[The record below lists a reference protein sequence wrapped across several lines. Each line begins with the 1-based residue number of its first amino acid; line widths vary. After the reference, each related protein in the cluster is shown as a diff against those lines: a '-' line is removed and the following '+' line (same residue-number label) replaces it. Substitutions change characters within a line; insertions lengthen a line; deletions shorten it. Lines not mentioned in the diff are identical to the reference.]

1 MAFKKAGLISK
12 FISKGSFKLNKIS
25 KKIFKLNPILKREKP
40 LKRHKK
46 TKSIKKPFNKNKSFL
61 KASVL
66 LIGALGGLPHLRAS
80 ECRYWSWWSGYH
92 DKIESGSNSPTHNS
106 YCLFSSTQGSGTY
119 YLNTLTTYSAGGA
132 SFTQKFNNG
141 TLNVGGNIRFG
152 GTGVNGVNVGYITGT
167 YDAQTINFNSSRITT
182 GNSLSDG
189 GGATLNFNATNRITI
204 NQASFDNSDA
214 GAQHSYMNFKG
225 SNINVSGSSFTDD
238 TNGGFSFSGNNNNS
252 AISFNKTKFNQGTY
266 NFTNSANLSFN
277 NSNFN
282 QSTYNFN
289 SLQSTFNNS
298 TFNQGTYNFTDN
310 TSFNNDTFNQGTY
323 NFNTSKVSFSG
334 ANTLNS
340 SSPFASL
347 KGSVS
352 FGSGAV
358 FNLNQTLNANQTYD
372 ILTTN
377 GTIQYGVYQSYLW
390 DLINYKGDKAISHV
404 EVGNNTYDVTFDIN
418 GQDETLQETFS
429 NKSITTQF
437 LGDDLQAKAKATYQQ
452 DLNNSQSALSNAT
465 NDNKIASADTGYTNN
480 QNTTIKQDAQNL
492 EHTSQQIAKDEQALQ
507 GDLNKLKQLAN
518 SSFNEQAFNQ
528 AQSKEQQD
536 EQTLQNEE
544 NTFSSEQEGLEKAL
558 ANAKEQQEQQQ
569 AQATYQQDLNNSQ
582 SALSNATNDN
592 KIASA
597 DTDYTKNQN
606 TAIKQD
612 AQNLENT
619 SQQITQDQK
628 DLEQDLDKLQ
638 QLANSKTG
646 FNEQAFNQAQSTE
659 QQDEQTLQNEEETF
673 SSEQEGLEKALA
685 NAKHT
690 SPTPTKHTAQNNPPN
705 KVSPPTQNLPTTN
718 VWNGVYNFQNQT
730 YSKKG
735 IYYIDPNLSGQSGQS
750 GNTLSTYGYLDWFT
764 LKNKFSVN
772 ANNGTLIIGNNTESA
787 NTKGLIWIG
796 DDKGLVYYNT
806 GTFNAANIY
815 LTSNLKTGNGFSGE
829 GATLNFNATNRITI
843 NQASFDNSDAGAQ
856 HSYMNFKGS
865 NINVSGSSFTDDTN
879 GGFSFSGNN
888 NNSAISF
895 NKTKFNQGTYN
906 FTNSANLSFNN
917 SNFNQSTYNF
927 NSLQSTFNNSTF
939 NQGTYNFTDNTS
951 FNNDTFNQG
960 TYNFN
965 TSKVSFSGAN
975 TLNSS
980 SPFASLKGS
989 VSFGSG
995 AVFNLNQTLN
1005 ANQTYDILT
1014 TNGTIQYGVYQ
1025 SYLWDLINY
1034 KGDKAISHVEVGNNT
1049 YDVTFDINGQDE
1061 TLQETF
1067 SNKSIT
1073 TQFLGDDLQAKAKAT
1088 YQQDL
1093 NNSQSA
1099 LSNAT
1104 NDNKI
1109 ASADTGYTNNQNT
1122 TIKQDAQNLEHTSQ
1136 QIAKDEQALQG
1147 DLNKLKQL
1155 ANSSFNEQ
1163 AFNQAQSKE
1172 QQDEQTL
1179 QNEEETFSSEQEGLE
1194 KALANAKPASPTPTP
1209 TPTPT
1214 PSPTPNPTPTKHTA
1228 PNKVPPT
1235 PPTQNLPT
1243 TNVWNGVYWLQNQT
1257 YSQKGVYYIDPNLS
1271 GQSGQS
1277 ANTLSTYTANLLGR
1291 SFGVNIQNGTLIIGN
1306 NTESVNDNGLIWIGH
1321 GGFGYIIGTFNAANI
1336 YLTNNFKTGEGVSG
1350 SDGGGANITFKASDN
1365 ITMDGL
1371 NYNDA
1376 ETVTKMIQT
1385 GASQH
1390 SYATFDATNNI
1401 SVTNSSFSDMTWG
1414 KFSFNAKNISFS
1426 NASFSG
1432 FTNPGGSSVISA
1444 NAANSLSFNNS
1455 RLNGGA
1461 VYNLWANSLIFN
1473 NTQAVFN
1480 VLYSR
1485 GTSNFNATTQL
1496 LGNTSFTLS
1505 SQSLLNF
1512 NGDTTLQNNANITLG
1527 NKSQTAFKNSLT
1539 LDNNSNLS
1547 LDNQSVLNASGA
1559 SAFNNQASLNIYN
1572 GSQATFNSLFFNGA
1586 TLSLNANSKLNA
1598 SSASFSNNTTIN
1610 LDDSVLSVSNASSLN
1625 ANINFQG
1632 ASQAT
1637 FGGNTTIDA
1646 ASFNFDSASSL
1657 SFNNL
1662 TANGALN
1669 FNGYAPSLSK
1679 ALMSVSGQF
1688 VLGNNGDINLSDIN
1702 IFDNITKSVTYNIL
1716 NAQKGITG
1724 ISGANGY
1731 EKILFYGMKIQ
1742 NATYSD
1748 NNNIQTWSFINPL
1761 NSSQIIQESIK
1772 NGDLTIEVLNNPNS
1786 ASNTIFNI
1794 APELYNYQAS
1804 KQNPTGYSYDYSDNQ
1819 AGTYYLTSNIKGL
1832 FTPKGSQTPQT
1843 PGTYSPFN
1851 QPLNSLNIYNKG
1863 FSSGNLKTLLGILSQ
1878 NSATLKEMIE
1888 TNQLDNITSINEVLQ
1903 LLDRIKITPA
1913 QKQALLE
1920 TINHLTDN
1928 INQTFS
1934 NGNLVIGAT
1943 QDHVTNSTSSIW
1955 FGGNGYSSPCALDS
1969 ATCSSFRNTYLGQL
1983 LGSTSPYLGYIN
1995 ADFKAKS
2002 IYITG
2007 TLGSG
2012 NAFESGGSAD
2022 ITFQSANN
2030 LVLNK
2035 ANIEAQ
2041 ATDNI
2046 FNLLGQEGID
2056 KIFNQGNLANV
2067 LSQMAMEKIKQAGGL
2082 GNFVENALIPLSKE
2096 LPSSLQNETLGQLIG
2111 QNNLDNLLNNSGVMN
2126 AIQNII
2132 SKKLSIF
2139 GNFVT
2144 PSIIENYLAKQS
2156 LKSMLDDKGLL
2167 NFIGGY
2173 MDASELSS
2181 ILSVI
2186 LKDITNPPT
2195 SLQKDIGVVANDL
2208 LDEFLGQDVVKKLES
2223 QGLVSN
2229 IINNIISQGGLSGIY
2244 NQGLGSVLPP
2254 SLQNAL
2260 KENDLGALLSPRG
2273 LHDFW
2278 QKGYFNFLSNGY
2290 VFVNNSSFSNAT
2302 GGSLNFV
2309 ANKSIIFNGDN
2320 TIDFS
2325 KYQGAL
2331 IFASNGVSNINI
2343 TTLNAT
2349 NGLSLN
2355 AGLNNVSVQKG
2366 EICINLANCP
2376 TTKNSSSTNSSV
2388 TPTNESLSVRA
2399 NNFTFLGVIASNGAI
2414 DLSQVKNNSV
2424 IGTLNLNENATLQA
2438 NNLTIANAF
2447 NNASNST
2454 ANINGDFTLNQQA
2467 TLSTNASG
2475 LNVMGNFNSYGDLVF
2490 NLSHSVS
2497 HAIINAQGIATIM
2510 TNYNNPLIQF
2520 NTSSK
2525 ETGAYTLID
2534 SAKAIYYGYN
2544 DQITGGS
2551 SLDNYLKLYTLINI
2565 NGKHMVM
2572 TDNGLT
2578 YNGQAVSIKDGGLI
2592 VGFKDSQNQYIY
2604 TSILYNKVKIA
2615 VSNAPINN
2623 LQAPT
2628 LKQYIAQIQGIQGV
2642 DSIEQAGGTQAINWL
2657 NKIFE
2662 TKGSP
2667 LFAPYYLESHST
2679 KDLTTIAGDIANT
2692 LEVIANPNFK
2702 NDATNILQ
2710 INTYTQQMSRLAKL
2724 SDTSTFAS
2732 ADFHERLEALK
2743 NKRFAD
2749 AIPNAMDVILKYS
2762 QRNRVKNNVWATGV
2776 GGASFINGGTGT
2788 LYGIN
2793 VGYDRFIK
2801 GVIVGGY
2808 AAYGYSGFHAN
2819 ITQSGSSNVNMG
2831 VYSRAFIKRSELT
2844 MSLNETWGY
2853 NKTFINSYDPL
2864 LSIINQSYRYNTWTT
2879 DAKINYGYDFMFKDK
2894 SVIFKPQ
2901 IGLAYYYIGMSGLR
2915 GIMDDPI
2922 YNQFRANADP
2932 NKKSVLTIN
2941 FALESRHYFNKNSYY
2956 FVIADVGRDL
2966 FINSMGDKMVRF
2978 IGNNTLSYRDG
2989 GRYNTFASI
2998 ITGGEI
3004 RLFKTFYVNAG
3015 IGARFGLDYKDI
3027 NITGNIGMRYAF

>member
-1 MAFKKAGLISK
+1 M
-12 FISKGSFKLNKIS
+12 
-25 KKIFKLNPILKREKP
+25 
-40 LKRHKK
+40 
-46 TKSIKKPFNKNKSFL
+46 
-61 KASVL
+61 
-66 LIGALGGLPHLRAS
+66 GGLSHLRAS
-80 ECRYWSWWSGYH
+80 ECRYWSWSYWSYQ
-92 DKIESGSNSPTHNS
+92 DNIESGPNSPTHNS
-106 YCLFSSTQGSGTY
+106 YCLFSSAQGSGTY

-132 SFTQKFNNG
+132 SFTQKFNGG
-141 TLNVGGNIRFG
+141 TLDIGGNIRFG
-152 GTGVNGVNVGYITGT
+152 GTGINGGNVGYITGT
-167 YDAQTINFNSSRITT
+167 YDAQTINFNSSHLTT
-182 GNSLSDG
+182 GNSYADG
-189 GGATLNFNATNRITI
+189 GGATLNFNAANNITI
-204 NQASFDNSDA
+204 NQASLDNSHA
-214 GAQHSYMNFKG
+214 GTQKSYMNFKG

-238 TNGGFSFSGNNNNS
+238 TDGGFSFSGSDNHS
-252 AISFNKTKFNQGTY
+252 AISFNQTSFNQGTY
-266 NFTNSANLSFN
+266 HFNSA
-277 NSNFN
+277 
-282 QSTYNFN
+282 QSA
-289 SLQSTFNNS
+289 FNNS
-298 TFNQGTYNFTDN
+298 TFNQGTYDFNDN
-310 TSFNNDTFNQGTY
+310 TSFNNDTFNQGSY
-323 NFNTSKVSFSG
+323 SFNTSKVSFSG

-352 FGSGAV
+352 FNSGAI
-358 FNLNQTLNANQTYD
+358 FNLNQTLNNNQTYD

-377 GTIQYGVYQSYLW
+377 GAIQYGVYQSYLW

-418 GQDETLQETFS
+418 GQDETLQETF
-429 NKSITTQF
+429 NNQSIITQF
-437 LGDDLQAKAKATYQQ
+437 LGDDLQQQAQQTYQE
-452 DLNNSQSALSNAT
+452 DLTNSQSALNNAAS
-465 NDNKIASADTGYTNN
+465 DSKIANSDTDYTNN
-480 QNTTIKQDAQNL
+480 KNATIKEDAKNL
-492 EHTSQQIAKDEQALQ
+492 EHTNQQIAQDEQALEK
-507 GDLNKLKQLAN
+507 DLAQIKQLAN
-518 SSFNEQAFNQ
+518 STTGFNEQAFNQ
-528 AQSKEQQD
+528 VQKQEQQD

-544 NTFSSEQEGLEKAL
+544 KTFNAEQEGLKQAI
-558 ANAKEQQEQQQ
+558 ANAKP
-569 AQATYQQDLNNSQ
+569 
-582 SALSNATNDN
+582 
-592 KIASA
+592 ASP
-597 DTDYTKNQN
+597 TPSPT
-606 TAIKQD
+606 
-612 AQNLENT
+612 
-619 SQQITQDQK
+619 
-628 DLEQDLDKLQ
+628 
-638 QLANSKTG
+638 
-646 FNEQAFNQAQSTE
+646 
-659 QQDEQTLQNEEETF
+659 
-673 SSEQEGLEKALA
+673 
-685 NAKHT
+685 
-690 SPTPTKHTAQNNPPN
+690 PTPTKHTAPNTPPN
-705 KVSPPTQNLPTTN
+705 KVPPTPPTQNLPKTN
-718 VWNGVYNFQNQT
+718 VWNGVYWLQNQT
-730 YSKKG
+730 YSKQG

-750 GNTLSTYGYLDWFT
+750 GNTLSTYTANLFGRS
-764 LKNKFSVN
+764 FSVN
-772 ANNGTLIIGNNTESA
+772 T
-787 NTKGLIWIG
+787 
-796 DDKGLVYYNT
+796 
-806 GTFNAANIY
+806 
-815 LTSNLKTGNGFSGE
+815 
-829 GATLNFNATNRITI
+829 
-843 NQASFDNSDAGAQ
+843 
-856 HSYMNFKGS
+856 
-865 NINVSGSSFTDDTN
+865 
-879 GGFSFSGNN
+879 
-888 NNSAISF
+888 
-895 NKTKFNQGTYN
+895 
-906 FTNSANLSFNN
+906 
-917 SNFNQSTYNF
+917 
-927 NSLQSTFNNSTF
+927 
-939 NQGTYNFTDNTS
+939 
-951 FNNDTFNQG
+951 
-960 TYNFN
+960 
-965 TSKVSFSGAN
+965 
-975 TLNSS
+975 
-980 SPFASLKGS
+980 
-989 VSFGSG
+989 
-995 AVFNLNQTLN
+995 
-1005 ANQTYDILT
+1005 
-1014 TNGTIQYGVYQ
+1014 
-1025 SYLWDLINY
+1025 
-1034 KGDKAISHVEVGNNT
+1034 
-1049 YDVTFDINGQDE
+1049 
-1061 TLQETF
+1061 
-1067 SNKSIT
+1067 
-1073 TQFLGDDLQAKAKAT
+1073 
-1088 YQQDL
+1088 
-1093 NNSQSA
+1093 
-1099 LSNAT
+1099 
-1104 NDNKI
+1104 
-1109 ASADTGYTNNQNT
+1109 
-1122 TIKQDAQNLEHTSQ
+1122 
-1136 QIAKDEQALQG
+1136 
-1147 DLNKLKQL
+1147 
-1155 ANSSFNEQ
+1155 
-1163 AFNQAQSKE
+1163 
-1172 QQDEQTL
+1172 
-1179 QNEEETFSSEQEGLE
+1179 
-1194 KALANAKPASPTPTP
+1194 
-1209 TPTPT
+1209 
-1214 PSPTPNPTPTKHTA
+1214 
-1228 PNKVPPT
+1228 
-1235 PPTQNLPT
+1235 
-1243 TNVWNGVYWLQNQT
+1243 
-1257 YSQKGVYYIDPNLS
+1257 
-1271 GQSGQS
+1271 
-1277 ANTLSTYTANLLGR
+1277 
-1291 SFGVNIQNGTLIIGN
+1291 QNGTLIIGN

-1321 GGFGYIIGTFNAANI
+1321 GGFGYITGTFNAANI
-1336 YLTNNFKTGEGVSG
+1336 YLTNNFKTGEGVSN

-1390 SYATFDATNNI
+1390 SYAAFDALNNI

-1414 KFSFNAKNISFS
+1414 KFSFSAKNISFS

-1444 NAANSLSFNNS
+1444 NAANSLSFINS

-1461 VYNLWANSLIFN
+1461 IYNLQANSLIFN

-1496 LGNTSFTLS
+1496 LGNTNFTLS

-1527 NKSQTAFKNSLT
+1527 NKSQAAFKNSLT

-1547 LDNQSVLNASGA
+1547 LDNQSVLNANNT

-1572 GSQATFNSLFFNGA
+1572 GSQATFKSLFFNGG
-1586 TLSLNANSKLNA
+1586 TLSLNASSKLNA
-1598 SSASFSNNTTIN
+1598 SNASFSNNTTIN
-1610 LDDSVLSVSNASSLN
+1610 LDDSVLSASNTSSLN

-1632 ASQAT
+1632 ASQAD
-1637 FGGNTTIDA
+1637 FGGNTTIDT

-1657 SFNNL
+1657 NFNNL

-1669 FNGYAPSLSK
+1669 FNGYAPSLTK

-1702 IFDNITKSVTYNIL
+1702 IFDNITKSVPYNIL

-1748 NNNIQTWSFINPL
+1748 NHNIQTWSFINPL

-1804 KQNPTGYSYDYSDNQ
+1804 KQNPTGYSYDYSDDQ

-1832 FTPKGSQTPQT
+1832 FTPKGSQTPQA

-1863 FSSGNLKTLLGILSQ
+1863 FSSENLKTLLGILSQ
-1878 NSATLKEMIE
+1878 NSAALKEMIE
-1888 TNQLDNITSINEVLQ
+1888 SNQLDNITNINEVLQ
-1903 LLDRIKITPA
+1903 LLDKIKITQV

-1928 INQTFS
+1928 INQTFN
-1934 NGNLVIGAT
+1934 NGNLIIGAT
-1943 QDHVTNSTSSIW
+1943 QDNVTNSTSSIW

-1983 LGSTSPYLGYIN
+1983 LLGSTSPYLGYIN
-1995 ADFKAKS
+1995 ANFKAKS

-2007 TLGSG
+2007 TIGSG

-2022 ITFQSANN
+2022 VTFQSANN

-2046 FNLLGQEGID
+2046 FNLLGQKGID

-2067 LSQMAMEKIKQAGGL
+2067 LSQVAMEKIKQAGGL
-2082 GNFVENALIPLSKE
+2082 GNFIENALSPLSKE
-2096 LPSSLQNETLGQLIG
+2096 LPASLQSETLGQLIG
-2111 QNNLDNLLNNSGVMN
+2111 QNNLDDLLNNSGVMN

-2173 MDASELSS
+2173 IDASELSS
-2181 ILSVI
+2181 ILSVV

-2208 LDEFLGQDVVKKLES
+2208 LNEFLGQDVVKKLES

-2229 IINNIISQGGLSGIY
+2229 IINNIISQGGLSGVY

-2331 IFASNGVSNINI
+2331 IFASNDVSNINI

-2376 TTKNSSSTNSSV
+2376 TTKNSSTSSSV

-2414 DLSQVKNNSV
+2414 DLSQVTNNSV
-2424 IGTLNLNENATLQA
+2424 IDTLNLNENATLQA
-2438 NNLTIANAF
+2438 NNLTITNAF

-2454 ANINGDFTLNQQA
+2454 ANINGNFTLNQQA
-2467 TLSTNASG
+2467 TLSTNANG

-2490 NLSHSVS
+2490 NLSHSAS
-2497 HAIINAQGIATIM
+2497 HAIINAQGTATLM
-2510 TNYNNPLIQF
+2510 ANSNNPLIQF

-2525 ETGAYTLID
+2525 EVGTYTLID

-2544 DQITGGS
+2544 NQITGGS
-2551 SLDNYLKLYTLINI
+2551 SLDNYLKLYALIDI

-2578 YNGQAVSIKDGGLI
+2578 YNGQAVNIKDGGLV

-2615 VSNAPINN
+2615 VSNDPINN

-2628 LKQYIAQIQGIQGV
+2628 LKQYIAQIQGVQSV
-2642 DSIEQAGGTQAINWL
+2642 DSIDQAGGNQAINWL

-2692 LEVIANPNFK
+2692 LEVIANPDFK

-2724 SDTSTFAS
+2724 SDTSTFARS
-2732 ADFHERLEALK
+2732 DFLERLEALK

-2762 QRNRVKNNVWATGV
+2762 QRNRVKNNIWATGV

-2808 AAYGYSGFHAN
+2808 AAYGYSGFHGN

-2864 LSIINQSYRYNTWTT
+2864 LSIINQSYKYDTWTT

-2901 IGLAYYYIGMSGLR
+2901 IGLAYYYIGLSGLR

>member
-1 MAFKKAGLISK
+1 MAFKKVRLISK

-25 KKIFKLNPILKREKP
+25 KKIFKLNQILKREKP
-40 LKRHKK
+40 LKCHEK
-46 TKSIKKPFNKNKSFL
+46 TKSVKKPFNQSKSFL

-66 LIGALGGLPHLRAS
+66 LIGALGGLSHIRAN
-80 ECRYWSWWSGYH
+80 ECRYWSWSSWGYQ
-92 DKIESGSNSPTHNS
+92 DNIESGPNSPTHNS

-132 SFTQKFNNG
+132 SFTQKFNGG

-152 GTGVNGVNVGYITGT
+152 GTGINGGDVGYITGT

-182 GNSLSDG
+182 GNSYSTG
-189 GGATLNFNATNRITI
+189 GGATLNFNATNNITI
-204 NQASFDNSDA
+204 NQAGFDNGDA
-214 GAQHSYMNFKG
+214 GTQHSYMNFSG
-225 SNINVSGSSFTDD
+225 SNINVSASSFTDD
-238 TNGGFSFSGNNNNS
+238 TNGGFSFSGNGTNS
-252 AISFNKTKFNQGTY
+252 NLSFNQTSFNQGTY
-266 NFTNSANLSFN
+266 DFSNSATLSFN
-277 NSNFN
+277 HSNFN
-282 QSTYNFN
+282 QGTYHFN
-289 SLQSTFNNS
+289 SAQSAFNND
-298 TFNQGTYNFTDN
+298 TFNQGTYDFSNN
-310 TSFNNDTFNQGTY
+310 ASFNNDTFNQGTY
-323 NFNTSKVSFSG
+323 SFNTSQVSFSG
-334 ANTLNS
+334 INTLNS

-352 FGSGAV
+352 FGSDAI
-358 FNLNQTLNANQTYD
+358 FNLNQTLNNNQIYD

-404 EVGNNTYDVTFDIN
+404 GVGNNTYDVTFDIN
-418 GQDETLQETFS
+418 GQDETLQETFNS
-429 NKSITTQF
+429 QSIITQF
-437 LGDDLQAKAKATYQQ
+437 LGDDLQQQAQKTYQQ
-452 DLNNSQSALSNAT
+452 DLSNSQSALNNAT
-465 NDNKIASADTGYTNN
+465 SDNKIANSDTDYTKN
-480 QNTTIKQDAQNL
+480 QNATIATDAQNL
-492 EHTSQQIAKDEQALQ
+492 EHTSQQIVKDEQALQ
-507 GDLNKLKQLAN
+507 G
-518 SSFNEQAFNQ
+518 
-528 AQSKEQQD
+528 
-536 EQTLQNEE
+536 
-544 NTFSSEQEGLEKAL
+544 
-558 ANAKEQQEQQQ
+558 
-569 AQATYQQDLNNSQ
+569 
-582 SALSNATNDN
+582 
-592 KIASA
+592 
-597 DTDYTKNQN
+597 
-606 TAIKQD
+606 
-612 AQNLENT
+612 
-619 SQQITQDQK
+619 
-628 DLEQDLDKLQ
+628 DLDKLQ

-646 FNEQAFNQAQSTE
+646 FNEQAFNQAQ
-659 QQDEQTLQNEEETF
+659 D
-673 SSEQEGLEKALA
+673 
-685 NAKHT
+685 
-690 SPTPTKHTAQNNPPN
+690 
-705 KVSPPTQNLPTTN
+705 
-718 VWNGVYNFQNQT
+718 
-730 YSKKG
+730 
-735 IYYIDPNLSGQSGQS
+735 
-750 GNTLSTYGYLDWFT
+750 
-764 LKNKFSVN
+764 
-772 ANNGTLIIGNNTESA
+772 
-787 NTKGLIWIG
+787 
-796 DDKGLVYYNT
+796 
-806 GTFNAANIY
+806 
-815 LTSNLKTGNGFSGE
+815 
-829 GATLNFNATNRITI
+829 
-843 NQASFDNSDAGAQ
+843 
-856 HSYMNFKGS
+856 
-865 NINVSGSSFTDDTN
+865 
-879 GGFSFSGNN
+879 
-888 NNSAISF
+888 
-895 NKTKFNQGTYN
+895 
-906 FTNSANLSFNN
+906 
-917 SNFNQSTYNF
+917 
-927 NSLQSTFNNSTF
+927 
-939 NQGTYNFTDNTS
+939 
-951 FNNDTFNQG
+951 
-960 TYNFN
+960 
-965 TSKVSFSGAN
+965 
-975 TLNSS
+975 
-980 SPFASLKGS
+980 
-989 VSFGSG
+989 
-995 AVFNLNQTLN
+995 
-1005 ANQTYDILT
+1005 
-1014 TNGTIQYGVYQ
+1014 
-1025 SYLWDLINY
+1025 
-1034 KGDKAISHVEVGNNT
+1034 
-1049 YDVTFDINGQDE
+1049 
-1061 TLQETF
+1061 
-1067 SNKSIT
+1067 
-1073 TQFLGDDLQAKAKAT
+1073 
-1088 YQQDL
+1088 
-1093 NNSQSA
+1093 
-1099 LSNAT
+1099 
-1104 NDNKI
+1104 
-1109 ASADTGYTNNQNT
+1109 
-1122 TIKQDAQNLEHTSQ
+1122 
-1136 QIAKDEQALQG
+1136 
-1147 DLNKLKQL
+1147 
-1155 ANSSFNEQ
+1155 
-1163 AFNQAQSKE
+1163 KE

-1179 QNEEETFSSEQEGLE
+1179 QNEEKTFNAEQEGL
-1194 KALANAKPASPTPTP
+1194 KQAIANAKHTSPTPA
-1209 TPTPT
+1209 
-1214 PSPTPNPTPTKHTA
+1214 PTKHTA
-1228 PNKVPPT
+1228 QNTPPSQVPPT

-1243 TNVWNGVYWLQNQT
+1243 TNVWDGVYNLQNQT
-1257 YSQKGVYYIDPNLS
+1257 YSNKGIYYIDPNLS

-1277 ANTLSTYTANLLGR
+1277 ANTLSTYTANLFGR

-1321 GGFGYIIGTFNAANI
+1321 GGFGYITGTFNAANI
-1336 YLTNNFKTGEGVSG
+1336 YLTNNFKTGEGVSN

-1390 SYATFDATNNI
+1390 SYAAFDALNNI

-1414 KFSFNAKNISFS
+1414 KFSFSAKNISFS

-1432 FTNPGGSSVISA
+1432 FTNPGGSSVIST
-1444 NAANSLSFNNS
+1444 NAANSLSFVNS

-1461 VYNLWANSLIFN
+1461 IYNLQANSLIFN

-1496 LGNTSFTLS
+1496 LGNTNFTLS

-1527 NKSQTAFKNSLT
+1527 NKSQAAFKNSLT

-1547 LDNQSVLNASGA
+1547 LDNQSVLNANGT

-1572 GSQATFNSLFFNGA
+1572 GSQATFNSLFFNGG

-1598 SSASFSNNTTIN
+1598 SNASFSNNTTIN
-1610 LDDSVLSVSNASSLN
+1610 LDDSVLSANNTSSLN

-1632 ASQAT
+1632 ASQAD
-1637 FGGNTTIDA
+1637 FGGNTTIDI

-1669 FNGYAPSLSK
+1669 FNGYAPSLTK
-1679 ALMSVSGQF
+1679 DLMSVSGQF

-1742 NATYSD
+1742 NATYRG

-1761 NSSQIIQESIK
+1761 NSSQIIQESVK

-1804 KQNPTGYSYDYSDNQ
+1804 KQNPTGYDYDYSDNQ

-1832 FTPKGSQTPQT
+1832 FTPKGSQIPQT

-1888 TNQLDNITSINEVLQ
+1888 SNQLDNITNINEVLQ
-1903 LLDRIKITPA
+1903 LLDKIKITPA

-1920 TINHLTDN
+1920 IINHLTDN

-1934 NGNLVIGAT
+1934 NGNLIIGAT
-1943 QDHVTNSTSSIW
+1943 QDNVTNSTSSIW

-2002 IYITG
+2002 VYITG
-2007 TLGSG
+2007 TVGSG

-2022 ITFQSANN
+2022 VTFQSANN

-2082 GNFVENALIPLSKE
+2082 GNFIENALSPLSKE
-2096 LPSSLQNETLGQLIG
+2096 LPASLQNETLGQLIG
-2111 QNNLDNLLNNSGVMN
+2111 QNNLDDLLNNSGVMN

-2173 MDASELSS
+2173 IDASELSS
-2181 ILSVI
+2181 ILSVV

-2208 LDEFLGQDVVKKLES
+2208 LNEFLGQDVVKKLES
-2223 QGLVSN
+2223 QGLVNN
-2229 IINNIISQGGLSGIY
+2229 IINNIISQGGLSGVY

-2331 IFASNGVSNINI
+2331 IFASNDVSNINI

-2366 EICINLANCP
+2366 EICVNLANCP
-2376 TTKNSSSTNSSV
+2376 TTKNSSSANSSV

-2414 DLSQVKNNSV
+2414 DLSQVTNNSV

-2438 NNLTIANAF
+2438 NNLTITNAF

-2467 TLSTNASG
+2467 TLSTNSSG
-2475 LNVMGNFNSYGDLVF
+2475 LNVMGNFNSYGGLVF

-2497 HAIINAQGIATIM
+2497 HAIINAQGNATIM
-2510 TNYNNPLIQF
+2510 ANNNNPLIQF

-2525 ETGAYTLID
+2525 ETGTYTLID

-2551 SLDNYLKLYTLINI
+2551 SLDNYLKLYTLIDI

-2578 YNGQAVSIKDGGLI
+2578 YNGQAVNIKDGGLI

-2615 VSNAPINN
+2615 VSNDPINN

-2628 LKQYIAQIQGIQGV
+2628 LKQYIAQIQGVQSV
-2642 DSIEQAGGTQAINWL
+2642 DSIDQVGGAQAINWL

-2667 LFAPYYLESHST
+2667 LFAPYYLESHSA

-2692 LEVIANPNFK
+2692 LEVIANPDFK

-2724 SDTSTFAS
+2724 SDTSTFARS
-2732 ADFHERLEALK
+2732 DFLERLEALK

-2793 VGYDRFIK
+2793 IGYDRFIK

-2864 LSIINQSYRYNTWTT
+2864 LSIINQSYKYDTWTT

-2901 IGLAYYYIGMSGLR
+2901 IGLAYYYIGLSGLR

-2932 NKKSVLTIN
+2932 NNKSVLTIN

>member
-1 MAFKKAGLISK
+1 MAFKKARLISK
-12 FISKGSFKLNKIS
+12 FISKGSFKLSKIS
-25 KKIFKLNPILKREKP
+25 KKIFKLNQILKREKP

-46 TKSIKKPFNKNKSFL
+46 TKSIKKPFFNKNKSFL

-66 LIGALGGLPHLRAS
+66 LIGALGGLSHLRAS

-106 YCLFSSTQGSGTY
+106 YCLFSSAQGSGTY

-132 SFTQKFNNG
+132 SFTQKFNGG
-141 TLNVGGNIRFG
+141 TLDIGGNIRFG
-152 GTGVNGVNVGYITGT
+152 GTGINGGDVGYITGT
-167 YDAQTINFNSSRITT
+167 YDAQTINFNSSHLTT
-182 GNSLSDG
+182 GNSYADG
-189 GGATLNFNATNRITI
+189 GGATLNFNAANNITI

-214 GAQHSYMNFKG
+214 GTQKSYMNFKG
-225 SNINVSGSSFTDD
+225 SNIKVSGSSFTDD
-238 TNGGFSFSGNNNNS
+238 TDGGFSFSGNSNNS
-252 AISFNKTKFNQGTY
+252 TISFNQTSFNQGTY
-266 NFTNSANLSFN
+266 NFSNSASSSFDNSSFN
-277 NSNFN
+277 
-282 QSTYNFN
+282 QGTYHFN
-289 SLQSTFNNS
+289 SAQSTFENS
-298 TFNQGTYNFTDN
+298 NFNQGTYNFNDN
-310 TSFNNDTFNQGTY
+310 TSFDNDTFNQGTY
-323 NFNTSKVSFSG
+323 SFNTNKVSFSG
-334 ANTLNS
+334 INTLNS

-352 FGSGAV
+352 FGSDAI
-358 FNLNQTLNANQTYD
+358 FNLNQTLNSNQTYD

-377 GTIQYGVYQSYLW
+377 GAIQYGVYQSYLW

-418 GQDETLQETFS
+418 GQDETLQETF
-429 NKSITTQF
+429 NNQSIITQF
-437 LGDDLQAKAKATYQQ
+437 LGDDLQQQAQKTYQEDVANSQ
-452 DLNNSQSALSNAT
+452 NALNNVTS
-465 NDNKIASADTGYTNN
+465 DNTIASNDTSYT
-480 QNTTIKQDAQNL
+480 QSKNTAVAKDAQGL
-492 EHTSQQIAKDEQALQ
+492 ENTNQEIQQDEQALEK
-507 GDLNKLKQLAN
+507 DLAQIKQLAN
-518 SSFNEQAFNQ
+518 S
-528 AQSKEQQD
+528 
-536 EQTLQNEE
+536 T
-544 NTFSSEQEGLEKAL
+544 
-558 ANAKEQQEQQQ
+558 
-569 AQATYQQDLNNSQ
+569 
-582 SALSNATNDN
+582 
-592 KIASA
+592 
-597 DTDYTKNQN
+597 
-606 TAIKQD
+606 
-612 AQNLENT
+612 
-619 SQQITQDQK
+619 
-628 DLEQDLDKLQ
+628 
-638 QLANSKTG
+638 TG
-646 FNEQAFNQAQSTE
+646 FSEQAFNQAQSTE
-659 QQDEQTLQNEEETF
+659 QQDEQTLQNDENAF
-673 SSEQEGLEKALA
+673 NSEQEGLKQAIQQAQAKQQKQKQEQQQAQKTYQQDLSNSQSALNNAASDSKIANSDTDYTNNKNTTIKEDAKNLEHTNQQIAQDEQALEKDLAQIKQLANSTTGFNEQAFNQAQKQEQQDEQTLQNDENAFNSEQEGLKQAIQQAQAKQQKQKQEQQQAQKTYQQDLSNSQSTLNNAASDSKIANSDTGYTKSSNPTINKDAQGLEHTNQQIAQDEQALEKDLAQIKQLANSTTGFSEQAFNTAQKQEQQDEQTLQNDEKTFNAEQEGLEQAIA
-685 NAKHT
+685 NAKHANPT
-690 SPTPTKHTAQNNPPN
+690 PSPTPTPTKHTAQNTPPN
-705 KVSPPTQNLPTTN
+705 KVPPTPPTQNLPTTN
-718 VWNGVYNFQNQT
+718 VWNGVYNLQNQT
-730 YSKKG
+730 YSNKG

-750 GNTLSTYGYLDWFT
+750 GNTLSTY
-764 LKNKFSVN
+764 
-772 ANNGTLIIGNNTESA
+772 
-787 NTKGLIWIG
+787 
-796 DDKGLVYYNT
+796 
-806 GTFNAANIY
+806 
-815 LTSNLKTGNGFSGE
+815 
-829 GATLNFNATNRITI
+829 
-843 NQASFDNSDAGAQ
+843 
-856 HSYMNFKGS
+856 
-865 NINVSGSSFTDDTN
+865 
-879 GGFSFSGNN
+879 
-888 NNSAISF
+888 
-895 NKTKFNQGTYN
+895 
-906 FTNSANLSFNN
+906 
-917 SNFNQSTYNF
+917 
-927 NSLQSTFNNSTF
+927 
-939 NQGTYNFTDNTS
+939 
-951 FNNDTFNQG
+951 
-960 TYNFN
+960 
-965 TSKVSFSGAN
+965 
-975 TLNSS
+975 
-980 SPFASLKGS
+980 
-989 VSFGSG
+989 
-995 AVFNLNQTLN
+995 
-1005 ANQTYDILT
+1005 
-1014 TNGTIQYGVYQ
+1014 
-1025 SYLWDLINY
+1025 
-1034 KGDKAISHVEVGNNT
+1034 
-1049 YDVTFDINGQDE
+1049 
-1061 TLQETF
+1061 
-1067 SNKSIT
+1067 
-1073 TQFLGDDLQAKAKAT
+1073 
-1088 YQQDL
+1088 
-1093 NNSQSA
+1093 
-1099 LSNAT
+1099 
-1104 NDNKI
+1104 
-1109 ASADTGYTNNQNT
+1109 
-1122 TIKQDAQNLEHTSQ
+1122 
-1136 QIAKDEQALQG
+1136 
-1147 DLNKLKQL
+1147 
-1155 ANSSFNEQ
+1155 
-1163 AFNQAQSKE
+1163 
-1172 QQDEQTL
+1172 
-1179 QNEEETFSSEQEGLE
+1179 
-1194 KALANAKPASPTPTP
+1194 
-1209 TPTPT
+1209 
-1214 PSPTPNPTPTKHTA
+1214 
-1228 PNKVPPT
+1228 
-1235 PPTQNLPT
+1235 
-1243 TNVWNGVYWLQNQT
+1243 
-1257 YSQKGVYYIDPNLS
+1257 
-1271 GQSGQS
+1271 
-1277 ANTLSTYTANLLGR
+1277 TANLFGR

-1306 NTESVNDNGLIWIGH
+1306 NTESANDNGLIWIGH
-1321 GGFGYIIGTFNAANI
+1321 GGFGYITGTFNAANI
-1336 YLTNNFKTGEGVSG
+1336 YLTNNFKTGEGVSN

-1390 SYATFDATNNI
+1390 SYAAFDATNNI

-1414 KFSFNAKNISFS
+1414 KFSFSAKNISFS

-1432 FTNPGGSSVISA
+1432 FTNPGGSSTISA
-1444 NAANSLSFNNS
+1444 NASNSLSFINS

-1461 VYNLWANSLIFN
+1461 IYNLQANSLIFN

-1496 LGNTSFTLS
+1496 LGNTNFTLS

-1512 NGDTTLQNNANITLG
+1512 NGDITLQNNANITLG
-1527 NKSQTAFKNSLT
+1527 NKSQAAFKNSLT

-1547 LDNQSVLNASGA
+1547 LDNQSVLNANNT

-1572 GSQATFNSLFFNGA
+1572 GSQATFSSLFFNGG
-1586 TLSLNANSKLNA
+1586 TLSLNASSKLNA

-1610 LDDSVLSVSNASSLN
+1610 LDDSVLNANNTSALN

-1632 ASQAT
+1632 ASQAD
-1637 FGGNTTIDA
+1637 FGGNTTIDT

-1669 FNGYAPSLSK
+1669 FNGYAPSLTK

-1819 AGTYYLTSNIKGL
+1819 VGTYYLTSNIKGL
-1832 FTPKGSQTPQT
+1832 FTPKGSQTPQA

-1851 QPLNSLNIYNKG
+1851 QPLSSLNIYNKG
-1863 FSSGNLKTLLGILSQ
+1863 FSSENLKTLLGILSQ
-1878 NSATLKEMIE
+1878 NSAALKEMIE
-1888 TNQLDNITSINEVLQ
+1888 SNQLDNITNINEVLQ
-1903 LLDRIKITPA
+1903 LLDKIKITQA

-1934 NGNLVIGAT
+1934 NGNLIIGAT
-1943 QDHVTNSTSSIW
+1943 QDNVTNSTSSIW

-2007 TLGSG
+2007 TLGSA

-2022 ITFQSANN
+2022 VTFQSANN

-2067 LSQMAMEKIKQAGGL
+2067 LSQVAMEKIKQAGGL
-2082 GNFVENALIPLSKE
+2082 GNFIENALSPLSKE
-2096 LPSSLQNETLGQLIG
+2096 LPSSLQDETLGQLIG
-2111 QNNLDNLLNNSGVMN
+2111 QNNLDDLLNNSGVMN

-2173 MDASELSS
+2173 IDASELSS
-2181 ILSVI
+2181 ILSVV

-2208 LDEFLGQDVVKKLES
+2208 LNEFLGQDVVKKLES

-2229 IINNIISQGGLSGIY
+2229 IINNIISQGGLSGVY

-2290 VFVNNSSFSNAT
+2290 IFVNNSSFSNAT

-2325 KYQGAL
+2325 KYQGTL

-2366 EICINLANCP
+2366 EICVNLANCP
-2376 TTKNSSSTNSSV
+2376 TTKNSSTSSSV

-2399 NNFTFLGVIASNGAI
+2399 NNFTFLGTIASNGAI

-2424 IGTLNLNENATLQA
+2424 IGTLNLNENAALQA
-2438 NNLTIANAF
+2438 NDLTITNAF

-2454 ANINGDFTLNQQA
+2454 ANINGNFTLNQQA

-2497 HAIINAQGIATIM
+2497 HAIINAQGSATIM
-2510 TNYNNPLIQF
+2510 ANNNNPLIQF

-2525 ETGAYTLID
+2525 ETGTYTLID

-2551 SLDNYLKLYTLINI
+2551 SLDNYLKLYTLIDI
-2565 NGKHMVM
+2565 NGKRMVM
-2572 TDNGLT
+2572 ADNGLT

-2615 VSNAPINN
+2615 VSNDPINN

-2628 LKQYIAQIQGIQGV
+2628 LKQYIAQIQGVQSV
-2642 DSIEQAGGTQAINWL
+2642 DSIDQAGGNQAINWL

-2732 ADFHERLEALK
+2732 ADFHEHLEALK

-2808 AAYGYSGFHAN
+2808 VAYGYSGFHGN

-2864 LSIINQSYRYNTWTT
+2864 LSIINQSYRYDTWTT

-2901 IGLAYYYIGMSGLR
+2901 VGLAYYYIGLSGLR

>member
-1 MAFKKAGLISK
+1 MAFKKARLISR

-25 KKIFKLNPILKREKP
+25 KKIFKLNQILKREKP

-61 KASVL
+61 KASIL
-66 LIGALGGLPHLRAS
+66 LIGALGGLSHLRAN
-80 ECRYWSWWSGYH
+80 ECRYWSWSSWSYQ
-92 DKIESGSNSPTHNS
+92 DNIESGPNSPTHNS

-152 GTGVNGVNVGYITGT
+152 GTGINGGDVGYITGT
-167 YDAQTINFNSSRITT
+167 YDAQTINFNSSHLTT
-182 GNSLSDG
+182 GNSYADG
-189 GGATLNFNATNRITI
+189 GGATLNFNTTNNITI

-214 GAQHSYMNFKG
+214 GTQKSYMNFKG
-225 SNINVSGSSFTDD
+225 SNIKVSGSSFTDD
-238 TNGGFSFSGNNNNS
+238 TDGGFSFSGNNNNS
-252 AISFNKTKFNQGTY
+252 VISFNQTNFNQGTY
-266 NFTNSANLSFN
+266 NFNNNASSSFG

-282 QSTYNFN
+282 QGTYHFN
-289 SLQSTFNNS
+289 SAQSTFENS
-298 TFNQGTYNFTDN
+298 NFNQGTYNFN
-310 TSFNNDTFNQGTY
+310 NNASFNNDTFNQGIY
-323 NFNTSKVSFSG
+323 SFNTNKVSFSG
-334 ANTLNS
+334 INTLNS

-352 FGSGAV
+352 FGSNAI
-358 FNLNQTLNANQTYD
+358 FNLNQTLNNNQTYN

-377 GTIQYGVYQSYLW
+377 GAIQYGVYQSYLW

-418 GQDETLQETFS
+418 EQDETLQETF
-429 NKSITTQF
+429 NKQSIITQF
-437 LGDDLQAKAKATYQQ
+437 LGDDLQQQAQQTYQEDVANSQ
-452 DLNNSQSALSNAT
+452 NALNNVTS
-465 NDNKIASADTGYTNN
+465 DNTIANNDTGYTQSKND
-480 QNTTIKQDAQNL
+480 TVAKDAQGL
-492 EHTSQQIAKDEQALQ
+492 ENTNQKIQQDEQALEK
-507 GDLNKLKQLAN
+507 DLAQIKQLAN
-518 SSFNEQAFNQ
+518 STTGFNEQAFNT
-528 AQSKEQQD
+528 AQKQEQQD
-536 EQTLQNEE
+536 EQTLQNDE
-544 NTFSSEQEGLEKAL
+544 NAFNTEQEGLE
-558 ANAKEQQEQQQ
+558 Q
-569 AQATYQQDLNNSQ
+569 A
-582 SALSNATNDN
+582 
-592 KIASA
+592 I
-597 DTDYTKNQN
+597 
-606 TAIKQD
+606 
-612 AQNLENT
+612 
-619 SQQITQDQK
+619 
-628 DLEQDLDKLQ
+628 
-638 QLANSKTG
+638 
-646 FNEQAFNQAQSTE
+646 
-659 QQDEQTLQNEEETF
+659 
-673 SSEQEGLEKALA
+673 A
-685 NAKHT
+685 NAKH
-690 SPTPTKHTAQNNPPN
+690 
-705 KVSPPTQNLPTTN
+705 VS
-718 VWNGVYNFQNQT
+718 
-730 YSKKG
+730 
-735 IYYIDPNLSGQSGQS
+735 
-750 GNTLSTYGYLDWFT
+750 
-764 LKNKFSVN
+764 
-772 ANNGTLIIGNNTESA
+772 
-787 NTKGLIWIG
+787 
-796 DDKGLVYYNT
+796 
-806 GTFNAANIY
+806 
-815 LTSNLKTGNGFSGE
+815 
-829 GATLNFNATNRITI
+829 
-843 NQASFDNSDAGAQ
+843 
-856 HSYMNFKGS
+856 
-865 NINVSGSSFTDDTN
+865 
-879 GGFSFSGNN
+879 
-888 NNSAISF
+888 
-895 NKTKFNQGTYN
+895 
-906 FTNSANLSFNN
+906 
-917 SNFNQSTYNF
+917 
-927 NSLQSTFNNSTF
+927 
-939 NQGTYNFTDNTS
+939 
-951 FNNDTFNQG
+951 
-960 TYNFN
+960 
-965 TSKVSFSGAN
+965 
-975 TLNSS
+975 
-980 SPFASLKGS
+980 
-989 VSFGSG
+989 
-995 AVFNLNQTLN
+995 
-1005 ANQTYDILT
+1005 
-1014 TNGTIQYGVYQ
+1014 
-1025 SYLWDLINY
+1025 
-1034 KGDKAISHVEVGNNT
+1034 
-1049 YDVTFDINGQDE
+1049 
-1061 TLQETF
+1061 
-1067 SNKSIT
+1067 
-1073 TQFLGDDLQAKAKAT
+1073 
-1088 YQQDL
+1088 
-1093 NNSQSA
+1093 
-1099 LSNAT
+1099 
-1104 NDNKI
+1104 
-1109 ASADTGYTNNQNT
+1109 
-1122 TIKQDAQNLEHTSQ
+1122 
-1136 QIAKDEQALQG
+1136 
-1147 DLNKLKQL
+1147 
-1155 ANSSFNEQ
+1155 
-1163 AFNQAQSKE
+1163 
-1172 QQDEQTL
+1172 
-1179 QNEEETFSSEQEGLE
+1179 
-1194 KALANAKPASPTPTP
+1194 
-1209 TPTPT
+1209 PT
-1214 PSPTPNPTPTKHTA
+1214 PSPTPTPTKHTA
-1228 PNKVPPT
+1228 PNTPPNKVSPTPT

-1243 TNVWNGVYWLQNQT
+1243 TNVWNGVYNLQNQT
-1257 YSQKGVYYIDPNLS
+1257 YSQKGIYYIDPNLS

-1277 ANTLSTYTANLLGR
+1277 ANTLNTYTANLFGR

-1306 NTESVNDNGLIWIGH
+1306 DTESVNDNGLIWIGH
-1321 GGFGYIIGTFNAANI
+1321 GGFGYITGTFNAANI
-1336 YLTNNFKTGEGVSG
+1336 YLTNNFKTGEGVSN

-1390 SYATFDATNNI
+1390 SYATFDALNNI

-1414 KFSFNAKNISFS
+1414 KFSFSAKNISFS

-1432 FTNPGGSSVISA
+1432 FTNPGGSSTISA

-1461 VYNLWANSLIFN
+1461 IYNLWANSLIFN

-1527 NKSQTAFKNSLT
+1527 DKSQAAFKNSLT
-1539 LDNNSNLS
+1539 LNNNSNLS
-1547 LDNQSVLNASGA
+1547 LDNQSVLNANGA

-1572 GSQATFNSLFFNGA
+1572 GSQATFNSLFFNGG
-1586 TLSLNANSKLNA
+1586 TLSLNASSKLNA

-1610 LDDSVLSVSNASSLN
+1610 LDDSVLSASNTSSLN

-1632 ASQAT
+1632 ASQAD
-1637 FGGNTTIDA
+1637 FGDNTTIDT

-1669 FNGYAPSLSK
+1669 FNGYAPSLTK

-1742 NATYSD
+1742 NATYSG

-1832 FTPKGSQTPQT
+1832 FTPKGSQTPQA

-1851 QPLNSLNIYNKG
+1851 QPLSSLNIYNKG
-1863 FSSGNLKTLLGILSQ
+1863 FSSENLKTLLGILSQ

-1888 TNQLDNITSINEVLQ
+1888 SNQLDNITNINEVLQ
-1903 LLDRIKITPA
+1903 LLDKIKITQT

-1920 TINHLTDN
+1920 TINHLADN
-1928 INQTFS
+1928 INQTFN

-1943 QDHVTNSTSSIW
+1943 QDNVTNSTSSIW
-1955 FGGNGYSSPCALDS
+1955 FGGNGYSSPCTLDS

-2022 ITFQSANN
+2022 VTFQSANN

-2046 FNLLGQEGID
+2046 FNLLGQKGID

-2067 LSQMAMEKIKQAGGL
+2067 LSQVAMEKIKQAGGL
-2082 GNFVENALIPLSKE
+2082 GNFIENALSPLSKE
-2096 LPSSLQNETLGQLIG
+2096 LPASLQDETLGQLIG
-2111 QNNLDNLLNNSGVMN
+2111 QNNLDDLLNNSGVMN
-2126 AIQNII
+2126 EIQNII

-2173 MDASELSS
+2173 IDASELSS
-2181 ILSVI
+2181 ILSVV

-2208 LDEFLGQDVVKKLES
+2208 LNEFLGQDVVKKLEG

-2229 IINNIISQGGLSGIY
+2229 IINNIISQGGLSGVY

-2331 IFASNGVSNINI
+2331 IFASNSVSNINI

-2366 EICINLANCP
+2366 EICVNLANCP

-2399 NNFTFLGVIASNGAI
+2399 NNFTFLGTIASNGAI
-2414 DLSQVKNNSV
+2414 DLSQVTNNSV

-2447 NNASNST
+2447 NNTSNST
-2454 ANINGDFTLNQQA
+2454 ANINGNFTLNQQA
-2467 TLSTNASG
+2467 ILSTNASG
-2475 LNVMGNFNSYGDLVF
+2475 LNVMGNFNSYGNLVF
-2490 NLSHSVS
+2490 NLIHSVS
-2497 HAIINAQGIATIM
+2497 HAIINAQGSATIM
-2510 TNYNNPLIQF
+2510 ANNNNPLIQF

-2525 ETGAYTLID
+2525 EAGTYTLID
-2534 SAKAIYYGYN
+2534 STKAIYYGYN

-2551 SLDNYLKLYTLINI
+2551 SLDNYLKLYALIDI

-2572 TDNGLT
+2572 TGNGLT
-2578 YNGQAVSIKDGGLI
+2578 YNGQAVNIKDGGLV
-2592 VGFKDSQNQYIY
+2592 VGFKDSQNQYVY

-2615 VSNAPINN
+2615 VSNDPINN

-2628 LKQYIAQIQGIQGV
+2628 LKQYIAQIQGTQGV
-2642 DSIEQAGGTQAINWL
+2642 DSIDQAGGSQAIDWL

-2667 LFAPYYLESHST
+2667 LFAPYYLESHSV

-2692 LEVIANPNFK
+2692 LEVIANPDFK

-2724 SDTSTFAS
+2724 SDTSTFARS
-2732 ADFHERLEALK
+2732 DFLERLEALK

-2864 LSIINQSYRYNTWTT
+2864 LSIINQSYKYDTWTT

-2901 IGLAYYYIGMSGLR
+2901 IGLAYYYIGLSGLR
-2915 GIMDDPI
+2915 GIMDNPI

>member
-1 MAFKKAGLISK
+1 M
-12 FISKGSFKLNKIS
+12 
-25 KKIFKLNPILKREKP
+25 
-40 LKRHKK
+40 
-46 TKSIKKPFNKNKSFL
+46 
-61 KASVL
+61 
-66 LIGALGGLPHLRAS
+66 GGLSHLRAS
-80 ECRYWSWWSGYH
+80 ECRYWSWSSWSYH
-92 DKIESGSNSPTHNS
+92 DNIESGSNSPTHNS
-106 YCLFSSTQGSGTY
+106 YCLFNSTQGSGTY

-141 TLNVGGNIRFG
+141 ALDVGGNIRFG
-152 GTGVNGVNVGYITGT
+152 GTGVNGGNLGYITGT

-182 GNSLSDG
+182 GNSFSTG
-189 GGATLNFNATNRITI
+189 GGATLNFNAANHITI
-204 NQASFDNSDA
+204 NQASFDNGDA
-214 GAQHSYMNFKG
+214 GTQHSYMNFSS
-225 SNINVSGSSFTDD
+225 SNINVSASSFTDD
-238 TNGGFSFSGNNNNS
+238 TNGGFSFSGNGANS
-252 AISFNKTKFNQGTY
+252 NLSFDKTNFNQGTY
-266 NFTNSANLSFN
+266 KFTNSANLNFN
-277 NSNFN
+277 NSA
-282 QSTYNFN
+282 
-289 SLQSTFNNS
+289 
-298 TFNQGTYNFTDN
+298 FNQGTYNFTDN
-310 TSFNNDTFNQGTY
+310 TGLNFNNDTFNQGAY
-323 NFNTSKVSFSG
+323 SFNASKVSFSG

-352 FGSGAV
+352 FGSDAI
-358 FNLNQTLNANQTYD
+358 FNLNQTLNSNQTYD

-377 GTIQYGVYQSYLW
+377 KTIQYGVYQSYLW

-404 EVGNNTYDVTFDIN
+404 EVGSNTYDVTFDIN
-418 GQDETLQETFS
+418 GQDETLQETF
-429 NKSITTQF
+429 NNQSITTQF
-437 LGDDLQAKAKATYQQ
+437 LGDDLQAKAQKTYQQ
-452 DLNNSQSALSNAT
+452 DLSNSQTALNNAAS
-465 NDNKIASADTGYTNN
+465 DNKIASSDTGYTNN
-480 QNTTIKQDAQNL
+480 QNTTIKKDAQNL
-492 EHTSQQIAKDEQALQ
+492 ENTSQQITQDKQALQ
-507 GDLNKLKQLAN
+507 GDLDKLQQLAN
-518 SSFNEQAFNQ
+518 TPTGFNQQAFKN
-528 AQSKEQQD
+528 AQSTEQQD

-544 NTFSSEQEGLEKAL
+544 KTFSSEQEGLEKAL
-558 ANAKEQQEQQQ
+558 ANAKVP
-569 AQATYQQDLNNSQ
+569 TPSPTP
-582 SALSNATNDN
+582 SPT
-592 KIASA
+592 
-597 DTDYTKNQN
+597 
-606 TAIKQD
+606 
-612 AQNLENT
+612 
-619 SQQITQDQK
+619 
-628 DLEQDLDKLQ
+628 
-638 QLANSKTG
+638 
-646 FNEQAFNQAQSTE
+646 
-659 QQDEQTLQNEEETF
+659 
-673 SSEQEGLEKALA
+673 
-685 NAKHT
+685 
-690 SPTPTKHTAQNNPPN
+690 PTPTKHTAPN
-705 KVSPPTQNLPTTN
+705 
-718 VWNGVYNFQNQT
+718 
-730 YSKKG
+730 
-735 IYYIDPNLSGQSGQS
+735 
-750 GNTLSTYGYLDWFT
+750 
-764 LKNKFSVN
+764 
-772 ANNGTLIIGNNTESA
+772 
-787 NTKGLIWIG
+787 
-796 DDKGLVYYNT
+796 
-806 GTFNAANIY
+806 
-815 LTSNLKTGNGFSGE
+815 
-829 GATLNFNATNRITI
+829 
-843 NQASFDNSDAGAQ
+843 
-856 HSYMNFKGS
+856 
-865 NINVSGSSFTDDTN
+865 
-879 GGFSFSGNN
+879 
-888 NNSAISF
+888 
-895 NKTKFNQGTYN
+895 
-906 FTNSANLSFNN
+906 
-917 SNFNQSTYNF
+917 
-927 NSLQSTFNNSTF
+927 
-939 NQGTYNFTDNTS
+939 
-951 FNNDTFNQG
+951 
-960 TYNFN
+960 
-965 TSKVSFSGAN
+965 
-975 TLNSS
+975 
-980 SPFASLKGS
+980 
-989 VSFGSG
+989 
-995 AVFNLNQTLN
+995 
-1005 ANQTYDILT
+1005 
-1014 TNGTIQYGVYQ
+1014 
-1025 SYLWDLINY
+1025 
-1034 KGDKAISHVEVGNNT
+1034 
-1049 YDVTFDINGQDE
+1049 
-1061 TLQETF
+1061 
-1067 SNKSIT
+1067 
-1073 TQFLGDDLQAKAKAT
+1073 
-1088 YQQDL
+1088 
-1093 NNSQSA
+1093 
-1099 LSNAT
+1099 
-1104 NDNKI
+1104 
-1109 ASADTGYTNNQNT
+1109 
-1122 TIKQDAQNLEHTSQ
+1122 
-1136 QIAKDEQALQG
+1136 
-1147 DLNKLKQL
+1147 
-1155 ANSSFNEQ
+1155 
-1163 AFNQAQSKE
+1163 
-1172 QQDEQTL
+1172 
-1179 QNEEETFSSEQEGLE
+1179 
-1194 KALANAKPASPTPTP
+1194 TP
-1209 TPTPT
+1209 
-1214 PSPTPNPTPTKHTA
+1214 

-1243 TNVWNGVYWLQNQT
+1243 TNVWSGVYWLQNQT
-1257 YSQKGVYYIDPNLS
+1257 YSKQGVYYIDPNLS

-1277 ANTLSTYTANLLGR
+1277 GNTLSTYTANLLGR

-1321 GGFGYIIGTFNAANI
+1321 GGFGYITGTFNAANI

-1390 SYATFDATNNI
+1390 SYAAFDATNNI

-1444 NAANSLSFNNS
+1444 NATNSLSFNNS

-1496 LGNTSFTLS
+1496 LGNTSFALS

-1527 NKSQTAFKNSLT
+1527 NKSQAAFKNSLT

-1547 LDNQSVLNASGA
+1547 LDNQSVLNANGS

-1572 GSQATFNSLFFNGA
+1572 GSQATFNSLFFNGGI
-1586 TLSLNANSKLNA
+1586 LSLNANSKLNA
-1598 SSASFSNNTTIN
+1598 SSTSFSNNTTIN
-1610 LDDSVLSVSNASSLN
+1610 LDDSVLSASNTSSLN

-1632 ASQAT
+1632 ASQAN
-1637 FGGNTTIDA
+1637 FGGNTTIDT

-1669 FNGYAPSLSK
+1669 FNGYAPSLTK

-1832 FTPKGSQTPQT
+1832 FTPKGSQTPQI

-1888 TNQLDNITSINEVLQ
+1888 SNQLDNITNINEVLQ
-1903 LLDRIKITPA
+1903 LLDKIKITPA

-1943 QDHVTNSTSSIW
+1943 QDNVTNSTSSIW

-2022 ITFQSANN
+2022 VTFQSANN

-2067 LSQMAMEKIKQAGGL
+2067 LSQVAMEKIKQAGGL
-2082 GNFVENALIPLSKE
+2082 GNFVENALSPLSKE
-2096 LPSSLQNETLGQLIG
+2096 LPTSLQNETLGQLIG

-2173 MDASELSS
+2173 IDASELSS

-2208 LDEFLGQDVVKKLES
+2208 LNEFLGQDVVKKLEG

-2229 IINNIISQGGLSGIY
+2229 IINNIISQGGLSGVY

-2399 NNFTFLGVIASNGAI
+2399 NNFTFLGTIASNGAI

-2438 NNLTIANAF
+2438 NNLTITNAF

-2454 ANINGDFTLNQQA
+2454 ANINGSFTLNQQA

-2490 NLSHSVS
+2490 NLSHSAS
-2497 HAIINAQGIATIM
+2497 HAIISAQGVATIM
-2510 TNYNNPLIQF
+2510 ANNNNPLIQF

-2525 ETGAYTLID
+2525 ETNTYTLID

-2544 DQITGGS
+2544 DQITGGN
-2551 SLDNYLKLYTLINI
+2551 SLADYLKLYTLIDI
-2565 NGKHMVM
+2565 NGKRMVM
-2572 TDNGLT
+2572 SNNGLT
-2578 YNGQAVSIKDGGLI
+2578 YNDQAVNIKDGGLI

-2615 VSNAPINN
+2615 VSNDPINN

-2628 LKQYIAQIQGIQGV
+2628 LKQYIAQIQGAQGV
-2642 DSIEQAGGTQAINWL
+2642 DSIDQAGGTQAINWL

-2692 LEVIANPNFK
+2692 LEVIANPDFK

-2732 ADFHERLEALK
+2732 TDFHERLEALK

-2793 VGYDRFIK
+2793 IGYDRFIK

-2864 LSIINQSYRYNTWTT
+2864 LSIINQSYKYNTWTT

-2901 IGLAYYYIGMSGLR
+2901 IGLAYYYIGLSGLR

>member
-1 MAFKKAGLISK
+1 MAFKKVGLISK

-25 KKIFKLNPILKREKP
+25 KKIFKLNLILKREKP
-40 LKRHKK
+40 LSHKK
-46 TKSIKKPFNKNKSFL
+46 TKSVKKPFNKNRSFL

-66 LIGALGGLPHLRAS
+66 LIGALGGLSHLRAS
-80 ECRYWSWWSGYH
+80 ECRYWSWSSWSYH
-92 DKIESGSNSPTHNS
+92 DNIESGSNSPTHNS
-106 YCLFSSTQGSGTY
+106 YCLFNSAQGSGTY

-152 GTGVNGVNVGYITGT
+152 GTGVNGGNLGYITGT

-182 GNSLSDG
+182 GNSFSTG
-189 GGATLNFNATNRITI
+189 GGATLNFNATNHITI
-204 NQASFDNSDA
+204 NQASFDNGDA
-214 GAQHSYMNFKG
+214 GTQHSYMNFSG
-225 SNINVSGSSFTDD
+225 SNINVSSSSFTDD
-238 TNGGFSFSGNNNNS
+238 TNGGFSFSGNGTNS
-252 AISFNKTKFNQGTY
+252 NLSFNKTNFNQGTY
-266 NFTNSANLSFN
+266 NFNSAQSVFE
-277 NSNFN
+277 NSN
-282 QSTYNFN
+282 
-289 SLQSTFNNS
+289 
-298 TFNQGTYNFTDN
+298 FNQGTYNFTDN
-310 TSFNNDTFNQGTY
+310 TGLNFNNDTFNQGTY
-323 NFNTSKVSFSG
+323 SFNASKVSFSG

-352 FGSGAV
+352 FGSGAI
-358 FNLNQTLNANQTYD
+358 FNLNQTLNSNQTYD

-377 GTIQYGVYQSYLW
+377 KTIQYGVYQSYLW

-404 EVGNNTYDVTFDIN
+404 EVGSNTYDVTFDIN

-429 NKSITTQF
+429 NQSITTQF
-437 LGDDLQAKAKATYQQ
+437 LGDDLQAKAQVTYQQ
-452 DLNNSQSALSNAT
+452 DLSNSQTALNNAT
-465 NDNKIASADTGYTNN
+465 SDNKIASNDIGYTNN
-480 QNTTIKQDAQNL
+480 QNTTIKKDAQ
-492 EHTSQQIAKDEQALQ
+492 S
-507 GDLNKLKQLAN
+507 
-518 SSFNEQAFNQ
+518 
-528 AQSKEQQD
+528 
-536 EQTLQNEE
+536 
-544 NTFSSEQEGLEKAL
+544 
-558 ANAKEQQEQQQ
+558 
-569 AQATYQQDLNNSQ
+569 
-582 SALSNATNDN
+582 
-592 KIASA
+592 
-597 DTDYTKNQN
+597 
-606 TAIKQD
+606 
-612 AQNLENT
+612 LENT
-619 SQQITQDQK
+619 SQQITQDKQALEK
-628 DLEQDLDKLQ
+628 DLANIK
-638 QLANSKTG
+638 QLANAPTG
-646 FNEQAFNQAQSTE
+646 FNKQAFNQAQSTE
-659 QQDEQTLQNEEETF
+659 QQDEQILQNKENTF
-673 SSEQEGLEKALA
+673 NAEQEGLEKAIA
-685 NAKHT
+685 NAKPASPT
-690 SPTPTKHTAQNNPPN
+690 PSPTPTPTKHTAQNNPPN

-718 VWNGVYNFQNQT
+718 VWNGVYWLQNKT
-730 YSKKG
+730 YSKQG
-735 IYYIDPNLSGQSGQS
+735 VYYIDPNLSGQSGQS
-750 GNTLSTYGYLDWFT
+750 GNTL
-764 LKNKFSVN
+764 N
-772 ANNGTLIIGNNTESA
+772 
-787 NTKGLIWIG
+787 
-796 DDKGLVYYNT
+796 
-806 GTFNAANIY
+806 
-815 LTSNLKTGNGFSGE
+815 
-829 GATLNFNATNRITI
+829 
-843 NQASFDNSDAGAQ
+843 
-856 HSYMNFKGS
+856 
-865 NINVSGSSFTDDTN
+865 
-879 GGFSFSGNN
+879 
-888 NNSAISF
+888 
-895 NKTKFNQGTYN
+895 
-906 FTNSANLSFNN
+906 
-917 SNFNQSTYNF
+917 
-927 NSLQSTFNNSTF
+927 
-939 NQGTYNFTDNTS
+939 
-951 FNNDTFNQG
+951 
-960 TYNFN
+960 
-965 TSKVSFSGAN
+965 
-975 TLNSS
+975 
-980 SPFASLKGS
+980 
-989 VSFGSG
+989 
-995 AVFNLNQTLN
+995 
-1005 ANQTYDILT
+1005 
-1014 TNGTIQYGVYQ
+1014 
-1025 SYLWDLINY
+1025 
-1034 KGDKAISHVEVGNNT
+1034 
-1049 YDVTFDINGQDE
+1049 
-1061 TLQETF
+1061 
-1067 SNKSIT
+1067 
-1073 TQFLGDDLQAKAKAT
+1073 
-1088 YQQDL
+1088 
-1093 NNSQSA
+1093 
-1099 LSNAT
+1099 
-1104 NDNKI
+1104 
-1109 ASADTGYTNNQNT
+1109 
-1122 TIKQDAQNLEHTSQ
+1122 
-1136 QIAKDEQALQG
+1136 
-1147 DLNKLKQL
+1147 
-1155 ANSSFNEQ
+1155 
-1163 AFNQAQSKE
+1163 
-1172 QQDEQTL
+1172 
-1179 QNEEETFSSEQEGLE
+1179 
-1194 KALANAKPASPTPTP
+1194 
-1209 TPTPT
+1209 
-1214 PSPTPNPTPTKHTA
+1214 
-1228 PNKVPPT
+1228 
-1235 PPTQNLPT
+1235 
-1243 TNVWNGVYWLQNQT
+1243 
-1257 YSQKGVYYIDPNLS
+1257 
-1271 GQSGQS
+1271 
-1277 ANTLSTYTANLLGR
+1277 TYTANLLGR

-1321 GGFGYIIGTFNAANI
+1321 GGFGYITGTFNAANI

-1390 SYATFDATNNI
+1390 SYAAFDATNNI

-1414 KFSFNAKNISFS
+1414 KFSFSAKDISFS

-1512 NGDTTLQNNANITLG
+1512 NSDTTLQNNANITLG
-1527 NKSQTAFKNSLT
+1527 NKSQATFKNSLT

-1547 LDNQSVLNASGA
+1547 LDNQSVLNANGA

-1572 GSQATFNSLFFNGA
+1572 GSQATFNSLFFNGGII
-1586 TLSLNANSKLNA
+1586 SLNANSKLNA

-1610 LDDSVLSVSNASSLN
+1610 LDDSVLSASSASSLN

-1632 ASQAT
+1632 ASQAN
-1637 FGGNTTIDA
+1637 FGGNTTIDT

-1669 FNGYAPSLSK
+1669 FNGYAPSLTK

-1688 VLGNNGDINLSDIN
+1688 VLGDNGDINLSDIN

-1804 KQNPTGYSYDYSDNQ
+1804 KQNPTGYSYDYSGNQ

-1878 NSATLKEMIE
+1878 NSATLKEMIKS
-1888 TNQLDNITSINEVLQ
+1888 NQLDNITSINEVLQ
-1903 LLDRIKITPA
+1903 LLDKIKITPA

-1943 QDHVTNSTSSIW
+1943 QDNVTNSTSSIW

-2007 TLGSG
+2007 TVGSG

-2022 ITFQSANN
+2022 VTFQSANN
-2030 LVLNK
+2030 LVLDK

-2067 LSQMAMEKIKQAGGL
+2067 LSQVAMEKIKQAGGL
-2082 GNFVENALIPLSKE
+2082 GNFVENALSPLSKE
-2096 LPSSLQNETLGQLIG
+2096 LPTSLQNETLGQLIG

-2156 LKSMLDDKGLL
+2156 LKSMLDDDKGLL

-2173 MDASELSS
+2173 IDASELSS

-2208 LDEFLGQDVVKKLES
+2208 LNEFLGQDVVKKLES

-2229 IINNIISQGGLSGIY
+2229 IINNIISQGGLNGIY

-2399 NNFTFLGVIASNGAI
+2399 NNFTFLGTIASNGAI

-2438 NNLTIANAF
+2438 NNLTITNAF

-2454 ANINGDFTLNQQA
+2454 ANINGNFTLNQQA

-2490 NLSHSVS
+2490 NLSHSAS
-2497 HAIINAQGIATIM
+2497 HAIISAQGVATIM
-2510 TNYNNPLIQF
+2510 ANNNNPLIQF
-2520 NTSSK
+2520 NASSK

-2544 DQITGGS
+2544 DQITGGN
-2551 SLDNYLKLYTLINI
+2551 SLADYLKLYTLIDI
-2565 NGKHMVM
+2565 NGKYMVM

-2578 YNGQAVSIKDGGLI
+2578 YNGQAVNIKDGGLV

-2615 VSNAPINN
+2615 VSNDPINN

-2628 LKQYIAQIQGIQGV
+2628 LKQYIAQIQGAQGV

-2692 LEVIANPNFK
+2692 LEVIANPDFK

-2732 ADFHERLEALK
+2732 TDFHERLEALK

-2864 LSIINQSYRYNTWTT
+2864 LSIINQSYKYNTWTT

-2901 IGLAYYYIGMSGLR
+2901 IGLAYYYIGLSGLR

-2989 GRYNTFASI
+2989 ARYNTFASI

>member
-1 MAFKKAGLISK
+1 MVFKKARLISNL
-12 FISKGSFKLNKIS
+12 ISKGSFKLNKIS
-25 KKIFKLNPILKREKP
+25 KKIFKLNQILKREKP
-40 LKRHKK
+40 LKCHKK
-46 TKSIKKPFNKNKSFL
+46 TKSIEKPFNKNKSFL

-66 LIGALGGLPHLRAS
+66 LIGVLGGLSHLRAN
-80 ECRYWSWWSGYH
+80 ECRYWSWSSWSYQ
-92 DKIESGSNSPTHNS
+92 DNIESGPNSPTHNS
-106 YCLFSSTQGSGTY
+106 YCLFSSAQGSGTY
-119 YLNTLTTYSAGGA
+119 YLNTLTTYSVGGA
-132 SFTQKFNNG
+132 SFTQKFNGG

-152 GTGVNGVNVGYITGT
+152 GTGINGGDVGYITGT
-167 YDAQTINFNSSRITT
+167 YDAQTINFNSSHLTN
-182 GNSLSDG
+182 GNSYADG
-189 GGATLNFNATNRITI
+189 GGATLNFNATNNLTI

-214 GAQHSYMNFKG
+214 GTQKSYMNFKG
-225 SNINVSGSSFTDD
+225 SNIKVSGSSFKDD
-238 TNGGFSFSGNNNNS
+238 TDGGFSFSGNNNNS
-252 AISFNKTKFNQGTY
+252 VISFNQTSFNQGTYHFNNSASSSFDNSSFNQGTYHFNSAQSTFENSNFNQGTY
-266 NFTNSANLSFN
+266 NFNGNASF
-277 NSNFN
+277 
-282 QSTYNFN
+282 
-289 SLQSTFNNS
+289 
-298 TFNQGTYNFTDN
+298 D
-310 TSFNNDTFNQGTY
+310 NDTFNQGTY
-323 NFNTSKVSFSG
+323 SFNTNKVSFSG
-334 ANTLNS
+334 INTLNS

-352 FGSGAV
+352 FNSNAI
-358 FNLNQTLNANQTYD
+358 FNLNQTLNNNQTYD

-377 GTIQYGVYQSYLW
+377 GAIQYGVYQSYLW

-404 EVGNNTYDVTFDIN
+404 GVGNNTYDVTFDIN
-418 GQDETLQETFS
+418 GQDETLQETF
-429 NKSITTQF
+429 NNQSITTQF
-437 LGDDLQAKAKATYQQ
+437 LGDDLQQQAQQTYQQ
-452 DLNNSQSALSNAT
+452 DLSDSQSALNNAAS
-465 NDNKIASADTGYTNN
+465 DNKIANSDTDYTQSKNA
-480 QNTTIKQDAQNL
+480 TIAKDAQGL
-492 EHTSQQIAKDEQALQ
+492 ENTNQKIAQDEQALEK
-507 GDLNKLKQLAN
+507 DLAQIKQLAN
-518 SSFNEQAFNQ
+518 S
-528 AQSKEQQD
+528 
-536 EQTLQNEE
+536 T
-544 NTFSSEQEGLEKAL
+544 
-558 ANAKEQQEQQQ
+558 
-569 AQATYQQDLNNSQ
+569 
-582 SALSNATNDN
+582 
-592 KIASA
+592 
-597 DTDYTKNQN
+597 
-606 TAIKQD
+606 
-612 AQNLENT
+612 
-619 SQQITQDQK
+619 
-628 DLEQDLDKLQ
+628 
-638 QLANSKTG
+638 TG
-646 FNEQAFNQAQSTE
+646 FNEQAFNQAQKQE
-659 QQDEQTLQNEEETF
+659 QQDEQTLQNDENAF
-673 SSEQEGLEKALA
+673 NAEQEGLEQAIQQAQAQKQEQEQQEAQKTYQQDLSNSQSTLNKVANDNTIANNDTSYTQSKNTTIAKDAQNLENTNQKIAQDEQALEKDLTQIKQLANSTTGFNEQAFTQAQKQEQQDEQTLQNDENAFNTKQEGLEQAIA
-685 NAKHT
+685 NAKHV
-690 SPTPTKHTAQNNPPN
+690 SPTPNPTKHTVSNTPPSQ
-705 KVSPPTQNLPTTN
+705 VPPTPTQNPPAES
-718 VWNGVYNFQNQT
+718 VWSGVYWLQNKT
-730 YSKKG
+730 YSNKG

-750 GNTLSTYGYLDWFT
+750 GNTLSTY
-764 LKNKFSVN
+764 
-772 ANNGTLIIGNNTESA
+772 
-787 NTKGLIWIG
+787 
-796 DDKGLVYYNT
+796 
-806 GTFNAANIY
+806 
-815 LTSNLKTGNGFSGE
+815 
-829 GATLNFNATNRITI
+829 
-843 NQASFDNSDAGAQ
+843 
-856 HSYMNFKGS
+856 
-865 NINVSGSSFTDDTN
+865 
-879 GGFSFSGNN
+879 
-888 NNSAISF
+888 
-895 NKTKFNQGTYN
+895 
-906 FTNSANLSFNN
+906 
-917 SNFNQSTYNF
+917 
-927 NSLQSTFNNSTF
+927 
-939 NQGTYNFTDNTS
+939 
-951 FNNDTFNQG
+951 
-960 TYNFN
+960 
-965 TSKVSFSGAN
+965 
-975 TLNSS
+975 
-980 SPFASLKGS
+980 
-989 VSFGSG
+989 
-995 AVFNLNQTLN
+995 
-1005 ANQTYDILT
+1005 
-1014 TNGTIQYGVYQ
+1014 
-1025 SYLWDLINY
+1025 
-1034 KGDKAISHVEVGNNT
+1034 
-1049 YDVTFDINGQDE
+1049 
-1061 TLQETF
+1061 
-1067 SNKSIT
+1067 
-1073 TQFLGDDLQAKAKAT
+1073 
-1088 YQQDL
+1088 
-1093 NNSQSA
+1093 
-1099 LSNAT
+1099 
-1104 NDNKI
+1104 
-1109 ASADTGYTNNQNT
+1109 
-1122 TIKQDAQNLEHTSQ
+1122 
-1136 QIAKDEQALQG
+1136 
-1147 DLNKLKQL
+1147 
-1155 ANSSFNEQ
+1155 
-1163 AFNQAQSKE
+1163 
-1172 QQDEQTL
+1172 
-1179 QNEEETFSSEQEGLE
+1179 
-1194 KALANAKPASPTPTP
+1194 
-1209 TPTPT
+1209 
-1214 PSPTPNPTPTKHTA
+1214 
-1228 PNKVPPT
+1228 
-1235 PPTQNLPT
+1235 
-1243 TNVWNGVYWLQNQT
+1243 
-1257 YSQKGVYYIDPNLS
+1257 
-1271 GQSGQS
+1271 
-1277 ANTLSTYTANLLGR
+1277 TANLFGR
-1291 SFGVNIQNGTLIIGN
+1291 SFGVNANNGTLIIGN

-1321 GGFGYIIGTFNAANI
+1321 GGFGYITGTFNAANI
-1336 YLTNNFKTGEGVSG
+1336 YLTNNFKTGEGVSN

-1371 NYNDA
+1371 NYNNA

-1390 SYATFDATNNI
+1390 SYTTFDATNNI

-1414 KFSFNAKNISFS
+1414 KFSFSAKNISFS

-1432 FTNPGGSSVISA
+1432 FTNPGGSSTISA
-1444 NAANSLSFNNS
+1444 NATNSLSFINS

-1461 VYNLWANSLIFN
+1461 IYNLQANSLIFN

-1527 NKSQTAFKNSLT
+1527 NKSQAAFKNSLT

-1547 LDNQSVLNASGA
+1547 LDNQSVLNANGA

-1572 GSQATFNSLFFNGA
+1572 GSQAAFNSLFFNGG

-1610 LDDSVLSVSNASSLN
+1610 LDDSVLSANNTSSLN

-1632 ASQAT
+1632 ASQAD
-1637 FGGNTTIDA
+1637 FGGNTIIDT

-1657 SFNNL
+1657 NFNNL

-1669 FNGYAPSLSK
+1669 FNGYALSLTK
-1679 ALMSVSGQF
+1679 ALMNVSGQF

-1832 FTPKGSQTPQT
+1832 FTPKGSQTPQA

-1863 FSSGNLKTLLGILSQ
+1863 FSSENLKTLLGILSQ
-1878 NSATLKEMIE
+1878 NSAALKEMIE
-1888 TNQLDNITSINEVLQ
+1888 SNQLDNITNINEVLQ
-1903 LLDRIKITPA
+1903 LLDKIKITQA

-1943 QDHVTNSTSSIW
+1943 QDNVTNSTSSIW
-1955 FGGNGYSSPCALDS
+1955 FGGNGYSSPCMLDS

-2022 ITFQSANN
+2022 VTFQSANN

-2082 GNFVENALIPLSKE
+2082 GNFIENALSPLSKE
-2096 LPSSLQNETLGQLIG
+2096 LPASLQNETLGQLIG

-2126 AIQNII
+2126 EIQNII

-2173 MDASELSS
+2173 IDASELSS
-2181 ILSVI
+2181 ILGVI

-2208 LDEFLGQDVVKKLES
+2208 LNEFLGQDVVKKLES

-2229 IINNIISQGGLSGIY
+2229 IINNVISQGGLSGVY

-2325 KYQGAL
+2325 KYQGTL

-2399 NNFTFLGVIASNGAI
+2399 NNFTFLGAITSNGAI

-2438 NNLTIANAF
+2438 NNLTITNAF

-2454 ANINGDFTLNQQA
+2454 ANINGNFTLNQQA

-2490 NLSHSVS
+2490 NISHSVS
-2497 HAIINAQGIATIM
+2497 HAIINAQGSATIM
-2510 TNYNNPLIQF
+2510 ANDNNPLIQF

-2525 ETGAYTLID
+2525 EAGTYTLID

-2544 DQITGGS
+2544 NQITGGS
-2551 SLDNYLKLYTLINI
+2551 SLDNYLKLYALIDI

-2578 YNGQAVSIKDGGLI
+2578 YNGQAVSVKDGGLV

-2615 VSNAPINN
+2615 ISNDPINN

-2628 LKQYIAQIQGIQGV
+2628 LKQYIAQIQGVQSV
-2642 DSIEQAGGTQAINWL
+2642 DSIDQAGGNQAINWL

-2667 LFAPYYLESHST
+2667 LFAPYYLESHSA

-2864 LSIINQSYRYNTWTT
+2864 LSIINQSYRYDTWTT

-2901 IGLAYYYIGMSGLR
+2901 VGLAYYYIGLSGLR

-2989 GRYNTFASI
+2989 SRYNTFASI

>member
-1 MAFKKAGLISK
+1 MAFKKVRLISK

-25 KKIFKLNPILKREKP
+25 KKIFKLNQILKREKP
-40 LKRHKK
+40 LEHHKK
-46 TKSIKKPFNKNKSFL
+46 TKSIKKPFSKNKSFL

-66 LIGALGGLPHLRAS
+66 LIGALGGLSHLRAS
-80 ECRYWSWWSGYH
+80 ECRYWSWSSWGYH
-92 DKIESGSNSPTHNS
+92 DNIESGPNSPTHNS
-106 YCLFSSTQGSGTY
+106 YCLFSSAQGSGTY
-119 YLNTLTTYSAGGA
+119 YLSTLTTYSTGGA
-132 SFTQKFNNG
+132 SFTQKFNGG
-141 TLNVGGNIRFG
+141 TLDIGGNIRFG
-152 GTGVNGVNVGYITGT
+152 GTGGNGGDLGYITGT
-167 YDAQTINFNSSRITT
+167 YGAQTIDFNSSRITT
-182 GNSLSDG
+182 GNSFSTG
-189 GGATLNFNATNRITI
+189 GGATLNFNATNNITI

-214 GAQHSYMNFKG
+214 GTQKSYMNFKG
-225 SNINVSGSSFTDD
+225 SNINVSGSSFKDN
-238 TNGGFSFSGNNNNS
+238 TNGGFSFSGSNNHS
-252 AISFNKTKFNQGTY
+252 TISFNQTNFNQGTY
-266 NFTNSANLSFN
+266 NFSNSTTLSFN
-277 NSNFN
+277 HSA
-282 QSTYNFN
+282 
-289 SLQSTFNNS
+289 
-298 TFNQGTYNFTDN
+298 FNQGTYHFNSAQSAFENSSFNQGTYDFSN
-310 TSFNNDTFNQGTY
+310 NASFNNDTFNQGTY
-323 NFNTSKVSFSG
+323 NFNTSQVSFSG
-334 ANTLNS
+334 INTLNS

-352 FGSGAV
+352 FGSDAV
-358 FNLNQTLNANQTYD
+358 FNLNQTLNSNQTYD

-404 EVGNNTYDVTFDIN
+404 GVGHNTYDVTFDVN
-418 GQDETLQETFS
+418 GQDETLQETF
-429 NKSITTQF
+429 NKQSITTQF
-437 LGDDLQAKAKATYQQ
+437 LGDDLQ
-452 DLNNSQSALSNAT
+452 
-465 NDNKIASADTGYTNN
+465 
-480 QNTTIKQDAQNL
+480 
-492 EHTSQQIAKDEQALQ
+492 
-507 GDLNKLKQLAN
+507 
-518 SSFNEQAFNQ
+518 
-528 AQSKEQQD
+528 
-536 EQTLQNEE
+536 
-544 NTFSSEQEGLEKAL
+544 
-558 ANAKEQQEQQQ
+558 QQ
-569 AQATYQQDLNNSQ
+569 AQKTYQEDISDSKSALNNAAS
-582 SALSNATNDN
+582 DN
-592 KIASA
+592 EIAKN

-606 TAIKQD
+606 ATISTD

-619 SQQITQDQK
+619 SQQITQDQQA
-628 DLEQDLDKLQ
+628 LEQDLKNLKS
-638 QLANSKTG
+638 LANSTG

-659 QQDEQTLQNEEETF
+659 QQALQNLQNDENTF
-673 SSEQEGLEKALA
+673 NTEQEGLKQAI
-685 NAKHT
+685 AKHT
-690 SPTPTKHTAQNNPPN
+690 SPTPAPTKHTAQNTPPN
-705 KVSPPTQNLPTTN
+705 KVPPTPPTQNLPATN
-718 VWNGVYNFQNQT
+718 VWNGVYNLQNQT
-730 YSKKG
+730 YSKQG

-750 GNTLSTYGYLDWFT
+750 GNTLSTY
-764 LKNKFSVN
+764 
-772 ANNGTLIIGNNTESA
+772 
-787 NTKGLIWIG
+787 
-796 DDKGLVYYNT
+796 
-806 GTFNAANIY
+806 
-815 LTSNLKTGNGFSGE
+815 
-829 GATLNFNATNRITI
+829 
-843 NQASFDNSDAGAQ
+843 
-856 HSYMNFKGS
+856 
-865 NINVSGSSFTDDTN
+865 
-879 GGFSFSGNN
+879 
-888 NNSAISF
+888 
-895 NKTKFNQGTYN
+895 
-906 FTNSANLSFNN
+906 
-917 SNFNQSTYNF
+917 
-927 NSLQSTFNNSTF
+927 
-939 NQGTYNFTDNTS
+939 
-951 FNNDTFNQG
+951 
-960 TYNFN
+960 
-965 TSKVSFSGAN
+965 
-975 TLNSS
+975 
-980 SPFASLKGS
+980 
-989 VSFGSG
+989 
-995 AVFNLNQTLN
+995 
-1005 ANQTYDILT
+1005 
-1014 TNGTIQYGVYQ
+1014 
-1025 SYLWDLINY
+1025 
-1034 KGDKAISHVEVGNNT
+1034 
-1049 YDVTFDINGQDE
+1049 
-1061 TLQETF
+1061 
-1067 SNKSIT
+1067 
-1073 TQFLGDDLQAKAKAT
+1073 
-1088 YQQDL
+1088 
-1093 NNSQSA
+1093 
-1099 LSNAT
+1099 
-1104 NDNKI
+1104 
-1109 ASADTGYTNNQNT
+1109 
-1122 TIKQDAQNLEHTSQ
+1122 
-1136 QIAKDEQALQG
+1136 
-1147 DLNKLKQL
+1147 
-1155 ANSSFNEQ
+1155 
-1163 AFNQAQSKE
+1163 
-1172 QQDEQTL
+1172 
-1179 QNEEETFSSEQEGLE
+1179 
-1194 KALANAKPASPTPTP
+1194 
-1209 TPTPT
+1209 
-1214 PSPTPNPTPTKHTA
+1214 
-1228 PNKVPPT
+1228 
-1235 PPTQNLPT
+1235 
-1243 TNVWNGVYWLQNQT
+1243 
-1257 YSQKGVYYIDPNLS
+1257 
-1271 GQSGQS
+1271 
-1277 ANTLSTYTANLLGR
+1277 TANLFGR

-1321 GGFGYIIGTFNAANI
+1321 GGFGYITGTFNAANI
-1336 YLTNNFKTGEGVSG
+1336 YLTNNFKTGEGVSN

-1390 SYATFDATNNI
+1390 SYAAFDAVNNI
-1401 SVTNSSFSDMTWG
+1401 SVTDSSFSDMTWG
-1414 KFSFNAKNISFS
+1414 KFSFSAKNISFS

-1432 FTNPGGSSVISA
+1432 FTNPGGSSVISV
-1444 NAANSLSFNNS
+1444 NAANSLSFSNS

-1461 VYNLWANSLIFN
+1461 IYNLQANSLIFN

-1496 LGNTSFTLS
+1496 LGNTNFTLS

-1527 NKSQTAFKNSLT
+1527 NKSQAAFKNSLT

-1547 LDNQSVLNASGA
+1547 LDNQSVLNADGA

-1572 GSQATFNSLFFNGA
+1572 GSQATFNSLFFNGG
-1586 TLSLNANSKLNA
+1586 TLSLNASSKLNA
-1598 SSASFSNNTTIN
+1598 SSANFSNNTTIN
-1610 LDDSVLSVSNASSLN
+1610 LDDSVLSANNTSSLN

-1632 ASQAT
+1632 ASQAD
-1637 FGGNTTIDA
+1637 FGGNTTIDT

-1669 FNGYAPSLSK
+1669 FNGYAPSLTK

-1742 NATYSD
+1742 NAAYSD
-1748 NNNIQTWSFINPL
+1748 NHNIQTWSFINPL

-1804 KQNPTGYSYDYSDNQ
+1804 KQNPTGYDYDYSDNQ

-1851 QPLNSLNIYNKG
+1851 QPLDSLNIYNKG
-1863 FSSGNLKTLLGILSQ
+1863 FSSENLKTLLGILSQ

-1888 TNQLDNITSINEVLQ
+1888 SNQLDNITNINEVLQ
-1903 LLDRIKITPA
+1903 LLDKIKITPA

-1920 TINHLTDN
+1920 TINHLADN
-1928 INQTFS
+1928 INQTFN
-1934 NGNLVIGAT
+1934 NGNLIIGAT
-1943 QDHVTNSTSSIW
+1943 QDNVTNSTSSIW

-2002 IYITG
+2002 VYITG
-2007 TLGSG
+2007 TVGSG

-2022 ITFQSANN
+2022 VTFQSANN

-2067 LSQMAMEKIKQAGGL
+2067 LSQVAMEKIKQAGGL
-2082 GNFVENALIPLSKE
+2082 GNFIENALSPLSKE
-2096 LPSSLQNETLGQLIG
+2096 LPASLQNETLGQLIG

-2173 MDASELSS
+2173 IDASELSS
-2181 ILSVI
+2181 ILSVV

-2208 LDEFLGQDVVKKLES
+2208 LNEFLGQDVVKKLES
-2223 QGLVSN
+2223 QGLVNN
-2229 IINNIISQGGLSGIY
+2229 IINNIISQGGLSGVY

-2331 IFASNGVSNINI
+2331 IFASNDVSNINI

-2366 EICINLANCP
+2366 EICVNLANCP
-2376 TTKNSSSTNSSV
+2376 TTKNSSSANSSV

-2414 DLSQVKNNSV
+2414 DLSQVKNDSV

-2438 NNLTIANAF
+2438 NNLTITNAF

-2454 ANINGDFTLNQQA
+2454 ANINGNFTLNQQA
-2467 TLSTNASG
+2467 TLSTNSSG
-2475 LNVMGNFNSYGDLVF
+2475 LNVMGNFNSYGGLVF
-2490 NLSHSVS
+2490 NLSHSAS
-2497 HAIINAQGIATIM
+2497 HAIINAQGSATIM
-2510 TNYNNPLIQF
+2510 ANNNNPLIQF

-2525 ETGAYTLID
+2525 ETTTYTLID

-2551 SLDNYLKLYTLINI
+2551 SLDNYLKLYTLIDI

-2572 TDNGLT
+2572 AGNGLT
-2578 YNGQAVSIKDGGLI
+2578 YNGQAVNIKDGGLV

-2615 VSNAPINN
+2615 VSNDPINN

-2628 LKQYIAQIQGIQGV
+2628 LKQYIAQIQGVQSV
-2642 DSIEQAGGTQAINWL
+2642 DSIDQAGGSQAINWL

-2692 LEVIANPNFK
+2692 LEVIANPDFK

-2724 SDTSTFAS
+2724 SDTSTFARS
-2732 ADFHERLEALK
+2732 DFLERLEALK

-2864 LSIINQSYRYNTWTT
+2864 LSIINQSYKYDTWTT

-2901 IGLAYYYIGMSGLR
+2901 IGLAYYYIGLSGLR

-2932 NKKSVLTIN
+2932 NNKSVLTIN

>member
-25 KKIFKLNPILKREKP
+25 KKIFKLNLILKREKP
-40 LKRHKK
+40 LSHKK
-46 TKSIKKPFNKNKSFL
+46 TKSVKKPFNKNKSFL

-66 LIGALGGLPHLRAS
+66 LIGALGGLSHLRAS
-80 ECRYWSWWSGYH
+80 ECRYWSWSSWSYH
-92 DKIESGSNSPTHNS
+92 DNIESGSNSPTHNS
-106 YCLFSSTQGSGTY
+106 YCLFNSTQGSGTY
-119 YLNTLTTYSAGGA
+119 YLNTLTTYSPGGA

-141 TLNVGGNIRFG
+141 TLDVGGNIRFG
-152 GTGVNGVNVGYITGT
+152 GTGVNGGDVGYITGT

-182 GNSLSDG
+182 GNSFSTG
-189 GGATLNFNATNRITI
+189 GGATLNFNATNHITI

-214 GAQHSYMNFKG
+214 GTQHSYMNFSG
-225 SNINVSGSSFTDD
+225 SNINVSASGFTDD
-238 TNGGFSFSGNNNNS
+238 TNGGFSFSGNGANSNLSFNQTSFNQGTYKFTNSANLNFNNS
-252 AISFNKTKFNQGTY
+252 AFNQGTY
-266 NFTNSANLSFN
+266 NFNSAQSVFE
-277 NSNFN
+277 NSN
-282 QSTYNFN
+282 
-289 SLQSTFNNS
+289 
-298 TFNQGTYNFTDN
+298 FNQGTYNFTDN
-310 TSFNNDTFNQGTY
+310 ASFNNDTFNQGTY

-352 FGSGAV
+352 FGSGAI
-358 FNLNQTLNANQTYD
+358 FNLNQTLNSNQTYD

-377 GTIQYGVYQSYLW
+377 KTIQYGVYQSYLW

-404 EVGNNTYDVTFDIN
+404 GVGNNTYDVTFDIN
-418 GQDETLQETFS
+418 GQDETLQETF
-429 NKSITTQF
+429 NNQSITTQF
-437 LGDDLQAKAKATYQQ
+437 LGDDLQQQAQKTYQE
-452 DLNNSQSALSNAT
+452 DVTNSQSTLKNAT
-465 NDNKIASADTGYTNN
+465 NDNKIA
-480 QNTTIKQDAQNL
+480 
-492 EHTSQQIAKDEQALQ
+492 
-507 GDLNKLKQLAN
+507 N
-518 SSFNEQAFNQ
+518 S
-528 AQSKEQQD
+528 
-536 EQTLQNEE
+536 
-544 NTFSSEQEGLEKAL
+544 
-558 ANAKEQQEQQQ
+558 
-569 AQATYQQDLNNSQ
+569 
-582 SALSNATNDN
+582 
-592 KIASA
+592 
-597 DTDYTKNQN
+597 DTDYTNNKN
-606 TAIKQD
+606 TAIATD
-612 AQNLENT
+612 AQSLENT
-619 SQQITQDQK
+619 SQQIAQDQK
-628 DLEQDLDKLQ
+628 DLEQDLAKLK
-638 QLANSKTG
+638 QLANAPTG
-646 FNEQAFNQAQSTE
+646 FNQQAFKNAQSTE
-659 QQDEQTLQNEEETF
+659 QQDEQTLQNEENTF
-673 SSEQEGLEKALA
+673 NSEQEGLKQAIA
-685 NAKHT
+685 NAKPT
-690 SPTPTKHTAQNNPPN
+690 SPTPSPTPTPTKHTAPN
-705 KVSPPTQNLPTTN
+705 
-718 VWNGVYNFQNQT
+718 
-730 YSKKG
+730 
-735 IYYIDPNLSGQSGQS
+735 
-750 GNTLSTYGYLDWFT
+750 
-764 LKNKFSVN
+764 
-772 ANNGTLIIGNNTESA
+772 
-787 NTKGLIWIG
+787 
-796 DDKGLVYYNT
+796 
-806 GTFNAANIY
+806 
-815 LTSNLKTGNGFSGE
+815 
-829 GATLNFNATNRITI
+829 
-843 NQASFDNSDAGAQ
+843 
-856 HSYMNFKGS
+856 
-865 NINVSGSSFTDDTN
+865 
-879 GGFSFSGNN
+879 
-888 NNSAISF
+888 
-895 NKTKFNQGTYN
+895 
-906 FTNSANLSFNN
+906 
-917 SNFNQSTYNF
+917 
-927 NSLQSTFNNSTF
+927 
-939 NQGTYNFTDNTS
+939 
-951 FNNDTFNQG
+951 
-960 TYNFN
+960 
-965 TSKVSFSGAN
+965 
-975 TLNSS
+975 
-980 SPFASLKGS
+980 
-989 VSFGSG
+989 
-995 AVFNLNQTLN
+995 
-1005 ANQTYDILT
+1005 
-1014 TNGTIQYGVYQ
+1014 
-1025 SYLWDLINY
+1025 
-1034 KGDKAISHVEVGNNT
+1034 
-1049 YDVTFDINGQDE
+1049 
-1061 TLQETF
+1061 
-1067 SNKSIT
+1067 
-1073 TQFLGDDLQAKAKAT
+1073 
-1088 YQQDL
+1088 
-1093 NNSQSA
+1093 
-1099 LSNAT
+1099 
-1104 NDNKI
+1104 
-1109 ASADTGYTNNQNT
+1109 
-1122 TIKQDAQNLEHTSQ
+1122 
-1136 QIAKDEQALQG
+1136 
-1147 DLNKLKQL
+1147 
-1155 ANSSFNEQ
+1155 
-1163 AFNQAQSKE
+1163 
-1172 QQDEQTL
+1172 
-1179 QNEEETFSSEQEGLE
+1179 
-1194 KALANAKPASPTPTP
+1194 TP
-1209 TPTPT
+1209 
-1214 PSPTPNPTPTKHTA
+1214 

-1243 TNVWNGVYWLQNQT
+1243 TNVWSGVYWLQNQT
-1257 YSQKGVYYIDPNLS
+1257 YSKQGVYYIDPNLS

-1321 GGFGYIIGTFNAANI
+1321 GGFGYITGTFNAANI
-1336 YLTNNFKTGEGVSG
+1336 YLTNNFKTGEGVSN

-1390 SYATFDATNNI
+1390 SYAAFDATNNI

-1444 NAANSLSFNNS
+1444 NATNSLSFNNS

-1485 GTSNFNATTQL
+1485 GASNFNATTQL
-1496 LGNTSFTLS
+1496 LGNTNFTLS

-1527 NKSQTAFKNSLT
+1527 NKSQAAFKNSLT

-1547 LDNQSVLNASGA
+1547 LDNQSVLNANGA
-1559 SAFNNQASLNIYN
+1559 STFNNQASLNIYN
-1572 GSQATFNSLFFNGA
+1572 GSQATFNSLFFNGG

-1610 LDDSVLSVSNASSLN
+1610 LDDSVLSVSNTSSLN

-1632 ASQAT
+1632 ASQAN
-1637 FGGNTTIDA
+1637 FGGNTTIDT

-1657 SFNNL
+1657 GFNNL

-1669 FNGYAPSLSK
+1669 FNGYAPSLTK

-1804 KQNPTGYSYDYSDNQ
+1804 KQNPTGYSYDYSDDQ

-1888 TNQLDNITSINEVLQ
+1888 SNQLDNITSINEVLQ
-1903 LLDRIKITPA
+1903 LLDKIKITPA

-1928 INQTFS
+1928 INQTFN

-1943 QDHVTNSTSSIW
+1943 QDNVTNSTSSIW

-2007 TLGSG
+2007 TLGSA

-2022 ITFQSANN
+2022 VTFQSANN

-2067 LSQMAMEKIKQAGGL
+2067 LSQVAMEKIKQAGGL
-2082 GNFVENALIPLSKE
+2082 GNFVENALSPLSKE

-2126 AIQNII
+2126 EIQNII

-2173 MDASELSS
+2173 IDASELSS

-2208 LDEFLGQDVVKKLES
+2208 LNEFLGQDVVKKLES
-2223 QGLVSN
+2223 QGLVSS
-2229 IINNIISQGGLSGIY
+2229 IINNIISQGGLSGVY
-2244 NQGLGSVLPP
+2244 NQGLGSVLPL

-2331 IFASNGVSNINI
+2331 IFASNNVSNINI

-2388 TPTNESLSVRA
+2388 TPTDESLSVRA
-2399 NNFTFLGVIASNGAI
+2399 NNFTFLGTIASNGAI

-2438 NNLTIANAF
+2438 NNLTITNAF

-2497 HAIINAQGIATIM
+2497 HAIINAQGNATIM
-2510 TNYNNPLIQF
+2510 ANNNNPLIQF

-2525 ETGAYTLID
+2525 ETTTYTLID

-2551 SLDNYLKLYTLINI
+2551 SLDNYLKLYTLIDI
-2565 NGKHMVM
+2565 NGKRMVM

-2578 YNGQAVSIKDGGLI
+2578 YNDQAVNIKDGGLI

-2615 VSNAPINN
+2615 VSNDPINN

-2628 LKQYIAQIQGIQGV
+2628 LKQYIAQIQGTQGV
-2642 DSIEQAGGTQAINWL
+2642 DSIDQAGGTQAINWL

-2793 VGYDRFIK
+2793 IGYDKFIK

-2831 VYSRAFIKRSELT
+2831 VYSRAFIKKSELT

-2864 LSIINQSYRYNTWTT
+2864 LSIINQSYKYDTWTT

-2901 IGLAYYYIGMSGLR
+2901 IGLAYYYIGLSGLR

>member
-1 MAFKKAGLISK
+1 MAFEKAGLISK

-25 KKIFKLNPILKREKP
+25 KKIFKLNLILKREKP
-40 LKRHKK
+40 LSHKK
-46 TKSIKKPFNKNKSFL
+46 TKSIKKPFNKNRSFL

-66 LIGALGGLPHLRAS
+66 LIGALGGLSHLRAS
-80 ECRYWSWWSGYH
+80 ECRYWSWPSWSYH
-92 DKIESGSNSPTHNS
+92 DNIESGSNSPTHNS
-106 YCLFSSTQGSGTY
+106 YCLFNSTQGSGTY
-119 YLNTLTTYSAGGA
+119 YLNTLTTYSPGGA

-152 GTGVNGVNVGYITGT
+152 GTGVNGGDVGYITGT

-182 GNSLSDG
+182 GNSFSTG
-189 GGATLNFNATNRITI
+189 GGATLNFNATNHITI

-225 SNINVSGSSFTDD
+225 SNINVSASSFTDD
-238 TNGGFSFSGNNNNS
+238 TNEGFSFSGNGTNS
-252 AISFNKTKFNQGTY
+252 NLSFNKTNFNQGTYKFTNSANLNFNNSAFNQGTY
-266 NFTNSANLSFN
+266 NFNSAQSVFE

-282 QSTYNFN
+282 Q
-289 SLQSTFNNS
+289 
-298 TFNQGTYNFTDN
+298 GTYSFTDN
-310 TSFNNDTFNQGTY
+310 TGLNFNNDTFNQGTY
-323 NFNTSKVSFSG
+323 SFNTSKVSFSG

-347 KGSVS
+347 KGNVS
-352 FGSGAV
+352 FGSGAI
-358 FNLNQTLNANQTYD
+358 FNLNQTLNSNQTYD

-377 GTIQYGVYQSYLW
+377 KTIQYGVYQSYLW

-404 EVGNNTYDVTFDIN
+404 EVGSNTYDVTFDIN
-418 GQDETLQETFS
+418 GQDETLQETF
-429 NKSITTQF
+429 NNQSITTQF

-452 DLNNSQSALSNAT
+452 DLSNSQTALNNAT
-465 NDNKIASADTGYTNN
+465 SDNKIASADTGYTNN
-480 QNTTIKQDAQNL
+480 QNTTIAKDAQSL
-492 EHTSQQIAKDEQALQ
+492 ENTDQTIQQDKQALEK
-507 GDLNKLKQLAN
+507 DLANVKQLAN
-518 SSFNEQAFNQ
+518 APTGFNQQAFNQ
-528 AQSKEQQD
+528 VQDKEQQD

-544 NTFSSEQEGLEKAL
+544 KTFNSEQEGLEKA
-558 ANAKEQQEQQQ
+558 
-569 AQATYQQDLNNSQ
+569 
-582 SALSNATNDN
+582 
-592 KIASA
+592 I
-597 DTDYTKNQN
+597 
-606 TAIKQD
+606 
-612 AQNLENT
+612 
-619 SQQITQDQK
+619 
-628 DLEQDLDKLQ
+628 
-638 QLANSKTG
+638 
-646 FNEQAFNQAQSTE
+646 
-659 QQDEQTLQNEEETF
+659 
-673 SSEQEGLEKALA
+673 
-685 NAKHT
+685 
-690 SPTPTKHTAQNNPPN
+690 
-705 KVSPPTQNLPTTN
+705 
-718 VWNGVYNFQNQT
+718 
-730 YSKKG
+730 
-735 IYYIDPNLSGQSGQS
+735 
-750 GNTLSTYGYLDWFT
+750 
-764 LKNKFSVN
+764 
-772 ANNGTLIIGNNTESA
+772 
-787 NTKGLIWIG
+787 
-796 DDKGLVYYNT
+796 
-806 GTFNAANIY
+806 
-815 LTSNLKTGNGFSGE
+815 
-829 GATLNFNATNRITI
+829 
-843 NQASFDNSDAGAQ
+843 
-856 HSYMNFKGS
+856 
-865 NINVSGSSFTDDTN
+865 
-879 GGFSFSGNN
+879 
-888 NNSAISF
+888 
-895 NKTKFNQGTYN
+895 
-906 FTNSANLSFNN
+906 
-917 SNFNQSTYNF
+917 
-927 NSLQSTFNNSTF
+927 
-939 NQGTYNFTDNTS
+939 
-951 FNNDTFNQG
+951 
-960 TYNFN
+960 
-965 TSKVSFSGAN
+965 
-975 TLNSS
+975 
-980 SPFASLKGS
+980 
-989 VSFGSG
+989 
-995 AVFNLNQTLN
+995 
-1005 ANQTYDILT
+1005 
-1014 TNGTIQYGVYQ
+1014 
-1025 SYLWDLINY
+1025 
-1034 KGDKAISHVEVGNNT
+1034 
-1049 YDVTFDINGQDE
+1049 
-1061 TLQETF
+1061 
-1067 SNKSIT
+1067 
-1073 TQFLGDDLQAKAKAT
+1073 
-1088 YQQDL
+1088 
-1093 NNSQSA
+1093 
-1099 LSNAT
+1099 
-1104 NDNKI
+1104 
-1109 ASADTGYTNNQNT
+1109 
-1122 TIKQDAQNLEHTSQ
+1122 
-1136 QIAKDEQALQG
+1136 
-1147 DLNKLKQL
+1147 
-1155 ANSSFNEQ
+1155 
-1163 AFNQAQSKE
+1163 
-1172 QQDEQTL
+1172 
-1179 QNEEETFSSEQEGLE
+1179 
-1194 KALANAKPASPTPTP
+1194 ANAKPASPTPTP
-1209 TPTPT
+1209 T
-1214 PSPTPNPTPTKHTA
+1214 KHTA
-1228 PNKVPPT
+1228 PNTPPNKVPPT

-1243 TNVWNGVYWLQNQT
+1243 TNVWNGVYNLQNQT
-1257 YSQKGVYYIDPNLS
+1257 YSKQGVYYIDPNLS

-1277 ANTLSTYTANLLGR
+1277 GNTLSTYTANLLGR

-1306 NTESVNDNGLIWIGH
+1306 NKESVNDNGLIWIGH
-1321 GGFGYIIGTFNAANI
+1321 GGFGYITGNFNAANI

-1390 SYATFDATNNI
+1390 SYAAFDAVNNI
-1401 SVTNSSFSDMTWG
+1401 NVTNSSFSDMTWG
-1414 KFSFNAKNISFS
+1414 KFSFSAKNISFS

-1485 GTSNFNATTQL
+1485 GASNFNATTQL

-1527 NKSQTAFKNSLT
+1527 NKSQAAFKNSLT

-1547 LDNQSVLNASGA
+1547 LDNQSVLNANGA

-1586 TLSLNANSKLNA
+1586 ILSLNANSKLNA

-1632 ASQAT
+1632 ASQAN
-1637 FGGNTTIDA
+1637 FGGNTTIDT

-1657 SFNNL
+1657 GFNNL

-1669 FNGYAPSLSK
+1669 FNGYAPSLTK

-1804 KQNPTGYSYDYSDNQ
+1804 KQNPTGYSYDYIDNQ

-1888 TNQLDNITSINEVLQ
+1888 SNQLDNITNINEVLQ
-1903 LLDRIKITPA
+1903 LLDKIKITPA

-1943 QDHVTNSTSSIW
+1943 QDNVTNSTSSIW

-2022 ITFQSANN
+2022 VTFQSANN

-2067 LSQMAMEKIKQAGGL
+2067 LSQVAMEKIKQAGGL
-2082 GNFVENALIPLSKE
+2082 GNFVENALSPLSKE
-2096 LPSSLQNETLGQLIG
+2096 LPASLQNETLGQLIG

-2173 MDASELSS
+2173 IDASELSS

-2208 LDEFLGQDVVKKLES
+2208 LNEFLGQDVVKKLEA

-2229 IINNIISQGGLSGIY
+2229 IINNIISQGGLSGVY
-2244 NQGLGSVLPP
+2244 NQGLGSVLPL

-2278 QKGYFNFLSNGY
+2278 QKGYFNFLSNSY

-2388 TPTNESLSVRA
+2388 TPTNESLSVHA
-2399 NNFTFLGVIASNGAI
+2399 NNFTFLGTIASNGAI

-2438 NNLTIANAF
+2438 NNLTITNAF

-2454 ANINGDFTLNQQA
+2454 ANINGNFTLNQQA

-2490 NLSHSVS
+2490 NLSHSAS
-2497 HAIINAQGIATIM
+2497 HAIINAQGTATIM
-2510 TNYNNPLIQF
+2510 ANNNNPLIQF

-2525 ETGAYTLID
+2525 ETGTYTLID
-2534 SAKAIYYGYN
+2534 STKAIYYGYN
-2544 DQITGGS
+2544 DQITGGN
-2551 SLDNYLKLYTLINI
+2551 SLADYLKLYTLINI
-2565 NGKHMVM
+2565 NGKRMVM
-2572 TDNGLT
+2572 SNNGLT
-2578 YNGQAVSIKDGGLI
+2578 YNGQAVNIKDGGLI

-2615 VSNAPINN
+2615 VSNDPINN

-2628 LKQYIAQIQGIQGV
+2628 LKQYIAQIQGVQSV
-2642 DSIEQAGGTQAINWL
+2642 DSIDQAGGTQAINWL

-2692 LEVIANPNFK
+2692 LEVIANPDFK

-2793 VGYDRFIK
+2793 IGYDRFIK

-2864 LSIINQSYRYNTWTT
+2864 LSIINQSYKYNTWTT

-2901 IGLAYYYIGMSGLR
+2901 IGLAYYYIGLSGLR

>member
-1 MAFKKAGLISK
+1 MAFKKARLISK
-12 FISKGSFKLNKIS
+12 FISKGSFKLDKIS
-25 KKIFKLNPILKREKP
+25 KKIFKLNQILKREKP

-46 TKSIKKPFNKNKSFL
+46 TKSIKKPFNQNKSLL
-61 KASVL
+61 KASIL
-66 LIGALGGLPHLRAS
+66 LIGALGGLSHLRAS

-92 DKIESGSNSPTHNS
+92 DKIESGPNSPTHNS
-106 YCLFSSTQGSGTY
+106 YCLFSSAQGSGTY
-119 YLNTLTTYSAGGA
+119 YLNTLTTYSTGGA
-132 SFTQKFNNG
+132 SFTQKFNGG

-152 GTGVNGVNVGYITGT
+152 GTGINEGDVGYITGT
-167 YDAQTINFNSSRITT
+167 YDAQTINFNSSHLTT
-182 GNSLSDG
+182 GNSYADG
-189 GGATLNFNATNRITI
+189 GGATLNFNATNHITI
-204 NQASFDNSDA
+204 NQASFDNSHA
-214 GAQHSYMNFKG
+214 GTQKSYMNFKG

-238 TNGGFSFSGNNNNS
+238 TDGGFSFSGSNNNS
-252 AISFNKTKFNQGTY
+252 TISFNQTNFNQGTY
-266 NFTNSANLSFN
+266 NFSNSASSSFGNSNFNQGTYNFNSAQSAFN

-282 QSTYNFN
+282 Q
-289 SLQSTFNNS
+289 
-298 TFNQGTYNFTDN
+298 GTYNFDDN
-310 TSFNNDTFNQGTY
+310 TSFNNDTFNQGIY

-352 FGSGAV
+352 FGSDAV
-358 FNLNQTLNANQTYD
+358 FNLNQTLNNNQTYD

-404 EVGNNTYDVTFDIN
+404 GVGNNTYDVTFDIN
-418 GQDETLQETFS
+418 GQDETLQETF
-429 NKSITTQF
+429 NNQSITTQF
-437 LGDDLQAKAKATYQQ
+437 LGDDLQAKAQKTYQQ
-452 DLNNSQSALSNAT
+452 DLSNSQSALNNAT
-465 NDNKIASADTGYTNN
+465 SDNKIANSDTDYTNN
-480 QNTTIKQDAQNL
+480 KNTTIKEDAKNL
-492 EHTSQQIAKDEQALQ
+492 EHTNQQIAQDEQALEK
-507 GDLNKLKQLAN
+507 DLAQIKQLAN
-518 SSFNEQAFNQ
+518 STTGFSEQAFNQ
-528 AQSKEQQD
+528 AQDKEQQD
-536 EQTLQNEE
+536 EQTLQNDEK
-544 NTFSSEQEGLEKAL
+544 TFNAEQEGLKQAI
-558 ANAKEQQEQQQ
+558 ADAKP
-569 AQATYQQDLNNSQ
+569 
-582 SALSNATNDN
+582 
-592 KIASA
+592 
-597 DTDYTKNQN
+597 
-606 TAIKQD
+606 
-612 AQNLENT
+612 T
-619 SQQITQDQK
+619 SPT
-628 DLEQDLDKLQ
+628 
-638 QLANSKTG
+638 
-646 FNEQAFNQAQSTE
+646 
-659 QQDEQTLQNEEETF
+659 
-673 SSEQEGLEKALA
+673 
-685 NAKHT
+685 
-690 SPTPTKHTAQNNPPN
+690 PTPTKHTVQNTPPSQ
-705 KVSPPTQNLPTTN
+705 VPPTPPTQNLPTTN
-718 VWNGVYNFQNQT
+718 VWNGVYNLQNQT
-730 YSKKG
+730 YSNKG
-735 IYYIDPNLSGQSGQS
+735 VYYIDPNLSGQSGQS
-750 GNTLSTYGYLDWFT
+750 GNTLSTY
-764 LKNKFSVN
+764 
-772 ANNGTLIIGNNTESA
+772 
-787 NTKGLIWIG
+787 
-796 DDKGLVYYNT
+796 
-806 GTFNAANIY
+806 
-815 LTSNLKTGNGFSGE
+815 
-829 GATLNFNATNRITI
+829 
-843 NQASFDNSDAGAQ
+843 
-856 HSYMNFKGS
+856 
-865 NINVSGSSFTDDTN
+865 
-879 GGFSFSGNN
+879 
-888 NNSAISF
+888 
-895 NKTKFNQGTYN
+895 
-906 FTNSANLSFNN
+906 
-917 SNFNQSTYNF
+917 
-927 NSLQSTFNNSTF
+927 
-939 NQGTYNFTDNTS
+939 
-951 FNNDTFNQG
+951 
-960 TYNFN
+960 
-965 TSKVSFSGAN
+965 
-975 TLNSS
+975 
-980 SPFASLKGS
+980 
-989 VSFGSG
+989 
-995 AVFNLNQTLN
+995 
-1005 ANQTYDILT
+1005 
-1014 TNGTIQYGVYQ
+1014 
-1025 SYLWDLINY
+1025 
-1034 KGDKAISHVEVGNNT
+1034 
-1049 YDVTFDINGQDE
+1049 
-1061 TLQETF
+1061 
-1067 SNKSIT
+1067 
-1073 TQFLGDDLQAKAKAT
+1073 
-1088 YQQDL
+1088 
-1093 NNSQSA
+1093 
-1099 LSNAT
+1099 
-1104 NDNKI
+1104 
-1109 ASADTGYTNNQNT
+1109 
-1122 TIKQDAQNLEHTSQ
+1122 
-1136 QIAKDEQALQG
+1136 
-1147 DLNKLKQL
+1147 
-1155 ANSSFNEQ
+1155 
-1163 AFNQAQSKE
+1163 
-1172 QQDEQTL
+1172 
-1179 QNEEETFSSEQEGLE
+1179 
-1194 KALANAKPASPTPTP
+1194 
-1209 TPTPT
+1209 
-1214 PSPTPNPTPTKHTA
+1214 
-1228 PNKVPPT
+1228 
-1235 PPTQNLPT
+1235 
-1243 TNVWNGVYWLQNQT
+1243 
-1257 YSQKGVYYIDPNLS
+1257 
-1271 GQSGQS
+1271 
-1277 ANTLSTYTANLLGR
+1277 TANLLGR
-1291 SFGVNIQNGTLIIGN
+1291 SFSVNIQNGTLIIGN
-1306 NTESVNDNGLIWIGH
+1306 NTESVNNNGLIWIGH
-1321 GGFGYIIGTFNAANI
+1321 GGFGYITGTFDAANI
-1336 YLTNNFKTGEGVSG
+1336 YLTNNFKTGEGVSN

-1371 NYNDA
+1371 SYNDA

-1390 SYATFDATNNI
+1390 SYAAFDALNNI

-1414 KFSFNAKNISFS
+1414 KFSFSAKNISFS

-1444 NAANSLSFNNS
+1444 NATNSLSFINS

-1461 VYNLWANSLIFN
+1461 IYNLQANSLIFN

-1527 NKSQTAFKNSLT
+1527 NKSQAAFKNSLT
-1539 LDNNSNLS
+1539 LNNNSNLS
-1547 LDNQSVLNASGA
+1547 LDNQSVLNANGT

-1572 GSQATFNSLFFNGA
+1572 GSQATFKSLFFNGG

-1610 LDDSVLSVSNASSLN
+1610 LDDSVLSASNTSSLN

-1632 ASQAT
+1632 ASQAD
-1637 FGGNTTIDA
+1637 FGGNTTIDT

-1669 FNGYAPSLSK
+1669 FNGYAPSLTK

-1688 VLGNNGDINLSDIN
+1688 VLGSNGDINLSDIN

-1748 NNNIQTWSFINPL
+1748 SNNIQTWSFINPL

-1804 KQNPTGYSYDYSDNQ
+1804 KQNPTGYSYDYSDDQ

-1863 FSSGNLKTLLGILSQ
+1863 FSSENLKTLLGILSQ
-1878 NSATLKEMIE
+1878 NSAALKEMIE
-1888 TNQLDNITSINEVLQ
+1888 SNQLDNITNINEVLQ
-1903 LLDRIKITPA
+1903 LLDKIKITQT

-1928 INQTFS
+1928 INQTFN
-1934 NGNLVIGAT
+1934 NGNLIIGAT
-1943 QDHVTNSTSSIW
+1943 QDNVTNSTSSIW

-1969 ATCSSFRNTYLGQL
+1969 AICSSFRNTYLGQL

-2022 ITFQSANN
+2022 VTFQSANN

-2046 FNLLGQEGID
+2046 FNLLGQEGIE

-2067 LSQMAMEKIKQAGGL
+2067 LSQVAMEKIKQAGGL
-2082 GNFVENALIPLSKE
+2082 GNFIENALSPLSKE
-2096 LPSSLQNETLGQLIG
+2096 LPANLQNETLGQLIG

-2156 LKSMLDDKGLL
+2156 LKSMLDDKELL

-2173 MDASELSS
+2173 IDASEISS
-2181 ILSVI
+2181 ILSVV
-2186 LKDITNPPT
+2186 LKDITNPPAN
-2195 SLQKDIGVVANDL
+2195 LQKDIGVVANDL
-2208 LDEFLGQDVVKKLES
+2208 LNEFLGQDVVKKLES

-2229 IINNIISQGGLSGIY
+2229 IINNIISQGGLSGVY

-2366 EICINLANCP
+2366 EICVNLANCP

-2399 NNFTFLGVIASNGAI
+2399 NNFTFLGAITSNGVI
-2414 DLSQVKNNSV
+2414 DLSQVTNNSV
-2424 IGTLNLNENATLQA
+2424 IGTLNLNENAALQA
-2438 NNLTIANAF
+2438 NNLTITNAF
-2447 NNASNST
+2447 NNVSNST
-2454 ANINGDFTLNQQA
+2454 ANINGNFTLNQQA

-2497 HAIINAQGIATIM
+2497 HAIINAQGSATIM
-2510 TNYNNPLIQF
+2510 ANNNNPLIQF

-2525 ETGAYTLID
+2525 EIGTYTLID

-2551 SLDNYLKLYTLINI
+2551 SLDNYLKLYALIDI

-2572 TDNGLT
+2572 AGNGLT
-2578 YNGQAVSIKDGGLI
+2578 YNGQAVNIKDGGLV

-2615 VSNAPINN
+2615 VSNDPINN

-2628 LKQYIAQIQGIQGV
+2628 LKQYIAQIQGVQSV
-2642 DSIEQAGGTQAINWL
+2642 DSIDQVGGSQAINWL

-2667 LFAPYYLESHST
+2667 LFAPYYLENHST

-2692 LEVIANPNFK
+2692 LEVIANPDFK

-2864 LSIINQSYRYNTWTT
+2864 LSIINQSYKYDTWTT

-2901 IGLAYYYIGMSGLR
+2901 IGLAYYYIGLSGLR

>member
-1 MAFKKAGLISK
+1 MAFKKARLISK

-25 KKIFKLNPILKREKP
+25 KKIFKLNQILKCEKP
-40 LKRHKK
+40 LKCHKK
-46 TKSIKKPFNKNKSFL
+46 ALKPIKKLSNRNKSFL

-66 LIGALGGLPHLRAS
+66 LIGALGGLSHLRAN
-80 ECRYWSWWSGYH
+80 ECTYWSWSTWSYQ
-92 DKIESGSNSPTHNS
+92 DNIESGSNSPTHNS
-106 YCLFSSTQGSGTY
+106 YCLFSSAQGSGTY

-132 SFTQKFNNG
+132 SFTQKFNGG

-152 GTGVNGVNVGYITGT
+152 GTGINGGDVGYITGT
-167 YDAQTINFNSSRITT
+167 YDAQTINFNSSRLTT
-182 GNSLSDG
+182 GNSYADG
-189 GGATLNFNATNRITI
+189 GGATLNFNAANNITI

-214 GAQHSYMNFKG
+214 GTQKSYMNFKG
-225 SNINVSGSSFTDD
+225 PNIKVSGSSFKDD
-238 TNGGFSFSGNNNNS
+238 TDGGFSFSGNNNNS
-252 AISFNKTKFNQGTY
+252 AISFNQTNFNQGTY
-266 NFTNSANLSFN
+266 NFSNSASSSFD
-277 NSNFN
+277 NS
-282 QSTYNFN
+282 S
-289 SLQSTFNNS
+289 
-298 TFNQGTYNFTDN
+298 FNQGTYNFNSVQSAFNNSAFNQGTYNFNDN
-310 TSFNNDTFNQGTY
+310 VSFNNDTFNQGTY
-323 NFNTSKVSFSG
+323 SFNTSKVSFSG

-358 FNLNQTLNANQTYD
+358 FNLNQTLNSNQTYD

-404 EVGNNTYDVTFDIN
+404 GVGNNTYDVTFDIN
-418 GQDETLQETFS
+418 GQDETLQETF
-429 NKSITTQF
+429 NNQSIITQF
-437 LGDDLQAKAKATYQQ
+437 LGDDLQQQAQQTYQEDVTNSQ
-452 DLNNSQSALSNAT
+452 TALNNAAS
-465 NDNKIASADTGYTNN
+465 DNKIASNDTNYTKNK
-480 QNTTIKQDAQNL
+480 NTAIAKDAQSL
-492 EHTSQQIAKDEQALQ
+492 ENTNQKIQQDEQALEK
-507 GDLNKLKQLAN
+507 DLAQIKQLAN
-518 SSFNEQAFNQ
+518 SKTGFSEQAFNQ

-536 EQTLQNEE
+536 EQTLQNDE
-544 NTFSSEQEGLEKAL
+544 NAFNTEQDSLNKAI
-558 ANAKEQQEQQQ
+558 ANAKP
-569 AQATYQQDLNNSQ
+569 
-582 SALSNATNDN
+582 
-592 KIASA
+592 
-597 DTDYTKNQN
+597 
-606 TAIKQD
+606 
-612 AQNLENT
+612 T
-619 SQQITQDQK
+619 SPTPTPTP
-628 DLEQDLDKLQ
+628 
-638 QLANSKTG
+638 S
-646 FNEQAFNQAQSTE
+646 ST
-659 QQDEQTLQNEEETF
+659 
-673 SSEQEGLEKALA
+673 
-685 NAKHT
+685 
-690 SPTPTKHTAQNNPPN
+690 PTPTKHTVQNTPPS
-705 KVSPPTQNLPTTN
+705 KISPTPTPPTQNPPAEN
-718 VWNGVYNFQNQT
+718 VWNGVYN
-730 YSKKG
+730 
-735 IYYIDPNLSGQSGQS
+735 
-750 GNTLSTYGYLDWFT
+750 
-764 LKNKFSVN
+764 
-772 ANNGTLIIGNNTESA
+772 
-787 NTKGLIWIG
+787 
-796 DDKGLVYYNT
+796 
-806 GTFNAANIY
+806 
-815 LTSNLKTGNGFSGE
+815 
-829 GATLNFNATNRITI
+829 
-843 NQASFDNSDAGAQ
+843 
-856 HSYMNFKGS
+856 
-865 NINVSGSSFTDDTN
+865 
-879 GGFSFSGNN
+879 
-888 NNSAISF
+888 
-895 NKTKFNQGTYN
+895 
-906 FTNSANLSFNN
+906 
-917 SNFNQSTYNF
+917 
-927 NSLQSTFNNSTF
+927 
-939 NQGTYNFTDNTS
+939 
-951 FNNDTFNQG
+951 
-960 TYNFN
+960 
-965 TSKVSFSGAN
+965 
-975 TLNSS
+975 
-980 SPFASLKGS
+980 
-989 VSFGSG
+989 
-995 AVFNLNQTLN
+995 
-1005 ANQTYDILT
+1005 
-1014 TNGTIQYGVYQ
+1014 
-1025 SYLWDLINY
+1025 
-1034 KGDKAISHVEVGNNT
+1034 
-1049 YDVTFDINGQDE
+1049 
-1061 TLQETF
+1061 
-1067 SNKSIT
+1067 
-1073 TQFLGDDLQAKAKAT
+1073 
-1088 YQQDL
+1088 
-1093 NNSQSA
+1093 
-1099 LSNAT
+1099 
-1104 NDNKI
+1104 
-1109 ASADTGYTNNQNT
+1109 
-1122 TIKQDAQNLEHTSQ
+1122 
-1136 QIAKDEQALQG
+1136 
-1147 DLNKLKQL
+1147 
-1155 ANSSFNEQ
+1155 
-1163 AFNQAQSKE
+1163 
-1172 QQDEQTL
+1172 
-1179 QNEEETFSSEQEGLE
+1179 
-1194 KALANAKPASPTPTP
+1194 
-1209 TPTPT
+1209 
-1214 PSPTPNPTPTKHTA
+1214 
-1228 PNKVPPT
+1228 
-1235 PPTQNLPT
+1235 
-1243 TNVWNGVYWLQNQT
+1243 LQNQT
-1257 YSQKGVYYIDPNLS
+1257 YSNKGVYYIDPNLS

-1277 ANTLSTYTANLLGR
+1277 ANTLSTYTANLFGR

-1321 GGFGYIIGTFNAANI
+1321 GGFGYITGTFYAANI
-1336 YLTNNFKTGEGVSG
+1336 YLTNNFKTGEGVSN

-1385 GASQH
+1385 EASQH
-1390 SYATFDATNNI
+1390 SYAAFDATNNI

-1414 KFSFNAKNISFS
+1414 KFSFSAKNVSFS

-1444 NAANSLSFNNS
+1444 NAANSLSFVNS

-1461 VYNLWANSLIFN
+1461 IYNLQANSLIFN

-1496 LGNTSFTLS
+1496 LGNTNFTLS

-1527 NKSQTAFKNSLT
+1527 NKSQAAFKNSLT

-1547 LDNQSVLNASGA
+1547 LDNQSVLNANGA

-1572 GSQATFNSLFFNGA
+1572 GSQATFNSLFFNGG

-1610 LDDSVLSVSNASSLN
+1610 LDDSVLSASNTSSLN

-1632 ASQAT
+1632 ASQAD
-1637 FGGNTTIDA
+1637 FGGNTTIDT
-1646 ASFNFDSASSL
+1646 ASFNFDSTSSL
-1657 SFNNL
+1657 NFNNL

-1669 FNGYAPSLSK
+1669 FNGYTPSLTK

-1804 KQNPTGYSYDYSDNQ
+1804 KQNPTGYSYDYSDDQ

-1863 FSSGNLKTLLGILSQ
+1863 FSSENLKTLLGILSQ

-1888 TNQLDNITSINEVLQ
+1888 SNQLDNITNINEVLQ
-1903 LLDRIKITPA
+1903 LLDKIKITQV

-1928 INQTFS
+1928 INQTFN

-1943 QDHVTNSTSSIW
+1943 QDNVTNSTSSIW

-2007 TLGSG
+2007 TIGSG

-2022 ITFQSANN
+2022 VTFQSTNN

-2067 LSQMAMEKIKQAGGL
+2067 LSQVAMEKIKQAGGL
-2082 GNFVENALIPLSKE
+2082 GNFIENALSPLSKE
-2096 LPSSLQNETLGQLIG
+2096 LPASLQDETLGQLIG
-2111 QNNLDNLLNNSGVMN
+2111 QNNLDDLLNNSGVMN
-2126 AIQNII
+2126 EIQNII

-2173 MDASELSS
+2173 IDASEISS

-2208 LDEFLGQDVVKKLES
+2208 LNEFLGQDVVKKLES

-2229 IINNIISQGGLSGIY
+2229 IINSIISQGGLSGVY
-2244 NQGLGSVLPP
+2244 NQGLGSVLSP

-2366 EICINLANCP
+2366 EICVNLANCP
-2376 TTKNSSSTNSSV
+2376 TTKNGSSTNSSV
-2388 TPTNESLSVRA
+2388 TPTNETLSVRA
-2399 NNFTFLGVIASNGAI
+2399 NNFTFLGAIASSGAI
-2414 DLSQVKNNSV
+2414 DLSQVTNNSV

-2438 NNLTIANAF
+2438 NNLTITNAF
-2447 NNASNST
+2447 NNASHST
-2454 ANINGDFTLNQQA
+2454 ANINGNFTLNQQA
-2467 TLSTNASG
+2467 TLSTNANG

-2497 HAIINAQGIATIM
+2497 HAIINTQGTATIM
-2510 TNYNNPLIQF
+2510 ANDNNPLIQF
-2520 NTSSK
+2520 NASSK
-2525 ETGAYTLID
+2525 EVGTYTLID

-2544 DQITGGS
+2544 NQITGGS
-2551 SLDNYLKLYTLINI
+2551 SLDNYLKLYALIDI

-2578 YNGQAVSIKDGGLI
+2578 YNGQAVSVKDGGLV

-2615 VSNAPINN
+2615 VSNDPINN

-2628 LKQYIAQIQGIQGV
+2628 LKQYIAQIQGVQSV
-2642 DSIEQAGGTQAINWL
+2642 DSIDQAGGNQAINWL

-2662 TKGSP
+2662 IKGSP

-2724 SDTSTFAS
+2724 SDTSTFARS
-2732 ADFHERLEALK
+2732 DFLERLEALK

-2776 GGASFINGGTGT
+2776 GGASFISGGTGT

-2819 ITQSGSSNVNMG
+2819 ITQSGSSNVNVG

-2853 NKTFINSYDPL
+2853 NRTFINSYDPL
-2864 LSIINQSYRYNTWTT
+2864 LSIINQSYRYDTWTT

-2901 IGLAYYYIGMSGLR
+2901 VGLSYYYIGLSGLR

>member
-1 MAFKKAGLISK
+1 MAFKKVGLISK

-25 KKIFKLNPILKREKP
+25 KKIFKLNLILKREKP
-40 LKRHKK
+40 LSHKK

-66 LIGALGGLPHLRAS
+66 LIGALGGLSHLRAS
-80 ECRYWSWWSGYH
+80 ECRYWSWSSWGYH
-92 DKIESGSNSPTHNS
+92 DNIESGSDSPTHNS

-119 YLNTLTTYSAGGA
+119 YLNTLTTYSPGGA

-152 GTGVNGVNVGYITGT
+152 GTGVNGGNVGYITGT
-167 YDAQTINFNSSRITT
+167 YDAQTINFDSSRITT
-182 GNSLSDG
+182 GNSFSTG
-189 GGATLNFNATNRITI
+189 GGVTLNFNAANHITI

-214 GAQHSYMNFKG
+214 GTQHSYMNFSG
-225 SNINVSGSSFTDD
+225 SNINVSASIFTDD
-238 TNGGFSFSGNNNNS
+238 TNGGFSFSGNGANS
-252 AISFNKTKFNQGTY
+252 NLSFNQTNFNQGTY
-266 NFTNSANLSFN
+266 KFTNSANLN
-277 NSNFN
+277 
-282 QSTYNFN
+282 
-289 SLQSTFNNS
+289 FNNS
-298 TFNQGTYNFTDN
+298 TFNQGTYNFNSAQSVFENSNFNQGTYNFTDN
-310 TSFNNDTFNQGTY
+310 ASFNNDTFNQGTY
-323 NFNTSKVSFSG
+323 NFNASKVSFSG

-352 FGSGAV
+352 FGSGAI

-377 GTIQYGVYQSYLW
+377 KTIQYGVYQSYLW
-390 DLINYKGDKAISHV
+390 DLINYKDDKAISHV
-404 EVGNNTYDVTFDIN
+404 EVGSNTYDVTFDIN
-418 GQDETLQETFS
+418 GQDETLQETF
-429 NKSITTQF
+429 NNQSITTQF
-437 LGDDLQAKAKATYQQ
+437 LGDDLQAKAQATYQQ
-452 DLNNSQSALSNAT
+452 DLSNSQTALNNAAS
-465 NDNKIASADTGYTNN
+465 DNKIASNDTSYTNN
-480 QNTTIKQDAQNL
+480 QNTTIKKDAQ
-492 EHTSQQIAKDEQALQ
+492 S
-507 GDLNKLKQLAN
+507 
-518 SSFNEQAFNQ
+518 
-528 AQSKEQQD
+528 
-536 EQTLQNEE
+536 
-544 NTFSSEQEGLEKAL
+544 
-558 ANAKEQQEQQQ
+558 
-569 AQATYQQDLNNSQ
+569 
-582 SALSNATNDN
+582 
-592 KIASA
+592 
-597 DTDYTKNQN
+597 
-606 TAIKQD
+606 
-612 AQNLENT
+612 LENT
-619 SQQITQDQK
+619 SQQIAQDQK

-638 QLANSKTG
+638 QLANAPTG
-646 FNEQAFNQAQSTE
+646 FNEQAFKNAQSTE
-659 QQDEQTLQNEEETF
+659 QQDLQTLQENEKTF
-673 SSEQEGLEKALA
+673 SSEQEGLKQAIA
-685 NAKHT
+685 NAKPT
-690 SPTPTKHTAQNNPPN
+690 SPTPSPTPTPTKHTAPN
-705 KVSPPTQNLPTTN
+705 
-718 VWNGVYNFQNQT
+718 
-730 YSKKG
+730 
-735 IYYIDPNLSGQSGQS
+735 
-750 GNTLSTYGYLDWFT
+750 
-764 LKNKFSVN
+764 
-772 ANNGTLIIGNNTESA
+772 
-787 NTKGLIWIG
+787 
-796 DDKGLVYYNT
+796 
-806 GTFNAANIY
+806 
-815 LTSNLKTGNGFSGE
+815 
-829 GATLNFNATNRITI
+829 
-843 NQASFDNSDAGAQ
+843 
-856 HSYMNFKGS
+856 
-865 NINVSGSSFTDDTN
+865 
-879 GGFSFSGNN
+879 
-888 NNSAISF
+888 
-895 NKTKFNQGTYN
+895 
-906 FTNSANLSFNN
+906 
-917 SNFNQSTYNF
+917 
-927 NSLQSTFNNSTF
+927 
-939 NQGTYNFTDNTS
+939 
-951 FNNDTFNQG
+951 
-960 TYNFN
+960 
-965 TSKVSFSGAN
+965 
-975 TLNSS
+975 
-980 SPFASLKGS
+980 
-989 VSFGSG
+989 
-995 AVFNLNQTLN
+995 
-1005 ANQTYDILT
+1005 
-1014 TNGTIQYGVYQ
+1014 
-1025 SYLWDLINY
+1025 
-1034 KGDKAISHVEVGNNT
+1034 
-1049 YDVTFDINGQDE
+1049 
-1061 TLQETF
+1061 
-1067 SNKSIT
+1067 
-1073 TQFLGDDLQAKAKAT
+1073 
-1088 YQQDL
+1088 
-1093 NNSQSA
+1093 
-1099 LSNAT
+1099 
-1104 NDNKI
+1104 
-1109 ASADTGYTNNQNT
+1109 
-1122 TIKQDAQNLEHTSQ
+1122 
-1136 QIAKDEQALQG
+1136 
-1147 DLNKLKQL
+1147 
-1155 ANSSFNEQ
+1155 
-1163 AFNQAQSKE
+1163 
-1172 QQDEQTL
+1172 
-1179 QNEEETFSSEQEGLE
+1179 
-1194 KALANAKPASPTPTP
+1194 TP
-1209 TPTPT
+1209 
-1214 PSPTPNPTPTKHTA
+1214 

-1235 PPTQNLPT
+1235 PPTQNLPA
-1243 TNVWNGVYWLQNQT
+1243 TNVWSGVYWLQNQT
-1257 YSQKGVYYIDPNLS
+1257 YSKQGVYYIDPNLS

-1277 ANTLSTYTANLLGR
+1277 GNTLSTYTANLLGR

-1321 GGFGYIIGTFNAANI
+1321 GGFGYITGTFNAANI

-1390 SYATFDATNNI
+1390 SYAAFDATNNI

-1527 NKSQTAFKNSLT
+1527 NKSQATFKNSLT

-1547 LDNQSVLNASGA
+1547 LDNQSVLNANGA

-1572 GSQATFNSLFFNGA
+1572 GSQATFNSLFFNGGI
-1586 TLSLNANSKLNA
+1586 LSLNANSKLNA

-1610 LDDSVLSVSNASSLN
+1610 LDDSVLSASNTSSLN

-1632 ASQAT
+1632 ASQAN
-1637 FGGNTTIDA
+1637 FGGNTTIDT

-1669 FNGYAPSLSK
+1669 FDGYVPSLSK

-1888 TNQLDNITSINEVLQ
+1888 SNQLDNITSINEVLQ
-1903 LLDRIKITPA
+1903 LLDEIKIAPT

-1928 INQTFS
+1928 INQTFN

-1943 QDHVTNSTSSIW
+1943 QDNVTNSTSSIW

-2022 ITFQSANN
+2022 VTFQSANN

-2067 LSQMAMEKIKQAGGL
+2067 LSQVAMEKIKQAGGL
-2082 GNFVENALIPLSKE
+2082 GNFVENALSPLSKE
-2096 LPSSLQNETLGQLIG
+2096 LPASLQNETLGQLIG

-2126 AIQNII
+2126 EIQNII

-2173 MDASELSS
+2173 MDASGLSS

-2208 LDEFLGQDVVKKLES
+2208 LNEFLGQNVVKKLEG

-2229 IINNIISQGGLSGIY
+2229 IINNIISQGGLSGVY

-2366 EICINLANCP
+2366 EICVNLANCP

-2399 NNFTFLGVIASNGAI
+2399 NSFTFLGTIASNGVI

-2454 ANINGDFTLNQQA
+2454 ANINGNFTLNQQA
-2467 TLSTNASG
+2467 TLSTNVSG

-2490 NLSHSVS
+2490 NLNHSVS
-2497 HAIINAQGIATIM
+2497 HAIINAQGVATIM
-2510 TNYNNPLIQF
+2510 ANNNNPLIQF

-2525 ETGAYTLID
+2525 ETGTYTLID

-2578 YNGQAVSIKDGGLI
+2578 YNDQAVNIKDGGLI

-2615 VSNAPINN
+2615 VSNDPINN

-2628 LKQYIAQIQGIQGV
+2628 LKQYIAQIQGAQGV
-2642 DSIEQAGGTQAINWL
+2642 DSIDQAGGTQAINWL

-2692 LEVIANPNFK
+2692 LEVIANPDFK

-2732 ADFHERLEALK
+2732 TDFHERLEALK

-2793 VGYDRFIK
+2793 IGYDRFIK

-2864 LSIINQSYRYNTWTT
+2864 LSIINQSYKYNTWTT

-2901 IGLAYYYIGMSGLR
+2901 IGLAYYYIGLSGLR

>member
-1 MAFKKAGLISK
+1 MAFKKVRLISK

-25 KKIFKLNPILKREKP
+25 KKFFKLNQILKREKP
-40 LKRHKK
+40 LKCHKK
-46 TKSIKKPFNKNKSFL
+46 TKSIKKPFNQNKSFL

-66 LIGALGGLPHLRAS
+66 LIGALGGLSHLRAN
-80 ECRYWSWWSGYH
+80 ECRYWSWSSWNYQ
-92 DKIESGSNSPTHNS
+92 DNIESGPNSPTHNS
-106 YCLFSSTQGSGTY
+106 YCLFSSAQGSGTY

-132 SFTQKFNNG
+132 SFTQKFNGG
-141 TLNVGGNIRFG
+141 TLDIGGNIRFG
-152 GTGVNGVNVGYITGT
+152 GTGINGGDVGYITGT
-167 YDAQTINFNSSRITT
+167 YDAQTINFNSSHITT
-182 GNSLSDG
+182 GNSYADG
-189 GGATLNFNATNRITI
+189 GGATLNFNATNNITI
-204 NQASFDNSDA
+204 NQAGFDNSGA
-214 GAQHSYMNFKG
+214 GTQHSYMNFKG
-225 SNINVSGSSFTDD
+225 SNINVSGSSFKDN
-238 TNGGFSFSGNNNNS
+238 TNGGFSFSGSNNNS
-252 AISFNKTKFNQGTY
+252 AISFNQTSFNQGAYNFSNSATLSFNETNFNQGTY
-266 NFTNSANLSFN
+266 HFNSVQSAFE
-277 NSNFN
+277 NSHFN
-282 QSTYNFN
+282 QGDYNFN
-289 SLQSTFNNS
+289 
-298 TFNQGTYNFTDN
+298 DN
-310 TSFNNDTFNQGTY
+310 ASFNNDTFNQGTY
-323 NFNTSKVSFSG
+323 SFNTSQVSFSG

-347 KGSVS
+347 KGNVS

-358 FNLNQTLNANQTYD
+358 FNLNQTLNSNQTYD

-404 EVGNNTYDVTFDIN
+404 GVGNNTYDVTFDIN
-418 GQDETLQETFS
+418 GRDETLQETFNS
-429 NKSITTQF
+429 QSIITQF
-437 LGDDLQAKAKATYQQ
+437 LGDDLQQQAQKTYQE
-452 DLNNSQSALSNAT
+452 DISNSQSALNNAASDNEIAKNDTDYTKSSNPT
-465 NDNKIASADTGYTNN
+465 INK
-480 QNTTIKQDAQNL
+480 DAQNL
-492 EHTSQQIAKDEQALQ
+492 ESANQQIAQDEQALQ
-507 GDLNKLKQLAN
+507 G
-518 SSFNEQAFNQ
+518 
-528 AQSKEQQD
+528 
-536 EQTLQNEE
+536 
-544 NTFSSEQEGLEKAL
+544 
-558 ANAKEQQEQQQ
+558 
-569 AQATYQQDLNNSQ
+569 
-582 SALSNATNDN
+582 
-592 KIASA
+592 
-597 DTDYTKNQN
+597 
-606 TAIKQD
+606 
-612 AQNLENT
+612 
-619 SQQITQDQK
+619 
-628 DLEQDLDKLQ
+628 DLDKLQ
-638 QLANSKTG
+638 QLANSTTG

-659 QQDEQTLQNEEETF
+659 QQALQNLQNDENTF
-673 SSEQEGLEKALA
+673 NTEQEGLKQAI
-685 NAKHT
+685 AKPT
-690 SPTPTKHTAQNNPPN
+690 SPTPSPTPTPTKHTVQNTPPN
-705 KVSPPTQNLPTTN
+705 KVPPPTQNLPTTN
-718 VWNGVYNFQNQT
+718 VWDGVYN
-730 YSKKG
+730 
-735 IYYIDPNLSGQSGQS
+735 
-750 GNTLSTYGYLDWFT
+750 
-764 LKNKFSVN
+764 
-772 ANNGTLIIGNNTESA
+772 
-787 NTKGLIWIG
+787 
-796 DDKGLVYYNT
+796 
-806 GTFNAANIY
+806 
-815 LTSNLKTGNGFSGE
+815 
-829 GATLNFNATNRITI
+829 
-843 NQASFDNSDAGAQ
+843 
-856 HSYMNFKGS
+856 
-865 NINVSGSSFTDDTN
+865 
-879 GGFSFSGNN
+879 
-888 NNSAISF
+888 
-895 NKTKFNQGTYN
+895 
-906 FTNSANLSFNN
+906 
-917 SNFNQSTYNF
+917 
-927 NSLQSTFNNSTF
+927 
-939 NQGTYNFTDNTS
+939 
-951 FNNDTFNQG
+951 
-960 TYNFN
+960 
-965 TSKVSFSGAN
+965 
-975 TLNSS
+975 
-980 SPFASLKGS
+980 
-989 VSFGSG
+989 
-995 AVFNLNQTLN
+995 
-1005 ANQTYDILT
+1005 
-1014 TNGTIQYGVYQ
+1014 
-1025 SYLWDLINY
+1025 
-1034 KGDKAISHVEVGNNT
+1034 
-1049 YDVTFDINGQDE
+1049 
-1061 TLQETF
+1061 
-1067 SNKSIT
+1067 
-1073 TQFLGDDLQAKAKAT
+1073 
-1088 YQQDL
+1088 
-1093 NNSQSA
+1093 
-1099 LSNAT
+1099 
-1104 NDNKI
+1104 
-1109 ASADTGYTNNQNT
+1109 
-1122 TIKQDAQNLEHTSQ
+1122 
-1136 QIAKDEQALQG
+1136 
-1147 DLNKLKQL
+1147 
-1155 ANSSFNEQ
+1155 
-1163 AFNQAQSKE
+1163 
-1172 QQDEQTL
+1172 
-1179 QNEEETFSSEQEGLE
+1179 
-1194 KALANAKPASPTPTP
+1194 
-1209 TPTPT
+1209 
-1214 PSPTPNPTPTKHTA
+1214 
-1228 PNKVPPT
+1228 
-1235 PPTQNLPT
+1235 
-1243 TNVWNGVYWLQNQT
+1243 LQNQT
-1257 YSQKGVYYIDPNLS
+1257 YSNKGVYYIDPNLS

-1277 ANTLSTYTANLLGR
+1277 ANTLSTYTANLFGR

-1306 NTESVNDNGLIWIGH
+1306 NAESVNDNGLIWIGH
-1321 GGFGYIIGTFNAANI
+1321 GGFGYITGTFNAANI
-1336 YLTNNFKTGEGVSG
+1336 YLTNNFKTGEGVSN
-1350 SDGGGANITFKASDN
+1350 SDGGGANITFKANDN

-1390 SYATFDATNNI
+1390 SYAAFDAMNNI
-1401 SVTNSSFSDMTWG
+1401 SVTDSSFSDMTWG
-1414 KFSFNAKNISFS
+1414 KFSFSAKNISFS

-1444 NAANSLSFNNS
+1444 NATNSLSFSNS

-1461 VYNLWANSLIFN
+1461 VYNLQANSLIFN

-1527 NKSQTAFKNSLT
+1527 SKSQATFKNSLT

-1547 LDNQSVLNASGA
+1547 LDNQSVLNANGA

-1572 GSQATFNSLFFNGA
+1572 GSQATFSSLFFNGG
-1586 TLSLNANSKLNA
+1586 TLSLNASSKLNA

-1610 LDDSVLSVSNASSLN
+1610 LDDSVLSASNTSSLN

-1632 ASQAT
+1632 ASQAD
-1637 FGGNTTIDA
+1637 FGGNTTIDT

-1669 FNGYAPSLSK
+1669 FNGYAPSLTK

-1742 NATYSD
+1742 NATYSG

-1819 AGTYYLTSNIKGL
+1819 AGTYYLTSSIKGL
-1832 FTPKGSQTPQT
+1832 FTPKGSQTPQA

-1888 TNQLDNITSINEVLQ
+1888 SNQLDNITNINEVLQ
-1903 LLDRIKITPA
+1903 LLDKIKITPA

-1928 INQTFS
+1928 INQTFN

-1943 QDHVTNSTSSIW
+1943 EDNVTNSTSSIW

-2002 IYITG
+2002 VYITG

-2012 NAFESGGSAD
+2012 NAFESGGSTD
-2022 ITFQSANN
+2022 VTFQSANN

-2067 LSQMAMEKIKQAGGL
+2067 LSQVAMEKIKQAGGL
-2082 GNFVENALIPLSKE
+2082 GNFIENALSPLSKE
-2096 LPSSLQNETLGQLIG
+2096 LPASLQNETLGQLIG
-2111 QNNLDNLLNNSGVMN
+2111 QNNLDDLLNNSGVMN

-2173 MDASELSS
+2173 IDASELSS
-2181 ILSVI
+2181 ILSVV

-2208 LDEFLGQDVVKKLES
+2208 LNEFLGQDVVKKLES
-2223 QGLVSN
+2223 QGLVNN
-2229 IINNIISQGGLSGIY
+2229 IINNIISQGGLSGVY

-2302 GGSLNFV
+2302 GGSLNFA

-2320 TIDFS
+2320 TIGFS

-2331 IFASNGVSNINI
+2331 IFASNDVSNINI

-2366 EICINLANCP
+2366 EICVNLANCP
-2376 TTKNSSSTNSSV
+2376 TTKNSSPTNSSV

-2424 IGTLNLNENATLQA
+2424 IGTLNLNKNATLQA
-2438 NNLTIANAF
+2438 NNLTITNAF

-2475 LNVMGNFNSYGDLVF
+2475 LNVMGNFNSYGGLVF

-2497 HAIINAQGIATIM
+2497 HAIINAQGAATIM
-2510 TNYNNPLIQF
+2510 ANNNNPLIQF

-2525 ETGAYTLID
+2525 EAGTYTLID

-2551 SLDNYLKLYTLINI
+2551 SLDNYLKLYTLIDI

-2578 YNGQAVSIKDGGLI
+2578 YNGQAVNIKDGGLV

-2604 TSILYNKVKIA
+2604 TSILYDKVKIA
-2615 VSNAPINN
+2615 VSNDPINN

-2628 LKQYIAQIQGIQGV
+2628 LKQYIAQIQGVQSV
-2642 DSIEQAGGTQAINWL
+2642 DSIDQVGGSQAINWL

-2692 LEVIANPNFK
+2692 LEVIANPDFK

-2793 VGYDRFIK
+2793 IGYDRFIK

-2864 LSIINQSYRYNTWTT
+2864 LSIINQSYKYDTWTT

-2901 IGLAYYYIGMSGLR
+2901 IGLAYYYIGLSGLR

-3027 NITGNIGMRYAF
+3027 NITGNIGIRYAF

>member
-1 MAFKKAGLISK
+1 MAFKKARLISR
-12 FISKGSFKLNKIS
+12 FVSKGSFKLNKIS
-25 KKIFKLNPILKREKP
+25 KKIFTLNQILKREKP

-46 TKSIKKPFNKNKSFL
+46 TKSIEKPFNKNKSFL

-66 LIGALGGLPHLRAS
+66 LIGALGGLSHLRAN
-80 ECRYWSWWSGYH
+80 ECRYWSWSSLSYQ
-92 DKIESGSNSPTHNS
+92 DNIESGPNSPTHNS

-119 YLNTLTTYSAGGA
+119 YLNTLTTYSTGGA

-141 TLNVGGNIRFG
+141 TLDIGGNIRFG
-152 GTGVNGVNVGYITGT
+152 GTGINGGDVGYITGT
-167 YDAQTINFNSSRITT
+167 YDAQTMNFNSSRITT
-182 GNSLSDG
+182 GNSYADG
-189 GGATLNFNATNRITI
+189 GGTTLNFNATNNITI

-214 GAQHSYMNFKG
+214 GTQKSYMNFKG
-225 SNINVSGSSFTDD
+225 SNIKVSGSSFKDD
-238 TNGGFSFSGNNNNS
+238 TDGGFSFSGNNNNS
-252 AISFNKTKFNQGTY
+252 VISFNQTNFNQGAYHFNSAQSTFENSSFNQGTY
-266 NFTNSANLSFN
+266 DFN
-277 NSNFN
+277 NNA
-282 QSTYNFN
+282 
-289 SLQSTFNNS
+289 
-298 TFNQGTYNFTDN
+298 
-310 TSFNNDTFNQGTY
+310 SFNNDTFNQGTY
-323 NFNTSKVSFSG
+323 DFNDSKVSFSG

-352 FGSGAV
+352 FNSNAI
-358 FNLNQTLNANQTYD
+358 FNLNQTLNDNQTYD

-377 GTIQYGVYQSYLW
+377 GAIQYGVYQSYLW

-429 NKSITTQF
+429 NQSIITQF
-437 LGDDLQAKAKATYQQ
+437 LGDYLQQQAQKTYQE
-452 DLNNSQSALSNAT
+452 DVANSQNALNKVASDKEIASTDTSYTQSKNAT
-465 NDNKIASADTGYTNN
+465 ILK
-480 QNTTIKQDAQNL
+480 DAQSL
-492 EHTSQQIAKDEQALQ
+492 ENTNQQIQKDEQALEKDLAQ
-507 GDLNKLKQLAN
+507 IQQLANSTTGFNEQAFTQAQKQEQQEEQTLQNDENAFNTEQDNLNKAIQQKQEQQQAQKTYQEDLTNSQNTLSGATSDNTIANNDTSYTQSKNATVAKDAQSLENTNQQIQQDQQALEKDLAQIKQLAN
-518 SSFNEQAFNQ
+518 PTTSFNEQAFTQ
-528 AQSKEQQD
+528 AQKQEQQD
-536 EQTLQNEE
+536 EQTLQNDE
-544 NTFSSEQEGLEKAL
+544 NAFNTEQEGLK
-558 ANAKEQQEQQQ
+558 Q
-569 AQATYQQDLNNSQ
+569 A
-582 SALSNATNDN
+582 
-592 KIASA
+592 I
-597 DTDYTKNQN
+597 
-606 TAIKQD
+606 
-612 AQNLENT
+612 
-619 SQQITQDQK
+619 
-628 DLEQDLDKLQ
+628 
-638 QLANSKTG
+638 
-646 FNEQAFNQAQSTE
+646 
-659 QQDEQTLQNEEETF
+659 
-673 SSEQEGLEKALA
+673 A
-685 NAKHT
+685 NAKHVSPT
-690 SPTPTKHTAQNNPPN
+690 PNPTPSPTPTPTKHTAPNTPP
-705 KVSPPTQNLPTTN
+705 SQIPPTPTQNPPAES
-718 VWNGVYNFQNQT
+718 VWSGVYWLQNKT
-730 YSKKG
+730 YSNKG

-750 GNTLSTYGYLDWFT
+750 GNTLSTY
-764 LKNKFSVN
+764 
-772 ANNGTLIIGNNTESA
+772 
-787 NTKGLIWIG
+787 
-796 DDKGLVYYNT
+796 
-806 GTFNAANIY
+806 
-815 LTSNLKTGNGFSGE
+815 
-829 GATLNFNATNRITI
+829 
-843 NQASFDNSDAGAQ
+843 
-856 HSYMNFKGS
+856 
-865 NINVSGSSFTDDTN
+865 
-879 GGFSFSGNN
+879 
-888 NNSAISF
+888 
-895 NKTKFNQGTYN
+895 
-906 FTNSANLSFNN
+906 
-917 SNFNQSTYNF
+917 
-927 NSLQSTFNNSTF
+927 
-939 NQGTYNFTDNTS
+939 
-951 FNNDTFNQG
+951 
-960 TYNFN
+960 
-965 TSKVSFSGAN
+965 
-975 TLNSS
+975 
-980 SPFASLKGS
+980 
-989 VSFGSG
+989 
-995 AVFNLNQTLN
+995 
-1005 ANQTYDILT
+1005 
-1014 TNGTIQYGVYQ
+1014 
-1025 SYLWDLINY
+1025 
-1034 KGDKAISHVEVGNNT
+1034 
-1049 YDVTFDINGQDE
+1049 
-1061 TLQETF
+1061 
-1067 SNKSIT
+1067 
-1073 TQFLGDDLQAKAKAT
+1073 
-1088 YQQDL
+1088 
-1093 NNSQSA
+1093 
-1099 LSNAT
+1099 
-1104 NDNKI
+1104 
-1109 ASADTGYTNNQNT
+1109 
-1122 TIKQDAQNLEHTSQ
+1122 
-1136 QIAKDEQALQG
+1136 
-1147 DLNKLKQL
+1147 
-1155 ANSSFNEQ
+1155 
-1163 AFNQAQSKE
+1163 
-1172 QQDEQTL
+1172 
-1179 QNEEETFSSEQEGLE
+1179 
-1194 KALANAKPASPTPTP
+1194 
-1209 TPTPT
+1209 
-1214 PSPTPNPTPTKHTA
+1214 
-1228 PNKVPPT
+1228 
-1235 PPTQNLPT
+1235 
-1243 TNVWNGVYWLQNQT
+1243 
-1257 YSQKGVYYIDPNLS
+1257 
-1271 GQSGQS
+1271 
-1277 ANTLSTYTANLLGR
+1277 TANLLGR
-1291 SFGVNIQNGTLIIGN
+1291 SFGVNANNGTLIIGN

-1321 GGFGYIIGTFNAANI
+1321 GGFGYITGTFNAANI
-1336 YLTNNFKTGEGVSG
+1336 YLTNNFKTGEGVSN

-1371 NYNDA
+1371 NYNNA

-1414 KFSFNAKNISFS
+1414 KFSFSAENISFS

-1444 NAANSLSFNNS
+1444 NASNSLSFIDS

-1461 VYNLWANSLIFN
+1461 VYNLQANSLIFN

-1527 NKSQTAFKNSLT
+1527 NKSQAAFKNSLT

-1547 LDNQSVLNASGA
+1547 LDNQSVLNANGA

-1572 GSQATFNSLFFNGA
+1572 GSQATFNSLFFNGG
-1586 TLSLNANSKLNA
+1586 TLSLNASSKLNA

-1610 LDDSVLSVSNASSLN
+1610 LDDSVLSANNTSSLN

-1632 ASQAT
+1632 ASQAD
-1637 FGGNTTIDA
+1637 FGGNTTIDT

-1657 SFNNL
+1657 NFNNL

-1669 FNGYAPSLSK
+1669 FNGYAPSLTK

-1748 NNNIQTWSFINPL
+1748 NNNVQTWSFINPL

-1794 APELYNYQAS
+1794 ASELYNYQAS
-1804 KQNPTGYSYDYSDNQ
+1804 KQNLTGYSYDYSDNQ

-1832 FTPKGSQTPQT
+1832 FIPKGSQTPQA

-1863 FSSGNLKTLLGILSQ
+1863 FSSENLKTLLGILSQ

-1888 TNQLDNITSINEVLQ
+1888 SNQLDNITNINEVLQ
-1903 LLDRIKITPA
+1903 LLDKIKITQA

-1928 INQTFS
+1928 INQTFN

-1943 QDHVTNSTSSIW
+1943 QDNVTNSTSSIW
-1955 FGGNGYSSPCALDS
+1955 FGGNGYSSPCTLDS

-2007 TLGSG
+2007 TIGSG

-2022 ITFQSANN
+2022 VTFQSANN

-2082 GNFVENALIPLSKE
+2082 GNFIENALSPLSKE
-2096 LPSSLQNETLGQLIG
+2096 LPASLQDETLGQLIG
-2111 QNNLDNLLNNSGVMN
+2111 QNNLDDLLNNSGVMN
-2126 AIQNII
+2126 EIQNII
-2132 SKKLSIF
+2132 SQKLSIF

-2173 MDASELSS
+2173 IDASELSS

-2208 LDEFLGQDVVKKLES
+2208 LNEFLGQDVVKKLES

-2229 IINNIISQGGLSGIY
+2229 IINNIISQGGLSGVY

-2260 KENDLGALLSPRG
+2260 KENDLGTLLSPRG

-2376 TTKNSSSTNSSV
+2376 TTKNSSSVNSSV
-2388 TPTNESLSVRA
+2388 TPTNESLSVHA
-2399 NNFTFLGVIASNGAI
+2399 NNFTFLGTITSNGAI
-2414 DLSQVKNNSV
+2414 DLSQVTNNST

-2438 NNLTIANAF
+2438 NNLTITNAF

-2454 ANINGDFTLNQQA
+2454 ANIDGNFTLNQQA

-2497 HAIINAQGIATIM
+2497 HAIINTQGTATIM
-2510 TNYNNPLIQF
+2510 ANNNPLIQF
-2520 NTSSK
+2520 NASSK
-2525 ETGAYTLID
+2525 ETGTYTLID
-2534 SAKAIYYGYN
+2534 STKAIYYGYN
-2544 DQITGGS
+2544 NQITGGS
-2551 SLDNYLKLYTLINI
+2551 SLDNYLKLYTLIDI
-2565 NGKHMVM
+2565 NGKHIMM

-2578 YNGQAVSIKDGGLI
+2578 YNGQAVSVKDGGLV

-2604 TSILYNKVKIA
+2604 TSVLYNKVKIA
-2615 VSNAPINN
+2615 VSNDPINN

-2628 LKQYIAQIQGIQGV
+2628 LKQYIAQIQGIQSV
-2642 DSIEQAGGTQAINWL
+2642 DSIDQAGGNQAINWL

-2667 LFAPYYLESHST
+2667 LFAPYYLESHSA

-2692 LEVIANPNFK
+2692 LEVIANPDFK

-2724 SDTSTFAS
+2724 SNTSTFARS
-2732 ADFHERLEALK
+2732 DFLERLEALK

-2819 ITQSGSSNVNMG
+2819 ITQSGSSNVNVG

-2864 LSIINQSYRYNTWTT
+2864 LSIINQSYRYDTWTT

-2901 IGLAYYYIGMSGLR
+2901 VGLSYYYIGLSGLR

>member
-1 MAFKKAGLISK
+1 MAFKKVRLISK

-25 KKIFKLNPILKREKP
+25 KKIFKLNLILKREKP

-46 TKSIKKPFNKNKSFL
+46 TKSIKKPFNQNKSFL

-66 LIGALGGLPHLRAS
+66 LIGALGGLSHLSAS

-92 DKIESGSNSPTHNS
+92 DKIESGPNSPTHNS
-106 YCLFSSTQGSGTY
+106 YCLFNSAQGSGTY

-152 GTGVNGVNVGYITGT
+152 GTGVNGGDVGYITGT

-182 GNSLSDG
+182 GNSFSTG
-189 GGATLNFNATNRITI
+189 GGATLNFNATNHITI

-214 GAQHSYMNFKG
+214 GTQHSYMNFSG
-225 SNINVSGSSFTDD
+225 SNINVSASSFTDD
-238 TNGGFSFSGNNNNS
+238 TNGGFSFSGNGTNSNLSFNQTSFNQGTYKFTNSANLNFNNS
-252 AISFNKTKFNQGTY
+252 AFNQGSYHFNSAQSTFENSNFNQGTY
-266 NFTNSANLSFN
+266 NFN
-277 NSNFN
+277 
-282 QSTYNFN
+282 
-289 SLQSTFNNS
+289 
-298 TFNQGTYNFTDN
+298 DN

-323 NFNTSKVSFSG
+323 SFNTNKVSFSG
-334 ANTLNS
+334 INTLNS

-352 FGSGAV
+352 FNSGAI
-358 FNLNQTLNANQTYD
+358 FNFNQTLNNNQTYD

-377 GTIQYGVYQSYLW
+377 GAIQYGVYQSYLW
-390 DLINYKGDKAISHV
+390 DLINYRGDKAISHV
-404 EVGNNTYDVTFDIN
+404 GVGNNTYDVTFDIN
-418 GQDETLQETFS
+418 GQDETLQETF
-429 NKSITTQF
+429 NNQSIITQF
-437 LGDDLQAKAKATYQQ
+437 LGDDLQQQAQKTYQEDLTHSQ
-452 DLNNSQSALSNAT
+452 NALNNVTSDNTIANNDTSYTQS
-465 NDNKIASADTGYTNN
+465 K
-480 QNTTIKQDAQNL
+480 NTTVAKDAQSL
-492 EHTSQQIAKDEQALQ
+492 ENTSQQIAKDQQTLQ
-507 GDLNKLKQLAN
+507 QDLDNLKQLAN
-518 SSFNEQAFNQ
+518 SPTGFNQQAFNQ
-528 AQSKEQQD
+528 VQDKEQQD

-544 NTFSSEQEGLEKAL
+544 KTFNAEQEGLK
-558 ANAKEQQEQQQ
+558 Q
-569 AQATYQQDLNNSQ
+569 A
-582 SALSNATNDN
+582 
-592 KIASA
+592 I
-597 DTDYTKNQN
+597 
-606 TAIKQD
+606 
-612 AQNLENT
+612 
-619 SQQITQDQK
+619 
-628 DLEQDLDKLQ
+628 
-638 QLANSKTG
+638 
-646 FNEQAFNQAQSTE
+646 
-659 QQDEQTLQNEEETF
+659 
-673 SSEQEGLEKALA
+673 A

-690 SPTPTKHTAQNNPPN
+690 SPTPSPTPTPTKHTAPNTPPN
-705 KVSPPTQNLPTTN
+705 KVSPTPTPPTQNLPTTN
-718 VWNGVYNFQNQT
+718 VWNGVYNLQNQT
-730 YSKKG
+730 YSKQG
-735 IYYIDPNLSGQSGQS
+735 VYYIDPNLSGQSGQS
-750 GNTLSTYGYLDWFT
+750 GNTLSTY
-764 LKNKFSVN
+764 
-772 ANNGTLIIGNNTESA
+772 
-787 NTKGLIWIG
+787 
-796 DDKGLVYYNT
+796 
-806 GTFNAANIY
+806 
-815 LTSNLKTGNGFSGE
+815 
-829 GATLNFNATNRITI
+829 
-843 NQASFDNSDAGAQ
+843 
-856 HSYMNFKGS
+856 
-865 NINVSGSSFTDDTN
+865 
-879 GGFSFSGNN
+879 
-888 NNSAISF
+888 
-895 NKTKFNQGTYN
+895 
-906 FTNSANLSFNN
+906 
-917 SNFNQSTYNF
+917 
-927 NSLQSTFNNSTF
+927 
-939 NQGTYNFTDNTS
+939 
-951 FNNDTFNQG
+951 
-960 TYNFN
+960 
-965 TSKVSFSGAN
+965 
-975 TLNSS
+975 
-980 SPFASLKGS
+980 
-989 VSFGSG
+989 
-995 AVFNLNQTLN
+995 
-1005 ANQTYDILT
+1005 
-1014 TNGTIQYGVYQ
+1014 
-1025 SYLWDLINY
+1025 
-1034 KGDKAISHVEVGNNT
+1034 
-1049 YDVTFDINGQDE
+1049 
-1061 TLQETF
+1061 
-1067 SNKSIT
+1067 
-1073 TQFLGDDLQAKAKAT
+1073 
-1088 YQQDL
+1088 
-1093 NNSQSA
+1093 
-1099 LSNAT
+1099 
-1104 NDNKI
+1104 
-1109 ASADTGYTNNQNT
+1109 
-1122 TIKQDAQNLEHTSQ
+1122 
-1136 QIAKDEQALQG
+1136 
-1147 DLNKLKQL
+1147 
-1155 ANSSFNEQ
+1155 
-1163 AFNQAQSKE
+1163 
-1172 QQDEQTL
+1172 
-1179 QNEEETFSSEQEGLE
+1179 
-1194 KALANAKPASPTPTP
+1194 
-1209 TPTPT
+1209 
-1214 PSPTPNPTPTKHTA
+1214 
-1228 PNKVPPT
+1228 
-1235 PPTQNLPT
+1235 
-1243 TNVWNGVYWLQNQT
+1243 
-1257 YSQKGVYYIDPNLS
+1257 
-1271 GQSGQS
+1271 
-1277 ANTLSTYTANLLGR
+1277 TANLFGR

-1321 GGFGYIIGTFNAANI
+1321 GGFGYIKGTFNAANI

-1390 SYATFDATNNI
+1390 SYAAFDATNNI

-1414 KFSFNAKNISFS
+1414 KFSFSAKNISFS

-1480 VLYSR
+1480 ILYSR

-1527 NKSQTAFKNSLT
+1527 NKSQAAFKNSLT

-1547 LDNQSVLNASGA
+1547 LDNQSVLNANGA

-1572 GSQATFNSLFFNGA
+1572 GSQATFNSLFFNGGII
-1586 TLSLNANSKLNA
+1586 SLNANSKLNA

-1610 LDDSVLSVSNASSLN
+1610 LDDSVLSASNASSLN

-1632 ASQAT
+1632 ASQAD
-1637 FGGNTTIDA
+1637 FGGNTTIDT

-1716 NAQKGITG
+1716 NTQKGITG

-1819 AGTYYLTSNIKGL
+1819 VGTYYLTSNIKGL

-1888 TNQLDNITSINEVLQ
+1888 SNQLDNITSINEVLQ
-1903 LLDRIKITPA
+1903 LLDKIKITPA

-1943 QDHVTNSTSSIW
+1943 QDNVTNSTSSIW
-1955 FGGNGYSSPCALDS
+1955 FGGNGYSSPCTLDS

-2022 ITFQSANN
+2022 VTFQSANN

-2067 LSQMAMEKIKQAGGL
+2067 LSQVAMEKIKQAGGL
-2082 GNFVENALIPLSKE
+2082 GNFVENALNPLSKE
-2096 LPSSLQNETLGQLIG
+2096 LPTSLQNETLGQLIG

-2126 AIQNII
+2126 EIQNII

-2173 MDASELSS
+2173 IDASELSS

-2208 LDEFLGQDVVKKLES
+2208 LNEFLGQDVVKKLEG

-2229 IINNIISQGGLSGIY
+2229 IINNIISQGGLSGVY

-2260 KENDLGALLSPRG
+2260 KENNLGALLSPRG

-2331 IFASNGVSNINI
+2331 IFASNGVSSINI

-2366 EICINLANCP
+2366 EICVNLANCP

-2399 NNFTFLGVIASNGAI
+2399 NNFTFLGAIASNGAI
-2414 DLSQVKNNSV
+2414 DLSQVTNNSV

-2438 NNLTIANAF
+2438 NNLTITNAF

-2454 ANINGDFTLNQQA
+2454 ANINGNFTLNQQA

-2497 HAIINAQGIATIM
+2497 HAIINAQGVATIM
-2510 TNYNNPLIQF
+2510 ANNNNPLIQF

-2525 ETGAYTLID
+2525 EAGAYTLID

-2551 SLDNYLKLYTLINI
+2551 SLDNYLKLYTLIDI

-2578 YNGQAVSIKDGGLI
+2578 YNDQAVNIKDGGLV

-2615 VSNAPINN
+2615 VSNDPINN

-2628 LKQYIAQIQGIQGV
+2628 LKQYIAQIQGTQGV
-2642 DSIEQAGGTQAINWL
+2642 DSIDQAGGTQAINWL

-2692 LEVIANPNFK
+2692 LEVIANPDFK

-2793 VGYDRFIK
+2793 IGYDRFIK

-2853 NKTFINSYDPL
+2853 NKTFINSYDSL
-2864 LSIINQSYRYNTWTT
+2864 LSIINQSYKYNTWTT

-2901 IGLAYYYIGMSGLR
+2901 IGLAYYYIGLSGLR

>member
-1 MAFKKAGLISK
+1 M
-12 FISKGSFKLNKIS
+12 
-25 KKIFKLNPILKREKP
+25 
-40 LKRHKK
+40 
-46 TKSIKKPFNKNKSFL
+46 
-61 KASVL
+61 
-66 LIGALGGLPHLRAS
+66 GGLSHLRAS
-80 ECRYWSWWSGYH
+80 ECRYWSWSSWGYH
-92 DKIESGSNSPTHNS
+92 DNIESGSDSPTHNS
-106 YCLFSSTQGSGTY
+106 YCLFSSAQGSGTY

-152 GTGVNGVNVGYITGT
+152 GTGVNGGDVGYITGT

-182 GNSLSDG
+182 GNSYSTG
-189 GGATLNFNATNRITI
+189 GGATLNFNATNHITI
-204 NQASFDNSDA
+204 NQASFDNGDA
-214 GAQHSYMNFKG
+214 GAQHSYMNFSG
-225 SNINVSGSSFTDD
+225 SNINVSDSSFTDD
-238 TNGGFSFSGNNNNS
+238 TDGGFSFSGNGANSNLSFDKTNFNQGTYKFTNSANLNFNNS
-252 AISFNKTKFNQGTY
+252 AFNQGTY
-266 NFTNSANLSFN
+266 NFNSA
-277 NSNFN
+277 
-282 QSTYNFN
+282 
-289 SLQSTFNNS
+289 QSTFNNS
-298 TFNQGTYNFTDN
+298 NFNQGTYNFTDN
-310 TSFNNDTFNQGTY
+310 TGLNFNNDTFNQGTY
-323 NFNTSKVSFSG
+323 SFNASKVSFSG

-352 FGSGAV
+352 FGSGAI
-358 FNLNQTLNANQTYD
+358 FNLNQTLNSNQTYD

-377 GTIQYGVYQSYLW
+377 KTIQYGVYQSYLW

-404 EVGNNTYDVTFDIN
+404 EVGSNTYDVTFDIN
-418 GQDETLQETFS
+418 GQDETLQETF
-429 NKSITTQF
+429 NNQAITTQF

-452 DLNNSQSALSNAT
+452 DLTGSQTALNNAT
-465 NDNKIASADTGYTNN
+465 SDNKIASSDTSYTNN
-480 QNTTIKQDAQNL
+480 QNTTIVK
-492 EHTSQQIAKDEQALQ
+492 
-507 GDLNKLKQLAN
+507 
-518 SSFNEQAFNQ
+518 
-528 AQSKEQQD
+528 
-536 EQTLQNEE
+536 
-544 NTFSSEQEGLEKAL
+544 
-558 ANAKEQQEQQQ
+558 
-569 AQATYQQDLNNSQ
+569 
-582 SALSNATNDN
+582 
-592 KIASA
+592 
-597 DTDYTKNQN
+597 
-606 TAIKQD
+606 D

-619 SQQITQDQK
+619 SQQIAQDKQALK
-628 DLEQDLDKLQ
+628 GDLDKLQ
-638 QLANSKTG
+638 QLANSPTG
-646 FNEQAFNQAQSTE
+646 FNQQAFNQAQSTE
-659 QQDEQTLQNEEETF
+659 QQDLQTLQENENTF
-673 SSEQEGLEKALA
+673 NGEQEGLKQAIA
-685 NAKHT
+685 NAK
-690 SPTPTKHTAQNNPPN
+690 S
-705 KVSPPTQNLPTTN
+705 
-718 VWNGVYNFQNQT
+718 
-730 YSKKG
+730 
-735 IYYIDPNLSGQSGQS
+735 
-750 GNTLSTYGYLDWFT
+750 
-764 LKNKFSVN
+764 
-772 ANNGTLIIGNNTESA
+772 
-787 NTKGLIWIG
+787 
-796 DDKGLVYYNT
+796 
-806 GTFNAANIY
+806 
-815 LTSNLKTGNGFSGE
+815 
-829 GATLNFNATNRITI
+829 
-843 NQASFDNSDAGAQ
+843 
-856 HSYMNFKGS
+856 
-865 NINVSGSSFTDDTN
+865 
-879 GGFSFSGNN
+879 
-888 NNSAISF
+888 
-895 NKTKFNQGTYN
+895 
-906 FTNSANLSFNN
+906 
-917 SNFNQSTYNF
+917 
-927 NSLQSTFNNSTF
+927 
-939 NQGTYNFTDNTS
+939 
-951 FNNDTFNQG
+951 
-960 TYNFN
+960 
-965 TSKVSFSGAN
+965 
-975 TLNSS
+975 
-980 SPFASLKGS
+980 
-989 VSFGSG
+989 
-995 AVFNLNQTLN
+995 
-1005 ANQTYDILT
+1005 
-1014 TNGTIQYGVYQ
+1014 
-1025 SYLWDLINY
+1025 
-1034 KGDKAISHVEVGNNT
+1034 
-1049 YDVTFDINGQDE
+1049 
-1061 TLQETF
+1061 
-1067 SNKSIT
+1067 
-1073 TQFLGDDLQAKAKAT
+1073 
-1088 YQQDL
+1088 
-1093 NNSQSA
+1093 
-1099 LSNAT
+1099 
-1104 NDNKI
+1104 
-1109 ASADTGYTNNQNT
+1109 
-1122 TIKQDAQNLEHTSQ
+1122 
-1136 QIAKDEQALQG
+1136 
-1147 DLNKLKQL
+1147 
-1155 ANSSFNEQ
+1155 
-1163 AFNQAQSKE
+1163 
-1172 QQDEQTL
+1172 
-1179 QNEEETFSSEQEGLE
+1179 
-1194 KALANAKPASPTPTP
+1194 ASPTPV
-1209 TPTPT
+1209 
-1214 PSPTPNPTPTKHTA
+1214 PTKRTA
-1228 PNKVPPT
+1228 PNTPPNKVPPT

-1243 TNVWNGVYWLQNQT
+1243 TNVWSGVYNLQNQT
-1257 YSQKGVYYIDPNLS
+1257 YSQKGIYYIDPNLS

-1277 ANTLSTYTANLLGR
+1277 GNTLSTYTANLLGR

-1321 GGFGYIIGTFNAANI
+1321 GGFGYITGTFNAANI
-1336 YLTNNFKTGEGVSG
+1336 YLTNNFKTGEGVSD

-1365 ITMDGL
+1365 IAMDGL

-1414 KFSFNAKNISFS
+1414 KFSFSAKNISFS

-1512 NGDTTLQNNANITLG
+1512 NGDTTLQDNANITLG
-1527 NKSQTAFKNSLT
+1527 NKSQATFKNSLT

-1547 LDNQSVLNASGA
+1547 LDNQSVLNANGA

-1572 GSQATFNSLFFNGA
+1572 GSQATFNSLFFNGGI
-1586 TLSLNANSKLNA
+1586 LSLNANSKLNA

-1610 LDDSVLSVSNASSLN
+1610 LDDSVLSASNTSSLN

-1632 ASQAT
+1632 TSQAN
-1637 FGGNTTIDA
+1637 FGGNTTIDT

-1669 FNGYAPSLSK
+1669 FNGYAPSLTK

-1688 VLGNNGDINLSDIN
+1688 VLGDNGDINLSDIN

-1742 NATYSD
+1742 NATYSG

-1819 AGTYYLTSNIKGL
+1819 AGTYYLTSSIKGL

-1888 TNQLDNITSINEVLQ
+1888 SNQLDNITSINEVLQ
-1903 LLDRIKITPA
+1903 LLDKIKITPA

-1943 QDHVTNSTSSIW
+1943 QDNVTNSTSSIW

-2007 TLGSG
+2007 TLGSA

-2022 ITFQSANN
+2022 VTFQSANN
-2030 LVLNK
+2030 LVLNN

-2067 LSQMAMEKIKQAGGL
+2067 LSQVAMEKIKQAGGL
-2082 GNFVENALIPLSKE
+2082 GNFVENALSPLSKE
-2096 LPSSLQNETLGQLIG
+2096 LPASLQNETLGQLIG

-2173 MDASELSS
+2173 IDASELSS

-2208 LDEFLGQDVVKKLES
+2208 LNEFLGQDVVKKLES

-2229 IINNIISQGGLSGIY
+2229 IINNIISQGGLSGLY

-2325 KYQGAL
+2325 KYQGTL

-2376 TTKNSSSTNSSV
+2376 TTKDSSSTNSSV

-2399 NNFTFLGVIASNGAI
+2399 NNFTFLGTIASNGAI

-2424 IGTLNLNENATLQA
+2424 IGTLNLNENAALQA
-2438 NNLTIANAF
+2438 NNLTITNAF
-2447 NNASNST
+2447 NNVSNST

-2475 LNVMGNFNSYGDLVF
+2475 LDVMGNFNSYGDLVF
-2490 NLSHSVS
+2490 NLNHSAS
-2497 HAIINAQGIATIM
+2497 HAIINAQGTATIM
-2510 TNYNNPLIQF
+2510 ANNNNPLIQF

-2544 DQITGGS
+2544 DQITGGN
-2551 SLDNYLKLYTLINI
+2551 SLADYLKLYTLIDI

-2578 YNGQAVSIKDGGLI
+2578 YNGQAVNIKDGGLI

-2615 VSNAPINN
+2615 VSNDPINN

-2628 LKQYIAQIQGIQGV
+2628 LKQYIAQIQGTQGV

-2692 LEVIANPNFK
+2692 LEVIANPDFK

-2724 SDTSTFAS
+2724 SDTSTLAS

-2793 VGYDRFIK
+2793 IGYDRFIK

-2864 LSIINQSYRYNTWTT
+2864 LSIINQSYKYDTWTT

-2901 IGLAYYYIGMSGLR
+2901 IGLAYYYIGLSGLR

-3004 RLFKTFYVNAG
+3004 RLFKTFYVNAS

>member
-1 MAFKKAGLISK
+1 MAFKKARLISK

-25 KKIFKLNPILKREKP
+25 KKIFTLNQILKREKP

-46 TKSIKKPFNKNKSFL
+46 ALKPIKKLSNRNKSFL
-61 KASVL
+61 KASIL
-66 LIGALGGLPHLRAS
+66 LIGALGGLSHLRAN
-80 ECRYWSWWSGYH
+80 ECRYWSWSSWSYQ
-92 DKIESGSNSPTHNS
+92 DNIESGSNSPTHNS
-106 YCLFSSTQGSGTY
+106 YCLFSSAQGSGTY

-132 SFTQKFNNG
+132 SFTQKFNGG

-152 GTGVNGVNVGYITGT
+152 GTGINGGDVGYITGT
-167 YDAQTINFNSSRITT
+167 YDAQTINFNSSHLTT
-182 GNSLSDG
+182 GNSYADG
-189 GGATLNFNATNRITI
+189 GGATLNFNAANNITI

-214 GAQHSYMNFKG
+214 GTQKSYMNFKG
-225 SNINVSGSSFTDD
+225 SNINVSGSSFNDD
-238 TNGGFSFSGNNNNS
+238 TDGGFSFSGNSNNSTISFNQTSFNQGTYHFNSTQSAFNNS
-252 AISFNKTKFNQGTY
+252 AFNQGTY
-266 NFTNSANLSFN
+266 NFNGNA
-277 NSNFN
+277 
-282 QSTYNFN
+282 
-289 SLQSTFNNS
+289 
-298 TFNQGTYNFTDN
+298 
-310 TSFNNDTFNQGTY
+310 SFNNDTFNQGTY

-358 FNLNQTLNANQTYD
+358 FNLNQTLNSNQTYD

-404 EVGNNTYDVTFDIN
+404 GVGNNTYDVTFDIN
-418 GQDETLQETFS
+418 GQDETLQETF
-429 NKSITTQF
+429 NNQSIITQF
-437 LGDDLQAKAKATYQQ
+437 LGDDLQQQAQKTYQQ
-452 DLNNSQSALSNAT
+452 DLSDSQSTLNNAAS
-465 NDNKIASADTGYTNN
+465 DNKIANSDTDYTKSSNP
-480 QNTTIKQDAQNL
+480 TINKDAQNL
-492 EHTSQQIAKDEQALQ
+492 EHTNQKIQQDEQALQ
-507 GDLNKLKQLAN
+507 GDLDKLK
-518 SSFNEQAFNQ
+518 
-528 AQSKEQQD
+528 
-536 EQTLQNEE
+536 
-544 NTFSSEQEGLEKAL
+544 
-558 ANAKEQQEQQQ
+558 
-569 AQATYQQDLNNSQ
+569 
-582 SALSNATNDN
+582 
-592 KIASA
+592 
-597 DTDYTKNQN
+597 
-606 TAIKQD
+606 
-612 AQNLENT
+612 
-619 SQQITQDQK
+619 
-628 DLEQDLDKLQ
+628 

-659 QQDEQTLQNEEETF
+659 QQDEQTLQNEEKTF
-673 SSEQEGLEKALA
+673 SSEQEGLKQAIQQAQAQEQEQQQAQKTYQQDLSNSQSALNNAASDNKIANSDTDYTKNKNPTILKDAQGLENTNQQIQQDKQALEKDLAQIKQLANSTTGFSEQVFNQAQSTEQQDEQTLQNEEKTFNTEQEGLEQAIA
-685 NAKHT
+685 NAKPT
-690 SPTPTKHTAQNNPPN
+690 SPTPSPTPTPTKHTAPNTPPN
-705 KVSPPTQNLPTTN
+705 KVSPTPPTQNLPTTN
-718 VWNGVYNFQNQT
+718 VWNGVYNLQNQT
-730 YSKKG
+730 YSNKG
-735 IYYIDPNLSGQSGQS
+735 VYYIDPNLSGQSGQS
-750 GNTLSTYGYLDWFT
+750 GNTLSTY
-764 LKNKFSVN
+764 
-772 ANNGTLIIGNNTESA
+772 
-787 NTKGLIWIG
+787 
-796 DDKGLVYYNT
+796 
-806 GTFNAANIY
+806 
-815 LTSNLKTGNGFSGE
+815 
-829 GATLNFNATNRITI
+829 
-843 NQASFDNSDAGAQ
+843 
-856 HSYMNFKGS
+856 
-865 NINVSGSSFTDDTN
+865 
-879 GGFSFSGNN
+879 
-888 NNSAISF
+888 
-895 NKTKFNQGTYN
+895 
-906 FTNSANLSFNN
+906 
-917 SNFNQSTYNF
+917 
-927 NSLQSTFNNSTF
+927 
-939 NQGTYNFTDNTS
+939 
-951 FNNDTFNQG
+951 
-960 TYNFN
+960 
-965 TSKVSFSGAN
+965 
-975 TLNSS
+975 
-980 SPFASLKGS
+980 
-989 VSFGSG
+989 
-995 AVFNLNQTLN
+995 
-1005 ANQTYDILT
+1005 
-1014 TNGTIQYGVYQ
+1014 
-1025 SYLWDLINY
+1025 
-1034 KGDKAISHVEVGNNT
+1034 
-1049 YDVTFDINGQDE
+1049 
-1061 TLQETF
+1061 
-1067 SNKSIT
+1067 
-1073 TQFLGDDLQAKAKAT
+1073 
-1088 YQQDL
+1088 
-1093 NNSQSA
+1093 
-1099 LSNAT
+1099 
-1104 NDNKI
+1104 
-1109 ASADTGYTNNQNT
+1109 
-1122 TIKQDAQNLEHTSQ
+1122 
-1136 QIAKDEQALQG
+1136 
-1147 DLNKLKQL
+1147 
-1155 ANSSFNEQ
+1155 
-1163 AFNQAQSKE
+1163 
-1172 QQDEQTL
+1172 
-1179 QNEEETFSSEQEGLE
+1179 
-1194 KALANAKPASPTPTP
+1194 
-1209 TPTPT
+1209 
-1214 PSPTPNPTPTKHTA
+1214 
-1228 PNKVPPT
+1228 
-1235 PPTQNLPT
+1235 
-1243 TNVWNGVYWLQNQT
+1243 
-1257 YSQKGVYYIDPNLS
+1257 
-1271 GQSGQS
+1271 
-1277 ANTLSTYTANLLGR
+1277 TANLFGR

-1321 GGFGYIIGTFNAANI
+1321 GGFGYITGTFNAANI
-1336 YLTNNFKTGEGVSG
+1336 YLTNNFKTGEGVSN

-1390 SYATFDATNNI
+1390 SYAAFDALNNI

-1414 KFSFNAKNISFS
+1414 KFSFSAKNISFS

-1432 FTNPGGSSVISA
+1432 FTNPGGSSAISA
-1444 NAANSLSFNNS
+1444 NASNSLSFINS

-1461 VYNLWANSLIFN
+1461 IYNLQANSLIFN

-1496 LGNTSFTLS
+1496 LGNTNFTLS

-1527 NKSQTAFKNSLT
+1527 NKSQAAFKNSLT
-1539 LDNNSNLS
+1539 LNNNSNLS
-1547 LDNQSVLNASGA
+1547 LDNQSVLNANGTST
-1559 SAFNNQASLNIYN
+1559 FNNQASLNIYN
-1572 GSQATFNSLFFNGA
+1572 GSQAAFNSLFFNGG
-1586 TLSLNANSKLNA
+1586 TLSLNASSKLNA

-1610 LDDSVLSVSNASSLN
+1610 LDDSVLSANNTSSLN

-1632 ASQAT
+1632 ASQAD
-1637 FGGNTTIDA
+1637 FGGNTTIDT
-1646 ASFNFDSASSL
+1646 ASFNFDSTSSL
-1657 SFNNL
+1657 NFNNL

-1669 FNGYAPSLSK
+1669 FNGYVPSLAK

-1688 VLGNNGDINLSDIN
+1688 VLGSNGDINLSDIN

-1832 FTPKGSQTPQT
+1832 FTPKGSQTPQA

-1851 QPLNSLNIYNKG
+1851 QPLSSLNIYNKG
-1863 FSSGNLKTLLGILSQ
+1863 FSSENLKTLLGILSQ

-1888 TNQLDNITSINEVLQ
+1888 SNQLDNITNINEMLQ
-1903 LLDRIKITPA
+1903 LLDKIKITQV

-1943 QDHVTNSTSSIW
+1943 QDNVTNSTSSIW

-2022 ITFQSANN
+2022 VTFQSANN

-2067 LSQMAMEKIKQAGGL
+2067 LSQVAMEKIKQAGGL
-2082 GNFVENALIPLSKE
+2082 GNFIENALSPLSKE
-2096 LPSSLQNETLGQLIG
+2096 LPASLQNETLGQLIG
-2111 QNNLDNLLNNSGVMN
+2111 QNNLDDLLNNSGVMN
-2126 AIQNII
+2126 EIQNII

-2173 MDASELSS
+2173 IDASEISS

-2195 SLQKDIGVVANDL
+2195 SLQKNIGVVANDL
-2208 LDEFLGQDVVKKLES
+2208 LNEFLGQDVVKKLES
-2223 QGLVSN
+2223 QGLVNN
-2229 IINNIISQGGLSGIY
+2229 IINNIISQGGLSGVY

-2325 KYQGAL
+2325 KYQGTL
-2331 IFASNGVSNINI
+2331 IFASNDVSNINI

-2366 EICINLANCP
+2366 EICVNLASCP
-2376 TTKNSSSTNSSV
+2376 TTKNNSSTNSSV

-2399 NNFTFLGVIASNGAI
+2399 NNFTFLGIIASNGAI

-2424 IGTLNLNENATLQA
+2424 IGTLNLNENAALQA
-2438 NNLTIANAF
+2438 NNLTITNAF

-2454 ANINGDFTLNQQA
+2454 ANINGNFTLNQQA

-2475 LNVMGNFNSYGDLVF
+2475 LNVMGDFNSYGDLVF

-2497 HAIINAQGIATIM
+2497 HAIINAQGSATIM
-2510 TNYNNPLIQF
+2510 ANNNNPLIQF

-2525 ETGAYTLID
+2525 EAGVYTLID

-2551 SLDNYLKLYTLINI
+2551 SLDNYLKLYTLIDI

-2572 TDNGLT
+2572 AGNGLT
-2578 YNGQAVSIKDGGLI
+2578 YNGQAVSIKDGGLV

-2615 VSNAPINN
+2615 VSNDPINN

-2628 LKQYIAQIQGIQGV
+2628 LKQYIAQIQGVQSV
-2642 DSIEQAGGTQAINWL
+2642 DSIDQAGGNQAINWL

-2667 LFAPYYLESHST
+2667 LFAPYYLESHSA

-2692 LEVIANPNFK
+2692 LEVIANPDFK

-2724 SDTSTFAS
+2724 SDTSTFARS
-2732 ADFHERLEALK
+2732 DFLERLEALK

-2808 AAYGYSGFHAN
+2808 AAYGYSGFHGN

-2864 LSIINQSYRYNTWTT
+2864 LSIINQSYRYDTWTT

-2901 IGLAYYYIGMSGLR
+2901 VGLAYYYIGLSGLR

-2989 GRYNTFASI
+2989 DRYNTFASI

>member
-1 MAFKKAGLISK
+1 MAFKKARLISK

-25 KKIFKLNPILKREKP
+25 KKIFKLNQILKCEKP
-40 LKRHKK
+40 LKCHKK

-61 KASVL
+61 KASIL
-66 LIGALGGLPHLRAS
+66 LIGALGGLSHLRAN
-80 ECRYWSWWSGYH
+80 ECTYWSWPSWGYQ
-92 DKIESGSNSPTHNS
+92 DNIESGPNSPTHNS
-106 YCLFSSTQGSGTY
+106 YCLFSSAQGSGTY
-119 YLNTLTTYSAGGA
+119 YLNTLTTYSTGGA
-132 SFTQKFNNG
+132 SFTQKFNGG

-152 GTGVNGVNVGYITGT
+152 GTGINGGDVGYITGT
-167 YDAQTINFNSSRITT
+167 YDAQTINFNSSHLTT
-182 GNSLSDG
+182 GNSYADG
-189 GGATLNFNATNRITI
+189 GGATLNFNAANNITI

-214 GAQHSYMNFKG
+214 GTQHSYMNFKG
-225 SNINVSGSSFTDD
+225 SNINVSDSSFTDD
-238 TNGGFSFSGNNNNS
+238 TDGGFSFSGNNNNS
-252 AISFNKTKFNQGTY
+252 AISFNQTNFNQGTYHFSNSTSSSFDNSSFNQGTY
-266 NFTNSANLSFN
+266 NFNSVQSAFN
-277 NSNFN
+277 NSA
-282 QSTYNFN
+282 
-289 SLQSTFNNS
+289 
-298 TFNQGTYNFTDN
+298 FNQGTYNFNDN

-323 NFNTSKVSFSG
+323 SFNTSKVSFLG
-334 ANTLNS
+334 TNTLNS

-352 FGSGAV
+352 FGSNV
-358 FNLNQTLNANQTYD
+358 IFNLNQTLNNNQTYD

-377 GTIQYGVYQSYLW
+377 GAIQYGVYQSYLW

-404 EVGNNTYDVTFDIN
+404 GVGNNTYDVTFDIN
-418 GQDETLQETFS
+418 GQDETLQETF
-429 NKSITTQF
+429 NKQSIITQF
-437 LGDDLQAKAKATYQQ
+437 LGDDLQQQAQKTYQQ
-452 DLNNSQSALSNAT
+452 DLSNSQNALNNVTS
-465 NDNKIASADTGYTNN
+465 DNTIASNDTSYT
-480 QNTTIKQDAQNL
+480 QSKNTTVAKDAQGL
-492 EHTSQQIAKDEQALQ
+492 ENTNQKIQQDEQALEK
-507 GDLNKLKQLAN
+507 DLAQIKQLAN
-518 SSFNEQAFNQ
+518 STTGFNEQAFNQ
-528 AQSKEQQD
+528 AQKQEQQDEQTLQNDENAFNTEQDSLNKAIQQAQAQEQKQEQQQAQKTYQEDVANSQNALNNVTSDNTIASNDTSYTQSKNTTVAKDAQGLENTNQKIAQDEQALEKDLAQIKQLANSTTGFSEQAFNQAQKQEQQD

-544 NTFSSEQEGLEKAL
+544 KTFNSEQEGLKQAI
-558 ANAKEQQEQQQ
+558 ANAKP
-569 AQATYQQDLNNSQ
+569 
-582 SALSNATNDN
+582 
-592 KIASA
+592 
-597 DTDYTKNQN
+597 
-606 TAIKQD
+606 
-612 AQNLENT
+612 T
-619 SQQITQDQK
+619 SPTP
-628 DLEQDLDKLQ
+628 
-638 QLANSKTG
+638 SPT
-646 FNEQAFNQAQSTE
+646 
-659 QQDEQTLQNEEETF
+659 
-673 SSEQEGLEKALA
+673 
-685 NAKHT
+685 
-690 SPTPTKHTAQNNPPN
+690 PTPTKHTAPN
-705 KVSPPTQNLPTTN
+705 
-718 VWNGVYNFQNQT
+718 
-730 YSKKG
+730 
-735 IYYIDPNLSGQSGQS
+735 
-750 GNTLSTYGYLDWFT
+750 
-764 LKNKFSVN
+764 
-772 ANNGTLIIGNNTESA
+772 
-787 NTKGLIWIG
+787 
-796 DDKGLVYYNT
+796 
-806 GTFNAANIY
+806 
-815 LTSNLKTGNGFSGE
+815 
-829 GATLNFNATNRITI
+829 
-843 NQASFDNSDAGAQ
+843 
-856 HSYMNFKGS
+856 
-865 NINVSGSSFTDDTN
+865 
-879 GGFSFSGNN
+879 
-888 NNSAISF
+888 
-895 NKTKFNQGTYN
+895 
-906 FTNSANLSFNN
+906 
-917 SNFNQSTYNF
+917 
-927 NSLQSTFNNSTF
+927 
-939 NQGTYNFTDNTS
+939 
-951 FNNDTFNQG
+951 
-960 TYNFN
+960 
-965 TSKVSFSGAN
+965 
-975 TLNSS
+975 
-980 SPFASLKGS
+980 
-989 VSFGSG
+989 
-995 AVFNLNQTLN
+995 
-1005 ANQTYDILT
+1005 
-1014 TNGTIQYGVYQ
+1014 
-1025 SYLWDLINY
+1025 
-1034 KGDKAISHVEVGNNT
+1034 
-1049 YDVTFDINGQDE
+1049 
-1061 TLQETF
+1061 
-1067 SNKSIT
+1067 
-1073 TQFLGDDLQAKAKAT
+1073 
-1088 YQQDL
+1088 
-1093 NNSQSA
+1093 
-1099 LSNAT
+1099 
-1104 NDNKI
+1104 
-1109 ASADTGYTNNQNT
+1109 
-1122 TIKQDAQNLEHTSQ
+1122 
-1136 QIAKDEQALQG
+1136 
-1147 DLNKLKQL
+1147 
-1155 ANSSFNEQ
+1155 
-1163 AFNQAQSKE
+1163 
-1172 QQDEQTL
+1172 
-1179 QNEEETFSSEQEGLE
+1179 
-1194 KALANAKPASPTPTP
+1194 TP
-1209 TPTPT
+1209 
-1214 PSPTPNPTPTKHTA
+1214 

-1257 YSQKGVYYIDPNLS
+1257 YSNKGVYYIDPNLS

-1277 ANTLSTYTANLLGR
+1277 ANTLSTYTANLFGR

-1306 NTESVNDNGLIWIGH
+1306 NTESANDNGLIWIGH
-1321 GGFGYIIGTFNAANI
+1321 GGFGYITGTFNAANI
-1336 YLTNNFKTGEGVSG
+1336 YLTNNFKTGEGVSN

-1390 SYATFDATNNI
+1390 SYAAFDAVNNI
-1401 SVTNSSFSDMTWG
+1401 SVTDSSFSDMTWG
-1414 KFSFNAKNISFS
+1414 KFSFSAKNISFS

-1432 FTNPGGSSVISA
+1432 FTNPGGSSTISA
-1444 NAANSLSFNNS
+1444 NASNSLSFVNS

-1461 VYNLWANSLIFN
+1461 IYNLWANSLIFN

-1496 LGNTSFTLS
+1496 LGNTNFTLS

-1512 NGDTTLQNNANITLG
+1512 NGDTTLQDNANITLG
-1527 NKSQTAFKNSLT
+1527 NKSQAAFKNSLT

-1547 LDNQSVLNASGA
+1547 LDNQSVLNANGA

-1572 GSQATFNSLFFNGA
+1572 GSQATFNSLFFNGG
-1586 TLSLNANSKLNA
+1586 TLSLNASSKLNA
-1598 SSASFSNNTTIN
+1598 SNASFSNNTTIN
-1610 LDDSVLSVSNASSLN
+1610 LDDSVLSANNTSSLN

-1632 ASQAT
+1632 ASQAD
-1637 FGGNTTIDA
+1637 FGGNTTIDT

-1669 FNGYAPSLSK
+1669 FNGYAPSLSKRSK

-1716 NAQKGITG
+1716 NAQKGIIG

-1742 NATYSD
+1742 NAAYSD

-1772 NGDLTIEVLNNPNS
+1772 NGDLTIEALNNPNS

-1794 APELYNYQAS
+1794 APELYNYQVS

-1832 FTPKGSQTPQT
+1832 FTPKGSQTPQA

-1863 FSSGNLKTLLGILSQ
+1863 FSSENLKTLLGILSQ
-1878 NSATLKEMIE
+1878 NSAALKEMIE
-1888 TNQLDNITSINEVLQ
+1888 SNQLDNITNINEVLQ
-1903 LLDRIKITPA
+1903 LLDKIKITPT

-1934 NGNLVIGAT
+1934 NGNLIIGAT
-1943 QDHVTNSTSSIW
+1943 QDNVTNSTSSIW
-1955 FGGNGYSSPCALDS
+1955 FGGNGYNSPCALDS
-1969 ATCSSFRNTYLGQL
+1969 TTCSSFRNTYLGQL

-2007 TLGSG
+2007 TLGSA

-2022 ITFQSANN
+2022 VTFQSANN

-2046 FNLLGQEGID
+2046 FNLLGQKGIE

-2067 LSQMAMEKIKQAGGL
+2067 LSQVAMEKIKQAGGL
-2082 GNFVENALIPLSKE
+2082 GNFIENALSPLSKE
-2096 LPSSLQNETLGQLIG
+2096 LPASLQNETLGQLIG
-2111 QNNLDNLLNNSGVMN
+2111 QNNLDDLLNNSGVMN
-2126 AIQNII
+2126 EIQNII

-2173 MDASELSS
+2173 IDASELSS
-2181 ILSVI
+2181 ILSVV
-2186 LKDITNPPT
+2186 LKDITNPPA

-2208 LDEFLGQDVVKKLES
+2208 LNEFLGQDVVEKLES

-2229 IINNIISQGGLSGIY
+2229 IINNIISQGGLSGVY

-2331 IFASNGVSNINI
+2331 IFASNSVSNINI

-2366 EICINLANCP
+2366 EICVNLANCP
-2376 TTKNSSSTNSSV
+2376 TTKNNSSTNSSV
-2388 TPTNESLSVRA
+2388 TPTNESLSVHA
-2399 NNFTFLGVIASNGAI
+2399 NNFTFLGAIASNGAI
-2414 DLSQVKNNSV
+2414 GLSQVKNNSV

-2454 ANINGDFTLNQQA
+2454 ANINGNFTLNQQA

-2497 HAIINAQGIATIM
+2497 HAIINAQGAATIM
-2510 TNYNNPLIQF
+2510 ANNNNPLIQF

-2525 ETGAYTLID
+2525 ETGTYTLID

-2565 NGKHMVM
+2565 NGKRMVM
-2572 TDNGLT
+2572 AGNGLT
-2578 YNGQAVSIKDGGLI
+2578 YNGQAVNIKDGGLV

-2615 VSNAPINN
+2615 VSNDPINN

-2628 LKQYIAQIQGIQGV
+2628 LKQYIAQIQGTQGV
-2642 DSIEQAGGTQAINWL
+2642 DSIEQAGGSQAINWL

-2692 LEVIANPNFK
+2692 LEVIANPDFK

-2724 SDTSTFAS
+2724 SDTSTFARS
-2732 ADFHERLEALK
+2732 DFLERLEALK

-2808 AAYGYSGFHAN
+2808 AAYGYSGFHGN

-2864 LSIINQSYRYNTWTT
+2864 LSIINQSYRYDTWTT

-2901 IGLAYYYIGMSGLR
+2901 VGLAYYYIGLSGLR

>member
-1 MAFKKAGLISK
+1 M
-12 FISKGSFKLNKIS
+12 
-25 KKIFKLNPILKREKP
+25 
-40 LKRHKK
+40 
-46 TKSIKKPFNKNKSFL
+46 
-61 KASVL
+61 
-66 LIGALGGLPHLRAS
+66 GGLSHLRAS
-80 ECRYWSWWSGYH
+80 ECRYWSWSSWSYH
-92 DKIESGSNSPTHNS
+92 DNIESGSNSPTHNS
-106 YCLFSSTQGSGTY
+106 YCLFSSAQGSGTY

-152 GTGVNGVNVGYITGT
+152 GTGVNGGDVGYITGT

-182 GNSLSDG
+182 GNSFSTG
-189 GGATLNFNATNRITI
+189 GGATLNFNAANRITI
-204 NQASFDNSDA
+204 NQASFDNGDA
-214 GAQHSYMNFKG
+214 GTQHSYMNFSG
-225 SNINVSGSSFTDD
+225 SNINVSDSSFTDD
-238 TNGGFSFSGNNNNS
+238 TNGGFSFSGNGANS
-252 AISFNKTKFNQGTY
+252 NLSFDKTNFNQGTY
-266 NFTNSANLSFN
+266 KFTNSTDLNFN
-277 NSNFN
+277 NSTFN
-282 QSTYNFN
+282 QGTYNFN
-289 SLQSTFNNS
+289 SLQSTFNNDTFSQGTYNFTDNTGLNFNNS
-298 TFNQGTYNFTDN
+298 TFNQGTYNFN
-310 TSFNNDTFNQGTY
+310 A
-323 NFNTSKVSFSG
+323 SKVSFSG

-352 FGSGAV
+352 FGSDAI

-377 GTIQYGVYQSYLW
+377 KTIQYGVYQSYLW

-404 EVGNNTYDVTFDIN
+404 EMGNNTYDVTFDIN

-429 NKSITTQF
+429 NQAITTQF
-437 LGDDLQAKAKATYQQ
+437 LGDDLQAKAQKTYQQ
-452 DLNNSQSALSNAT
+452 DLSNSQTALNNAT
-465 NDNKIASADTGYTNN
+465 SDSKIASSDTDYTNN
-480 QNTTIKQDAQNL
+480 QNTTIAKDAQ
-492 EHTSQQIAKDEQALQ
+492 S
-507 GDLNKLKQLAN
+507 
-518 SSFNEQAFNQ
+518 
-528 AQSKEQQD
+528 
-536 EQTLQNEE
+536 
-544 NTFSSEQEGLEKAL
+544 
-558 ANAKEQQEQQQ
+558 
-569 AQATYQQDLNNSQ
+569 
-582 SALSNATNDN
+582 
-592 KIASA
+592 
-597 DTDYTKNQN
+597 
-606 TAIKQD
+606 
-612 AQNLENT
+612 LENT
-619 SQQITQDQK
+619 SQQIAQDKQALK
-628 DLEQDLDKLQ
+628 GDLDKLK
-638 QLANSKTG
+638 QLANASTG
-646 FNEQAFNQAQSTE
+646 FNEQAFNQAQNKE
-659 QQDEQTLQNEEETF
+659 QQDLQTLQNDENTF
-673 SSEQEGLEKALA
+673 NAEQEGL
-685 NAKHT
+685 
-690 SPTPTKHTAQNNPPN
+690 
-705 KVSPPTQNLPTTN
+705 
-718 VWNGVYNFQNQT
+718 
-730 YSKKG
+730 
-735 IYYIDPNLSGQSGQS
+735 
-750 GNTLSTYGYLDWFT
+750 
-764 LKNKFSVN
+764 
-772 ANNGTLIIGNNTESA
+772 
-787 NTKGLIWIG
+787 
-796 DDKGLVYYNT
+796 
-806 GTFNAANIY
+806 
-815 LTSNLKTGNGFSGE
+815 
-829 GATLNFNATNRITI
+829 
-843 NQASFDNSDAGAQ
+843 
-856 HSYMNFKGS
+856 
-865 NINVSGSSFTDDTN
+865 
-879 GGFSFSGNN
+879 
-888 NNSAISF
+888 
-895 NKTKFNQGTYN
+895 
-906 FTNSANLSFNN
+906 
-917 SNFNQSTYNF
+917 
-927 NSLQSTFNNSTF
+927 
-939 NQGTYNFTDNTS
+939 
-951 FNNDTFNQG
+951 
-960 TYNFN
+960 
-965 TSKVSFSGAN
+965 
-975 TLNSS
+975 
-980 SPFASLKGS
+980 
-989 VSFGSG
+989 
-995 AVFNLNQTLN
+995 
-1005 ANQTYDILT
+1005 
-1014 TNGTIQYGVYQ
+1014 
-1025 SYLWDLINY
+1025 
-1034 KGDKAISHVEVGNNT
+1034 
-1049 YDVTFDINGQDE
+1049 
-1061 TLQETF
+1061 
-1067 SNKSIT
+1067 
-1073 TQFLGDDLQAKAKAT
+1073 
-1088 YQQDL
+1088 
-1093 NNSQSA
+1093 
-1099 LSNAT
+1099 
-1104 NDNKI
+1104 
-1109 ASADTGYTNNQNT
+1109 
-1122 TIKQDAQNLEHTSQ
+1122 KQ
-1136 QIAKDEQALQG
+1136 
-1147 DLNKLKQL
+1147 
-1155 ANSSFNEQ
+1155 
-1163 AFNQAQSKE
+1163 
-1172 QQDEQTL
+1172 
-1179 QNEEETFSSEQEGLE
+1179 
-1194 KALANAKPASPTPTP
+1194 ALANAKPASPTPTP
-1209 TPTPT
+1209 T
-1214 PSPTPNPTPTKHTA
+1214 KHTA
-1228 PNKVPPT
+1228 QNTPPNKVPPT

-1243 TNVWNGVYWLQNQT
+1243 TNVWNGVYNLQNQT
-1257 YSQKGVYYIDPNLS
+1257 YSKQGVYYIDPNLS

-1277 ANTLSTYTANLLGR
+1277 TNTLSTYTANLFGR
-1291 SFGVNIQNGTLIIGN
+1291 GFGVNIQNGTLIIGN
-1306 NTESVNDNGLIWIGH
+1306 DTESVNDNGLIWIGH
-1321 GGFGYIIGTFNAANI
+1321 GGFGYITGTFNAANI

-1390 SYATFDATNNI
+1390 SYAAFDATNNI

-1527 NKSQTAFKNSLT
+1527 NKSQVAFKNSLT
-1539 LDNNSNLS
+1539 LNNNSNLS
-1547 LDNQSVLNASGA
+1547 LDNQSVLNANGT

-1572 GSQATFNSLFFNGA
+1572 GSQATFNSLFFNGGI
-1586 TLSLNANSKLNA
+1586 LSLNANSKLNA

-1610 LDDSVLSVSNASSLN
+1610 LDDGVLSASNTSSLN

-1632 ASQAT
+1632 ASQAN
-1637 FGGNTTIDA
+1637 FGGNTTIDT

-1669 FNGYAPSLSK
+1669 FNGYAPSLTK

-1716 NAQKGITG
+1716 NAQKGIAG

-1748 NNNIQTWSFINPL
+1748 NNNIQTWSFINSL

-1804 KQNPTGYSYDYSDNQ
+1804 NQNPTGYSYDYSDNQ

-1832 FTPKGSQTPQT
+1832 FTPKGSQTSQT

-1888 TNQLDNITSINEVLQ
+1888 SNQLDNITSINEVLQ
-1903 LLDRIKITPA
+1903 LLDEIKITPA

-1943 QDHVTNSTSSIW
+1943 QDNVTNSTSSIW

-2022 ITFQSANN
+2022 VTFQSANN

-2067 LSQMAMEKIKQAGGL
+2067 LSQVAMEKIKQAGGL
-2082 GNFVENALIPLSKE
+2082 GNFVESALIPLSKE
-2096 LPSSLQNETLGQLIG
+2096 LPASLQNETLGQLIG

-2173 MDASELSS
+2173 IDASELSS

-2208 LDEFLGQDVVKKLES
+2208 LNEFLGQDVVKKLES

-2229 IINNIISQGGLSGIY
+2229 IINNIISQGGLSGVY
-2244 NQGLGSVLPP
+2244 DQGLGSVLPL

-2260 KENDLGALLSPRG
+2260 KENNLGALLSPRG

-2388 TPTNESLSVRA
+2388 TPTNESLSVRT
-2399 NNFTFLGVIASNGAI
+2399 NNFTFLGTIASNGAI

-2424 IGTLNLNENATLQA
+2424 IGTLNLNENAVLQA
-2438 NNLTIANAF
+2438 NNLTITNAF

-2454 ANINGDFTLNQQA
+2454 ANINGNFTLNQQA

-2475 LNVMGNFNSYGDLVF
+2475 LDVMGNFNSYGDLVF
-2490 NLSHSVS
+2490 NLNHSAS

-2510 TNYNNPLIQF
+2510 ANNNNPLIQF

-2525 ETGAYTLID
+2525 ETGTYTLID

-2544 DQITGGS
+2544 DQITGGN
-2551 SLDNYLKLYTLINI
+2551 SLDNYLKLYTLIDI
-2565 NGKHMVM
+2565 NGKRMVM

-2578 YNGQAVSIKDGGLI
+2578 YNGQAVNIKDGGLI

-2615 VSNAPINN
+2615 VSNDPINN

-2628 LKQYIAQIQGIQGV
+2628 LKQYIAQIQGAQGV
-2642 DSIEQAGGTQAINWL
+2642 DSIDQAGGAQAINWL

-2793 VGYDRFIK
+2793 IGYDRFIK

-2864 LSIINQSYRYNTWTT
+2864 LSIINQSYKYDTWTT

-2901 IGLAYYYIGMSGLR
+2901 IGLAYYYIGLSGLR

-3004 RLFKTFYVNAG
+3004 RLFKTFYVNAS

>member
-12 FISKGSFKLNKIS
+12 FILKGSFKLNKIS
-25 KKIFKLNPILKREKP
+25 KKIFKLNLILKREKP

-46 TKSIKKPFNKNKSFL
+46 TKSVKKPFNKNRSFL

-66 LIGALGGLPHLRAS
+66 LIGALGGLSHLRAS
-80 ECRYWSWWSGYH
+80 ECRYWSWSSWSYH
-92 DKIESGSNSPTHNS
+92 DNIESGSNSPTHNS
-106 YCLFSSTQGSGTY
+106 YCLFNSAQGSGTY

-141 TLNVGGNIRFG
+141 TLDVGGNIRFG
-152 GTGVNGVNVGYITGT
+152 GTGVNGGNLGYITGT
-167 YDAQTINFNSSRITT
+167 YDAQTIDFNSSRITT
-182 GNSLSDG
+182 GNSFSTG
-189 GGATLNFNATNRITI
+189 GGATLNFNATNHITI
-204 NQASFDNSDA
+204 DQASFDNSDA
-214 GAQHSYMNFKG
+214 GTQHSYMNFSG

-238 TNGGFSFSGNNNNS
+238 TNGGFSFSGNNNS
-252 AISFNKTKFNQGTY
+252 AISFNQTNFNQGTY
-266 NFTNSANLSFN
+266 NFSNSATLSFN
-277 NSNFN
+277 HSN
-282 QSTYNFN
+282 
-289 SLQSTFNNS
+289 
-298 TFNQGTYNFTDN
+298 FNQGTYHFNGN
-310 TSFNNDTFNQGTY
+310 ASFDNDTFNQGTY
-323 NFNTSKVSFSG
+323 SFNTSKVSFSG

-347 KGSVS
+347 KSSVS
-352 FGSGAV
+352 FGSDAI
-358 FNLNQTLNANQTYD
+358 FNLNQTLNSNQTYD

-404 EVGNNTYDVTFDIN
+404 GVGNNTYDVTFDIN
-418 GQDETLQETFS
+418 GQDETLQETF
-429 NKSITTQF
+429 NKQSIIAQF
-437 LGDDLQAKAKATYQQ
+437 LGDDLQQQAQKTYQQ
-452 DLNNSQSALSNAT
+452 DLSNSQSALNNAAS
-465 NDNKIASADTGYTNN
+465 DSKIANSDTDYTKSSNP
-480 QNTTIKQDAQNL
+480 TINKDAQNL
-492 EHTSQQIAKDEQALQ
+492 ENTNQQIAQDEQALQ
-507 GDLNKLKQLAN
+507 GDLDKLK
-518 SSFNEQAFNQ
+518 
-528 AQSKEQQD
+528 
-536 EQTLQNEE
+536 
-544 NTFSSEQEGLEKAL
+544 
-558 ANAKEQQEQQQ
+558 
-569 AQATYQQDLNNSQ
+569 
-582 SALSNATNDN
+582 
-592 KIASA
+592 
-597 DTDYTKNQN
+597 
-606 TAIKQD
+606 
-612 AQNLENT
+612 
-619 SQQITQDQK
+619 
-628 DLEQDLDKLQ
+628 

-646 FNEQAFNQAQSTE
+646 FNEQAFNQVQSTE
-659 QQDEQTLQNEEETF
+659 QQDEQTLQNEEKTF
-673 SSEQEGLEKALA
+673 NAEQEGL
-685 NAKHT
+685 
-690 SPTPTKHTAQNNPPN
+690 
-705 KVSPPTQNLPTTN
+705 
-718 VWNGVYNFQNQT
+718 
-730 YSKKG
+730 
-735 IYYIDPNLSGQSGQS
+735 
-750 GNTLSTYGYLDWFT
+750 
-764 LKNKFSVN
+764 
-772 ANNGTLIIGNNTESA
+772 
-787 NTKGLIWIG
+787 
-796 DDKGLVYYNT
+796 
-806 GTFNAANIY
+806 
-815 LTSNLKTGNGFSGE
+815 
-829 GATLNFNATNRITI
+829 
-843 NQASFDNSDAGAQ
+843 
-856 HSYMNFKGS
+856 
-865 NINVSGSSFTDDTN
+865 
-879 GGFSFSGNN
+879 
-888 NNSAISF
+888 
-895 NKTKFNQGTYN
+895 
-906 FTNSANLSFNN
+906 
-917 SNFNQSTYNF
+917 
-927 NSLQSTFNNSTF
+927 
-939 NQGTYNFTDNTS
+939 
-951 FNNDTFNQG
+951 
-960 TYNFN
+960 
-965 TSKVSFSGAN
+965 
-975 TLNSS
+975 
-980 SPFASLKGS
+980 
-989 VSFGSG
+989 
-995 AVFNLNQTLN
+995 
-1005 ANQTYDILT
+1005 
-1014 TNGTIQYGVYQ
+1014 
-1025 SYLWDLINY
+1025 
-1034 KGDKAISHVEVGNNT
+1034 
-1049 YDVTFDINGQDE
+1049 
-1061 TLQETF
+1061 
-1067 SNKSIT
+1067 
-1073 TQFLGDDLQAKAKAT
+1073 
-1088 YQQDL
+1088 
-1093 NNSQSA
+1093 
-1099 LSNAT
+1099 
-1104 NDNKI
+1104 
-1109 ASADTGYTNNQNT
+1109 
-1122 TIKQDAQNLEHTSQ
+1122 KQ
-1136 QIAKDEQALQG
+1136 
-1147 DLNKLKQL
+1147 
-1155 ANSSFNEQ
+1155 
-1163 AFNQAQSKE
+1163 
-1172 QQDEQTL
+1172 
-1179 QNEEETFSSEQEGLE
+1179 
-1194 KALANAKPASPTPTP
+1194 ALANAKPTN
-1209 TPTPT
+1209 PT
-1214 PSPTPNPTPTKHTA
+1214 PSPTPTPTKHTA
-1228 PNKVPPT
+1228 PNTPPNKVPPMPT

-1243 TNVWNGVYWLQNQT
+1243 TNVWNGVYNLQNQT
-1257 YSQKGVYYIDPNLS
+1257 YSKQGVYYIDPNLS

-1277 ANTLSTYTANLLGR
+1277 DNTLSTYTANLFGR

-1321 GGFGYIIGTFNAANI
+1321 GGFGYITGTFNATNI

-1390 SYATFDATNNI
+1390 SYAAFDATNNI
-1401 SVTNSSFSDMTWG
+1401 SVTDSSFSDMTWG
-1414 KFSFNAKNISFS
+1414 KFSFSAKNISFS

-1485 GTSNFNATTQL
+1485 GASNFNATTQL

-1512 NGDTTLQNNANITLG
+1512 NGHTTLQNNANITLG
-1527 NKSQTAFKNSLT
+1527 NKSQAAFKNSLT

-1547 LDNQSVLNASGA
+1547 LDNQSVLNANGA

-1572 GSQATFNSLFFNGA
+1572 GSQATFNSLFFNGGI
-1586 TLSLNANSKLNA
+1586 LSLNANSKLNA

-1610 LDDSVLSVSNASSLN
+1610 LDDSVLSASNASSLN

-1632 ASQAT
+1632 TSQAD
-1637 FGGNTTIDA
+1637 FGGNTTIDT
-1646 ASFNFDSASSL
+1646 ASFNFDSTSSL

-1669 FNGYAPSLSK
+1669 FNGYAPSLTK

-1804 KQNPTGYSYDYSDNQ
+1804 KQNPTGYSYDYSDDQ

-1863 FSSGNLKTLLGILSQ
+1863 FSSENLKTLLGILSQ

-1888 TNQLDNITSINEVLQ
+1888 SNQLDNITNINEVLQ
-1903 LLDRIKITPA
+1903 LLDKIKITQT

-1943 QDHVTNSTSSIW
+1943 QDNVTNSTSSIW

-2022 ITFQSANN
+2022 VTFQSANN
-2030 LVLNK
+2030 LVLDK

-2067 LSQMAMEKIKQAGGL
+2067 LSQVAMEKIKQAGGL
-2082 GNFVENALIPLSKE
+2082 GNFIENALSPLSKE
-2096 LPSSLQNETLGQLIG
+2096 LPASLQNETLGQLIG
-2111 QNNLDNLLNNSGVMN
+2111 QNNLDDLLNNSGVMN

-2208 LDEFLGQDVVKKLES
+2208 LNEFLGQDVVKKLES

-2229 IINNIISQGGLSGIY
+2229 IINNIISQGGLSGVY

-2331 IFASNGVSNINI
+2331 IFASNDVSNINI

-2376 TTKNSSSTNSSV
+2376 ATKNSSSTNSSV

-2399 NNFTFLGVIASNGAI
+2399 NNFTFLGTIASNGAI

-2424 IGTLNLNENATLQA
+2424 IGTLNLNKNATLQA
-2438 NNLTIANAF
+2438 NNLTITNAF

-2454 ANINGDFTLNQQA
+2454 ANINGNFTLNQQA
-2467 TLSTNASG
+2467 TLNTNASG
-2475 LNVMGNFNSYGDLVF
+2475 LNVMGNFNSYGGLVF

-2497 HAIINAQGIATIM
+2497 HAIINAQGSATIM
-2510 TNYNNPLIQF
+2510 ANNNNPLIQF

-2525 ETGAYTLID
+2525 EAGAYTLID

-2551 SLDNYLKLYTLINI
+2551 SLDNYLKLYTLIDI

-2572 TDNGLT
+2572 AGNGLT
-2578 YNGQAVSIKDGGLI
+2578 YNGQSVSIKDGGLV

-2615 VSNAPINN
+2615 VSNDPINN

-2628 LKQYIAQIQGIQGV
+2628 LKQYIAQIQGTQSM
-2642 DSIEQAGGTQAINWL
+2642 DSIDQAGGTQAINWL

-2692 LEVIANPNFK
+2692 LEVIANPDFK

-2732 ADFHERLEALK
+2732 TDFHERLEALK

-2793 VGYDRFIK
+2793 IGYDRFIK

-2864 LSIINQSYRYNTWTT
+2864 LSIINQSYKYNTWTT

-2901 IGLAYYYIGMSGLR
+2901 IGLAYYYIGLSGLR
-2915 GIMDDPI
+2915 GIMDDSI

>member
-1 MAFKKAGLISK
+1 MAFEKAGLISK
-12 FISKGSFKLNKIS
+12 FILKGSFKLNKIS
-25 KKIFKLNPILKREKP
+25 KKIFKLNLILKREKP
-40 LKRHKK
+40 LKCHKK

-66 LIGALGGLPHLRAS
+66 LIGALGGLSHIRAS
-80 ECRYWSWWSGYH
+80 ECRYWSWSSWGYH
-92 DKIESGSNSPTHNS
+92 DNIESGSDSPTHNS
-106 YCLFSSTQGSGTY
+106 YCLFNSAQGSGTY
-119 YLNTLTTYSAGGA
+119 YLNTLTTYSPGGA

-141 TLNVGGNIRFG
+141 TLDVGGNIRFG
-152 GTGVNGVNVGYITGT
+152 GTGVNGGNVGYITGT

-182 GNSLSDG
+182 GNSFSTG
-189 GGATLNFNATNRITI
+189 GGATLNFNAANHITI
-204 NQASFDNSDA
+204 NQASFDNGDA
-214 GAQHSYMNFKG
+214 GTQHSYMNFSG
-225 SNINVSGSSFTDD
+225 SNINVSASSFTDD
-238 TNGGFSFSGNNNNS
+238 TNGGFSFSGNGTNSNLSFDKTNFNQGTYKFTNSANLNFNNS
-252 AISFNKTKFNQGTY
+252 AFNQGTY
-266 NFTNSANLSFN
+266 NFNSTQSVFE
-277 NSNFN
+277 NSN
-282 QSTYNFN
+282 
-289 SLQSTFNNS
+289 
-298 TFNQGTYNFTDN
+298 FNQGTYNFTDN
-310 TSFNNDTFNQGTY
+310 ASFNNDTFNQGTY

-352 FGSGAV
+352 FGSGAI
-358 FNLNQTLNANQTYD
+358 FNLNQTLNSNQTYD

-377 GTIQYGVYQSYLW
+377 KTIQYGVYQSYLW

-404 EVGNNTYDVTFDIN
+404 EVGSNTYDVTFDIN
-418 GQDETLQETFS
+418 EQDETLQETF
-429 NKSITTQF
+429 NNQSITTQF
-437 LGDDLQAKAKATYQQ
+437 LGDDLQAKVKATYQQ
-452 DLNNSQSALSNAT
+452 DLSNSQTALNNAT
-465 NDNKIASADTGYTNN
+465 SDNKIASSDTSYTNN
-480 QNTTIKQDAQNL
+480 QNTTIKKDAQSL
-492 EHTSQQIAKDEQALQ
+492 ENTDQTIQQDKQALK
-507 GDLNKLKQLAN
+507 GDLDKLQQLAN
-518 SSFNEQAFNQ
+518 APTGFNQQAFKN
-528 AQSKEQQD
+528 AQSTEQQD
-536 EQTLQNEE
+536 LQTLQGEE
-544 NTFSSEQEGLEKAL
+544 NTFSSEQEGLEKAI
-558 ANAKEQQEQQQ
+558 AN
-569 AQATYQQDLNNSQ
+569 
-582 SALSNATNDN
+582 
-592 KIASA
+592 
-597 DTDYTKNQN
+597 TKP
-606 TAIKQD
+606 
-612 AQNLENT
+612 T
-619 SQQITQDQK
+619 SPTP
-628 DLEQDLDKLQ
+628 
-638 QLANSKTG
+638 SPT
-646 FNEQAFNQAQSTE
+646 
-659 QQDEQTLQNEEETF
+659 
-673 SSEQEGLEKALA
+673 
-685 NAKHT
+685 
-690 SPTPTKHTAQNNPPN
+690 PTPTKHTAPN
-705 KVSPPTQNLPTTN
+705 
-718 VWNGVYNFQNQT
+718 
-730 YSKKG
+730 
-735 IYYIDPNLSGQSGQS
+735 
-750 GNTLSTYGYLDWFT
+750 
-764 LKNKFSVN
+764 
-772 ANNGTLIIGNNTESA
+772 
-787 NTKGLIWIG
+787 
-796 DDKGLVYYNT
+796 
-806 GTFNAANIY
+806 
-815 LTSNLKTGNGFSGE
+815 
-829 GATLNFNATNRITI
+829 
-843 NQASFDNSDAGAQ
+843 
-856 HSYMNFKGS
+856 
-865 NINVSGSSFTDDTN
+865 
-879 GGFSFSGNN
+879 
-888 NNSAISF
+888 
-895 NKTKFNQGTYN
+895 
-906 FTNSANLSFNN
+906 
-917 SNFNQSTYNF
+917 
-927 NSLQSTFNNSTF
+927 
-939 NQGTYNFTDNTS
+939 
-951 FNNDTFNQG
+951 
-960 TYNFN
+960 
-965 TSKVSFSGAN
+965 
-975 TLNSS
+975 
-980 SPFASLKGS
+980 
-989 VSFGSG
+989 
-995 AVFNLNQTLN
+995 
-1005 ANQTYDILT
+1005 
-1014 TNGTIQYGVYQ
+1014 
-1025 SYLWDLINY
+1025 
-1034 KGDKAISHVEVGNNT
+1034 
-1049 YDVTFDINGQDE
+1049 
-1061 TLQETF
+1061 
-1067 SNKSIT
+1067 
-1073 TQFLGDDLQAKAKAT
+1073 
-1088 YQQDL
+1088 
-1093 NNSQSA
+1093 
-1099 LSNAT
+1099 
-1104 NDNKI
+1104 
-1109 ASADTGYTNNQNT
+1109 
-1122 TIKQDAQNLEHTSQ
+1122 
-1136 QIAKDEQALQG
+1136 
-1147 DLNKLKQL
+1147 
-1155 ANSSFNEQ
+1155 
-1163 AFNQAQSKE
+1163 
-1172 QQDEQTL
+1172 
-1179 QNEEETFSSEQEGLE
+1179 
-1194 KALANAKPASPTPTP
+1194 TP
-1209 TPTPT
+1209 
-1214 PSPTPNPTPTKHTA
+1214 

-1257 YSQKGVYYIDPNLS
+1257 YSQKGIYYIDPNLS

-1277 ANTLSTYTANLLGR
+1277 GNTLSTYTANLLGR

-1306 NTESVNDNGLIWIGH
+1306 NTESVNDSGLIWIGH
-1321 GGFGYIIGTFNAANI
+1321 GGFGYITGTFNAANI

-1371 NYNDA
+1371 NYNDT

-1390 SYATFDATNNI
+1390 SYAAFDATNNI

-1496 LGNTSFTLS
+1496 LGDTSFALS

-1527 NKSQTAFKNSLT
+1527 NKSQAVFKNSLT
-1539 LDNNSNLS
+1539 LDDNSNLS
-1547 LDNQSVLNASGA
+1547 LDNQSVLNANGT

-1572 GSQATFNSLFFNGA
+1572 GSQATFNSLFFNGGI
-1586 TLSLNANSKLNA
+1586 LSLNANSKLNA

-1610 LDDSVLSVSNASSLN
+1610 LDDSVLSASNTSSLN

-1632 ASQAT
+1632 ASQAN
-1637 FGGNTTIDA
+1637 FGGNTTIDT

-1657 SFNNL
+1657 GFNNL

-1742 NATYSD
+1742 NATYSG

-1772 NGDLTIEVLNNPNS
+1772 NGDLTIEVLNNSNS

-1804 KQNPTGYSYDYSDNQ
+1804 KQNLTGYSYDYSDNQ

-1888 TNQLDNITSINEVLQ
+1888 SNQLDNITSINEVLQ
-1903 LLDRIKITPA
+1903 LLDEIKITPA

-1928 INQTFS
+1928 INQTFN

-1943 QDHVTNSTSSIW
+1943 QDNVTNSTSSIW

-2022 ITFQSANN
+2022 VTFQSANN

-2056 KIFNQGNLANV
+2056 KIFNQGSLANV
-2067 LSQMAMEKIKQAGGL
+2067 LSQVAMEKIKQAGGL

-2096 LPSSLQNETLGQLIG
+2096 LPASLQNETLGQLIG

-2126 AIQNII
+2126 EIQNII

-2208 LDEFLGQDVVKKLES
+2208 LNKFLGQDIVKKLES

-2229 IINNIISQGGLSGIY
+2229 IINNIISQGGLSGVY

-2260 KENDLGALLSPRG
+2260 KENNLGALLSPRG
-2273 LHDFW
+2273 LRDFW

-2388 TPTNESLSVRA
+2388 TPTNESLSVHA
-2399 NNFTFLGVIASNGAI
+2399 NSFTFLGTIASNGAI

-2438 NNLTIANAF
+2438 SNLMITNAF

-2454 ANINGDFTLNQQA
+2454 ANINGNFTLNQQA

-2490 NLSHSVS
+2490 NLSHSAS
-2497 HAIINAQGIATIM
+2497 HAIINAQGTATIM
-2510 TNYNNPLIQF
+2510 ANNNNPLIQF

-2525 ETGAYTLID
+2525 ETGTYTLID

-2551 SLDNYLKLYTLINI
+2551 SLDNYLKLYTLIDI
-2565 NGKHMVM
+2565 NGKCMVM
-2572 TDNGLT
+2572 SNNGLT
-2578 YNGQAVSIKDGGLI
+2578 YNDQAVSIKDGGLV

-2615 VSNAPINN
+2615 VSNDPINN

-2628 LKQYIAQIQGIQGV
+2628 LKQYIAQIQGTQGV

-2743 NKRFAD
+2743 NKRFTD

-2793 VGYDRFIK
+2793 IGYDRFIK

-2844 MSLNETWGY
+2844 MSLSETWGY

-2864 LSIINQSYRYNTWTT
+2864 LSIINQSYKYNTWTT

-2901 IGLAYYYIGMSGLR
+2901 IGLAYYYIGLSGLR

-3027 NITGNIGMRYAF
+3027 NITGNIGMHYAF

>member
-1 MAFKKAGLISK
+1 MAFEKAGLISK
-12 FISKGSFKLNKIS
+12 FIPKGSFKLNKIS
-25 KKIFKLNPILKREKP
+25 KKIFKLNLILKREKP

-46 TKSIKKPFNKNKSFL
+46 TKSVKKLFNKNRSFL

-66 LIGALGGLPHLRAS
+66 LIGALGGLSHLRAS
-80 ECRYWSWWSGYH
+80 ECRYWSWSSWSYH
-92 DKIESGSNSPTHNS
+92 DNIESGSNSPTHNS
-106 YCLFSSTQGSGTY
+106 YCLFNSTQGSGTY

-152 GTGVNGVNVGYITGT
+152 GTGVNGGNLGYITGT

-182 GNSLSDG
+182 GNSFSTG
-189 GGATLNFNATNRITI
+189 GGATLNFNATNHITI

-214 GAQHSYMNFKG
+214 GTQHSYMNFSG
-225 SNINVSGSSFTDD
+225 SNINVSDSSFTDD
-238 TNGGFSFSGNNNNS
+238 TDGGFSFSGNGTNS
-252 AISFNKTKFNQGTY
+252 NLSFNKTNFNQGTY
-266 NFTNSANLSFN
+266 KFTNSTNLNFNNSAFNQGTYSFN
-277 NSNFN
+277 SAQSVFENSNFN
-282 QSTYNFN
+282 Q
-289 SLQSTFNNS
+289 
-298 TFNQGTYNFTDN
+298 GTYSFTDN
-310 TSFNNDTFNQGTY
+310 TGLNFNNDTFNQGTY

-352 FGSGAV
+352 FGSGAI
-358 FNLNQTLNANQTYD
+358 FNLNQTLNSNQTYN

-404 EVGNNTYDVTFDIN
+404 EVGSNTYDVTFDIN
-418 GQDETLQETFS
+418 GQDETLQETF
-429 NKSITTQF
+429 NNQSITTQF
-437 LGDDLQAKAKATYQQ
+437 LGDDLQAKAQATYQQ
-452 DLNNSQSALSNAT
+452 DLSNSQSALNNAT
-465 NDNKIASADTGYTNN
+465 SDNKIANNDTGYTNN
-480 QNTTIKQDAQNL
+480 QNTTIK
-492 EHTSQQIAKDEQALQ
+492 K
-507 GDLNKLKQLAN
+507 
-518 SSFNEQAFNQ
+518 
-528 AQSKEQQD
+528 
-536 EQTLQNEE
+536 
-544 NTFSSEQEGLEKAL
+544 
-558 ANAKEQQEQQQ
+558 
-569 AQATYQQDLNNSQ
+569 
-582 SALSNATNDN
+582 
-592 KIASA
+592 
-597 DTDYTKNQN
+597 
-606 TAIKQD
+606 D

-619 SQQITQDQK
+619 SQQIAQDQK
-628 DLEQDLDKLQ
+628 DLEQDLDNLK
-638 QLANSKTG
+638 QLANSTTG
-646 FNEQAFNQAQSTE
+646 FNEQAFNQAQ
-659 QQDEQTLQNEEETF
+659 D
-673 SSEQEGLEKALA
+673 
-685 NAKHT
+685 
-690 SPTPTKHTAQNNPPN
+690 
-705 KVSPPTQNLPTTN
+705 
-718 VWNGVYNFQNQT
+718 
-730 YSKKG
+730 
-735 IYYIDPNLSGQSGQS
+735 
-750 GNTLSTYGYLDWFT
+750 
-764 LKNKFSVN
+764 
-772 ANNGTLIIGNNTESA
+772 
-787 NTKGLIWIG
+787 
-796 DDKGLVYYNT
+796 
-806 GTFNAANIY
+806 
-815 LTSNLKTGNGFSGE
+815 
-829 GATLNFNATNRITI
+829 
-843 NQASFDNSDAGAQ
+843 
-856 HSYMNFKGS
+856 
-865 NINVSGSSFTDDTN
+865 
-879 GGFSFSGNN
+879 
-888 NNSAISF
+888 
-895 NKTKFNQGTYN
+895 
-906 FTNSANLSFNN
+906 
-917 SNFNQSTYNF
+917 
-927 NSLQSTFNNSTF
+927 
-939 NQGTYNFTDNTS
+939 
-951 FNNDTFNQG
+951 
-960 TYNFN
+960 
-965 TSKVSFSGAN
+965 
-975 TLNSS
+975 
-980 SPFASLKGS
+980 
-989 VSFGSG
+989 
-995 AVFNLNQTLN
+995 
-1005 ANQTYDILT
+1005 
-1014 TNGTIQYGVYQ
+1014 
-1025 SYLWDLINY
+1025 
-1034 KGDKAISHVEVGNNT
+1034 
-1049 YDVTFDINGQDE
+1049 
-1061 TLQETF
+1061 
-1067 SNKSIT
+1067 
-1073 TQFLGDDLQAKAKAT
+1073 
-1088 YQQDL
+1088 
-1093 NNSQSA
+1093 
-1099 LSNAT
+1099 
-1104 NDNKI
+1104 
-1109 ASADTGYTNNQNT
+1109 
-1122 TIKQDAQNLEHTSQ
+1122 
-1136 QIAKDEQALQG
+1136 
-1147 DLNKLKQL
+1147 
-1155 ANSSFNEQ
+1155 
-1163 AFNQAQSKE
+1163 KE

-1179 QNEEETFSSEQEGLE
+1179 QENENTFNSEQEGL
-1194 KALANAKPASPTPTP
+1194 KQAIANAKPASPTP
-1209 TPTPT
+1209 
-1214 PSPTPNPTPTKHTA
+1214 SPTPTPTKHTA
-1228 PNKVPPT
+1228 PNTPPNKVPPT

-1243 TNVWNGVYWLQNQT
+1243 TNVWSGVYWLQNQT
-1257 YSQKGVYYIDPNLS
+1257 YSKQGVYYIDPNLS

-1277 ANTLSTYTANLLGR
+1277 GNTLSTYTANLLGR

-1321 GGFGYIIGTFNAANI
+1321 GGFGYITGTFNAANI
-1336 YLTNNFKTGEGVSG
+1336 YLTNNFKTGEGVSN

-1390 SYATFDATNNI
+1390 SYAAFDATNNI

-1414 KFSFNAKNISFS
+1414 KFSFSAKNISFS

-1485 GTSNFNATTQL
+1485 GASNFNATTQL
-1496 LGNTSFTLS
+1496 LGNTNFTLS

-1512 NGDTTLQNNANITLG
+1512 NGDTTLQDNANITLG
-1527 NKSQTAFKNSLT
+1527 NKSQAAFKNSLT

-1547 LDNQSVLNASGA
+1547 LDNQSVLNANGA

-1572 GSQATFNSLFFNGA
+1572 GSQATFKSLFFNGGII
-1586 TLSLNANSKLNA
+1586 SLNANSKLNV

-1610 LDDSVLSVSNASSLN
+1610 LDDSVLSASNTSSLN

-1632 ASQAT
+1632 ASQAN
-1637 FGGNTTIDA
+1637 FGGNTTIDT

-1669 FNGYAPSLSK
+1669 FNGYAPSLTK

-1716 NAQKGITG
+1716 NAQKGIAG

-1742 NATYSD
+1742 NATYSG

-1843 PGTYSPFN
+1843 PSTYSPFN

-1888 TNQLDNITSINEVLQ
+1888 SNQLDNITNINEVLQ
-1903 LLDRIKITPA
+1903 LLEEIKITPA

-1928 INQTFS
+1928 INQTFN

-1943 QDHVTNSTSSIW
+1943 QDNVTNSTSSIW

-2002 IYITG
+2002 VYITG

-2022 ITFQSANN
+2022 VTFQSANN

-2067 LSQMAMEKIKQAGGL
+2067 LSQVAMEKIKQAGGL
-2082 GNFVENALIPLSKE
+2082 GNFVENALSPLSKE
-2096 LPSSLQNETLGQLIG
+2096 LPTSLQNETLGQLIG

-2126 AIQNII
+2126 EIQNII

-2173 MDASELSS
+2173 IDASELSS

-2208 LDEFLGQDVVKKLES
+2208 LNEFLGQDIVKKLEG

-2229 IINNIISQGGLSGIY
+2229 IINNIISQGGLSGVY

-2290 VFVNNSSFSNAT
+2290 VFVNNSSFGNAT

-2366 EICINLANCP
+2366 EICVNLANCP

-2388 TPTNESLSVRA
+2388 TPTNESLNVRA
-2399 NNFTFLGVIASNGAI
+2399 NNFTFLGTIASNGAI

-2438 NNLTIANAF
+2438 NNLTITNAF

-2454 ANINGDFTLNQQA
+2454 ANINGNFTLNQQA

-2475 LNVMGNFNSYGDLVF
+2475 LNIMGNFNSYGDLVF
-2490 NLSHSVS
+2490 NLSHSAS
-2497 HAIINAQGIATIM
+2497 HAIINAQGNATIM
-2510 TNYNNPLIQF
+2510 ANNNNPLIQF

-2525 ETGAYTLID
+2525 EAGTYTLID

-2551 SLDNYLKLYTLINI
+2551 SLGNYLKLYTLIDI
-2565 NGKHMVM
+2565 NGKRMVM

-2578 YNGQAVSIKDGGLI
+2578 YNGQAVNIKDGGLI

-2615 VSNAPINN
+2615 VSNDPISN

-2628 LKQYIAQIQGIQGV
+2628 LKQYIAQIQGTQGV

-2692 LEVIANPNFK
+2692 LEVIANPDFK

-2864 LSIINQSYRYNTWTT
+2864 LSIINQSYKYNTWTT

-2901 IGLAYYYIGMSGLR
+2901 IGLAYYYIGLSGLR

>member
-1 MAFKKAGLISK
+1 MAFEKAGLISK

-25 KKIFKLNPILKREKP
+25 KKIFKLNLILKREKP
-40 LKRHKK
+40 LKHHKK
-46 TKSIKKPFNKNKSFL
+46 TKSVKKLFNKNRSFL

-66 LIGALGGLPHLRAS
+66 LIGALGGLSHLRAS
-80 ECRYWSWWSGYH
+80 ECRYWSWSSWSYH
-92 DKIESGSNSPTHNS
+92 DNIESGSNSPTHNS
-106 YCLFSSTQGSGTY
+106 YCLFNSAQGSGTY
-119 YLNTLTTYSAGGA
+119 YLNTLTTYSTGRA

-152 GTGVNGVNVGYITGT
+152 GTGVNGGNLGYITGT

-182 GNSLSDG
+182 GNSFSTG
-189 GGATLNFNATNRITI
+189 GGATLNFNATNHITI

-214 GAQHSYMNFKG
+214 GTQHSYMNFSG
-225 SNINVSGSSFTDD
+225 SNINVSSSSFTDD
-238 TNGGFSFSGNNNNS
+238 TNGGFSFSGNGTNS
-252 AISFNKTKFNQGTY
+252 NLSFNQTSFNQGTY
-266 NFTNSANLSFN
+266 KFTNSANLNFN
-277 NSNFN
+277 NSAFN
-282 QSTYNFN
+282 QGTYHFN
-289 SLQSTFNNS
+289 SAQSVFENS
-298 TFNQGTYNFTDN
+298 NFNQGTYNFTDN
-310 TSFNNDTFNQGTY
+310 TGLNFNNDTFNQGTY

-334 ANTLNS
+334 INTLNS

-352 FGSGAV
+352 FGSGAI
-358 FNLNQTLNANQTYD
+358 FNLNQTLNSNQTYD

-377 GTIQYGVYQSYLW
+377 KTIQYGVYQSYLW

-404 EVGNNTYDVTFDIN
+404 EVGSNTYDVTFDIN
-418 GQDETLQETFS
+418 GQDETLQETF
-429 NKSITTQF
+429 NNQSITTQF
-437 LGDDLQAKAKATYQQ
+437 LGDDLQAKAQKTYQQ
-452 DLNNSQSALSNAT
+452 DLSNSQSALNNAAS
-465 NDNKIASADTGYTNN
+465 DSKIANSDTDYTKSSNP
-480 QNTTIKQDAQNL
+480 TINKDAQNL
-492 EHTSQQIAKDEQALQ
+492 EHTNQQIAQDEQALQ
-507 GDLNKLKQLAN
+507 GDLDKLKQLAN
-518 SSFNEQAFNQ
+518 STTGFNEQAFKN
-528 AQSKEQQD
+528 AQSTEQQD
-536 EQTLQNEE
+536 LQTLQENE
-544 NTFSSEQEGLEKAL
+544 NTFNSEQEGLEKAI
-558 ANAKEQQEQQQ
+558 ANAKP
-569 AQATYQQDLNNSQ
+569 
-582 SALSNATNDN
+582 
-592 KIASA
+592 
-597 DTDYTKNQN
+597 
-606 TAIKQD
+606 
-612 AQNLENT
+612 
-619 SQQITQDQK
+619 
-628 DLEQDLDKLQ
+628 
-638 QLANSKTG
+638 
-646 FNEQAFNQAQSTE
+646 
-659 QQDEQTLQNEEETF
+659 
-673 SSEQEGLEKALA
+673 
-685 NAKHT
+685 T
-690 SPTPTKHTAQNNPPN
+690 SPTPTKHTAPNTPPN
-705 KVSPPTQNLPTTN
+705 KVSPT
-718 VWNGVYNFQNQT
+718 
-730 YSKKG
+730 
-735 IYYIDPNLSGQSGQS
+735 
-750 GNTLSTYGYLDWFT
+750 
-764 LKNKFSVN
+764 
-772 ANNGTLIIGNNTESA
+772 
-787 NTKGLIWIG
+787 
-796 DDKGLVYYNT
+796 
-806 GTFNAANIY
+806 
-815 LTSNLKTGNGFSGE
+815 
-829 GATLNFNATNRITI
+829 
-843 NQASFDNSDAGAQ
+843 
-856 HSYMNFKGS
+856 
-865 NINVSGSSFTDDTN
+865 
-879 GGFSFSGNN
+879 
-888 NNSAISF
+888 
-895 NKTKFNQGTYN
+895 
-906 FTNSANLSFNN
+906 
-917 SNFNQSTYNF
+917 
-927 NSLQSTFNNSTF
+927 
-939 NQGTYNFTDNTS
+939 
-951 FNNDTFNQG
+951 
-960 TYNFN
+960 
-965 TSKVSFSGAN
+965 
-975 TLNSS
+975 
-980 SPFASLKGS
+980 
-989 VSFGSG
+989 
-995 AVFNLNQTLN
+995 
-1005 ANQTYDILT
+1005 
-1014 TNGTIQYGVYQ
+1014 
-1025 SYLWDLINY
+1025 
-1034 KGDKAISHVEVGNNT
+1034 
-1049 YDVTFDINGQDE
+1049 
-1061 TLQETF
+1061 
-1067 SNKSIT
+1067 
-1073 TQFLGDDLQAKAKAT
+1073 
-1088 YQQDL
+1088 
-1093 NNSQSA
+1093 
-1099 LSNAT
+1099 
-1104 NDNKI
+1104 
-1109 ASADTGYTNNQNT
+1109 
-1122 TIKQDAQNLEHTSQ
+1122 
-1136 QIAKDEQALQG
+1136 
-1147 DLNKLKQL
+1147 
-1155 ANSSFNEQ
+1155 
-1163 AFNQAQSKE
+1163 
-1172 QQDEQTL
+1172 
-1179 QNEEETFSSEQEGLE
+1179 
-1194 KALANAKPASPTPTP
+1194 
-1209 TPTPT
+1209 
-1214 PSPTPNPTPTKHTA
+1214 
-1228 PNKVPPT
+1228 PT

-1243 TNVWNGVYWLQNQT
+1243 TNVWNGVYNLQNQT

-1321 GGFGYIIGTFNAANI
+1321 GGFGYITGNFNAANI

-1390 SYATFDATNNI
+1390 SYAAFDATNNI

-1414 KFSFNAKNISFS
+1414 KFSFSAKNISFS

-1432 FTNPGGSSVISA
+1432 FTNPGGSSVIST

-1527 NKSQTAFKNSLT
+1527 NKSQVAFKNSLT

-1547 LDNQSVLNASGA
+1547 LDNQSVLNANGA

-1572 GSQATFNSLFFNGA
+1572 GSQATFNSLFFNGGI
-1586 TLSLNANSKLNA
+1586 LSLNANSKLNA

-1610 LDDSVLSVSNASSLN
+1610 LDDSVLSVSNTSSLN

-1632 ASQAT
+1632 ASQAN
-1637 FGGNTTIDA
+1637 FGGNTTIDT

-1669 FNGYAPSLSK
+1669 FNGYAPSLTK

-1742 NATYSD
+1742 NATYSG

-1761 NSSQIIQESIK
+1761 NSSQIIQESVK

-1794 APELYNYQAS
+1794 APELYNYQVS
-1804 KQNPTGYSYDYSDNQ
+1804 KQNPTGYNYDYSDNQ

-1888 TNQLDNITSINEVLQ
+1888 SNQLDNITSINEVLQ

-1928 INQTFS
+1928 INQTFN

-1943 QDHVTNSTSSIW
+1943 QDNVTNSTSSIW

-2007 TLGSG
+2007 TLGSA

-2022 ITFQSANN
+2022 VTFQSANN

-2067 LSQMAMEKIKQAGGL
+2067 LSQVAMEKIKQAGGL
-2082 GNFVENALIPLSKE
+2082 GNFVENALSPLSKE
-2096 LPSSLQNETLGQLIG
+2096 LPASLQNETLGQLIG

-2126 AIQNII
+2126 EIQNII

-2173 MDASELSS
+2173 IDASELSS

-2208 LDEFLGQDVVKKLES
+2208 LNEFLGQDVVKKLEA

-2229 IINNIISQGGLSGIY
+2229 IINNIISQGGLSGVY

-2366 EICINLANCP
+2366 EICVNLANCP

-2388 TPTNESLSVRA
+2388 TPTDESLSVRA
-2399 NNFTFLGVIASNGAI
+2399 NNFTFLGTIASNGAI

-2438 NNLTIANAF
+2438 NNLTITNAF

-2497 HAIINAQGIATIM
+2497 HAIINAQGTATIM
-2510 TNYNNPLIQF
+2510 ANNNNPLIQF

-2525 ETGAYTLID
+2525 ETGTYTLID

-2551 SLDNYLKLYTLINI
+2551 SLDNYLKLYTLIDI
-2565 NGKHMVM
+2565 NGKRMVM

-2578 YNGQAVSIKDGGLI
+2578 YNGQAVNIKDGGLV

-2615 VSNAPINN
+2615 VSNDPINN

-2628 LKQYIAQIQGIQGV
+2628 LKQYIAQIQGVQSV
-2642 DSIEQAGGTQAINWL
+2642 DSIDQAGGTQAINWL

-2692 LEVIANPNFK
+2692 LEVIANPDFK

-2732 ADFHERLEALK
+2732 TDFHERLEALK

-2793 VGYDRFIK
+2793 IGYDRFIK

-2864 LSIINQSYRYNTWTT
+2864 LSIINQSYKYNTWTT

-2901 IGLAYYYIGMSGLR
+2901 IGLAYYYIGLSGLR

>member
-12 FISKGSFKLNKIS
+12 FILKGSFKLNKIS
-25 KKIFKLNPILKREKP
+25 KKIFKLNLILKREKP
-40 LKRHKK
+40 LKCHKK
-46 TKSIKKPFNKNKSFL
+46 TKSVKKPFNKSKSFL

-66 LIGALGGLPHLRAS
+66 LIGALGGLSHLRAS
-80 ECRYWSWWSGYH
+80 ECRYWSWSSWGYH
-92 DKIESGSNSPTHNS
+92 DNIESGSNSPTHNS
-106 YCLFSSTQGSGTY
+106 YCLFNSAQGSGTY
-119 YLNTLTTYSAGGA
+119 YLNTLTTYSTGGA

-152 GTGVNGVNVGYITGT
+152 GTGVNGGDVGYITGT

-182 GNSLSDG
+182 GNSFSTG
-189 GGATLNFNATNRITI
+189 GGATLNFNATNHITI
-204 NQASFDNSDA
+204 NQASFDNGDA
-214 GAQHSYMNFKG
+214 GTQHSYMNFSG
-225 SNINVSGSSFTDD
+225 SNINVSASIFTDG
-238 TNGGFSFSGNNNNS
+238 TNGGFSFSGNGTNS
-252 AISFNKTKFNQGTY
+252 NLSFNKTNFNQGTYKFTNSTNLNFNNSAFNQGTY
-266 NFTNSANLSFN
+266 NFNSAQSVFE
-277 NSNFN
+277 NSN
-282 QSTYNFN
+282 
-289 SLQSTFNNS
+289 
-298 TFNQGTYNFTDN
+298 FNQGTYNFTDN
-310 TSFNNDTFNQGTY
+310 TDLNFNNDTFNQGTY

-334 ANTLNS
+334 TNTLNS

-352 FGSGAV
+352 FGSGAI
-358 FNLNQTLNANQTYD
+358 FNLNQTLNTNQTYD

-404 EVGNNTYDVTFDIN
+404 EVGSNTYDVTFDIN
-418 GQDETLQETFS
+418 GQDETLQETF
-429 NKSITTQF
+429 NNQAITTQF
-437 LGDDLQAKAKATYQQ
+437 LGDDLQAKA
-452 DLNNSQSALSNAT
+452 
-465 NDNKIASADTGYTNN
+465 
-480 QNTTIKQDAQNL
+480 
-492 EHTSQQIAKDEQALQ
+492 
-507 GDLNKLKQLAN
+507 
-518 SSFNEQAFNQ
+518 
-528 AQSKEQQD
+528 
-536 EQTLQNEE
+536 
-544 NTFSSEQEGLEKAL
+544 
-558 ANAKEQQEQQQ
+558 
-569 AQATYQQDLNNSQ
+569 QATYQQDLSNSQ
-582 SALSNATNDN
+582 SALNNATSDN
-592 KIASA
+592 KIASS
-597 DTDYTKNQN
+597 DTNYTSNQN
-606 TAIKQD
+606 TTIKKD
-612 AQNLENT
+612 AQSLENT
-619 SQQITQDQK
+619 SQQIAQDKQALK
-628 DLEQDLDKLQ
+628 GDLDKLQ
-638 QLANSKTG
+638 QLANATTG
-646 FNEQAFNQAQSTE
+646 FNQQAFKNAQSTE
-659 QQDEQTLQNEEETF
+659 QQDLQTLQENENTF
-673 SSEQEGLEKALA
+673 NSEQEGLEKAIA
-685 NAKHT
+685 NAKPT
-690 SPTPTKHTAQNNPPN
+690 SPTQSPTPTKHTAPN
-705 KVSPPTQNLPTTN
+705 
-718 VWNGVYNFQNQT
+718 
-730 YSKKG
+730 
-735 IYYIDPNLSGQSGQS
+735 
-750 GNTLSTYGYLDWFT
+750 
-764 LKNKFSVN
+764 
-772 ANNGTLIIGNNTESA
+772 
-787 NTKGLIWIG
+787 
-796 DDKGLVYYNT
+796 
-806 GTFNAANIY
+806 
-815 LTSNLKTGNGFSGE
+815 
-829 GATLNFNATNRITI
+829 
-843 NQASFDNSDAGAQ
+843 
-856 HSYMNFKGS
+856 
-865 NINVSGSSFTDDTN
+865 
-879 GGFSFSGNN
+879 
-888 NNSAISF
+888 
-895 NKTKFNQGTYN
+895 
-906 FTNSANLSFNN
+906 
-917 SNFNQSTYNF
+917 
-927 NSLQSTFNNSTF
+927 
-939 NQGTYNFTDNTS
+939 
-951 FNNDTFNQG
+951 
-960 TYNFN
+960 
-965 TSKVSFSGAN
+965 
-975 TLNSS
+975 
-980 SPFASLKGS
+980 
-989 VSFGSG
+989 
-995 AVFNLNQTLN
+995 
-1005 ANQTYDILT
+1005 
-1014 TNGTIQYGVYQ
+1014 
-1025 SYLWDLINY
+1025 
-1034 KGDKAISHVEVGNNT
+1034 
-1049 YDVTFDINGQDE
+1049 
-1061 TLQETF
+1061 
-1067 SNKSIT
+1067 
-1073 TQFLGDDLQAKAKAT
+1073 
-1088 YQQDL
+1088 
-1093 NNSQSA
+1093 
-1099 LSNAT
+1099 
-1104 NDNKI
+1104 
-1109 ASADTGYTNNQNT
+1109 
-1122 TIKQDAQNLEHTSQ
+1122 
-1136 QIAKDEQALQG
+1136 
-1147 DLNKLKQL
+1147 
-1155 ANSSFNEQ
+1155 
-1163 AFNQAQSKE
+1163 
-1172 QQDEQTL
+1172 
-1179 QNEEETFSSEQEGLE
+1179 
-1194 KALANAKPASPTPTP
+1194 TP
-1209 TPTPT
+1209 
-1214 PSPTPNPTPTKHTA
+1214 

-1243 TNVWNGVYWLQNQT
+1243 TNVWSGVYWLQNQT
-1257 YSQKGVYYIDPNLS
+1257 YSKQGVYYIDPNLS

-1277 ANTLSTYTANLLGR
+1277 GNTLNTYTANLLGR

-1321 GGFGYIIGTFNAANI
+1321 GGFGYITGTFNATNI

-1371 NYNDA
+1371 NYNNA

-1390 SYATFDATNNI
+1390 SYAAFDATNNI

-1432 FTNPGGSSVISA
+1432 FTNPGGSSVVSV

-1485 GTSNFNATTQL
+1485 GTNNFNATAQL
-1496 LGNTSFTLS
+1496 LSNTSFTLS

-1512 NGDTTLQNNANITLG
+1512 NGDTTLQDNANITLS
-1527 NKSQTAFKNSLT
+1527 NKSQVAFKNSLT

-1547 LDNQSVLNASGA
+1547 LDNQSVLNANGA

-1572 GSQATFNSLFFNGA
+1572 GSQATFNSLFFNGGI
-1586 TLSLNANSKLNA
+1586 LSLNANSKLNA

-1610 LDDSVLSVSNASSLN
+1610 LDDSVLSASNTSSLN

-1632 ASQAT
+1632 ASQAN
-1637 FGGNTTIDA
+1637 FGGNTTIDT

-1657 SFNNL
+1657 GFNNL

-1669 FNGYAPSLSK
+1669 FNGYASSLNK

-1742 NATYSD
+1742 NATYSG

-1888 TNQLDNITSINEVLQ
+1888 SNQLDNITSINEVLQ
-1903 LLDRIKITPA
+1903 LLDKIKITPA

-1943 QDHVTNSTSSIW
+1943 QDNVTNSTSSIW
-1955 FGGNGYSSPCALDS
+1955 FGGNGYSSPCVLDS

-1983 LGSTSPYLGYIN
+1983 LSSTSPYLGYIN

-2007 TLGSG
+2007 TVGSG

-2022 ITFQSANN
+2022 VTFQSANN
-2030 LVLNK
+2030 LVLDK

-2067 LSQMAMEKIKQAGGL
+2067 LSQVAMEKIKQAGGL
-2082 GNFVENALIPLSKE
+2082 GNFIENALSPLSKE
-2096 LPSSLQNETLGQLIG
+2096 LPASLQNETLGQLIG
-2111 QNNLDNLLNNSGVMN
+2111 QNNLDDLLNNSGVMN

-2156 LKSMLDDKGLL
+2156 LKSMLDDRGLL

-2173 MDASELSS
+2173 IDASELSS

-2208 LDEFLGQDVVKKLES
+2208 LNEFLGQDVVKKLES

-2229 IINNIISQGGLSGIY
+2229 IINNIISQGGLSGVY
-2244 NQGLGSVLPP
+2244 NQGLGSVLPL

-2366 EICINLANCP
+2366 EICINLANCS
-2376 TTKNSSSTNSSV
+2376 TTKDSSSTNSSV

-2399 NNFTFLGVIASNGAI
+2399 NNFTFLGTIASNGAI

-2438 NNLTIANAF
+2438 NNLTITNAF

-2454 ANINGDFTLNQQA
+2454 ANINGNFTLNQQA

-2497 HAIINAQGIATIM
+2497 HAIINAQGTATIM
-2510 TNYNNPLIQF
+2510 ANNNNPLIQF

-2525 ETGAYTLID
+2525 ETGTYTLID

-2544 DQITGGS
+2544 DQITGGN
-2551 SLDNYLKLYTLINI
+2551 SLDNYLKLYTLIDI

-2578 YNGQAVSIKDGGLI
+2578 YNGQTVNIKDGGLV

-2615 VSNAPINN
+2615 VSNDPINN

-2628 LKQYIAQIQGIQGV
+2628 LKQYIAQIQGVQGV

-2692 LEVIANPNFK
+2692 LEVIANPDFK

-2793 VGYDRFIK
+2793 IGYDRFIK

-2864 LSIINQSYRYNTWTT
+2864 LSIINQSYKYNTWTT

-2901 IGLAYYYIGMSGLR
+2901 IGLAYYYIGLSGLR

>member
-1 MAFKKAGLISK
+1 M
-12 FISKGSFKLNKIS
+12 
-25 KKIFKLNPILKREKP
+25 
-40 LKRHKK
+40 
-46 TKSIKKPFNKNKSFL
+46 
-61 KASVL
+61 
-66 LIGALGGLPHLRAS
+66 GGLSHLRAS
-80 ECRYWSWWSGYH
+80 ECRYWSWSSWGYH
-92 DKIESGSNSPTHNS
+92 DNIESGSDSPTHNS
-106 YCLFSSTQGSGTY
+106 YCLFNSAQGSGTY

-152 GTGVNGVNVGYITGT
+152 GTGVNGGDVGYITGT

-182 GNSLSDG
+182 GNSYSTG
-189 GGATLNFNATNRITI
+189 GGATLNFNATNHITI
-204 NQASFDNSDA
+204 NQASFDNGDA
-214 GAQHSYMNFKG
+214 GAQHSYMNFSG
-225 SNINVSGSSFTDD
+225 SNINVSDSSFTDD
-238 TNGGFSFSGNNNNS
+238 TDGGFSFSGNGANS
-252 AISFNKTKFNQGTY
+252 NLSFDKTNFNQGTY
-266 NFTNSANLSFN
+266 KFTNSANLNFN
-277 NSNFN
+277 NSAFNQGIYNFNSAQSTFENSNFN
-282 QSTYNFN
+282 QGTYNFN
-289 SLQSTFNNS
+289 SLQSTFNN
-298 TFNQGTYNFTDN
+298 
-310 TSFNNDTFNQGTY
+310 DTFNQGTY
-323 NFNTSKVSFSG
+323 SFNASKVSFSG

-352 FGSGAV
+352 FGSGAI
-358 FNLNQTLNANQTYD
+358 FNLNQTLNTNQTYD

-377 GTIQYGVYQSYLW
+377 KTIQYGVYQSYLW

-404 EVGNNTYDVTFDIN
+404 EVGSNTYDVTFDIN

-429 NKSITTQF
+429 NQAITTQF

-452 DLNNSQSALSNAT
+452 DLTGSQTALNNAT
-465 NDNKIASADTGYTNN
+465 SDNKIASSDTDYTNN
-480 QNTTIKQDAQNL
+480 QNTTIKKDAQSL
-492 EHTSQQIAKDEQALQ
+492 ENTDQTIQQDEQAL
-507 GDLNKLKQLAN
+507 
-518 SSFNEQAFNQ
+518 E
-528 AQSKEQQD
+528 
-536 EQTLQNEE
+536 
-544 NTFSSEQEGLEKAL
+544 
-558 ANAKEQQEQQQ
+558 
-569 AQATYQQDLNNSQ
+569 
-582 SALSNATNDN
+582 
-592 KIASA
+592 
-597 DTDYTKNQN
+597 
-606 TAIKQD
+606 
-612 AQNLENT
+612 
-619 SQQITQDQK
+619 K
-628 DLEQDLDKLQ
+628 DLAKLQ
-638 QLANSKTG
+638 QLANSPTG
-646 FNEQAFNQAQSTE
+646 FNQQAFNQAQSTE
-659 QQDEQTLQNEEETF
+659 QQDLQTLQENENTF
-673 SSEQEGLEKALA
+673 NAEQEGLEQALA
-685 NAKHT
+685 NAKPT
-690 SPTPTKHTAQNNPPN
+690 SPTPTPTKHTAQNTPPN
-705 KVSPPTQNLPTTN
+705 KVS
-718 VWNGVYNFQNQT
+718 
-730 YSKKG
+730 
-735 IYYIDPNLSGQSGQS
+735 
-750 GNTLSTYGYLDWFT
+750 
-764 LKNKFSVN
+764 
-772 ANNGTLIIGNNTESA
+772 
-787 NTKGLIWIG
+787 
-796 DDKGLVYYNT
+796 
-806 GTFNAANIY
+806 
-815 LTSNLKTGNGFSGE
+815 
-829 GATLNFNATNRITI
+829 
-843 NQASFDNSDAGAQ
+843 
-856 HSYMNFKGS
+856 
-865 NINVSGSSFTDDTN
+865 
-879 GGFSFSGNN
+879 
-888 NNSAISF
+888 
-895 NKTKFNQGTYN
+895 
-906 FTNSANLSFNN
+906 
-917 SNFNQSTYNF
+917 
-927 NSLQSTFNNSTF
+927 
-939 NQGTYNFTDNTS
+939 
-951 FNNDTFNQG
+951 
-960 TYNFN
+960 
-965 TSKVSFSGAN
+965 
-975 TLNSS
+975 
-980 SPFASLKGS
+980 
-989 VSFGSG
+989 
-995 AVFNLNQTLN
+995 
-1005 ANQTYDILT
+1005 
-1014 TNGTIQYGVYQ
+1014 
-1025 SYLWDLINY
+1025 
-1034 KGDKAISHVEVGNNT
+1034 
-1049 YDVTFDINGQDE
+1049 
-1061 TLQETF
+1061 
-1067 SNKSIT
+1067 
-1073 TQFLGDDLQAKAKAT
+1073 
-1088 YQQDL
+1088 
-1093 NNSQSA
+1093 
-1099 LSNAT
+1099 
-1104 NDNKI
+1104 
-1109 ASADTGYTNNQNT
+1109 
-1122 TIKQDAQNLEHTSQ
+1122 
-1136 QIAKDEQALQG
+1136 
-1147 DLNKLKQL
+1147 
-1155 ANSSFNEQ
+1155 
-1163 AFNQAQSKE
+1163 
-1172 QQDEQTL
+1172 
-1179 QNEEETFSSEQEGLE
+1179 
-1194 KALANAKPASPTPTP
+1194 
-1209 TPTPT
+1209 
-1214 PSPTPNPTPTKHTA
+1214 
-1228 PNKVPPT
+1228 PT

-1243 TNVWNGVYWLQNQT
+1243 TNVWNGVYNLQNQT
-1257 YSQKGVYYIDPNLS
+1257 YSQKGIYYIDPNLS

-1321 GGFGYIIGTFNAANI
+1321 GGFGYITGTFNAANI

-1390 SYATFDATNNI
+1390 SYAAFDATNNI
-1401 SVTNSSFSDMTWG
+1401 SVTDSSFSDMTWG
-1414 KFSFNAKNISFS
+1414 KFSFSAKNISFS

-1432 FTNPGGSSVISA
+1432 FTNPGGSSAISA

-1512 NGDTTLQNNANITLG
+1512 NGDTTLQDNANITLG
-1527 NKSQTAFKNSLT
+1527 NKSQATFKNSLT

-1547 LDNQSVLNASGA
+1547 LDNQSVLNANGA

-1572 GSQATFNSLFFNGA
+1572 GSQAAFNSLFFNGGII
-1586 TLSLNANSKLNA
+1586 SLNANSKLNA

-1610 LDDSVLSVSNASSLN
+1610 LDDSVLSASNASSLN

-1632 ASQAT
+1632 TSQAN
-1637 FGGNTTIDA
+1637 FGGNTTIDT

-1669 FNGYAPSLSK
+1669 FNGYAPSLAK

-1688 VLGNNGDINLSDIN
+1688 VLGDNGDINLSDIN

-1742 NATYSD
+1742 NATYSG

-1819 AGTYYLTSNIKGL
+1819 VGTYYLTSSIKGL

-1888 TNQLDNITSINEVLQ
+1888 SNQLDNITSINEVLQ
-1903 LLDRIKITPA
+1903 LLDKIKITPA

-1943 QDHVTNSTSSIW
+1943 QDNVTNSTSSIW

-2007 TLGSG
+2007 TVGSA

-2022 ITFQSANN
+2022 VTFQSANN
-2030 LVLNK
+2030 LVLNN

-2067 LSQMAMEKIKQAGGL
+2067 LSQVAMEKIKQAGGL
-2082 GNFVENALIPLSKE
+2082 GNFVENALSPLSKE
-2096 LPSSLQNETLGQLIG
+2096 LPASLQNETLGQLIG

-2126 AIQNII
+2126 EIQNII

-2173 MDASELSS
+2173 IDASELSS

-2208 LDEFLGQDVVKKLES
+2208 LNEFLGQDVVKKLES

-2309 ANKSIIFNGDN
+2309 ANKSIIFNGDS

-2376 TTKNSSSTNSSV
+2376 TTKDSSSTNSSV

-2399 NNFTFLGVIASNGAI
+2399 NNFTFLGTIASNGAI

-2424 IGTLNLNENATLQA
+2424 IGTLNLNENAALQA
-2438 NNLTIANAF
+2438 NNLTITNAF

-2475 LNVMGNFNSYGDLVF
+2475 LDVMGNFNSYGDLVF
-2490 NLSHSVS
+2490 NLNHSAS
-2497 HAIINAQGIATIM
+2497 HAIINAQGTATIM
-2510 TNYNNPLIQF
+2510 ANNNNPLIQF

-2544 DQITGGS
+2544 DQITGGN
-2551 SLDNYLKLYTLINI
+2551 SLADYLKLYTLIDI

-2578 YNGQAVSIKDGGLI
+2578 YNGQAVNIKDGGLI

-2615 VSNAPINN
+2615 VSNDPINN

-2628 LKQYIAQIQGIQGV
+2628 LKQYIAQIQGTQGV
-2642 DSIEQAGGTQAINWL
+2642 DSIEQAGGAQAINWL

-2692 LEVIANPNFK
+2692 LEVIANPDFK

-2724 SDTSTFAS
+2724 SDTSTLAS

-2864 LSIINQSYRYNTWTT
+2864 LSIINQSYKYDTWTT

-2901 IGLAYYYIGMSGLR
+2901 IGLAYYYIGLSGLR

-2989 GRYNTFASI
+2989 SRYNTFASI

-3004 RLFKTFYVNAG
+3004 RLFKTFYVNAS

>member
-1 MAFKKAGLISK
+1 MAFKKARLISK

-25 KKIFKLNPILKREKP
+25 KKIFKLNQILKREKP

-46 TKSIKKPFNKNKSFL
+46 TKSIKKPFNKNKSLL
-61 KASVL
+61 KASIL
-66 LIGALGGLPHLRAS
+66 LIGALGGLSHLRAS

-106 YCLFSSTQGSGTY
+106 YCLFSSAQGSGTY

-132 SFTQKFNNG
+132 SFTQKFNGG

-152 GTGVNGVNVGYITGT
+152 GTGINGGDVGYITGT
-167 YDAQTINFNSSRITT
+167 YDAQTINFNSSHLTT
-182 GNSLSDG
+182 GNSYADG
-189 GGATLNFNATNRITI
+189 GGATLNFNAANNITI

-214 GAQHSYMNFKG
+214 GTQKSYMNFKG

-238 TNGGFSFSGNNNNS
+238 TDGGFSFSGNNNNS
-252 AISFNKTKFNQGTY
+252 AISFNKTNFNQGTYKFTNSTNLNFNNSAFNQGTY
-266 NFTNSANLSFN
+266 NFNSAQSAFN
-277 NSNFN
+277 HSA
-282 QSTYNFN
+282 
-289 SLQSTFNNS
+289 
-298 TFNQGTYNFTDN
+298 FNQGTYNFNDN
-310 TSFNNDTFNQGTY
+310 ASFDNDTFNQGTY
-323 NFNTSKVSFSG
+323 NFNTSRVSFSG

-358 FNLNQTLNANQTYD
+358 FNLNQTLNSNQTYD

-404 EVGNNTYDVTFDIN
+404 GVGNNTYDVTFDIN
-418 GQDETLQETFS
+418 GQDETLQETF
-429 NKSITTQF
+429 NNQSIITQF
-437 LGDDLQAKAKATYQQ
+437 LGDDLQAKAQKTYQQ
-452 DLNNSQSALSNAT
+452 DLTNSQNALNNVTS
-465 NDNKIASADTGYTNN
+465 DNTIASNDTSYT
-480 QNTTIKQDAQNL
+480 QSKNTTVAKDAQGL
-492 EHTSQQIAKDEQALQ
+492 ENTNQKIQQDEQALEK
-507 GDLNKLKQLAN
+507 DLAQIKQLAN
-518 SSFNEQAFNQ
+518 STTGFNEQAFNQ
-528 AQSKEQQD
+528 AQKQEQQDEQTLQNDENAFNTEQDSLNKAIQQAQAQEQKQEQQQAQKTYQEDVANSQNALNNVTSDNTIASNDTSYTQSKNTTVAKDAQGLENTNQKIAQDEQALEKDLAQIKQLANSTTGFSEQAFNQAQKQEQQD

-544 NTFSSEQEGLEKAL
+544 KTFNSEQEGLKQAI
-558 ANAKEQQEQQQ
+558 ANAKP
-569 AQATYQQDLNNSQ
+569 
-582 SALSNATNDN
+582 
-592 KIASA
+592 
-597 DTDYTKNQN
+597 
-606 TAIKQD
+606 
-612 AQNLENT
+612 T
-619 SQQITQDQK
+619 SPTP
-628 DLEQDLDKLQ
+628 
-638 QLANSKTG
+638 SPT
-646 FNEQAFNQAQSTE
+646 
-659 QQDEQTLQNEEETF
+659 
-673 SSEQEGLEKALA
+673 
-685 NAKHT
+685 
-690 SPTPTKHTAQNNPPN
+690 PTPTKHTAPN
-705 KVSPPTQNLPTTN
+705 
-718 VWNGVYNFQNQT
+718 
-730 YSKKG
+730 
-735 IYYIDPNLSGQSGQS
+735 
-750 GNTLSTYGYLDWFT
+750 
-764 LKNKFSVN
+764 
-772 ANNGTLIIGNNTESA
+772 
-787 NTKGLIWIG
+787 
-796 DDKGLVYYNT
+796 
-806 GTFNAANIY
+806 
-815 LTSNLKTGNGFSGE
+815 
-829 GATLNFNATNRITI
+829 
-843 NQASFDNSDAGAQ
+843 
-856 HSYMNFKGS
+856 
-865 NINVSGSSFTDDTN
+865 
-879 GGFSFSGNN
+879 
-888 NNSAISF
+888 
-895 NKTKFNQGTYN
+895 
-906 FTNSANLSFNN
+906 
-917 SNFNQSTYNF
+917 
-927 NSLQSTFNNSTF
+927 
-939 NQGTYNFTDNTS
+939 
-951 FNNDTFNQG
+951 
-960 TYNFN
+960 
-965 TSKVSFSGAN
+965 
-975 TLNSS
+975 
-980 SPFASLKGS
+980 
-989 VSFGSG
+989 
-995 AVFNLNQTLN
+995 
-1005 ANQTYDILT
+1005 
-1014 TNGTIQYGVYQ
+1014 
-1025 SYLWDLINY
+1025 
-1034 KGDKAISHVEVGNNT
+1034 
-1049 YDVTFDINGQDE
+1049 
-1061 TLQETF
+1061 
-1067 SNKSIT
+1067 
-1073 TQFLGDDLQAKAKAT
+1073 
-1088 YQQDL
+1088 
-1093 NNSQSA
+1093 
-1099 LSNAT
+1099 
-1104 NDNKI
+1104 
-1109 ASADTGYTNNQNT
+1109 
-1122 TIKQDAQNLEHTSQ
+1122 
-1136 QIAKDEQALQG
+1136 
-1147 DLNKLKQL
+1147 
-1155 ANSSFNEQ
+1155 
-1163 AFNQAQSKE
+1163 
-1172 QQDEQTL
+1172 
-1179 QNEEETFSSEQEGLE
+1179 
-1194 KALANAKPASPTPTP
+1194 TP
-1209 TPTPT
+1209 
-1214 PSPTPNPTPTKHTA
+1214 

-1257 YSQKGVYYIDPNLS
+1257 YSNKGVYYIDPNLS

-1277 ANTLSTYTANLLGR
+1277 ANTLSTYTANLFGR

-1306 NTESVNDNGLIWIGH
+1306 NTESANDNGLIWIGH
-1321 GGFGYIIGTFNAANI
+1321 GGFGYITGTFNAANI
-1336 YLTNNFKTGEGVSG
+1336 YLTNNFKTGEGVSN

-1390 SYATFDATNNI
+1390 SYAAFDAVNNI
-1401 SVTNSSFSDMTWG
+1401 SVTDSSFSDMTWG
-1414 KFSFNAKNISFS
+1414 KFSFSAKNISFS

-1432 FTNPGGSSVISA
+1432 FTNPGGSSTISA
-1444 NAANSLSFNNS
+1444 NASNSLSFVNS

-1461 VYNLWANSLIFN
+1461 IYNLWANSLIFN

-1496 LGNTSFTLS
+1496 LGNTNFTLS

-1512 NGDTTLQNNANITLG
+1512 NGDTTLQDNANITLG
-1527 NKSQTAFKNSLT
+1527 NKSQATFKNSLT

-1547 LDNQSVLNASGA
+1547 LDNQSVLNANGTST
-1559 SAFNNQASLNIYN
+1559 FNNQASLNIYN
-1572 GSQATFNSLFFNGA
+1572 GSQATFKSLFFNGG

-1610 LDDSVLSVSNASSLN
+1610 LDDSVLSASNTSSLN

-1632 ASQAT
+1632 TSQAD
-1637 FGGNTTIDA
+1637 FGGNTTIDT
-1646 ASFNFDSASSL
+1646 ASFNFDSTSSL

-1669 FNGYAPSLSK
+1669 FNGYAPSLTK

-1804 KQNPTGYSYDYSDNQ
+1804 KQNPTGYNYDYSDNQ

-1863 FSSGNLKTLLGILSQ
+1863 FSNENLKTLLGILSQ

-1888 TNQLDNITSINEVLQ
+1888 SNQLDNITNINEVLQ
-1903 LLDRIKITPA
+1903 LLDKIKITQT

-1920 TINHLTDN
+1920 TINHLADN

-1934 NGNLVIGAT
+1934 NGNLIIGAT
-1943 QDHVTNSTSSIW
+1943 QDNVTNSTSSIW

-1995 ADFKAKS
+1995 ANFKAKS

-2007 TLGSG
+2007 TLGST

-2022 ITFQSANN
+2022 VTFQSTNN

-2046 FNLLGQEGID
+2046 FNLLGQKGINE
-2056 KIFNQGNLANV
+2056 IFNQGNLANV
-2067 LSQMAMEKIKQAGGL
+2067 LSQVAMEKIKQAGGL
-2082 GNFVENALIPLSKE
+2082 GNFVENALSPLSKE
-2096 LPSSLQNETLGQLIG
+2096 LPTSLQSETLGQLIG
-2111 QNNLDNLLNNSGVMN
+2111 QNNLDDLLNNSGVMN

-2173 MDASELSS
+2173 IDASELSS
-2181 ILSVI
+2181 ILSVV

-2208 LDEFLGQDVVKKLES
+2208 LNEFLGQDVVKTLEN

-2331 IFASNGVSNINI
+2331 IFASNDVSNINI

-2366 EICINLANCP
+2366 EICVNLANCP

-2388 TPTNESLSVRA
+2388 TPTNESLSVHA

-2438 NNLTIANAF
+2438 NNLTITNAF

-2454 ANINGDFTLNQQA
+2454 ANINGNFTLNQQA

-2490 NLSHSVS
+2490 KLSHSVS
-2497 HAIINAQGIATIM
+2497 HAIINAQGSATIM
-2510 TNYNNPLIQF
+2510 ANNNNPLIQF

-2525 ETGAYTLID
+2525 ETGTYTLID
-2534 SAKAIYYGYN
+2534 STKAIYYGYN

-2551 SLDNYLKLYTLINI
+2551 SLDNYLKLYTLIDI

-2572 TDNGLT
+2572 TGNGLT
-2578 YNGQAVSIKDGGLI
+2578 YNGQAVNIKDGGLV

-2615 VSNAPINN
+2615 VSNDPINN

-2628 LKQYIAQIQGIQGV
+2628 LKQYIAQIQGVQSV
-2642 DSIEQAGGTQAINWL
+2642 DSIDQAGGNQAINWL

-2667 LFAPYYLESHST
+2667 LFAPYYLESHSA

-2692 LEVIANPNFK
+2692 LEVIANPDFK

-2732 ADFHERLEALK
+2732 ADFHEHLEALK

-2749 AIPNAMDVILKYS
+2749 AFPNAMDVILKYS

-2793 VGYDRFIK
+2793 IGYDRFIK

-2864 LSIINQSYRYNTWTT
+2864 LSIINQSYKYDTWTT

-2901 IGLAYYYIGMSGLR
+2901 IGLAYYYIGLSGLR

-2998 ITGGEI
+2998 ITGGEL

>member
-1 MAFKKAGLISK
+1 MAFEKAGLISK
-12 FISKGSFKLNKIS
+12 FIPKGSFKLNKIS
-25 KKIFKLNPILKREKP
+25 KKIFKLNLILKREKP

-46 TKSIKKPFNKNKSFL
+46 TKSVKKPFNKNRSFL

-66 LIGALGGLPHLRAS
+66 LIGALGGLSHLRAS
-80 ECRYWSWWSGYH
+80 ECRYWSWSSWSYH
-92 DKIESGSNSPTHNS
+92 DNIESGSNSPTHNS
-106 YCLFSSTQGSGTY
+106 YCLFSSAQGSGTY
-119 YLNTLTTYSAGGA
+119 YLNTLTTYSPGGA

-152 GTGVNGVNVGYITGT
+152 GTGVNGGNLGYITGT

-182 GNSLSDG
+182 GNSFSTG
-189 GGATLNFNATNRITI
+189 GGATLNFNATNHITI
-204 NQASFDNSDA
+204 DQANFDNSDA
-214 GAQHSYMNFKG
+214 GTQHSYMNFSG
-225 SNINVSGSSFTDD
+225 SNINVSDSSFTDD
-238 TNGGFSFSGNNNNS
+238 TDGGFSFSGNGTNS
-252 AISFNKTKFNQGTY
+252 NLSFNQTNFNQGTY
-266 NFTNSANLSFN
+266 KFTNSANLNFN
-277 NSNFN
+277 NSAFN
-282 QSTYNFN
+282 QGTYNFN
-289 SLQSTFNNS
+289 SLQSV
-298 TFNQGTYNFTDN
+298 
-310 TSFNNDTFNQGTY
+310 FNNDTFNQGTY
-323 NFNTSKVSFSG
+323 SFNTSKVSFSG

-352 FGSGAV
+352 FGSGAI
-358 FNLNQTLNANQTYD
+358 FNLNQTLNTNQTYD

-404 EVGNNTYDVTFDIN
+404 GVGSNTYDVTFDIN
-418 GQDETLQETFS
+418 GQDETLQETF
-429 NKSITTQF
+429 NNQSITTQF
-437 LGDDLQAKAKATYQQ
+437 LGDDLQAKAQKTYQQ
-452 DLNNSQSALSNAT
+452 DLSNSQTALNNAT
-465 NDNKIASADTGYTNN
+465 SDNKIANSDTDYTNN
-480 QNTTIKQDAQNL
+480 QNTTIKKDAQ
-492 EHTSQQIAKDEQALQ
+492 S
-507 GDLNKLKQLAN
+507 
-518 SSFNEQAFNQ
+518 
-528 AQSKEQQD
+528 
-536 EQTLQNEE
+536 
-544 NTFSSEQEGLEKAL
+544 
-558 ANAKEQQEQQQ
+558 
-569 AQATYQQDLNNSQ
+569 
-582 SALSNATNDN
+582 
-592 KIASA
+592 
-597 DTDYTKNQN
+597 
-606 TAIKQD
+606 
-612 AQNLENT
+612 LENT
-619 SQQITQDQK
+619 SQQIAQDQK

-638 QLANSKTG
+638 QLANATTG
-646 FNEQAFNQAQSTE
+646 FNEQAFNTAQKQE
-659 QQDEQTLQNEEETF
+659 QQDEQTLQNEEKTF
-673 SSEQEGLEKALA
+673 SSEQEGLKQAIA
-685 NAKHT
+685 NAKPASPT
-690 SPTPTKHTAQNNPPN
+690 PSPTPTKHTAPNTPPN

-718 VWNGVYNFQNQT
+718 VWNGVYN
-730 YSKKG
+730 
-735 IYYIDPNLSGQSGQS
+735 
-750 GNTLSTYGYLDWFT
+750 
-764 LKNKFSVN
+764 
-772 ANNGTLIIGNNTESA
+772 
-787 NTKGLIWIG
+787 
-796 DDKGLVYYNT
+796 
-806 GTFNAANIY
+806 
-815 LTSNLKTGNGFSGE
+815 
-829 GATLNFNATNRITI
+829 
-843 NQASFDNSDAGAQ
+843 
-856 HSYMNFKGS
+856 
-865 NINVSGSSFTDDTN
+865 
-879 GGFSFSGNN
+879 
-888 NNSAISF
+888 
-895 NKTKFNQGTYN
+895 
-906 FTNSANLSFNN
+906 
-917 SNFNQSTYNF
+917 
-927 NSLQSTFNNSTF
+927 
-939 NQGTYNFTDNTS
+939 
-951 FNNDTFNQG
+951 
-960 TYNFN
+960 
-965 TSKVSFSGAN
+965 
-975 TLNSS
+975 
-980 SPFASLKGS
+980 
-989 VSFGSG
+989 
-995 AVFNLNQTLN
+995 
-1005 ANQTYDILT
+1005 
-1014 TNGTIQYGVYQ
+1014 
-1025 SYLWDLINY
+1025 
-1034 KGDKAISHVEVGNNT
+1034 
-1049 YDVTFDINGQDE
+1049 
-1061 TLQETF
+1061 
-1067 SNKSIT
+1067 
-1073 TQFLGDDLQAKAKAT
+1073 
-1088 YQQDL
+1088 
-1093 NNSQSA
+1093 
-1099 LSNAT
+1099 
-1104 NDNKI
+1104 
-1109 ASADTGYTNNQNT
+1109 
-1122 TIKQDAQNLEHTSQ
+1122 
-1136 QIAKDEQALQG
+1136 
-1147 DLNKLKQL
+1147 
-1155 ANSSFNEQ
+1155 
-1163 AFNQAQSKE
+1163 
-1172 QQDEQTL
+1172 
-1179 QNEEETFSSEQEGLE
+1179 
-1194 KALANAKPASPTPTP
+1194 
-1209 TPTPT
+1209 
-1214 PSPTPNPTPTKHTA
+1214 
-1228 PNKVPPT
+1228 
-1235 PPTQNLPT
+1235 
-1243 TNVWNGVYWLQNQT
+1243 LQNQT

-1321 GGFGYIIGTFNAANI
+1321 GGFGYITGTFNAANI

-1390 SYATFDATNNI
+1390 SYASFDATNNI

-1461 VYNLWANSLIFN
+1461 IYNLQANSLIFN

-1485 GTSNFNATTQL
+1485 GASNFNATTQL

-1527 NKSQTAFKNSLT
+1527 NKSQATFKNSLT

-1547 LDNQSVLNASGA
+1547 LDNQSVLNANGT

-1572 GSQATFNSLFFNGA
+1572 GSQATFNSLFFNGGI
-1586 TLSLNANSKLNA
+1586 LSLNANSKLNA

-1610 LDDSVLSVSNASSLN
+1610 LDDSVLSASNTSSLN

-1632 ASQAT
+1632 ASQAN
-1637 FGGNTTIDA
+1637 FGGNTTIDT

-1669 FNGYAPSLSK
+1669 FNGYAPSLTK

-1832 FTPKGSQTPQT
+1832 FTPKGSQTPQA

-1888 TNQLDNITSINEVLQ
+1888 SNQLDNITSINEVLQ
-1903 LLDRIKITPA
+1903 LLDEIKITPA

-1943 QDHVTNSTSSIW
+1943 QDNVTNSTSSIW
-1955 FGGNGYSSPCALDS
+1955 FGGNGYSSPCTLDS

-2022 ITFQSANN
+2022 VTFQSANN
-2030 LVLNK
+2030 LVLDK

-2067 LSQMAMEKIKQAGGL
+2067 LSQVAMEKIKQAGGL
-2082 GNFVENALIPLSKE
+2082 GNFVENALSPLSKE

-2173 MDASELSS
+2173 IDASELSS
-2181 ILSVI
+2181 ILSVV

-2208 LDEFLGQDVVKKLES
+2208 LNEFLGQDVVKKLES

-2229 IINNIISQGGLSGIY
+2229 IINNIISQGGLSGVY
-2244 NQGLGSVLPP
+2244 NQGLGSVLPL

-2388 TPTNESLSVRA
+2388 TPTDESLSVRA
-2399 NNFTFLGVIASNGAI
+2399 NNFTFLGTIASNGAI

-2438 NNLTIANAF
+2438 NNLTITNAF

-2454 ANINGDFTLNQQA
+2454 ANINGNFTLNQQA

-2490 NLSHSVS
+2490 NLSHSAS
-2497 HAIINAQGIATIM
+2497 HAIINAQGTATIM
-2510 TNYNNPLIQF
+2510 ANNNNPLIQF

-2544 DQITGGS
+2544 DQITGGN
-2551 SLDNYLKLYTLINI
+2551 SLDNYLKLYTLIDI
-2565 NGKHMVM
+2565 NGKRMVM

-2578 YNGQAVSIKDGGLI
+2578 YNGQAVNIKDGGLV

-2615 VSNAPINN
+2615 VSNDPINN

-2628 LKQYIAQIQGIQGV
+2628 LKQYIAQIQGTQSV

-2692 LEVIANPNFK
+2692 LEVIANPDFK

-2808 AAYGYSGFHAN
+2808 AAYGYSGFHTN

-2864 LSIINQSYRYNTWTT
+2864 LSIINQSYKYDTWTT

-2901 IGLAYYYIGMSGLR
+2901 IGLAYYYIGLSGLR

>member
-25 KKIFKLNPILKREKP
+25 KKIFKLNQILKREKP

-46 TKSIKKPFNKNKSFL
+46 TKSIKKPFNKSKSFL

-66 LIGALGGLPHLRAS
+66 LIGALGGLSHLRAN
-80 ECRYWSWWSGYH
+80 ECRYWSWSSWNYQ
-92 DKIESGSNSPTHNS
+92 DNIESGPNSPTHNS

-132 SFTQKFNNG
+132 SFTQKFNGG

-152 GTGVNGVNVGYITGT
+152 GTGINGGDVGYITGT

-182 GNSLSDG
+182 GNSISTG
-189 GGATLNFNATNRITI
+189 GGATLNFNATNHITI
-204 NQASFDNSDA
+204 NQANFDNSDA
-214 GAQHSYMNFKG
+214 GTQHSYMNFSG
-225 SNINVSGSSFTDD
+225 SNINVSASSFTDD
-238 TNGGFSFSGNNNNS
+238 TNGGFSFSGNGTNS
-252 AISFNKTKFNQGTY
+252 NLSFNKTSFNQGTY
-266 NFTNSANLSFN
+266 KFTNSANLN
-277 NSNFN
+277 
-282 QSTYNFN
+282 
-289 SLQSTFNNS
+289 FNNS
-298 TFNQGTYNFTDN
+298 TFNQGTYNFNSTQS
-310 TSFNNDTFNQGTY
+310 TFNNDTFNQGTY
-323 NFNTSKVSFSG
+323 SFNTSKVSFSG

-352 FGSGAV
+352 FGSGAI
-358 FNLNQTLNANQTYD
+358 FNLNQTLNSNQTYD
-372 ILTTN
+372 ILTTS

-404 EVGNNTYDVTFDIN
+404 EVGSNTYDVTFDIN
-418 GQDETLQETFS
+418 GQDETLQETF
-429 NKSITTQF
+429 NNQSIITQF
-437 LGDDLQAKAKATYQQ
+437 LGDDLQQQAQKTYQQ
-452 DLNNSQSALSNAT
+452 DLSNSQSALNNAT
-465 NDNKIASADTGYTNN
+465 SDNKIASADTDYTNN
-480 QNTTIKQDAQNL
+480 QNATIKQDAQDL
-492 EHTSQQIAKDEQALQ
+492 EHTSQQIAQDKQTLQ
-507 GDLNKLKQLAN
+507 GDLDKLKQLAN
-518 SSFNEQAFNQ
+518 STTGFNQQAFNQ
-528 AQSKEQQD
+528 AQSTEQQVL
-536 EQTLQNEE
+536 QTLQGEE
-544 NTFSSEQEGLEKAL
+544 KTFSSEQEGLEKAI
-558 ANAKEQQEQQQ
+558 ANAKP
-569 AQATYQQDLNNSQ
+569 
-582 SALSNATNDN
+582 
-592 KIASA
+592 ASPTPTPA
-597 DTDYTKNQN
+597 PNPT
-606 TAIKQD
+606 
-612 AQNLENT
+612 
-619 SQQITQDQK
+619 
-628 DLEQDLDKLQ
+628 
-638 QLANSKTG
+638 
-646 FNEQAFNQAQSTE
+646 
-659 QQDEQTLQNEEETF
+659 
-673 SSEQEGLEKALA
+673 
-685 NAKHT
+685 
-690 SPTPTKHTAQNNPPN
+690 PTPTKHTAQNTPPN

-718 VWNGVYNFQNQT
+718 VW
-730 YSKKG
+730 S
-735 IYYIDPNLSGQSGQS
+735 
-750 GNTLSTYGYLDWFT
+750 
-764 LKNKFSVN
+764 
-772 ANNGTLIIGNNTESA
+772 
-787 NTKGLIWIG
+787 
-796 DDKGLVYYNT
+796 
-806 GTFNAANIY
+806 
-815 LTSNLKTGNGFSGE
+815 
-829 GATLNFNATNRITI
+829 
-843 NQASFDNSDAGAQ
+843 
-856 HSYMNFKGS
+856 
-865 NINVSGSSFTDDTN
+865 
-879 GGFSFSGNN
+879 
-888 NNSAISF
+888 
-895 NKTKFNQGTYN
+895 
-906 FTNSANLSFNN
+906 
-917 SNFNQSTYNF
+917 
-927 NSLQSTFNNSTF
+927 
-939 NQGTYNFTDNTS
+939 
-951 FNNDTFNQG
+951 
-960 TYNFN
+960 
-965 TSKVSFSGAN
+965 
-975 TLNSS
+975 
-980 SPFASLKGS
+980 
-989 VSFGSG
+989 
-995 AVFNLNQTLN
+995 
-1005 ANQTYDILT
+1005 
-1014 TNGTIQYGVYQ
+1014 
-1025 SYLWDLINY
+1025 
-1034 KGDKAISHVEVGNNT
+1034 
-1049 YDVTFDINGQDE
+1049 
-1061 TLQETF
+1061 
-1067 SNKSIT
+1067 
-1073 TQFLGDDLQAKAKAT
+1073 
-1088 YQQDL
+1088 
-1093 NNSQSA
+1093 
-1099 LSNAT
+1099 
-1104 NDNKI
+1104 
-1109 ASADTGYTNNQNT
+1109 
-1122 TIKQDAQNLEHTSQ
+1122 
-1136 QIAKDEQALQG
+1136 
-1147 DLNKLKQL
+1147 
-1155 ANSSFNEQ
+1155 
-1163 AFNQAQSKE
+1163 
-1172 QQDEQTL
+1172 
-1179 QNEEETFSSEQEGLE
+1179 
-1194 KALANAKPASPTPTP
+1194 
-1209 TPTPT
+1209 
-1214 PSPTPNPTPTKHTA
+1214 
-1228 PNKVPPT
+1228 
-1235 PPTQNLPT
+1235 
-1243 TNVWNGVYWLQNQT
+1243 GVYWLQNQT
-1257 YSQKGVYYIDPNLS
+1257 YSKQGVYYIDPNLS

-1277 ANTLSTYTANLLGR
+1277 ANTLSTYTANLFGR

-1321 GGFGYIIGTFNAANI
+1321 GGFGYITGTFNATNI

-1390 SYATFDATNNI
+1390 SYAAFDATNNI

-1414 KFSFNAKNISFS
+1414 KFSFSAKNISFS

-1485 GTSNFNATTQL
+1485 GASNFNATTQL

-1527 NKSQTAFKNSLT
+1527 NKSQAAFKNSLT

-1547 LDNQSVLNASGA
+1547 LDNQSVLNANGA

-1572 GSQATFNSLFFNGA
+1572 GSQATFNSLFFNGGI
-1586 TLSLNANSKLNA
+1586 LSLNANSKLNA

-1610 LDDSVLSVSNASSLN
+1610 LDDSVLSASNTSSLN

-1632 ASQAT
+1632 TSQAD
-1637 FGGNTTIDA
+1637 FGGNTTIDT

-1742 NATYSD
+1742 NATYSG

-1888 TNQLDNITSINEVLQ
+1888 SNQLDNITNINEVLQ
-1903 LLDRIKITPA
+1903 LLDEIKITPA

-1934 NGNLVIGAT
+1934 NGNLVIGTT
-1943 QDHVTNSTSSIW
+1943 QDNVTNSTSSIW

-2022 ITFQSANN
+2022 VTFQSANN

-2067 LSQMAMEKIKQAGGL
+2067 LSQVAMEKIKQAGGL
-2082 GNFVENALIPLSKE
+2082 GNFVENALSPLSKE
-2096 LPSSLQNETLGQLIG
+2096 LPASLQSETLGQLIG

-2173 MDASELSS
+2173 IDASELSS

-2208 LDEFLGQDVVKKLES
+2208 LNEFLGQDVVKKLEG

-2229 IINNIISQGGLSGIY
+2229 IINNIISQGGLSGVY

-2349 NGLSLN
+2349 NGLSFN

-2366 EICINLANCP
+2366 EICVNLANCP

-2399 NNFTFLGVIASNGAI
+2399 NNFTFLGTIASNGAI

-2438 NNLTIANAF
+2438 NNLTITNAF

-2467 TLSTNASG
+2467 ILSTNASG

-2490 NLSHSVS
+2490 NLSHSAS
-2497 HAIINAQGIATIM
+2497 HAIINAQGTATIM
-2510 TNYNNPLIQF
+2510 ANNNNPLIQF

-2525 ETGAYTLID
+2525 ETGTYTLID

-2551 SLDNYLKLYTLINI
+2551 SLDNYLKLYTLIDI
-2565 NGKHMVM
+2565 NGKRMVM
-2572 TDNGLT
+2572 SNNGLT
-2578 YNGQAVSIKDGGLI
+2578 YNDQAVSIKDGGLV

-2615 VSNAPINN
+2615 VSNDPINN

-2628 LKQYIAQIQGIQGV
+2628 LKQYVAQIQGTQGV
-2642 DSIEQAGGTQAINWL
+2642 DSIEQAGGSQAINWL

-2793 VGYDRFIK
+2793 IGYDRFIK

-2844 MSLNETWGY
+2844 MSLSETWGY

-2864 LSIINQSYRYNTWTT
+2864 LSIINQSYKYNTWTT

-2901 IGLAYYYIGMSGLR
+2901 IGLAYYYIGLSGLR

>member
-25 KKIFKLNPILKREKP
+25 KKIFTLNQILQCEKP

-46 TKSIKKPFNKNKSFL
+46 TKSIKKLSNRNKSFL

-66 LIGALGGLPHLRAS
+66 LIGALGGLSHLRAN
-80 ECRYWSWWSGYH
+80 ECRYWSWSSWSYQ
-92 DKIESGSNSPTHNS
+92 DNIESGPNSPTHNS
-106 YCLFSSTQGSGTY
+106 YCLFSSAQGSGTY
-119 YLNTLTTYSAGGA
+119 YLNTLTTYSTGGA

-141 TLNVGGNIRFG
+141 TLDVGGNIRFG
-152 GTGVNGVNVGYITGT
+152 GTGINGGDVGYITGT
-167 YDAQTINFNSSRITT
+167 YGAQTINFNSSHLTT
-182 GNSLSDG
+182 GNSYADG
-189 GGATLNFNATNRITI
+189 GGATLNFNAANNITI
-204 NQASFDNSDA
+204 NQASFDNSHA
-214 GAQHSYMNFKG
+214 GTQKSYMNFKG

-238 TNGGFSFSGNNNNS
+238 TDGGFSFSGNNNNS
-252 AISFNKTKFNQGTY
+252 TISFNKTNFNQGTY
-266 NFTNSANLSFN
+266 NFSNSTTLSFN
-277 NSNFN
+277 HSAFN
-282 QSTYNFN
+282 QGTYHFN
-289 SLQSTFNNS
+289 STQSTFENS
-298 TFNQGTYNFTDN
+298 DFNQGTYNFNDN
-310 TSFNNDTFNQGTY
+310 ASFDNDTFNQGTY
-323 NFNTSKVSFSG
+323 SFNTNKVSFSG
-334 ANTLNS
+334 INTLNS
-340 SSPFASL
+340 SSPFSSL

-352 FGSGAV
+352 FNSGAI
-358 FNLNQTLNANQTYD
+358 FNLNQTLNNNQTYD

-377 GTIQYGVYQSYLW
+377 GAIQYGVYQSYLW

-404 EVGNNTYDVTFDIN
+404 GVGNNTYDVTFDIN
-418 GQDETLQETFS
+418 GQDETLQETF
-429 NKSITTQF
+429 NKQSIITQF
-437 LGDDLQAKAKATYQQ
+437 LGDDLQQQAQQTYQE
-452 DLNNSQSALSNAT
+452 DLTNSQSALNNAAS
-465 NDNKIASADTGYTNN
+465 DNKIANSDTDYTKNK
-480 QNTTIKQDAQNL
+480 NTAIATDAQNL
-492 EHTSQQIAKDEQALQ
+492 ENTNQQIAQDEQALEK
-507 GDLNKLKQLAN
+507 DLAQIKQLAN
-518 SSFNEQAFNQ
+518 STTGFSEQAFNQ
-528 AQSKEQQD
+528 VQSKEQQD
-536 EQTLQNEE
+536 EQTLQNDEK
-544 NTFSSEQEGLEKAL
+544 TFNSEQEGLK
-558 ANAKEQQEQQQ
+558 Q
-569 AQATYQQDLNNSQ
+569 A
-582 SALSNATNDN
+582 
-592 KIASA
+592 I
-597 DTDYTKNQN
+597 
-606 TAIKQD
+606 
-612 AQNLENT
+612 
-619 SQQITQDQK
+619 
-628 DLEQDLDKLQ
+628 
-638 QLANSKTG
+638 
-646 FNEQAFNQAQSTE
+646 
-659 QQDEQTLQNEEETF
+659 
-673 SSEQEGLEKALA
+673 A
-685 NAKHT
+685 NAKHAN
-690 SPTPTKHTAQNNPPN
+690 PTPSPTKHTAQNTPPSQ
-705 KVSPPTQNLPTTN
+705 VPPTPPTQNLPTTN
-718 VWNGVYNFQNQT
+718 VWNGVYNLQNQT
-730 YSKKG
+730 YSQKG

-750 GNTLSTYGYLDWFT
+750 GNTLSTY
-764 LKNKFSVN
+764 
-772 ANNGTLIIGNNTESA
+772 
-787 NTKGLIWIG
+787 
-796 DDKGLVYYNT
+796 
-806 GTFNAANIY
+806 
-815 LTSNLKTGNGFSGE
+815 
-829 GATLNFNATNRITI
+829 
-843 NQASFDNSDAGAQ
+843 
-856 HSYMNFKGS
+856 
-865 NINVSGSSFTDDTN
+865 
-879 GGFSFSGNN
+879 
-888 NNSAISF
+888 
-895 NKTKFNQGTYN
+895 
-906 FTNSANLSFNN
+906 
-917 SNFNQSTYNF
+917 
-927 NSLQSTFNNSTF
+927 
-939 NQGTYNFTDNTS
+939 
-951 FNNDTFNQG
+951 
-960 TYNFN
+960 
-965 TSKVSFSGAN
+965 
-975 TLNSS
+975 
-980 SPFASLKGS
+980 
-989 VSFGSG
+989 
-995 AVFNLNQTLN
+995 
-1005 ANQTYDILT
+1005 
-1014 TNGTIQYGVYQ
+1014 
-1025 SYLWDLINY
+1025 
-1034 KGDKAISHVEVGNNT
+1034 
-1049 YDVTFDINGQDE
+1049 
-1061 TLQETF
+1061 
-1067 SNKSIT
+1067 
-1073 TQFLGDDLQAKAKAT
+1073 
-1088 YQQDL
+1088 
-1093 NNSQSA
+1093 
-1099 LSNAT
+1099 
-1104 NDNKI
+1104 
-1109 ASADTGYTNNQNT
+1109 
-1122 TIKQDAQNLEHTSQ
+1122 
-1136 QIAKDEQALQG
+1136 
-1147 DLNKLKQL
+1147 
-1155 ANSSFNEQ
+1155 
-1163 AFNQAQSKE
+1163 
-1172 QQDEQTL
+1172 
-1179 QNEEETFSSEQEGLE
+1179 
-1194 KALANAKPASPTPTP
+1194 
-1209 TPTPT
+1209 
-1214 PSPTPNPTPTKHTA
+1214 
-1228 PNKVPPT
+1228 
-1235 PPTQNLPT
+1235 
-1243 TNVWNGVYWLQNQT
+1243 
-1257 YSQKGVYYIDPNLS
+1257 
-1271 GQSGQS
+1271 
-1277 ANTLSTYTANLLGR
+1277 TANLFGR

-1321 GGFGYIIGTFNAANI
+1321 GGFGYITGTFNAANI
-1336 YLTNNFKTGEGVSG
+1336 YLTNNFKTGEGVSN

-1390 SYATFDATNNI
+1390 SYAAFDALNNI

-1414 KFSFNAKNISFS
+1414 KFSFSAKNISFS

-1432 FTNPGGSSVISA
+1432 FTNPGGSSTISA
-1444 NAANSLSFNNS
+1444 NASNSLSFINS

-1461 VYNLWANSLIFN
+1461 IYNLQANSLIFN

-1496 LGNTSFTLS
+1496 LGNTNFTLS

-1527 NKSQTAFKNSLT
+1527 NKSQAAFKNSLT

-1547 LDNQSVLNASGA
+1547 LDNQSVLNANGTST
-1559 SAFNNQASLNIYN
+1559 FNNQASLNIYN
-1572 GSQATFNSLFFNGA
+1572 GSQAAFNSLFFNGG
-1586 TLSLNANSKLNA
+1586 TLSLNASSKLNA

-1610 LDDSVLSVSNASSLN
+1610 LDDSVLSANNTSSLN

-1632 ASQAT
+1632 ASQAD
-1637 FGGNTTIDA
+1637 FGGNTTIDT

-1657 SFNNL
+1657 NFNNL
-1662 TANGALN
+1662 TVNGALN
-1669 FNGYAPSLSK
+1669 FNGYAPSLTK

-1748 NNNIQTWSFINPL
+1748 NNNVQTWSFINPL

-1804 KQNPTGYSYDYSDNQ
+1804 KQNPTGYSYDYSGNQ

-1832 FTPKGSQTPQT
+1832 FTPKGSQTPQA

-1863 FSSGNLKTLLGILSQ
+1863 FSSENLKTLLGILSQ
-1878 NSATLKEMIE
+1878 NSAALKEMIE
-1888 TNQLDNITSINEVLQ
+1888 SNQLDNITNINEVLQ
-1903 LLDRIKITPA
+1903 LLDKIKITQT

-1920 TINHLTDN
+1920 TINHLADN
-1928 INQTFS
+1928 INQTFN
-1934 NGNLVIGAT
+1934 NGNLIIGAT
-1943 QDHVTNSTSSIW
+1943 QDNVTNSTSSIW

-2007 TLGSG
+2007 TIGSG

-2022 ITFQSANN
+2022 VTFQSANN

-2067 LSQMAMEKIKQAGGL
+2067 LSQVAMEKIKQAGGL
-2082 GNFVENALIPLSKE
+2082 GNFIENALSPLSKE
-2096 LPSSLQNETLGQLIG
+2096 LPASLQDETLGQLIG
-2111 QNNLDNLLNNSGVMN
+2111 QNNLDDLLNNSGVMN
-2126 AIQNII
+2126 EIQNII

-2208 LDEFLGQDVVKKLES
+2208 LNEFLGQNVVKKLES
-2223 QGLVSN
+2223 QGLVNN
-2229 IINNIISQGGLSGIY
+2229 IINNIISQGGLSGVY

-2260 KENDLGALLSPRG
+2260 KENDLGTLLSPRG

-2325 KYQGAL
+2325 KYQGTL
-2331 IFASNGVSNINI
+2331 IFASNDVSNINI

-2366 EICINLANCP
+2366 EICVNLANCP

-2399 NNFTFLGVIASNGAI
+2399 NNFTFLGAIISNGAI
-2414 DLSQVKNNSV
+2414 DLSQVTNNSV
-2424 IGTLNLNENATLQA
+2424 IGTLNLNENAALQA
-2438 NNLTIANAF
+2438 NNLTITNAF

-2490 NLSHSVS
+2490 NLSHSAS
-2497 HAIINAQGIATIM
+2497 HAIINAQGTATIM
-2510 TNYNNPLIQF
+2510 ANDNNPLIQF

-2525 ETGAYTLID
+2525 EAGTYTLID
-2534 SAKAIYYGYN
+2534 SAKDIYYGYN

-2551 SLDNYLKLYTLINI
+2551 SLDNYLKLYALIDI

-2578 YNGQAVSIKDGGLI
+2578 YNDQAVNIKDGGLV

-2615 VSNAPINN
+2615 VSNDPINN

-2628 LKQYIAQIQGIQGV
+2628 LKQYIAQIQGTQGV
-2642 DSIEQAGGTQAINWL
+2642 DSIDQAGGNQAINWL

-2667 LFAPYYLESHST
+2667 LFAPYYLESHSI

-2692 LEVIANPNFK
+2692 LEVIANPDFK

-2724 SDTSTFAS
+2724 SDTSTFARS
-2732 ADFHERLEALK
+2732 DFLERLEALK

-2864 LSIINQSYRYNTWTT
+2864 LSIINQSYKYDTWTT

-2901 IGLAYYYIGMSGLR
+2901 IGLAYYYIGLSGLR
-2915 GIMDDPI
+2915 GIMNDPI

>member
-1 MAFKKAGLISK
+1 MAFKKARLISK

-40 LKRHKK
+40 LSHKK
-46 TKSIKKPFNKNKSFL
+46 TKSVKKPFNKNRSFL

-66 LIGALGGLPHLRAS
+66 LIGALGGLSHLRAS
-80 ECRYWSWWSGYH
+80 ECRYWSWSSWGYH
-92 DKIESGSNSPTHNS
+92 DNIESGSNSPTHNS
-106 YCLFSSTQGSGTY
+106 YCLFSSAQGSGTY
-119 YLNTLTTYSAGGA
+119 YLNTLTTYSPGGA

-152 GTGVNGVNVGYITGT
+152 GTGVNGGDVGYITGA

-182 GNSLSDG
+182 GNSFSTG
-189 GGATLNFNATNRITI
+189 GGATLNFNAANHITI
-204 NQASFDNSDA
+204 NQASFDNGDA
-214 GAQHSYMNFKG
+214 GTQHSYMNFSG

-238 TNGGFSFSGNNNNS
+238 TNGGFSFSGNGTNS
-252 AISFNKTKFNQGTY
+252 NLSFNKTNFNQGTY
-266 NFTNSANLSFN
+266 KFTNSANLSFN
-277 NSNFN
+277 NSA
-282 QSTYNFN
+282 
-289 SLQSTFNNS
+289 
-298 TFNQGTYNFTDN
+298 FNQGTYNFNSAQSVFENSNFNQGTYHFTDN
-310 TSFNNDTFNQGTY
+310 ASFNNDTFNQGTY
-323 NFNTSKVSFSG
+323 SFNASKVSFSG

-352 FGSGAV
+352 FGSDAI
-358 FNLNQTLNANQTYD
+358 FNFNQTLNSNQTYD

-377 GTIQYGVYQSYLW
+377 GTIQYGVYQNYLW

-404 EVGNNTYDVTFDIN
+404 EVGSNTYDVTFDIN
-418 GQDETLQETFS
+418 GQDETLQETF
-429 NKSITTQF
+429 NNQSITTQF
-437 LGDDLQAKAKATYQQ
+437 LGDDLQAKAQATYQQ
-452 DLNNSQSALSNAT
+452 DLTSSQTALNNAT
-465 NDNKIASADTGYTNN
+465 SDNKIASSDTSYTNN
-480 QNTTIKQDAQNL
+480 QNTTIAKDAQSL
-492 EHTSQQIAKDEQALQ
+492 ENTSQQIAQDKQALK
-507 GDLNKLKQLAN
+507 GDLDKLQQLA
-518 SSFNEQAFNQ
+518 SSTTGFNEQAFKNT
-528 AQSKEQQD
+528 QSTEQQD
-536 EQTLQNEE
+536 LQTLQGEE
-544 NTFSSEQEGLEKAL
+544 KTFSSEQEGLEKA
-558 ANAKEQQEQQQ
+558 
-569 AQATYQQDLNNSQ
+569 
-582 SALSNATNDN
+582 
-592 KIASA
+592 I
-597 DTDYTKNQN
+597 
-606 TAIKQD
+606 
-612 AQNLENT
+612 
-619 SQQITQDQK
+619 
-628 DLEQDLDKLQ
+628 
-638 QLANSKTG
+638 
-646 FNEQAFNQAQSTE
+646 
-659 QQDEQTLQNEEETF
+659 
-673 SSEQEGLEKALA
+673 
-685 NAKHT
+685 
-690 SPTPTKHTAQNNPPN
+690 
-705 KVSPPTQNLPTTN
+705 
-718 VWNGVYNFQNQT
+718 
-730 YSKKG
+730 
-735 IYYIDPNLSGQSGQS
+735 
-750 GNTLSTYGYLDWFT
+750 
-764 LKNKFSVN
+764 
-772 ANNGTLIIGNNTESA
+772 
-787 NTKGLIWIG
+787 
-796 DDKGLVYYNT
+796 
-806 GTFNAANIY
+806 
-815 LTSNLKTGNGFSGE
+815 
-829 GATLNFNATNRITI
+829 
-843 NQASFDNSDAGAQ
+843 
-856 HSYMNFKGS
+856 
-865 NINVSGSSFTDDTN
+865 
-879 GGFSFSGNN
+879 
-888 NNSAISF
+888 
-895 NKTKFNQGTYN
+895 
-906 FTNSANLSFNN
+906 
-917 SNFNQSTYNF
+917 
-927 NSLQSTFNNSTF
+927 
-939 NQGTYNFTDNTS
+939 
-951 FNNDTFNQG
+951 
-960 TYNFN
+960 
-965 TSKVSFSGAN
+965 
-975 TLNSS
+975 
-980 SPFASLKGS
+980 
-989 VSFGSG
+989 
-995 AVFNLNQTLN
+995 
-1005 ANQTYDILT
+1005 
-1014 TNGTIQYGVYQ
+1014 
-1025 SYLWDLINY
+1025 
-1034 KGDKAISHVEVGNNT
+1034 
-1049 YDVTFDINGQDE
+1049 
-1061 TLQETF
+1061 
-1067 SNKSIT
+1067 
-1073 TQFLGDDLQAKAKAT
+1073 
-1088 YQQDL
+1088 
-1093 NNSQSA
+1093 
-1099 LSNAT
+1099 
-1104 NDNKI
+1104 
-1109 ASADTGYTNNQNT
+1109 
-1122 TIKQDAQNLEHTSQ
+1122 
-1136 QIAKDEQALQG
+1136 
-1147 DLNKLKQL
+1147 
-1155 ANSSFNEQ
+1155 
-1163 AFNQAQSKE
+1163 
-1172 QQDEQTL
+1172 
-1179 QNEEETFSSEQEGLE
+1179 
-1194 KALANAKPASPTPTP
+1194 ANAKPASPTPTP
-1209 TPTPT
+1209 T
-1214 PSPTPNPTPTKHTA
+1214 KHTA
-1228 PNKVPPT
+1228 PNTPPNKVPPT

-1243 TNVWNGVYWLQNQT
+1243 TNVWNGVYNLQNQT
-1257 YSQKGVYYIDPNLS
+1257 YSNKGVYYIDPNLS
-1271 GQSGQS
+1271 GQIGQS
-1277 ANTLSTYTANLLGR
+1277 GNTLSTYTANLLGR

-1306 NTESVNDNGLIWIGH
+1306 DTESVNDNGLIWIGH
-1321 GGFGYIIGTFNAANI
+1321 GGFGYITGTFNAANI

-1390 SYATFDATNNI
+1390 SYAAFDATNNI

-1414 KFSFNAKNISFS
+1414 KFSFSAKNISFS

-1461 VYNLWANSLIFN
+1461 VYNLQANSLIFN

-1496 LGNTSFTLS
+1496 LGNTNFTLS

-1527 NKSQTAFKNSLT
+1527 NKSQATFKNSLT

-1547 LDNQSVLNASGA
+1547 LDNQSVLNANGA

-1572 GSQATFNSLFFNGA
+1572 GSQATFNSLFFNGGI
-1586 TLSLNANSKLNA
+1586 LSLNANSKLNA
-1598 SSASFSNNTTIN
+1598 SSTSFSNNTTIN
-1610 LDDSVLSVSNASSLN
+1610 LDDSVLSASNTSSLN

-1632 ASQAT
+1632 TSQAN
-1637 FGGNTTIDA
+1637 FGGNTTIDT

-1669 FNGYAPSLSK
+1669 FNGYAPSLTK

-1888 TNQLDNITSINEVLQ
+1888 SNQLDNITSINEVLQ
-1903 LLDRIKITPA
+1903 LLDKIKITPV
-1913 QKQALLE
+1913 QKQVLLE

-1943 QDHVTNSTSSIW
+1943 QDNVTNSASSIW

-2002 IYITG
+2002 VYITG
-2007 TLGSG
+2007 TVGSG

-2082 GNFVENALIPLSKE
+2082 GNFVENALSPLSKE
-2096 LPSSLQNETLGQLIG
+2096 LPASLQNETLGQLIG
-2111 QNNLDNLLNNSGVMN
+2111 QNNLDDLLNNSGVMN
-2126 AIQNII
+2126 EIQNII

-2173 MDASELSS
+2173 IDASELSS

-2208 LDEFLGQDVVKKLES
+2208 LNEFLGQDVVKKLES

-2229 IINNIISQGGLSGIY
+2229 IINNIISQGGLSGVY
-2244 NQGLGSVLPP
+2244 NQGLGSVLPL

-2355 AGLNNVSVQKG
+2355 AGLNNNVSVQKG
-2366 EICINLANCP
+2366 EICVNLANCP

-2399 NNFTFLGVIASNGAI
+2399 NNFTFLGTIASNGAI

-2438 NNLTIANAF
+2438 NNLTITNAF

-2454 ANINGDFTLNQQA
+2454 ANINGNFTLNQQA
-2467 TLSTNASG
+2467 TLSTNSSG

-2490 NLSHSVS
+2490 NLSHSAS

-2510 TNYNNPLIQF
+2510 ANNNNPLIQF

-2525 ETGAYTLID
+2525 ETGTYTLID

-2544 DQITGGS
+2544 DQITGGN
-2551 SLDNYLKLYTLINI
+2551 SLDNYLKLYTLIDI

-2578 YNGQAVSIKDGGLI
+2578 YNGQAVNIKDGGLV

-2615 VSNAPINN
+2615 VSNDPINN

-2628 LKQYIAQIQGIQGV
+2628 LKQYIAQIQGTQGV
-2642 DSIEQAGGTQAINWL
+2642 DSIDQAGGTQAINWL

-2864 LSIINQSYRYNTWTT
+2864 LSIINQSYKYDTWTT

-2901 IGLAYYYIGMSGLR
+2901 IGLAYYYIGLSGLR

-2989 GRYNTFASI
+2989 GRYNTFASV

-3004 RLFKTFYVNAG
+3004 RLFKTFYVNAS

>member
-1 MAFKKAGLISK
+1 MAFKKARLISR

-25 KKIFKLNPILKREKP
+25 KKIFTLNQILKREKP
-40 LKRHKK
+40 LKCHKK
-46 TKSIKKPFNKNKSFL
+46 ALKPIKKLSNRNKSFL

-66 LIGALGGLPHLRAS
+66 LIGALGGLSHLRAN
-80 ECRYWSWWSGYH
+80 ECRYWSWSSWSYQ
-92 DKIESGSNSPTHNS
+92 DNIESGPNSPTHNS

-132 SFTQKFNNG
+132 SFTQKFNGG
-141 TLNVGGNIRFG
+141 TLDIGGNIRFG
-152 GTGVNGVNVGYITGT
+152 GTGINGGDVGYITGT
-167 YDAQTINFNSSRITT
+167 YDSQTINFNYSHLTT
-182 GNSLSDG
+182 GNSYADG
-189 GGATLNFNATNRITI
+189 GGATLNFNAANNITI
-204 NQASFDNSDA
+204 NQASFDNNDA
-214 GAQHSYMNFKG
+214 GTQKSYMDFKG
-225 SNINVSGSSFTDD
+225 SNIKVSGSSFKDD
-238 TNGGFSFSGNNNNS
+238 TDGGFNFSGNSNNS
-252 AISFNKTKFNQGTY
+252 TISFNQTNFNQGTYHFSNSASSSFDNSSFNQGTYHFNSAQSTFENSNFNQGTY
-266 NFTNSANLSFN
+266 NFN
-277 NSNFN
+277 
-282 QSTYNFN
+282 
-289 SLQSTFNNS
+289 
-298 TFNQGTYNFTDN
+298 DN
-310 TSFNNDTFNQGTY
+310 VSFNNDTFNQETY
-323 NFNTSKVSFSG
+323 SFNTSKVSFSG
-334 ANTLNS
+334 TNTLNS

-352 FGSGAV
+352 FNSDAV
-358 FNLNQTLNANQTYD
+358 FNLNQTLNNNQTYD

-377 GTIQYGVYQSYLW
+377 GAIQYGVYQSYLW

-418 GQDETLQETFS
+418 GQDETLQETFNS
-429 NKSITTQF
+429 QSIITQF
-437 LGDDLQAKAKATYQQ
+437 LGDDLQQQAQQTYQEDVTNSQ
-452 DLNNSQSALSNAT
+452 TALNNAAS
-465 NDNKIASADTGYTNN
+465 DNKIASNDTSYT
-480 QNTTIKQDAQNL
+480 QSKNTTVAKDAQGL
-492 EHTSQQIAKDEQALQ
+492 ENTNQQIAQDEQALQ
-507 GDLNKLKQLAN
+507 GDLDKLKQLAN
-518 SSFNEQAFNQ
+518 STTGFSEQAFNQ
-528 AQSKEQQD
+528 V
-536 EQTLQNEE
+536 
-544 NTFSSEQEGLEKAL
+544 
-558 ANAKEQQEQQQ
+558 
-569 AQATYQQDLNNSQ
+569 
-582 SALSNATNDN
+582 
-592 KIASA
+592 
-597 DTDYTKNQN
+597 
-606 TAIKQD
+606 
-612 AQNLENT
+612 
-619 SQQITQDQK
+619 
-628 DLEQDLDKLQ
+628 
-638 QLANSKTG
+638 
-646 FNEQAFNQAQSTE
+646 QSTE
-659 QQDEQTLQNEEETF
+659 QQDEQTLQNEEKTF
-673 SSEQEGLEKALA
+673 NNEQEGLKQAIA
-685 NAKHT
+685 NAKPT
-690 SPTPTKHTAQNNPPN
+690 SPTPSPTPTPTKHTAQNTPP
-705 KVSPPTQNLPTTN
+705 
-718 VWNGVYNFQNQT
+718 
-730 YSKKG
+730 
-735 IYYIDPNLSGQSGQS
+735 
-750 GNTLSTYGYLDWFT
+750 
-764 LKNKFSVN
+764 
-772 ANNGTLIIGNNTESA
+772 
-787 NTKGLIWIG
+787 
-796 DDKGLVYYNT
+796 
-806 GTFNAANIY
+806 
-815 LTSNLKTGNGFSGE
+815 
-829 GATLNFNATNRITI
+829 
-843 NQASFDNSDAGAQ
+843 
-856 HSYMNFKGS
+856 
-865 NINVSGSSFTDDTN
+865 
-879 GGFSFSGNN
+879 
-888 NNSAISF
+888 
-895 NKTKFNQGTYN
+895 
-906 FTNSANLSFNN
+906 
-917 SNFNQSTYNF
+917 
-927 NSLQSTFNNSTF
+927 
-939 NQGTYNFTDNTS
+939 
-951 FNNDTFNQG
+951 
-960 TYNFN
+960 
-965 TSKVSFSGAN
+965 
-975 TLNSS
+975 
-980 SPFASLKGS
+980 
-989 VSFGSG
+989 
-995 AVFNLNQTLN
+995 
-1005 ANQTYDILT
+1005 
-1014 TNGTIQYGVYQ
+1014 
-1025 SYLWDLINY
+1025 
-1034 KGDKAISHVEVGNNT
+1034 
-1049 YDVTFDINGQDE
+1049 
-1061 TLQETF
+1061 
-1067 SNKSIT
+1067 
-1073 TQFLGDDLQAKAKAT
+1073 
-1088 YQQDL
+1088 
-1093 NNSQSA
+1093 SQ
-1099 LSNAT
+1099 
-1104 NDNKI
+1104 
-1109 ASADTGYTNNQNT
+1109 
-1122 TIKQDAQNLEHTSQ
+1122 
-1136 QIAKDEQALQG
+1136 
-1147 DLNKLKQL
+1147 
-1155 ANSSFNEQ
+1155 
-1163 AFNQAQSKE
+1163 
-1172 QQDEQTL
+1172 
-1179 QNEEETFSSEQEGLE
+1179 
-1194 KALANAKPASPTPTP
+1194 
-1209 TPTPT
+1209 
-1214 PSPTPNPTPTKHTA
+1214 
-1228 PNKVPPT
+1228 VPPT
-1235 PPTQNLPT
+1235 PTQNPPAES
-1243 TNVWNGVYWLQNQT
+1243 VWSGVYWLQNKT
-1257 YSQKGVYYIDPNLS
+1257 YSNKGVYYIDPNLS

-1277 ANTLSTYTANLLGR
+1277 TNTLSTYTANLFGR

-1321 GGFGYIIGTFNAANI
+1321 GGFGYITGTFNAANI
-1336 YLTNNFKTGEGVSG
+1336 YLTNNFKTGEGVSN

-1390 SYATFDATNNI
+1390 SYATFDALNNI

-1414 KFSFNAKNISFS
+1414 KFSFSAKNISFS

-1444 NAANSLSFNNS
+1444 NAANSLSFINS

-1461 VYNLWANSLIFN
+1461 IYNLQANSLIFN

-1496 LGNTSFTLS
+1496 LGNTNFTLS

-1527 NKSQTAFKNSLT
+1527 NKSQAAFKNSLT

-1547 LDNQSVLNASGA
+1547 LDNQSVLNANGA

-1572 GSQATFNSLFFNGA
+1572 GSQAAFSSLFFNGG

-1610 LDDSVLSVSNASSLN
+1610 LDDSVLSANNTSALN

-1632 ASQAT
+1632 ASQAD
-1637 FGGNTTIDA
+1637 FGGNTTIDT

-1669 FNGYAPSLSK
+1669 FNGYAPSLAK

-1742 NATYSD
+1742 NAAYSD

-1832 FTPKGSQTPQT
+1832 FTPKGSQTPQA

-1863 FSSGNLKTLLGILSQ
+1863 FSSENLKTLLGILSQ

-1888 TNQLDNITSINEVLQ
+1888 SNQLDNITNINEVLQ
-1903 LLDRIKITPA
+1903 LLDKIKITQA

-1928 INQTFS
+1928 INQTFN
-1934 NGNLVIGAT
+1934 NGNLIIGAT
-1943 QDHVTNSTSSIW
+1943 QDNVTNSTSSIW

-2007 TLGSG
+2007 TIGSG

-2022 ITFQSANN
+2022 VTFQSANN

-2046 FNLLGQEGID
+2046 FNLLGQEGIN

-2082 GNFVENALIPLSKE
+2082 GNFVENALSPLSKE
-2096 LPSSLQNETLGQLIG
+2096 LPASLQDETLGQLIG
-2111 QNNLDNLLNNSGVMN
+2111 QNNLDDLLNNSGVMN

-2173 MDASELSS
+2173 IDASEISS
-2181 ILSVI
+2181 ILSVV
-2186 LKDITNPPT
+2186 LKDITNPPA

-2208 LDEFLGQDVVKKLES
+2208 LNEFLGQDVIKKLES
-2223 QGLVSN
+2223 QSLVNN
-2229 IINNIISQGGLSGIY
+2229 IINNIISQGGLSGVY

-2260 KENDLGALLSPRG
+2260 KENDLGTLLSPRG

-2325 KYQGAL
+2325 KYQGTL
-2331 IFASNGVSNINI
+2331 IFASNDISNINI

-2355 AGLNNVSVQKG
+2355 VGLNNVSVQKG
-2366 EICINLANCP
+2366 EICVNLANCP

-2388 TPTNESLSVRA
+2388 TPTNESLSVHA
-2399 NNFTFLGVIASNGAI
+2399 NNFTFLGAIASNGAI
-2414 DLSQVKNNSV
+2414 DLSQVTNNSV

-2438 NNLTIANAF
+2438 NNLTITNAF

-2454 ANINGDFTLNQQA
+2454 ANINGNFTLNQQA

-2490 NLSHSVS
+2490 NISHSAS
-2497 HAIINAQGIATIM
+2497 HAIINAQGSATIM
-2510 TNYNNPLIQF
+2510 ANNNNPLIQF
-2520 NTSSK
+2520 NASSK
-2525 ETGAYTLID
+2525 EAGTYTLID

-2551 SLDNYLKLYTLINI
+2551 SLDNYLKLYTLIDI

-2572 TDNGLT
+2572 AGNGLT
-2578 YNGQAVSIKDGGLI
+2578 YNGQAVSVKDGGLV

-2615 VSNAPINN
+2615 VSNDPINN

-2628 LKQYIAQIQGIQGV
+2628 LKQYIAQIQGVQSV
-2642 DSIEQAGGTQAINWL
+2642 DSIDQAGGSQAINWL

-2667 LFAPYYLESHST
+2667 LFAPYYLESHSA

-2692 LEVIANPNFK
+2692 LEVIANPDFK

-2801 GVIVGGY
+2801 GVIMGGY
-2808 AAYGYSGFHAN
+2808 AAYGYSGFHGN

-2864 LSIINQSYRYNTWTT
+2864 LSIINQSYKYNTWTT

-2901 IGLAYYYIGMSGLR
+2901 VGLAYYYIGLSSLR

>member
-12 FISKGSFKLNKIS
+12 FILKGSFKLNKIS
-25 KKIFKLNPILKREKP
+25 KKIFKLNLILKHEKP
-40 LKRHKK
+40 LSHKK

-66 LIGALGGLPHLRAS
+66 LIGALGGLSHLRAS
-80 ECRYWSWWSGYH
+80 ECRYWSWSSWGYH
-92 DKIESGSNSPTHNS
+92 DNIESGSNSPTHNS
-106 YCLFSSTQGSGTY
+106 YCLFNSAQGSGTY
-119 YLNTLTTYSAGGA
+119 YLNTLTTYSPGGA
-132 SFTQKFNNG
+132 SFTQKFNGG

-152 GTGVNGVNVGYITGT
+152 GTGVNGGDVGYITGT

-182 GNSLSDG
+182 GNSFSTG
-189 GGATLNFNATNRITI
+189 GGATLNFNATNHITI

-214 GAQHSYMNFKG
+214 GTQHSYMNFSG

-238 TNGGFSFSGNNNNS
+238 TDGGFSFSGNGTNSNLSFNQTNFNQGTYKFTNSANLNFNNS
-252 AISFNKTKFNQGTY
+252 AFNQGTY
-266 NFTNSANLSFN
+266 NFNSAQSVFE
-277 NSNFN
+277 NSN
-282 QSTYNFN
+282 
-289 SLQSTFNNS
+289 
-298 TFNQGTYNFTDN
+298 FNQGTYNFTDN
-310 TSFNNDTFNQGTY
+310 TGLNFNNDTFNQGTY

-340 SSPFASL
+340 SSPFSSL

-352 FGSGAV
+352 FGSDAI
-358 FNLNQTLNANQTYD
+358 FNLNQTLNSNQTYD

-404 EVGNNTYDVTFDIN
+404 EVGSNTYDVTFDIN
-418 GQDETLQETFS
+418 GQDETLQETF
-429 NKSITTQF
+429 NNQSITTQF

-452 DLNNSQSALSNAT
+452 DLSNSQTALNNAT
-465 NDNKIASADTGYTNN
+465 SDNKIASSDTGYTNN
-480 QNTTIKQDAQNL
+480 QNTTIKKDAQSL
-492 EHTSQQIAKDEQALQ
+492 ENTDQTIQQDKQALEQ
-507 GDLNKLKQLAN
+507 DLAKLKQLAN
-518 SSFNEQAFNQ
+518 AP
-528 AQSKEQQD
+528 
-536 EQTLQNEE
+536 
-544 NTFSSEQEGLEKAL
+544 
-558 ANAKEQQEQQQ
+558 
-569 AQATYQQDLNNSQ
+569 
-582 SALSNATNDN
+582 
-592 KIASA
+592 
-597 DTDYTKNQN
+597 
-606 TAIKQD
+606 
-612 AQNLENT
+612 
-619 SQQITQDQK
+619 
-628 DLEQDLDKLQ
+628 
-638 QLANSKTG
+638 TG
-646 FNEQAFNQAQSTE
+646 FNQQAFKNAQSTE
-659 QQDEQTLQNEEETF
+659 QQDLQTLQNEEKTF
-673 SSEQEGLEKALA
+673 NAEQEGLKQAIA
-685 NAKHT
+685 NAKPT
-690 SPTPTKHTAQNNPPN
+690 SPTPSPTPTPTKHTAQNTPPN

-718 VWNGVYNFQNQT
+718 VW
-730 YSKKG
+730 S
-735 IYYIDPNLSGQSGQS
+735 
-750 GNTLSTYGYLDWFT
+750 
-764 LKNKFSVN
+764 
-772 ANNGTLIIGNNTESA
+772 
-787 NTKGLIWIG
+787 
-796 DDKGLVYYNT
+796 
-806 GTFNAANIY
+806 
-815 LTSNLKTGNGFSGE
+815 
-829 GATLNFNATNRITI
+829 
-843 NQASFDNSDAGAQ
+843 
-856 HSYMNFKGS
+856 
-865 NINVSGSSFTDDTN
+865 
-879 GGFSFSGNN
+879 
-888 NNSAISF
+888 
-895 NKTKFNQGTYN
+895 
-906 FTNSANLSFNN
+906 
-917 SNFNQSTYNF
+917 
-927 NSLQSTFNNSTF
+927 
-939 NQGTYNFTDNTS
+939 
-951 FNNDTFNQG
+951 
-960 TYNFN
+960 
-965 TSKVSFSGAN
+965 
-975 TLNSS
+975 
-980 SPFASLKGS
+980 
-989 VSFGSG
+989 
-995 AVFNLNQTLN
+995 
-1005 ANQTYDILT
+1005 
-1014 TNGTIQYGVYQ
+1014 
-1025 SYLWDLINY
+1025 
-1034 KGDKAISHVEVGNNT
+1034 
-1049 YDVTFDINGQDE
+1049 
-1061 TLQETF
+1061 
-1067 SNKSIT
+1067 
-1073 TQFLGDDLQAKAKAT
+1073 
-1088 YQQDL
+1088 
-1093 NNSQSA
+1093 
-1099 LSNAT
+1099 
-1104 NDNKI
+1104 
-1109 ASADTGYTNNQNT
+1109 
-1122 TIKQDAQNLEHTSQ
+1122 
-1136 QIAKDEQALQG
+1136 
-1147 DLNKLKQL
+1147 
-1155 ANSSFNEQ
+1155 
-1163 AFNQAQSKE
+1163 
-1172 QQDEQTL
+1172 
-1179 QNEEETFSSEQEGLE
+1179 
-1194 KALANAKPASPTPTP
+1194 
-1209 TPTPT
+1209 
-1214 PSPTPNPTPTKHTA
+1214 
-1228 PNKVPPT
+1228 
-1235 PPTQNLPT
+1235 
-1243 TNVWNGVYWLQNQT
+1243 GVYWLQNQT

-1277 ANTLSTYTANLLGR
+1277 ANTLSTYTANLFGR
-1291 SFGVNIQNGTLIIGN
+1291 SFSVNIQNGTLIIGN

-1321 GGFGYIIGTFNAANI
+1321 GGFGYITGTFNAANI
-1336 YLTNNFKTGEGVSG
+1336 YLTNNFKTGEGVSN

-1390 SYATFDATNNI
+1390 SYAAFDATNNI
-1401 SVTNSSFSDMTWG
+1401 SVTDSSFSDMTWG

-1461 VYNLWANSLIFN
+1461 IYNLQANSLIFN

-1496 LGNTSFTLS
+1496 LGNTNFTIS

-1527 NKSQTAFKNSLT
+1527 NKSQATFENSLT

-1547 LDNQSVLNASGA
+1547 LDNQSVLNANGS
-1559 SAFNNQASLNIYN
+1559 SVFNNQASLNIYN
-1572 GSQATFNSLFFNGA
+1572 GSQATFKSLFFNGGI
-1586 TLSLNANSKLNA
+1586 LSLNANSKLNA

-1610 LDDSVLSVSNASSLN
+1610 LDDSVLSASNASSLN

-1632 ASQAT
+1632 ASQAN
-1637 FGGNTTIDA
+1637 FGGNTTIDT

-1657 SFNNL
+1657 GFNNL

-1669 FNGYAPSLSK
+1669 FNGYAPSLTK

-1888 TNQLDNITSINEVLQ
+1888 SNQLDNITSINEVLQ
-1903 LLDRIKITPA
+1903 LLDEIKITPA

-1943 QDHVTNSTSSIW
+1943 QDNVTNSTSSIW

-2007 TLGSG
+2007 TLGSA

-2022 ITFQSANN
+2022 VTFQSANN
-2030 LVLNK
+2030 LVLDK

-2067 LSQMAMEKIKQAGGL
+2067 LSQVAMEKIKQAGGL
-2082 GNFVENALIPLSKE
+2082 GNFVENALSPLSKE
-2096 LPSSLQNETLGQLIG
+2096 LPASLQNETLGQLIG
-2111 QNNLDNLLNNSGVMN
+2111 QNSLDDLLNNSGVMN

-2173 MDASELSS
+2173 IDASELSS
-2181 ILSVI
+2181 ILSVV

-2208 LDEFLGQDVVKKLES
+2208 LNEFLGQDVVKKLEA

-2229 IINNIISQGGLSGIY
+2229 IINNIISQGGLSGVY

-2325 KYQGAL
+2325 KYQGTL

-2388 TPTNESLSVRA
+2388 TPTDESLSVHA
-2399 NNFTFLGVIASNGAI
+2399 NNFTFLGTIASNGAI

-2438 NNLTIANAF
+2438 NNLTITNAF

-2454 ANINGDFTLNQQA
+2454 VNINGNFTLNQQA

-2497 HAIINAQGIATIM
+2497 HAIINAQGSATIM
-2510 TNYNNPLIQF
+2510 ANNNNPLIQF

-2525 ETGAYTLID
+2525 ETGTYTLID

-2551 SLDNYLKLYTLINI
+2551 SLDNYLKLYTLIDI

-2572 TDNGLT
+2572 AGNGLT
-2578 YNGQAVSIKDGGLI
+2578 YNDQAVSIKDGGLI

-2615 VSNAPINN
+2615 VSNDPINN

-2628 LKQYIAQIQGIQGV
+2628 LKQYIAQIQGTQSV
-2642 DSIEQAGGTQAINWL
+2642 DSIDQAGGTQAINWL

-2692 LEVIANPNFK
+2692 LEVIANPDFK

-2724 SDTSTFAS
+2724 SDTSTFVS

-2793 VGYDRFIK
+2793 IGYDRFIK

-2864 LSIINQSYRYNTWTT
+2864 LSIINQSYKYNTWTT

-2901 IGLAYYYIGMSGLR
+2901 IGLAYYYIGLSGLR

-2989 GRYNTFASI
+2989 DRYNTFASI

>member
-1 MAFKKAGLISK
+1 MAFKKVRLISK

-25 KKIFKLNPILKREKP
+25 KKIFKLNQILKREKP
-40 LKRHKK
+40 LKRHEK
-46 TKSIKKPFNKNKSFL
+46 TKSVKKPFNQNKSFL

-66 LIGALGGLPHLRAS
+66 LIGALGGLSHLRAN
-80 ECRYWSWWSGYH
+80 ECRYWSWSSWNYQ
-92 DKIESGSNSPTHNS
+92 DNIESGPNSPTHNS
-106 YCLFSSTQGSGTY
+106 YCLFSSAQGSGTY

-152 GTGVNGVNVGYITGT
+152 GTGVNGGDVGYITGT
-167 YDAQTINFNSSRITT
+167 YDAQTINFNSGRITT
-182 GNSLSDG
+182 GNSFSTG
-189 GGATLNFNATNRITI
+189 GGATLNFNATNNITI
-204 NQASFDNSDA
+204 NQAGFDNSGA
-214 GAQHSYMNFKG
+214 GTQKSYMNFKG

-238 TNGGFSFSGNNNNS
+238 TDGGFSFSGSNNHS
-252 AISFNKTKFNQGTY
+252 AISFNQTSFNQGTY
-266 NFTNSANLSFN
+266 NFSNSATLSSN
-277 NSNFN
+277 HSNFN
-282 QSTYNFN
+282 QGTYHFN
-289 SLQSTFNNS
+289 SAQSAFENS
-298 TFNQGTYNFTDN
+298 NFNQGTYNFN
-310 TSFNNDTFNQGTY
+310 NNASFNNDTFNQGTY
-323 NFNTSKVSFSG
+323 SFNTSQVSFSG
-334 ANTLNS
+334 VNTLNS

-352 FGSGAV
+352 FGSDAI
-358 FNLNQTLNANQTYD
+358 FNLNQTLNSNQTYD

-377 GTIQYGVYQSYLW
+377 GAIQYGVYQSYLW

-404 EVGNNTYDVTFDIN
+404 GVGNNTYDVTFDIN
-418 GQDETLQETFS
+418 GQDETLQETF
-429 NKSITTQF
+429 NKQSITTQF
-437 LGDDLQAKAKATYQQ
+437 LGDDLQEKAQKTYQE
-452 DLNNSQSALSNAT
+452 DITNSKSALNNAAS
-465 NDNKIASADTGYTNN
+465 DN
-480 QNTTIKQDAQNL
+480 
-492 EHTSQQIAKDEQALQ
+492 EIAK
-507 GDLNKLKQLAN
+507 N
-518 SSFNEQAFNQ
+518 
-528 AQSKEQQD
+528 
-536 EQTLQNEE
+536 
-544 NTFSSEQEGLEKAL
+544 
-558 ANAKEQQEQQQ
+558 
-569 AQATYQQDLNNSQ
+569 
-582 SALSNATNDN
+582 
-592 KIASA
+592 

-606 TAIKQD
+606 ATIATD

-619 SQQITQDQK
+619 SQQIAKDQQA
-628 DLEQDLDKLQ
+628 LEQDLKNLN
-638 QLANSKTG
+638 QLANSTG
-646 FNEQAFNQAQSTE
+646 FNEQAFKNAQSTE
-659 QQDEQTLQNEEETF
+659 QQALQTLQNDENTF
-673 SSEQEGLEKALA
+673 NTEQEGLKQAI
-685 NAKHT
+685 AKPT
-690 SPTPTKHTAQNNPPN
+690 SPTPSPTPTPTKHTAQNTPPN
-705 KVSPPTQNLPTTN
+705 KVPPPTQNLPTTN
-718 VWNGVYNFQNQT
+718 VWNGVYN
-730 YSKKG
+730 
-735 IYYIDPNLSGQSGQS
+735 
-750 GNTLSTYGYLDWFT
+750 
-764 LKNKFSVN
+764 
-772 ANNGTLIIGNNTESA
+772 
-787 NTKGLIWIG
+787 
-796 DDKGLVYYNT
+796 
-806 GTFNAANIY
+806 
-815 LTSNLKTGNGFSGE
+815 
-829 GATLNFNATNRITI
+829 
-843 NQASFDNSDAGAQ
+843 
-856 HSYMNFKGS
+856 
-865 NINVSGSSFTDDTN
+865 
-879 GGFSFSGNN
+879 
-888 NNSAISF
+888 
-895 NKTKFNQGTYN
+895 
-906 FTNSANLSFNN
+906 
-917 SNFNQSTYNF
+917 
-927 NSLQSTFNNSTF
+927 
-939 NQGTYNFTDNTS
+939 
-951 FNNDTFNQG
+951 
-960 TYNFN
+960 
-965 TSKVSFSGAN
+965 
-975 TLNSS
+975 
-980 SPFASLKGS
+980 
-989 VSFGSG
+989 
-995 AVFNLNQTLN
+995 
-1005 ANQTYDILT
+1005 
-1014 TNGTIQYGVYQ
+1014 
-1025 SYLWDLINY
+1025 
-1034 KGDKAISHVEVGNNT
+1034 
-1049 YDVTFDINGQDE
+1049 
-1061 TLQETF
+1061 
-1067 SNKSIT
+1067 
-1073 TQFLGDDLQAKAKAT
+1073 
-1088 YQQDL
+1088 
-1093 NNSQSA
+1093 
-1099 LSNAT
+1099 
-1104 NDNKI
+1104 
-1109 ASADTGYTNNQNT
+1109 
-1122 TIKQDAQNLEHTSQ
+1122 
-1136 QIAKDEQALQG
+1136 
-1147 DLNKLKQL
+1147 
-1155 ANSSFNEQ
+1155 
-1163 AFNQAQSKE
+1163 
-1172 QQDEQTL
+1172 
-1179 QNEEETFSSEQEGLE
+1179 
-1194 KALANAKPASPTPTP
+1194 
-1209 TPTPT
+1209 
-1214 PSPTPNPTPTKHTA
+1214 
-1228 PNKVPPT
+1228 
-1235 PPTQNLPT
+1235 
-1243 TNVWNGVYWLQNQT
+1243 LQNQT

-1277 ANTLSTYTANLLGR
+1277 GNTLSTYTANLFGR

-1306 NTESVNDNGLIWIGH
+1306 NKESVNDNGLIWIGH
-1321 GGFGYIIGTFNAANI
+1321 GGFGYITGTFNASNI
-1336 YLTNNFKTGEGVSG
+1336 YLTNNFKTGEGVSN

-1390 SYATFDATNNI
+1390 SYAAFDAMNNI
-1401 SVTNSSFSDMTWG
+1401 SVTDSSFSDMTWG
-1414 KFSFNAKNISFS
+1414 KFSFSAKNISFS

-1444 NAANSLSFNNS
+1444 NASNSLSFINS

-1461 VYNLWANSLIFN
+1461 VYNLQANSLIFN

-1496 LGNTSFTLS
+1496 LGNTNFTLS

-1527 NKSQTAFKNSLT
+1527 NKSQAAFKNSLT

-1547 LDNQSVLNASGA
+1547 LDNQSVLNANGV

-1572 GSQATFNSLFFNGA
+1572 GSQATFNSLFFNGG
-1586 TLSLNANSKLNA
+1586 TLSLNASSKLNA
-1598 SSASFSNNTTIN
+1598 SNASFSNNTTIN
-1610 LDDSVLSVSNASSLN
+1610 LDDSVLSASNTSSLN

-1632 ASQAT
+1632 ASQAD
-1637 FGGNTTIDA
+1637 FGGNTTIDT

-1669 FNGYAPSLSK
+1669 FNGYAPSLTK
-1679 ALMSVSGQF
+1679 TLMSVSGQF

-1731 EKILFYGMKIQ
+1731 KKILFYGTKIQ
-1742 NATYSD
+1742 NATYSG

-1804 KQNPTGYSYDYSDNQ
+1804 KQNPTGYDYDYSDNQ
-1819 AGTYYLTSNIKGL
+1819 IGTYYLTSNIKGL

-1851 QPLNSLNIYNKG
+1851 QPLDSLNIYNKG

-1888 TNQLDNITSINEVLQ
+1888 SNQLDNITNINEVLQ
-1903 LLDRIKITPA
+1903 LLDKIKITQT

-1928 INQTFS
+1928 INQTFN
-1934 NGNLVIGAT
+1934 NGNLIIGAT
-1943 QDHVTNSTSSIW
+1943 QDNVTNSTSSIW

-2002 IYITG
+2002 VYITG

-2022 ITFQSANN
+2022 VTFQSANN

-2046 FNLLGQEGID
+2046 FNLLGQEGLD

-2067 LSQMAMEKIKQAGGL
+2067 LSQVAMEKIKQAGGL
-2082 GNFVENALIPLSKE
+2082 GNFIENALSPLSKE
-2096 LPSSLQNETLGQLIG
+2096 LPASLQNETLGQLIG
-2111 QNNLDNLLNNSGVMN
+2111 QNNLDDLLNNSGVMN
-2126 AIQNII
+2126 EIQNII

-2173 MDASELSS
+2173 IDASELSS
-2181 ILSVI
+2181 ILSVV

-2195 SLQKDIGVVANDL
+2195 SLKKDIGVVANDL
-2208 LDEFLGQDVVKKLES
+2208 LNEFLGQDVVKKLES

-2229 IINNIISQGGLSGIY
+2229 IINNIISQGGLSGVY

-2302 GGSLNFV
+2302 GGSLNFA

-2325 KYQGAL
+2325 KYQGTL
-2331 IFASNGVSNINI
+2331 IFASNDVSNINI

-2366 EICINLANCP
+2366 EICVNLANCP
-2376 TTKNSSSTNSSV
+2376 TTKNSSSANSSV

-2438 NNLTIANAF
+2438 NNLTITNAF

-2467 TLSTNASG
+2467 TLSTNSSG
-2475 LNVMGNFNSYGDLVF
+2475 LNVMGNFNSYGGLVF
-2490 NLSHSVS
+2490 NISHSAS
-2497 HAIINAQGIATIM
+2497 HAIINAQGTATIM
-2510 TNYNNPLIQF
+2510 ANNNNPLIQF

-2525 ETGAYTLID
+2525 EAGTYTLID

-2551 SLDNYLKLYTLINI
+2551 SLDNYLKLYTLIDI

-2572 TDNGLT
+2572 TGNGLT
-2578 YNGQAVSIKDGGLI
+2578 YNGQAVNIKEGGLV

-2615 VSNAPINN
+2615 VSNDPINN

-2628 LKQYIAQIQGIQGV
+2628 LKQYIAQIQGVQSV
-2642 DSIEQAGGTQAINWL
+2642 DSIDQVGGSQAINWL

-2679 KDLTTIAGDIANT
+2679 KDLTTIAGNIANT
-2692 LEVIANPNFK
+2692 LEVIANPDFK

-2724 SDTSTFAS
+2724 SDTSTFARS
-2732 ADFHERLEALK
+2732 DFLERLEALK

-2864 LSIINQSYRYNTWTT
+2864 LSIINQSYKYDTWTT

-2901 IGLAYYYIGMSGLR
+2901 IGLAYYYIGLSGLR

>member
-1 MAFKKAGLISK
+1 MAFKKARLISR
-12 FISKGSFKLNKIS
+12 FVSKGSFKLNKIS
-25 KKIFKLNPILKREKP
+25 RKLFTLNRILKREKP

-46 TKSIKKPFNKNKSFL
+46 TKSIEKPFNKNKSFL

-66 LIGALGGLPHLRAS
+66 LIGALGGLSHLRAN
-80 ECRYWSWWSGYH
+80 ECRYWSWSSWSYQ
-92 DKIESGSNSPTHNS
+92 DNIESGPNSPTHNS
-106 YCLFSSTQGSGTY
+106 YCLFSSAQGSGTY

-141 TLNVGGNIRFG
+141 TLDIGGNIRFG
-152 GTGVNGVNVGYITGT
+152 GTGINGGDVGYITGT
-167 YDAQTINFNSSRITT
+167 YDAQTMNFNSSHITT
-182 GNSLSDG
+182 GNSYADG
-189 GGATLNFNATNRITI
+189 GGATLNFNATNNITI
-204 NQASFDNSDA
+204 NQANFDNSDA
-214 GAQHSYMNFKG
+214 GTQKSYMNFKG
-225 SNINVSGSSFTDD
+225 SNIKVSGSSFTDD
-238 TNGGFSFSGNNNNS
+238 TDGGFSFSGSNNNS
-252 AISFNKTKFNQGTY
+252 AISFDKTSFNQGTY
-266 NFTNSANLSFN
+266 TFSNSA
-277 NSNFN
+277 
-282 QSTYNFN
+282 
-289 SLQSTFNNS
+289 QSTFENS
-298 TFNQGTYNFTDN
+298 SFNQGTYDFSNN

-323 NFNTSKVSFSG
+323 DFNDSKVSFSG
-334 ANTLNS
+334 TNTLNS

-352 FGSGAV
+352 FNSNAI
-358 FNLNQTLNANQTYD
+358 FNLNQTLNNNQTYD

-377 GTIQYGVYQSYLW
+377 GAIQYGVYQSYLW

-429 NKSITTQF
+429 NQSIITQF
-437 LGDDLQAKAKATYQQ
+437 LGDDLQQQAQKTYQE
-452 DLNNSQSALSNAT
+452 DVNNSQNALRGATSDNTIANNDTSYTQSKNAT
-465 NDNKIASADTGYTNN
+465 ILK
-480 QNTTIKQDAQNL
+480 DAQSL
-492 EHTSQQIAKDEQALQ
+492 ENTNQKIQQDEQALEK
-507 GDLNKLKQLAN
+507 DLAQIKQLAN
-518 SSFNEQAFNQ
+518 STTGFNEQAFTQ
-528 AQSKEQQD
+528 AQKQEQQD
-536 EQTLQNEE
+536 EQTLQNNE
-544 NTFSSEQEGLEKAL
+544 NAFNTEQEGLKQAI
-558 ANAKEQQEQQQ
+558 ANAKP
-569 AQATYQQDLNNSQ
+569 A
-582 SALSNATNDN
+582 
-592 KIASA
+592 
-597 DTDYTKNQN
+597 
-606 TAIKQD
+606 
-612 AQNLENT
+612 
-619 SQQITQDQK
+619 
-628 DLEQDLDKLQ
+628 
-638 QLANSKTG
+638 
-646 FNEQAFNQAQSTE
+646 
-659 QQDEQTLQNEEETF
+659 
-673 SSEQEGLEKALA
+673 
-685 NAKHT
+685 
-690 SPTPTKHTAQNNPPN
+690 SPTPSPTPTPTPSPTKHTAPNTPPSQ
-705 KVSPPTQNLPTTN
+705 VPPTPTQNPPAES
-718 VWNGVYNFQNQT
+718 VWSGVYWLQNKT
-730 YSKKG
+730 YSNKG
-735 IYYIDPNLSGQSGQS
+735 IYYIDPNLSGQSSQS
-750 GNTLSTYGYLDWFT
+750 G
-764 LKNKFSVN
+764 
-772 ANNGTLIIGNNTESA
+772 
-787 NTKGLIWIG
+787 
-796 DDKGLVYYNT
+796 
-806 GTFNAANIY
+806 
-815 LTSNLKTGNGFSGE
+815 
-829 GATLNFNATNRITI
+829 
-843 NQASFDNSDAGAQ
+843 
-856 HSYMNFKGS
+856 
-865 NINVSGSSFTDDTN
+865 
-879 GGFSFSGNN
+879 
-888 NNSAISF
+888 
-895 NKTKFNQGTYN
+895 
-906 FTNSANLSFNN
+906 
-917 SNFNQSTYNF
+917 
-927 NSLQSTFNNSTF
+927 
-939 NQGTYNFTDNTS
+939 
-951 FNNDTFNQG
+951 
-960 TYNFN
+960 
-965 TSKVSFSGAN
+965 
-975 TLNSS
+975 
-980 SPFASLKGS
+980 
-989 VSFGSG
+989 
-995 AVFNLNQTLN
+995 
-1005 ANQTYDILT
+1005 
-1014 TNGTIQYGVYQ
+1014 
-1025 SYLWDLINY
+1025 
-1034 KGDKAISHVEVGNNT
+1034 
-1049 YDVTFDINGQDE
+1049 
-1061 TLQETF
+1061 
-1067 SNKSIT
+1067 
-1073 TQFLGDDLQAKAKAT
+1073 
-1088 YQQDL
+1088 
-1093 NNSQSA
+1093 
-1099 LSNAT
+1099 
-1104 NDNKI
+1104 
-1109 ASADTGYTNNQNT
+1109 
-1122 TIKQDAQNLEHTSQ
+1122 
-1136 QIAKDEQALQG
+1136 
-1147 DLNKLKQL
+1147 
-1155 ANSSFNEQ
+1155 
-1163 AFNQAQSKE
+1163 
-1172 QQDEQTL
+1172 
-1179 QNEEETFSSEQEGLE
+1179 
-1194 KALANAKPASPTPTP
+1194 
-1209 TPTPT
+1209 
-1214 PSPTPNPTPTKHTA
+1214 
-1228 PNKVPPT
+1228 
-1235 PPTQNLPT
+1235 
-1243 TNVWNGVYWLQNQT
+1243 
-1257 YSQKGVYYIDPNLS
+1257 
-1271 GQSGQS
+1271 
-1277 ANTLSTYTANLLGR
+1277 NTLSTYTANLLGR
-1291 SFGVNIQNGTLIIGN
+1291 SFGVNANNGTLIIGN
-1306 NTESVNDNGLIWIGH
+1306 NTENVNDNGLIWIGH
-1321 GGFGYIIGTFNAANI
+1321 GGFGYITGTFSAANI
-1336 YLTNNFKTGEGVSG
+1336 YLTNNFKTGEGVSN

-1371 NYNDA
+1371 NYNNA

-1390 SYATFDATNNI
+1390 SYTTFDATNNI

-1432 FTNPGGSSVISA
+1432 FTNPGGSSTISA
-1444 NAANSLSFNNS
+1444 NASNSLSFIDS

-1461 VYNLWANSLIFN
+1461 VYNLQANSLIFN

-1527 NKSQTAFKNSLT
+1527 NKSQAAFKNSLT
-1539 LDNNSNLS
+1539 LDNKSNLS

-1572 GSQATFNSLFFNGA
+1572 GSQAAFNSLFFNGG
-1586 TLSLNANSKLNA
+1586 TLSLNASSKLSA
-1598 SSASFSNNTTIN
+1598 SNASFSNNTTIN
-1610 LDDSVLSVSNASSLN
+1610 LDDSVLSANNTSSLN

-1632 ASQAT
+1632 TSQAN
-1637 FGGNTTIDA
+1637 FGGNTTIDT
-1646 ASFNFDSASSL
+1646 ASFNFDSTSSL
-1657 SFNNL
+1657 NFNNL

-1669 FNGYAPSLSK
+1669 FNGYAPSLTK

-1688 VLGNNGDINLSDIN
+1688 VLGSNGDINLSDIN

-1863 FSSGNLKTLLGILSQ
+1863 FSSENLKTLLGILSQ

-1888 TNQLDNITSINEVLQ
+1888 SNQLDNITNINEVLQ
-1903 LLDRIKITPA
+1903 LLDKIKITQA
-1913 QKQALLE
+1913 QKQALLD

-1928 INQTFS
+1928 INQTFN

-1943 QDHVTNSTSSIW
+1943 QDNVTNSTSSIW

-2007 TLGSG
+2007 TIGSG

-2022 ITFQSANN
+2022 VTFQSANN

-2082 GNFVENALIPLSKE
+2082 GNFIENALSPLSKE
-2096 LPSSLQNETLGQLIG
+2096 LPASLQDETLGQLIG
-2111 QNNLDNLLNNSGVMN
+2111 QNNLDDLLNNSGVMN
-2126 AIQNII
+2126 EIQNII
-2132 SKKLSIF
+2132 SQKLSIF

-2173 MDASELSS
+2173 IDASEISS

-2208 LDEFLGQDVVKKLES
+2208 LNEFLGQDVVKKLES

-2229 IINNIISQGGLSGIY
+2229 IINNVISQGGLSGVY

-2278 QKGYFNFLSNGY
+2278 QKGYFNFLSDGY

-2343 TTLNAT
+2343 TTINAT

-2399 NNFTFLGVIASNGAI
+2399 NNFTFLGTITSNGAI
-2414 DLSQVKNNSV
+2414 DLSQVTNNSV

-2438 NNLTIANAF
+2438 NNLTITNAF
-2447 NNASNST
+2447 DNASNST
-2454 ANINGDFTLNQQA
+2454 ANINGNFTLNQQA
-2467 TLSTNASG
+2467 TLSTNANG

-2497 HAIINAQGIATIM
+2497 HAIINTQGTATIM
-2510 TNYNNPLIQF
+2510 ANDNNPLIQF
-2520 NTSSK
+2520 NASSK
-2525 ETGAYTLID
+2525 EVGTYTLID
-2534 SAKAIYYGYN
+2534 STKAIYYGYN
-2544 DQITGGS
+2544 NQITGGS
-2551 SLDNYLKLYTLINI
+2551 SLDNYLKLYALIDI

-2578 YNGQAVSIKDGGLI
+2578 YNGQAVSVKDGGLV

-2615 VSNAPINN
+2615 VSNDPINN

-2628 LKQYIAQIQGIQGV
+2628 LKQYIAQIQGVQSV
-2642 DSIEQAGGTQAINWL
+2642 DSIDQAGGNQAINWL

-2667 LFAPYYLESHST
+2667 LFAPYYLESYST

-2724 SDTSTFAS
+2724 SDTSTFARS
-2732 ADFHERLEALK
+2732 DFLERLEALK

-2776 GGASFINGGTGT
+2776 GGASFISGGTGT

-2819 ITQSGSSNVNMG
+2819 ITQSGSSNVNVG

-2864 LSIINQSYRYNTWTT
+2864 LSIINQSYRYDTWTT
-2879 DAKINYGYDFMFKDK
+2879 DAKINYGYDFIFKDK

-2901 IGLAYYYIGMSGLR
+2901 VGLSYYYIGLSGLR

>member
-1 MAFKKAGLISK
+1 MAFKKARLISR

-25 KKIFKLNPILKREKP
+25 KKFFTLNQILKREKP

-46 TKSIKKPFNKNKSFL
+46 TKSIEKPFNKSKSFL

-66 LIGALGGLPHLRAS
+66 LIGALGGLSHLRAN
-80 ECRYWSWWSGYH
+80 ECRYWSWSSWSYQ
-92 DKIESGSNSPTHNS
+92 DNIESGPNSPTHNS
-106 YCLFSSTQGSGTY
+106 YCLFSSAQGSGTY

-132 SFTQKFNNG
+132 SFTQTFNNG
-141 TLNVGGNIRFG
+141 TLDIGGNIRFG
-152 GTGVNGVNVGYITGT
+152 GTGINGGDVGYITGT
-167 YDAQTINFNSSRITT
+167 YDAQTINFNSSHLTT
-182 GNSLSDG
+182 GNSYADG
-189 GGATLNFNATNRITI
+189 GGATLNFNAANNITI

-214 GAQHSYMNFKG
+214 GTQHSYMNFKG
-225 SNINVSGSSFTDD
+225 SNIKVSGSSFKDD
-238 TNGGFSFSGNNNNS
+238 TDGGFSFSGNSNNS
-252 AISFNKTKFNQGTY
+252 TISFNQTNFNQGTY
-266 NFTNSANLSFN
+266 NFNNSA
-277 NSNFN
+277 
-282 QSTYNFN
+282 
-289 SLQSTFNNS
+289 
-298 TFNQGTYNFTDN
+298 FNQGTYNF
-310 TSFNNDTFNQGTY
+310 NNSAFNQGTY
-323 NFNTSKVSFSG
+323 NFNNSAFNQGTYNFNNSAFNQGTYSFNTSKVSFSG
-334 ANTLNS
+334 INTLNS

-352 FGSGAV
+352 FGSGAI
-358 FNLNQTLNANQTYD
+358 FNLNQTLSDNQTYD

-377 GTIQYGVYQSYLW
+377 GAIQYGVYQSYLW

-404 EVGNNTYDVTFDIN
+404 GVGNNTYDVTFDID
-418 GQDETLQETFS
+418 GQDETLQETF
-429 NKSITTQF
+429 NKQSIITQF
-437 LGDDLQAKAKATYQQ
+437 LGDDLQQQAQQTYQQ
-452 DLNNSQSALSNAT
+452 DLSNSQNALNNAASDSKIANSDTNYTKNKNTAIATDAQNLENTNQKIQQDEQALEKDLAQIKQLANSTTGFSEQAFTQAQKQEQQDEQTLQNDENAFNTEQAGLKQAIQQEQAQQQKQEQAQAQQTYQEDVNNSQNALNDVN
-465 NDNKIASADTGYTNN
+465 NDNKIASADTSDTTSK
-480 QNTTIKQDAQNL
+480 NTTIAKDAQTL
-492 EHTSQQIAKDEQALQ
+492 ENTNQKIQQDEQALEK
-507 GDLNKLKQLAN
+507 DLAQIKQLAN
-518 SSFNEQAFNQ
+518 STTGFNEQAFTQ
-528 AQSKEQQD
+528 AQKQEQQD
-536 EQTLQNEE
+536 EQTLQNDEKTF
-544 NTFSSEQEGLEKAL
+544 NTEQEGLE
-558 ANAKEQQEQQQ
+558 Q
-569 AQATYQQDLNNSQ
+569 A
-582 SALSNATNDN
+582 
-592 KIASA
+592 I
-597 DTDYTKNQN
+597 
-606 TAIKQD
+606 
-612 AQNLENT
+612 
-619 SQQITQDQK
+619 
-628 DLEQDLDKLQ
+628 
-638 QLANSKTG
+638 
-646 FNEQAFNQAQSTE
+646 
-659 QQDEQTLQNEEETF
+659 
-673 SSEQEGLEKALA
+673 A
-685 NAKHT
+685 NAKHVSPT
-690 SPTPTKHTAQNNPPN
+690 PNPTPSPTPTPTKHTAPNTPPSQ
-705 KVSPPTQNLPTTN
+705 VPPTPTQNPPAES
-718 VWNGVYNFQNQT
+718 VWSGVYWLQNKT
-730 YSKKG
+730 YSNKG

-750 GNTLSTYGYLDWFT
+750 GNTLSTY
-764 LKNKFSVN
+764 
-772 ANNGTLIIGNNTESA
+772 
-787 NTKGLIWIG
+787 
-796 DDKGLVYYNT
+796 
-806 GTFNAANIY
+806 
-815 LTSNLKTGNGFSGE
+815 
-829 GATLNFNATNRITI
+829 
-843 NQASFDNSDAGAQ
+843 
-856 HSYMNFKGS
+856 
-865 NINVSGSSFTDDTN
+865 
-879 GGFSFSGNN
+879 
-888 NNSAISF
+888 
-895 NKTKFNQGTYN
+895 
-906 FTNSANLSFNN
+906 
-917 SNFNQSTYNF
+917 
-927 NSLQSTFNNSTF
+927 
-939 NQGTYNFTDNTS
+939 
-951 FNNDTFNQG
+951 
-960 TYNFN
+960 
-965 TSKVSFSGAN
+965 
-975 TLNSS
+975 
-980 SPFASLKGS
+980 
-989 VSFGSG
+989 
-995 AVFNLNQTLN
+995 
-1005 ANQTYDILT
+1005 
-1014 TNGTIQYGVYQ
+1014 
-1025 SYLWDLINY
+1025 
-1034 KGDKAISHVEVGNNT
+1034 
-1049 YDVTFDINGQDE
+1049 
-1061 TLQETF
+1061 
-1067 SNKSIT
+1067 
-1073 TQFLGDDLQAKAKAT
+1073 
-1088 YQQDL
+1088 
-1093 NNSQSA
+1093 
-1099 LSNAT
+1099 
-1104 NDNKI
+1104 
-1109 ASADTGYTNNQNT
+1109 
-1122 TIKQDAQNLEHTSQ
+1122 
-1136 QIAKDEQALQG
+1136 
-1147 DLNKLKQL
+1147 
-1155 ANSSFNEQ
+1155 
-1163 AFNQAQSKE
+1163 
-1172 QQDEQTL
+1172 
-1179 QNEEETFSSEQEGLE
+1179 
-1194 KALANAKPASPTPTP
+1194 
-1209 TPTPT
+1209 
-1214 PSPTPNPTPTKHTA
+1214 
-1228 PNKVPPT
+1228 
-1235 PPTQNLPT
+1235 
-1243 TNVWNGVYWLQNQT
+1243 
-1257 YSQKGVYYIDPNLS
+1257 
-1271 GQSGQS
+1271 
-1277 ANTLSTYTANLLGR
+1277 TANLFGR

-1321 GGFGYIIGTFNAANI
+1321 GGFGYITGTFNAANI
-1336 YLTNNFKTGEGVSG
+1336 YLTNNFKTGEGVSN

-1371 NYNDA
+1371 NYNNA

-1390 SYATFDATNNI
+1390 SYAVFDATNNI
-1401 SVTNSSFSDMTWG
+1401 SVTDSSFSDMTWG
-1414 KFSFNAKNISFS
+1414 KFSFSAKNISFS

-1432 FTNPGGSSVISA
+1432 FTNPGGSSTIST
-1444 NAANSLSFNNS
+1444 NASNSLSFINS

-1461 VYNLWANSLIFN
+1461 VYNLQANSLIFN

-1496 LGNTSFTLS
+1496 LGNTNFTLS

-1527 NKSQTAFKNSLT
+1527 NKSQATFKNSLT

-1547 LDNQSVLNASGA
+1547 LDNQSVLNANGA

-1572 GSQATFNSLFFNGA
+1572 GSQATFNSLFFNGG

-1610 LDDSVLSVSNASSLN
+1610 LDDSVLSANNTSSLN

-1632 ASQAT
+1632 ASQAD
-1637 FGGNTTIDA
+1637 FGGNTTIDT

-1669 FNGYAPSLSK
+1669 FNGYAPSLTK

-1761 NSSQIIQESIK
+1761 NSSQIIQESVK

-1863 FSSGNLKTLLGILSQ
+1863 FSSENLKTLLGILSQ

-1888 TNQLDNITSINEVLQ
+1888 SNQLDNITNINEVLQ
-1903 LLDRIKITPA
+1903 LLDKIKITQA

-1943 QDHVTNSTSSIW
+1943 QDNVTNSTSSIW

-2007 TLGSG
+2007 TIGSG

-2022 ITFQSANN
+2022 VTFQSANN

-2046 FNLLGQEGID
+2046 FNLLGQKGINE
-2056 KIFNQGNLANV
+2056 IFNQGNLANV
-2067 LSQMAMEKIKQAGGL
+2067 LSQVAMEKIKQAGGL
-2082 GNFVENALIPLSKE
+2082 GNFIENALSPLSKE

-2111 QNNLDNLLNNSGVMN
+2111 QNNLDDLLNNSGVMN
-2126 AIQNII
+2126 EIQNII

-2173 MDASELSS
+2173 IDASELSS
-2181 ILSVI
+2181 ILSVV
-2186 LKDITNPPT
+2186 LKDITNPPA

-2208 LDEFLGQDVVKKLES
+2208 LNEFLGQDVVKKLES
-2223 QGLVSN
+2223 QDLVSN
-2229 IINNIISQGGLSGIY
+2229 IINNIISQGGLSGVY

-2366 EICINLANCP
+2366 EICVNLANCP

-2388 TPTNESLSVRA
+2388 TPTNESLSMRA
-2399 NNFTFLGVIASNGAI
+2399 NNFTFLGAITSNGAI

-2438 NNLTIANAF
+2438 NNLTITNAF

-2454 ANINGDFTLNQQA
+2454 ANINGNFTLNQQA

-2490 NLSHSVS
+2490 NLSHSAS
-2497 HAIINAQGIATIM
+2497 HAIINAQGTATIM
-2510 TNYNNPLIQF
+2510 ANNNNPLIQF
-2520 NTSSK
+2520 NASSK
-2525 ETGAYTLID
+2525 EVGTYTLID

-2544 DQITGGS
+2544 NQITGGS
-2551 SLDNYLKLYTLINI
+2551 SLDNYLKLYALIDI

-2578 YNGQAVSIKDGGLI
+2578 YNGQAVNIKDGGLV

-2615 VSNAPINN
+2615 VSNDPINN

-2628 LKQYIAQIQGIQGV
+2628 LKQYIAQIQGVQSV
-2642 DSIEQAGGTQAINWL
+2642 DSIDQAGGNQAINWL

-2692 LEVIANPNFK
+2692 LEVIANPDFK

-2724 SDTSTFAS
+2724 SDTSTFARS
-2732 ADFHERLEALK
+2732 DFLERLEALK

-2808 AAYGYSGFHAN
+2808 AAYGYSGFHGN

-2864 LSIINQSYRYNTWTT
+2864 LSIINQSYKYDTWTT

-2901 IGLAYYYIGMSGLR
+2901 VGLAYYYIGLSGLR

>member
-1 MAFKKAGLISK
+1 MAFKKVRLISK

-25 KKIFKLNPILKREKP
+25 KKIFKLNQILKREKP

-46 TKSIKKPFNKNKSFL
+46 TKSIKKPFNQSKSFL

-66 LIGALGGLPHLRAS
+66 LIGALGGLSHLRAN
-80 ECRYWSWWSGYH
+80 ECRYWSWSSWSYQ
-92 DKIESGSNSPTHNS
+92 DNIESGPNSPTHNS
-106 YCLFSSTQGSGTY
+106 YCLFSSAQGSGTY
-119 YLNTLTTYSAGGA
+119 YLNTLTTYSTGGA
-132 SFTQKFNNG
+132 SFTQKFNGG

-152 GTGVNGVNVGYITGT
+152 GTGINGGDVGYITGT
-167 YDAQTINFNSSRITT
+167 YDAQTIDFNSSHLTT
-182 GNSLSDG
+182 GNSYADG
-189 GGATLNFNATNRITI
+189 GGATLNFNATNNLTI
-204 NQASFDNSDA
+204 NQAGFDNSDA
-214 GAQHSYMNFKG
+214 GTQKSYMNFKG
-225 SNINVSGSSFTDD
+225 SNIKVSGSSFTDD
-238 TNGGFSFSGNNNNS
+238 TDGGFSFSGNNNNS
-252 AISFNKTKFNQGTY
+252 VISFNQTNFNQGTYHFSNSASSSFDNSNFNQGTYHFNSAQSTFENSNFNQGTY
-266 NFTNSANLSFN
+266 NFN
-277 NSNFN
+277 NNA
-282 QSTYNFN
+282 
-289 SLQSTFNNS
+289 
-298 TFNQGTYNFTDN
+298 
-310 TSFNNDTFNQGTY
+310 SFNNDTFNQGIY
-323 NFNTSKVSFSG
+323 SFNTNKVSFLG
-334 ANTLNS
+334 INTLNS

-358 FNLNQTLNANQTYD
+358 FNLNQTLNNNQTYD

-404 EVGNNTYDVTFDIN
+404 GVGNNTYDVTFDIN
-418 GQDETLQETFS
+418 GQDETLQETF
-429 NKSITTQF
+429 NNQSIITQF
-437 LGDDLQAKAKATYQQ
+437 LGDDLQQQAQKTYQQ
-452 DLNNSQSALSNAT
+452 DLSDSQSTLNNAAS
-465 NDNKIASADTGYTNN
+465 DNKIANSDTDYTKSSNP
-480 QNTTIKQDAQNL
+480 TIKKDAQNL
-492 EHTSQQIAKDEQALQ
+492 ENTNQQIAQDEQALEK
-507 GDLNKLKQLAN
+507 DLAQIKQLAN
-518 SSFNEQAFNQ
+518 SPTGFNEQAFNQ
-528 AQSKEQQD
+528 AQKQEQQD

-544 NTFSSEQEGLEKAL
+544 KTFNAEQEGLKQAI
-558 ANAKEQQEQQQ
+558 ANAKP
-569 AQATYQQDLNNSQ
+569 
-582 SALSNATNDN
+582 
-592 KIASA
+592 ASP
-597 DTDYTKNQN
+597 TPSPT
-606 TAIKQD
+606 
-612 AQNLENT
+612 
-619 SQQITQDQK
+619 
-628 DLEQDLDKLQ
+628 
-638 QLANSKTG
+638 
-646 FNEQAFNQAQSTE
+646 
-659 QQDEQTLQNEEETF
+659 
-673 SSEQEGLEKALA
+673 
-685 NAKHT
+685 
-690 SPTPTKHTAQNNPPN
+690 PTPTKHTAQNTPPN
-705 KVSPPTQNLPTTN
+705 KVPPPTQNLPTTN
-718 VWNGVYNFQNQT
+718 VWNGVYNLQNQT
-730 YSKKG
+730 YSKQG
-735 IYYIDPNLSGQSGQS
+735 VYYIDPNLSGQSGQS
-750 GNTLSTYGYLDWFT
+750 GNTLSTY
-764 LKNKFSVN
+764 
-772 ANNGTLIIGNNTESA
+772 
-787 NTKGLIWIG
+787 
-796 DDKGLVYYNT
+796 
-806 GTFNAANIY
+806 
-815 LTSNLKTGNGFSGE
+815 
-829 GATLNFNATNRITI
+829 
-843 NQASFDNSDAGAQ
+843 
-856 HSYMNFKGS
+856 
-865 NINVSGSSFTDDTN
+865 
-879 GGFSFSGNN
+879 
-888 NNSAISF
+888 
-895 NKTKFNQGTYN
+895 
-906 FTNSANLSFNN
+906 
-917 SNFNQSTYNF
+917 
-927 NSLQSTFNNSTF
+927 
-939 NQGTYNFTDNTS
+939 
-951 FNNDTFNQG
+951 
-960 TYNFN
+960 
-965 TSKVSFSGAN
+965 
-975 TLNSS
+975 
-980 SPFASLKGS
+980 
-989 VSFGSG
+989 
-995 AVFNLNQTLN
+995 
-1005 ANQTYDILT
+1005 
-1014 TNGTIQYGVYQ
+1014 
-1025 SYLWDLINY
+1025 
-1034 KGDKAISHVEVGNNT
+1034 
-1049 YDVTFDINGQDE
+1049 
-1061 TLQETF
+1061 
-1067 SNKSIT
+1067 
-1073 TQFLGDDLQAKAKAT
+1073 
-1088 YQQDL
+1088 
-1093 NNSQSA
+1093 
-1099 LSNAT
+1099 
-1104 NDNKI
+1104 
-1109 ASADTGYTNNQNT
+1109 
-1122 TIKQDAQNLEHTSQ
+1122 
-1136 QIAKDEQALQG
+1136 
-1147 DLNKLKQL
+1147 
-1155 ANSSFNEQ
+1155 
-1163 AFNQAQSKE
+1163 
-1172 QQDEQTL
+1172 
-1179 QNEEETFSSEQEGLE
+1179 
-1194 KALANAKPASPTPTP
+1194 
-1209 TPTPT
+1209 
-1214 PSPTPNPTPTKHTA
+1214 
-1228 PNKVPPT
+1228 
-1235 PPTQNLPT
+1235 
-1243 TNVWNGVYWLQNQT
+1243 
-1257 YSQKGVYYIDPNLS
+1257 
-1271 GQSGQS
+1271 
-1277 ANTLSTYTANLLGR
+1277 TANLFGR

-1321 GGFGYIIGTFNAANI
+1321 GGFGYITGTFNAANI
-1336 YLTNNFKTGEGVSG
+1336 YLTNNFKTGEGVSN

-1390 SYATFDATNNI
+1390 SYATFDAMNNI
-1401 SVTNSSFSDMTWG
+1401 SVTDSSFSDMTWG
-1414 KFSFNAKNISFS
+1414 KFSFSAKNISFS

-1444 NAANSLSFNNS
+1444 NAANSLSFVNS

-1461 VYNLWANSLIFN
+1461 IYNLQANSLIFN

-1527 NKSQTAFKNSLT
+1527 NKSQAAFKNSLT

-1547 LDNQSVLNASGA
+1547 LDNQSVLNANGT

-1572 GSQATFNSLFFNGA
+1572 GSQAAFNSLFFNGG
-1586 TLSLNANSKLNA
+1586 TLSLNASSKLNA

-1610 LDDSVLSVSNASSLN
+1610 LDDSVLSANNTSSLN

-1632 ASQAT
+1632 ASQAD
-1637 FGGNTTIDA
+1637 FGGNTTIDT

-1669 FNGYAPSLSK
+1669 FNGYAPSLTK

-1794 APELYNYQAS
+1794 APELYNYQVS

-1832 FTPKGSQTPQT
+1832 FTPKGSQTPQA

-1863 FSSGNLKTLLGILSQ
+1863 FSSENLKTLLGILSQ

-1888 TNQLDNITSINEVLQ
+1888 SNQLDNITNINEVLQ
-1903 LLDRIKITPA
+1903 LLDKIKITQA

-1943 QDHVTNSTSSIW
+1943 QDNVTNSTSSIW
-1955 FGGNGYSSPCALDS
+1955 FGGNGYSSPCVLDS

-2007 TLGSG
+2007 TIGSG

-2022 ITFQSANN
+2022 VTFQSANN

-2067 LSQMAMEKIKQAGGL
+2067 LSQVAMEKIKQAGGL
-2082 GNFVENALIPLSKE
+2082 GNFIENALSPLSKE
-2096 LPSSLQNETLGQLIG
+2096 LPASLQDETLGQLIG
-2111 QNNLDNLLNNSGVMN
+2111 QNNLDDLLNNSGVMN
-2126 AIQNII
+2126 EIQNII

-2156 LKSMLDDKGLL
+2156 LKSMLNDKGLL

-2173 MDASELSS
+2173 IDASELSS
-2181 ILSVI
+2181 ILGVI

-2208 LDEFLGQDVVKKLES
+2208 LNEFLGQDVVKKLES

-2229 IINNIISQGGLSGIY
+2229 IINNIISQGGLSGVY
-2244 NQGLGSVLPP
+2244 NQGLGSVLPL

-2260 KENDLGALLSPRG
+2260 KKNDLGALLSPRG

-2290 VFVNNSSFSNAT
+2290 VFVNDSSFSNAT

-2325 KYQGAL
+2325 KYQGTL
-2331 IFASNGVSNINI
+2331 IFASNDVSNINI

-2355 AGLNNVSVQKG
+2355 AGLNNMSVQKG
-2366 EICINLANCP
+2366 EICINLANCL
-2376 TTKNSSSTNSSV
+2376 TTKNSSPANSSV

-2399 NNFTFLGVIASNGAI
+2399 NNFTFLGAITSNGVI

-2424 IGTLNLNENATLQA
+2424 IGTLNLNENAALQA
-2438 NNLTIANAF
+2438 NNLTITNAF

-2454 ANINGDFTLNQQA
+2454 ANINGNFTLNQQA

-2497 HAIINAQGIATIM
+2497 HAIINAQGSATIM
-2510 TNYNNPLIQF
+2510 ANNNNPLIQF

-2525 ETGAYTLID
+2525 ETGTYTLID

-2551 SLDNYLKLYTLINI
+2551 SLDNYLKLYALIDI

-2572 TDNGLT
+2572 TGNGLT
-2578 YNGQAVSIKDGGLI
+2578 YNGQAVNIKDGGLV

-2615 VSNAPINN
+2615 VSNDPINN

-2628 LKQYIAQIQGIQGV
+2628 LKQYIAQIQGTQGV
-2642 DSIEQAGGTQAINWL
+2642 DSIDQAGGSQAINWL

-2692 LEVIANPNFK
+2692 LEVIANPDFK

-2724 SDTSTFAS
+2724 SDTSTFARS
-2732 ADFHERLEALK
+2732 DFLERLEALK

-2793 VGYDRFIK
+2793 IGYDRFIK

-2864 LSIINQSYRYNTWTT
+2864 LSIINQSYKYDTWTT

-2901 IGLAYYYIGMSGLR
+2901 VGLAYYYIGLSGLR

>member
-1 MAFKKAGLISK
+1 MAFKKARLISR

-25 KKIFKLNPILKREKP
+25 KKFFTLNQILKREKP

-46 TKSIKKPFNKNKSFL
+46 ALKPIKKLSNRNKSFL

-66 LIGALGGLPHLRAS
+66 LIGALGGLSHLRAN
-80 ECRYWSWWSGYH
+80 ECRYWSWSSWSYQ
-92 DKIESGSNSPTHNS
+92 DNIENGPNSPTHNS

-119 YLNTLTTYSAGGA
+119 YLNTLTTYSTGGA

-141 TLNVGGNIRFG
+141 TLDIGGNIRFG
-152 GTGVNGVNVGYITGT
+152 GTGINGGDVGYITGT
-167 YDAQTINFNSSRITT
+167 YDAQTINFNSSHITT
-182 GNSLSDG
+182 GNSYADG
-189 GGATLNFNATNRITI
+189 GGATLNFNATNNITI

-214 GAQHSYMNFKG
+214 GTQKSYMNFKG
-225 SNINVSGSSFTDD
+225 SNIKVSGSSFTDD
-238 TNGGFSFSGNNNNS
+238 TNGDFNFSGSNNNS
-252 AISFNKTKFNQGTY
+252 VISFNQTNFNQGTY
-266 NFTNSANLSFN
+266 NFSNSASSSFDNSSFNQGTYHFNDNASFN
-277 NSNFN
+277 NN
-282 QSTYNFN
+282 
-289 SLQSTFNNS
+289 
-298 TFNQGTYNFTDN
+298 TFNQGTYDFSNN

-323 NFNTSKVSFSG
+323 HFNDNASFNNNTFNQGTYHFNTSKVSFSG

-352 FGSGAV
+352 FNSNAI
-358 FNLNQTLNANQTYD
+358 FNLNQTLNNNQTYD

-377 GTIQYGVYQSYLW
+377 GAIQYGVYQSYLW

-418 GQDETLQETFS
+418 GQDETLQETF
-429 NKSITTQF
+429 NKQSITTQF
-437 LGDDLQAKAKATYQQ
+437 LGDNLQQQAQKTYQEDVAHSQ
-452 DLNNSQSALSNAT
+452 NALNGVTS
-465 NDNKIASADTGYTNN
+465 DNTIASADTSYTQSKNP
-480 QNTTIKQDAQNL
+480 TIAKDAQNL
-492 EHTSQQIAKDEQALQ
+492 ESTNQTIQQDKQALEK
-507 GDLNKLKQLAN
+507 DLAQIKQLAN
-518 SSFNEQAFNQ
+518 S
-528 AQSKEQQD
+528 
-536 EQTLQNEE
+536 T
-544 NTFSSEQEGLEKAL
+544 
-558 ANAKEQQEQQQ
+558 
-569 AQATYQQDLNNSQ
+569 
-582 SALSNATNDN
+582 
-592 KIASA
+592 
-597 DTDYTKNQN
+597 
-606 TAIKQD
+606 
-612 AQNLENT
+612 
-619 SQQITQDQK
+619 
-628 DLEQDLDKLQ
+628 
-638 QLANSKTG
+638 TG
-646 FNEQAFNQAQSTE
+646 FNEQAFTQAQKQE
-659 QQDEQTLQNEEETF
+659 QQEEQTLQNDENAF
-673 SSEQEGLEKALA
+673 NAEQEGLEQAIQQEQVQQQKQEQQEAQKTYQEDVAHSQNALNGVTSDNTIASADTSYTQSKNPTIAKDAQNLESTNQTIQQDKQALEKDLAQIKQLANSTTGFNEQAFTQAQKQEQQEEQTLQNDENAFNAEQEGLEQAIA
-685 NAKHT
+685 NAKHVSPT
-690 SPTPTKHTAQNNPPN
+690 PNPTPSPTPTPTKHTVPNTPPSQ
-705 KVSPPTQNLPTTN
+705 VPPTPTQNPPAES
-718 VWNGVYNFQNQT
+718 VWSGVYWLQNKA
-730 YSKKG
+730 YSNKG

-750 GNTLSTYGYLDWFT
+750 G
-764 LKNKFSVN
+764 
-772 ANNGTLIIGNNTESA
+772 
-787 NTKGLIWIG
+787 
-796 DDKGLVYYNT
+796 
-806 GTFNAANIY
+806 
-815 LTSNLKTGNGFSGE
+815 
-829 GATLNFNATNRITI
+829 
-843 NQASFDNSDAGAQ
+843 
-856 HSYMNFKGS
+856 
-865 NINVSGSSFTDDTN
+865 
-879 GGFSFSGNN
+879 
-888 NNSAISF
+888 
-895 NKTKFNQGTYN
+895 
-906 FTNSANLSFNN
+906 
-917 SNFNQSTYNF
+917 
-927 NSLQSTFNNSTF
+927 
-939 NQGTYNFTDNTS
+939 
-951 FNNDTFNQG
+951 
-960 TYNFN
+960 
-965 TSKVSFSGAN
+965 
-975 TLNSS
+975 
-980 SPFASLKGS
+980 
-989 VSFGSG
+989 
-995 AVFNLNQTLN
+995 
-1005 ANQTYDILT
+1005 
-1014 TNGTIQYGVYQ
+1014 
-1025 SYLWDLINY
+1025 
-1034 KGDKAISHVEVGNNT
+1034 
-1049 YDVTFDINGQDE
+1049 
-1061 TLQETF
+1061 
-1067 SNKSIT
+1067 
-1073 TQFLGDDLQAKAKAT
+1073 
-1088 YQQDL
+1088 
-1093 NNSQSA
+1093 
-1099 LSNAT
+1099 
-1104 NDNKI
+1104 
-1109 ASADTGYTNNQNT
+1109 
-1122 TIKQDAQNLEHTSQ
+1122 
-1136 QIAKDEQALQG
+1136 
-1147 DLNKLKQL
+1147 
-1155 ANSSFNEQ
+1155 
-1163 AFNQAQSKE
+1163 
-1172 QQDEQTL
+1172 
-1179 QNEEETFSSEQEGLE
+1179 
-1194 KALANAKPASPTPTP
+1194 
-1209 TPTPT
+1209 
-1214 PSPTPNPTPTKHTA
+1214 
-1228 PNKVPPT
+1228 
-1235 PPTQNLPT
+1235 
-1243 TNVWNGVYWLQNQT
+1243 
-1257 YSQKGVYYIDPNLS
+1257 
-1271 GQSGQS
+1271 
-1277 ANTLSTYTANLLGR
+1277 NTLSTYTANLLGR

-1321 GGFGYIIGTFNAANI
+1321 GGFGYITGTFNAANI
-1336 YLTNNFKTGEGVSG
+1336 YLTNNFKTGEGVSN

-1371 NYNDA
+1371 NYNNA

-1390 SYATFDATNNI
+1390 SYTTFDATNNI

-1414 KFSFNAKNISFS
+1414 KFSFSAKNISFS

-1444 NAANSLSFNNS
+1444 NASNSLSFTDS

-1461 VYNLWANSLIFN
+1461 IYNLQANSLIFN

-1512 NGDTTLQNNANITLG
+1512 NGDTTLQNHANITLG
-1527 NKSQTAFKNSLT
+1527 NKSQAAFKNSLT

-1547 LDNQSVLNASGA
+1547 LDNQSVLNANGA

-1572 GSQATFNSLFFNGA
+1572 GSQATFNSLFFNGG
-1586 TLSLNANSKLNA
+1586 TLSLNASSKLNA
-1598 SSASFSNNTTIN
+1598 SSASFSKNTTIN
-1610 LDDSVLSVSNASSLN
+1610 LDDSVLSANNTSSLN

-1632 ASQAT
+1632 ASQAD
-1637 FGGNTTIDA
+1637 FGGNTTIDT

-1657 SFNNL
+1657 NFNNL

-1669 FNGYAPSLSK
+1669 FNGYAPSLTK

-1731 EKILFYGMKIQ
+1731 EKILFYGVKIQ

-1748 NNNIQTWSFINPL
+1748 NNNTQTWSFINPL

-1832 FTPKGSQTPQT
+1832 FTPKGSQTPQI

-1863 FSSGNLKTLLGILSQ
+1863 FSSENLKTLLGILSQ

-1888 TNQLDNITSINEVLQ
+1888 SNQLDNITNINEVLQ
-1903 LLDRIKITPA
+1903 LLDKIKITQA

-1928 INQTFS
+1928 INQTFN

-1943 QDHVTNSTSSIW
+1943 QDNVTNSTSSIW

-2007 TLGSG
+2007 TIGSG

-2022 ITFQSANN
+2022 VTFQSANN

-2035 ANIEAQ
+2035 ADIEAQ

-2082 GNFVENALIPLSKE
+2082 GNFIENALSPLSKE
-2096 LPSSLQNETLGQLIG
+2096 LPASLQDETLGQLIG

-2126 AIQNII
+2126 EIQNII
-2132 SKKLSIF
+2132 SQKLSIF

-2173 MDASELSS
+2173 IDASEISS
-2181 ILSVI
+2181 ILGVI

-2208 LDEFLGQDVVKKLES
+2208 LNEFLGQDVVKKLES

-2229 IINNIISQGGLSGIY
+2229 IINNVISQGGLSGVY

-2278 QKGYFNFLSNGY
+2278 QKGYFNFLSDGY

-2376 TTKNSSSTNSSV
+2376 TTKNGSTSSANSSV
-2388 TPTNESLSVRA
+2388 TPTNETLSVHA
-2399 NNFTFLGVIASNGAI
+2399 NNFTFLGAIASNGAI
-2414 DLSQVKNNSV
+2414 DLSQVTNNSV

-2438 NNLTIANAF
+2438 NNLTITNAF
-2447 NNASNST
+2447 NNASNFT
-2454 ANINGDFTLNQQA
+2454 ANINGNFTLNQQA

-2497 HAIINAQGIATIM
+2497 HAIINTQGTATIM
-2510 TNYNNPLIQF
+2510 ANNNPLIQF
-2520 NTSSK
+2520 NASSK
-2525 ETGAYTLID
+2525 EAGTYTLID

-2544 DQITGGS
+2544 NQITGGS
-2551 SLDNYLKLYTLINI
+2551 SLDNYLKLYTLIDI
-2565 NGKHMVM
+2565 NGKHIMM

-2578 YNGQAVSIKDGGLI
+2578 YNGQAVSIKDGGLV

-2615 VSNAPINN
+2615 VSNDPINN

-2628 LKQYIAQIQGIQGV
+2628 LKQYIAQIQGVQSV
-2642 DSIEQAGGTQAINWL
+2642 NSIDQAGGNQAIDWL

-2692 LEVIANPNFK
+2692 LEVIANPDFK

-2749 AIPNAMDVILKYS
+2749 AIHNAMDVILKYS

-2808 AAYGYSGFHAN
+2808 AAYGYSGFHGN

-2864 LSIINQSYRYNTWTT
+2864 LSIINQSYRYDTWTT

-2901 IGLAYYYIGMSGLR
+2901 VGLAYYYIGLSGLR

-3027 NITGNIGMRYAF
+3027 NITGNIGIRYAF

>member
-1 MAFKKAGLISK
+1 MAFKKARLISR

-25 KKIFKLNPILKREKP
+25 KKIFKLNQILKREKP
-40 LKRHKK
+40 LNRHKK
-46 TKSIKKPFNKNKSFL
+46 ALKPIKKLSNRNKSFL

-66 LIGALGGLPHLRAS
+66 LIGALGGLSHLRAN
-80 ECRYWSWWSGYH
+80 ECRYWSWSSWSYQ
-92 DKIESGSNSPTHNS
+92 DNIESGPNSPTHNS

-132 SFTQKFNNG
+132 SFTQKFNGG
-141 TLNVGGNIRFG
+141 TLDIGGNIRFG
-152 GTGVNGVNVGYITGT
+152 GTGINGGDVGYITGT
-167 YDAQTINFNSSRITT
+167 YDAQTINFNSSHITT
-182 GNSLSDG
+182 GNSYADG
-189 GGATLNFNATNRITI
+189 GGATLNFNATNNITI

-214 GAQHSYMNFKG
+214 GTQHSYMNFKG
-225 SNINVSGSSFTDD
+225 SNIKVSGSSFTDD

-252 AISFNKTKFNQGTY
+252 AISFNQTNFNQGAYNFSNSATLSFDNSNFNQGTYHFNSAQSTFENSNFNQGTY
-266 NFTNSANLSFN
+266 NFN
-277 NSNFN
+277 
-282 QSTYNFN
+282 
-289 SLQSTFNNS
+289 
-298 TFNQGTYNFTDN
+298 DN
-310 TSFNNDTFNQGTY
+310 TSFNNDTFNQGAY
-323 NFNTSKVSFSG
+323 SFNTSKVSFSG
-334 ANTLNS
+334 TNTLNS
-340 SSPFASL
+340 SSPFANL

-352 FGSGAV
+352 FGSNAI
-358 FNLNQTLNANQTYD
+358 FNLNQTLNNNQTYD

-377 GTIQYGVYQSYLW
+377 GAIQYGVYQSYLW

-418 GQDETLQETFS
+418 GQDETLQETF
-429 NKSITTQF
+429 NKQSIITQF
-437 LGDDLQAKAKATYQQ
+437 LGDNLQQQAQQTYQEDLTNSQ
-452 DLNNSQSALSNAT
+452 NALNNVTS
-465 NDNKIASADTGYTNN
+465 DNTIASNDTGYT
-480 QNTTIKQDAQNL
+480 QNKNAT
-492 EHTSQQIAKDEQALQ
+492 IAKDAQGLENTDQQIQQDEKALQ
-507 GDLNKLKQLAN
+507 GDLNELKQLAN
-518 SSFNEQAFNQ
+518 STTGFNEQAFTQ
-528 AQSKEQQD
+528 AQKQEQQD
-536 EQTLQNEE
+536 EQTLQNDE
-544 NTFSSEQEGLEKAL
+544 NAFNTEQEGLE
-558 ANAKEQQEQQQ
+558 Q
-569 AQATYQQDLNNSQ
+569 A
-582 SALSNATNDN
+582 
-592 KIASA
+592 I
-597 DTDYTKNQN
+597 
-606 TAIKQD
+606 
-612 AQNLENT
+612 
-619 SQQITQDQK
+619 
-628 DLEQDLDKLQ
+628 
-638 QLANSKTG
+638 
-646 FNEQAFNQAQSTE
+646 
-659 QQDEQTLQNEEETF
+659 
-673 SSEQEGLEKALA
+673 A
-685 NAKHT
+685 NAKHANPT
-690 SPTPTKHTAQNNPPN
+690 PNPTPSPTPTPTKHTAPNTPPSQ
-705 KVSPPTQNLPTTN
+705 VPPTPTQNPPAES
-718 VWNGVYNFQNQT
+718 VWNGVYWLQNKT
-730 YSKKG
+730 YSKQG

-750 GNTLSTYGYLDWFT
+750 G
-764 LKNKFSVN
+764 
-772 ANNGTLIIGNNTESA
+772 
-787 NTKGLIWIG
+787 
-796 DDKGLVYYNT
+796 
-806 GTFNAANIY
+806 
-815 LTSNLKTGNGFSGE
+815 
-829 GATLNFNATNRITI
+829 
-843 NQASFDNSDAGAQ
+843 
-856 HSYMNFKGS
+856 
-865 NINVSGSSFTDDTN
+865 
-879 GGFSFSGNN
+879 
-888 NNSAISF
+888 
-895 NKTKFNQGTYN
+895 
-906 FTNSANLSFNN
+906 
-917 SNFNQSTYNF
+917 
-927 NSLQSTFNNSTF
+927 
-939 NQGTYNFTDNTS
+939 
-951 FNNDTFNQG
+951 
-960 TYNFN
+960 
-965 TSKVSFSGAN
+965 
-975 TLNSS
+975 
-980 SPFASLKGS
+980 
-989 VSFGSG
+989 
-995 AVFNLNQTLN
+995 
-1005 ANQTYDILT
+1005 
-1014 TNGTIQYGVYQ
+1014 
-1025 SYLWDLINY
+1025 
-1034 KGDKAISHVEVGNNT
+1034 
-1049 YDVTFDINGQDE
+1049 
-1061 TLQETF
+1061 
-1067 SNKSIT
+1067 
-1073 TQFLGDDLQAKAKAT
+1073 
-1088 YQQDL
+1088 
-1093 NNSQSA
+1093 
-1099 LSNAT
+1099 
-1104 NDNKI
+1104 
-1109 ASADTGYTNNQNT
+1109 
-1122 TIKQDAQNLEHTSQ
+1122 
-1136 QIAKDEQALQG
+1136 
-1147 DLNKLKQL
+1147 
-1155 ANSSFNEQ
+1155 
-1163 AFNQAQSKE
+1163 
-1172 QQDEQTL
+1172 
-1179 QNEEETFSSEQEGLE
+1179 
-1194 KALANAKPASPTPTP
+1194 
-1209 TPTPT
+1209 
-1214 PSPTPNPTPTKHTA
+1214 
-1228 PNKVPPT
+1228 
-1235 PPTQNLPT
+1235 
-1243 TNVWNGVYWLQNQT
+1243 
-1257 YSQKGVYYIDPNLS
+1257 
-1271 GQSGQS
+1271 
-1277 ANTLSTYTANLLGR
+1277 NTLSTYTANLLGR

-1306 NTESVNDNGLIWIGH
+1306 DTESVNSNGLIWIGH
-1321 GGFGYIIGTFNAANI
+1321 GGFGYITGTFSAANI
-1336 YLTNNFKTGEGVSG
+1336 YLTNNFKTGEGVSN

-1390 SYATFDATNNI
+1390 SYAAFDALNNI

-1414 KFSFNAKNISFS
+1414 KFSFSAKNISFS

-1432 FTNPGGSSVISA
+1432 FTNPGGSSTISA
-1444 NAANSLSFNNS
+1444 NASNSLSFIDS

-1461 VYNLWANSLIFN
+1461 VYNLQANSLIFN

-1480 VLYSR
+1480 ILYSR

-1527 NKSQTAFKNSLT
+1527 NKSQAAFKNSLT

-1547 LDNQSVLNASGA
+1547 LDNQSVLNASGT
-1559 SAFNNQASLNIYN
+1559 STFNNQASLNIYN
-1572 GSQATFNSLFFNGA
+1572 GSQAAFSSLFFNGG
-1586 TLSLNANSKLNA
+1586 TLSLNASSKLNA

-1610 LDDSVLSVSNASSLN
+1610 LDDSVLNANNTSTLN

-1632 ASQAT
+1632 TSQAD
-1637 FGGNTTIDA
+1637 FGGNTTIDT

-1669 FNGYAPSLSK
+1669 FNGYAPSLTK

-1688 VLGNNGDINLSDIN
+1688 VLGSNGDINLSDIN

-1832 FTPKGSQTPQT
+1832 FTPKGSQTPQA

-1851 QPLNSLNIYNKG
+1851 QPLSSLNIYNKG
-1863 FSSGNLKTLLGILSQ
+1863 FSSENLKTLLGILSQ

-1888 TNQLDNITSINEVLQ
+1888 SNQLDNITNINEVLQ
-1903 LLDRIKITPA
+1903 LLDKIKITQA

-1928 INQTFS
+1928 INQTFN

-1943 QDHVTNSTSSIW
+1943 QDNVTNSTSSIW

-2007 TLGSG
+2007 TIGSG
-2012 NAFESGGSAD
+2012 NASESGGSAD
-2022 ITFQSANN
+2022 VTFQSANN

-2067 LSQMAMEKIKQAGGL
+2067 LSQVAMEKIKQAGGL
-2082 GNFVENALIPLSKE
+2082 GNFIENALSPLSKE
-2096 LPSSLQNETLGQLIG
+2096 LPASLQDETLGQLIG
-2111 QNNLDNLLNNSGVMN
+2111 QNNLDDLLNNSGVMN
-2126 AIQNII
+2126 EIQNII
-2132 SKKLSIF
+2132 SQKLSIF

-2173 MDASELSS
+2173 IDASELSS
-2181 ILSVI
+2181 ILGVI

-2208 LDEFLGQDVVKKLES
+2208 LNEFLGQDVIKKLES

-2229 IINNIISQGGLSGIY
+2229 IINSIISQGGLSGVY

-2399 NNFTFLGVIASNGAI
+2399 NNFTFLGAITSNGAI
-2414 DLSQVKNNSV
+2414 DLSQVTNNSI

-2438 NNLTIANAF
+2438 NNLTITNAF

-2454 ANINGDFTLNQQA
+2454 ANINGNFTLNQQA

-2490 NLSHSVS
+2490 NISHSVS
-2497 HAIINAQGIATIM
+2497 HAIINAQGAATIM
-2510 TNYNNPLIQF
+2510 ANDNNPLIQF

-2525 ETGAYTLID
+2525 EVGTYTLID

-2544 DQITGGS
+2544 NQITGGS
-2551 SLDNYLKLYTLINI
+2551 SLDNYLKLYALIDI

-2578 YNGQAVSIKDGGLI
+2578 YNGQAVSVKDGGLV

-2615 VSNAPINN
+2615 VSNDPINN

-2628 LKQYIAQIQGIQGV
+2628 LKQYIAQIQGVQSV
-2642 DSIEQAGGTQAINWL
+2642 DSIDQAGGNQAIDWL

-2667 LFAPYYLESHST
+2667 LFAPYYLESHSI

-2692 LEVIANPNFK
+2692 LEVIANPDFK

-2724 SDTSTFAS
+2724 SDTSTFARS
-2732 ADFHERLEALK
+2732 DFLERLEALK

-2762 QRNRVKNNVWATGV
+2762 QRNRVKNNVWTTGV

-2808 AAYGYSGFHAN
+2808 AAYGYSGFHGN

-2864 LSIINQSYRYNTWTT
+2864 LSIINQSYRYDTWTT

-2901 IGLAYYYIGMSGLR
+2901 VGLAYYYIGLSGLR